1 MNYRDKIQKFSIR
14 KYTVGT
20 FSTVIATLVFLGFNT
35 SQAHAAE
42 TNQPASVV
50 KQKQQ
55 SNNEQNENRESQ
67 AQNSQNSQNG
77 QSLSA
82 THENEQPN
90 ISQANLVDQK
100 VAQSSTTNDE
110 QPASQNVNTKKDS
123 ATAATT
129 QPDKEES
136 KHKQNESQSANKNG
150 NDSRAAH
157 VENHEA
163 NVVTASD
170 SSDNGNV
177 QHDRNELQAFFD
189 ANYHDYRFID
199 RENADSGTFNYVK
212 GIFDKINTLLGSND
226 PINNKD
232 LQLAYKELEQ
242 AVALIRTMPQRQQ
255 TSRRSNRIQTRSVES
270 RAAEPRSVSSYQN
283 ADSSYYVENANDGS
297 GYPVG
302 TYINASNKGA
312 PYYLPTAPW
321 NTLKA
326 SAAKEI
332 VLMTAKQTGDG
343 YQWVIKFNKGHAPH
357 ENMIFWFALPSDQVP
372 VGRTDFVTVNADGTN
387 VQWSNGAGQGA
398 NKPLPQMWPYGV
410 NDSRSRDFKVRSRS
424 GQVIYDWSNVHVNT
438 LRDLARAG
446 DYFSEAGA
454 PAATKA
460 IGEQTFKYING
471 ERPTES
477 PGASTV
483 YTFIGAGD
491 ASYTISF
498 KTQGPTTNKLYYA
511 AGGRALEYNQLFMYS
526 QLYVES
532 TQDHQQRLDG
542 LRQTVNRTY
551 RIGTTKNVE
560 VGQNNYKMKKVL
572 ESTNLNIDDFID
584 DPLSY
589 VRTPSNKVLGFYPTN
604 ANTNAFRP
612 GGAQQLNEYQ
622 LSQLF
627 TDQKLQEAARTR
639 NPIRLMIGF
648 DYPDGHGNAE
658 TLVPVNLTVL
668 PEIQHNIKFFKNDD
682 TQNIAEKPFSKQAGH
697 PVFYVYAGNQGN
709 ASVNLGG
716 SVTSIQPLRI
726 NLTSNENF
734 TDKDW
739 QITGIP
745 RTLHIENS
753 TNRTNNARERNIEL
767 VGNLLPGDYFG
778 TIRFGRKEQLFEI
791 RVKPHTP
798 TITTTAEQLR
808 GTALQ
813 KVPVNISGI
822 PLDPSALVY
831 LVAPTNQTTNGGS
844 EADQIPSGYTILATG
859 TPDGV
864 HNTITIRPQDYV
876 VFIPPVGKQ
885 IRAVVY
891 YNKVVASNMSNAVTI
906 LPDDIP
912 PTINNPVGINAKY
925 YRGDEVNFTMGVSD
939 RHTGIKNTTITTLP
953 NGWTSNLTKADK
965 NNGSLSITGRVSM
978 NQTFNSDITFKVS
991 ATDNANNTTNDSQSK
1006 HVSIHVGKISEDAHP
1021 IVLGNTEKVVVVN
1034 PTAVSNDEKQ
1044 SIITAFMNKNQNIRG
1059 YLASTNPVT
1068 VDNNGNVTLH
1078 YRDGSSTTLDAT
1090 NVMTYEPI
1098 VKPEYQTTNAPKTAT
1113 VTIAKGQS
1121 FNIGDI
1127 KQYFTLSNGQGIPSG
1142 TFTNITSDRTI
1153 PTAQE
1158 VSQMNAGTQLYH
1170 IVASNAYHKDTEDFY
1185 ISLKIVDV
1193 KQPEGDQRVYRTST
1207 YDLTTDEISKVKQA
1221 FINANRDVIT
1231 LAEGDIS
1238 VTNTP
1243 NGANVSTITVNINK
1257 GRLTKSF
1264 ASNLANMNFL
1274 RWVNFPQ
1281 DYTVTWTNAK
1291 IANRPTDGGL
1301 SWSDDH
1307 KSLIYRYDA
1316 TLGTQITTNDI
1327 LTMLKATTTVPG
1339 LRNNITGNEK
1349 AQAEAGGRPNYRTTG
1364 YSQANASSD
1373 GQRQY
1378 TLNGQVIQI
1387 LDIINPSN
1395 GYGGQPVTN
1404 SNTRAN
1410 HSNATVVNVNEPAA
1424 NGAGAFTID
1433 HVVKSNSTHNA
1444 SDAVYKAQLYLTPY
1458 GPKQYVEHLNQN
1470 TGNTTDAI
1478 NIYFVPSDLV
1488 NPTISVGN
1496 YTNHQ
1501 VFSGETF
1508 TNTITANDN
1517 FGVQSVTVPTTSQ
1530 ITGTVDNN
1538 HQHVSATAPNV
1549 TSATTKTIN
1558 LLATDTSGNTATT
1571 SFNVTVKP
1579 LRDKYRVGTSS
1590 TAANPV
1596 RIANISNNATV
1607 SQADQT
1613 AIINSLTFTSNA
1625 PNRNYATAS
1634 ANEITSKT
1642 VSNVSRTGNN
1652 ANVTVTVTYQDGT
1665 TSTVTVPVKHV
1676 IPEIVAH
1683 SHYTVQG
1690 QDFPAGNGSS
1700 ASDYFKLSNGS
1711 AIPDATIT
1719 WVSGQAPNKDNT
1731 RIGQDINVTAH
1742 ILIDGETTPITKTAT
1757 YKVVSSVPKH
1767 VFETNRGAVFP
1778 GVSDVYDA
1786 KQYVKPVNDS
1796 WTQNAQRMNFQFT
1809 NSYGPSKDVVGISTR
1824 DIRVTYDNH
1833 QTQIIKILAKVKPD
1847 PPRIDGNSVT
1857 YKAGLTNQQI
1867 KINNVL
1873 SSSSIKLFKADNT
1886 PLTITNT
1893 TYGSGNT
1900 AVVTVSD
1907 ALPNGVIKARSSIT
1921 MNNVT
1926 YTTQDEHGRAIDV
1939 TRNESVD
1946 SNDSATVTVTPQL
1959 QATTE
1964 GAVFI
1969 KGGDGFDFGHV
1980 ERFIQNPPHGA
1991 TVAWHDNPDTWKN
2004 TVGNTHKTAVV
2015 TLPSGQGTRNVEV
2028 PVKVYPVANA
2038 KAPSRDVKGQNL
2050 TNGTD
2055 AMNYITFDPNTNT
2068 NGITAAW
2075 ANRQQP
2081 NNQQAGVQ
2089 HLNVDVTYPGI
2100 SAAKRVPVTVN
2111 VYQFE
2116 FPQTTYTTTV
2126 GGTLASGTQASG
2138 YAHMQNANGLPTD
2151 GFTYKWNNAATG
2163 TNDANWAAMN
2173 KPNAAKV
2180 VNAKYDVIYN
2190 GRTFATSLPAK
2201 FVVKDVQPAKPTVTE
2216 TAAGAI
2222 TIAPGANQTV
2232 NTHAGNVTTYADKLV
2247 IKRNGNVVTTF
2258 TRHNNTSPWV
2268 KEASAATVAGIAGT
2282 NNGITVAAGTFNPA
2296 DTIQVVATQ
2305 GSGETVSDE
2314 QRSDDFTVVAPQP
2327 NQATTKIWQNGHIDI
2342 TPNNPSGHLINPTQA
2357 MDIAYT
2363 EKVGNGAEHSKTI
2376 NVVRGQNNQ
2385 WTIANKPDYVTL
2397 DAQTGKVTFNA
2408 NTIKPNSAITI
2419 TPKAGTGH
2427 SASSNPSTLTAP
2439 ATHTVNTTEIVK
2451 DYGSNVTAAEINNAV
2466 QVANKRTATIKNGT
2480 AMPTNLAGGSTT
2492 TIPVTVTYNDGSTE
2506 EVQESIFTK
2515 ADKRELITAK
2525 NHLDD
2530 PVSTDGKKPGTIT
2543 QYNNA
2548 IHNAQQQINTAKTE
2562 AQQVINNERA
2572 TPQQVSDA
2580 LTKVRAAQTKIDQA
2594 KALLQN
2600 KEDNSQLVTSKN
2612 NLQSSVNQVPST
2624 AGMTQQSIDN
2634 YNAKKREAE
2643 SEITAAQR
2651 VIDNGDAT
2659 AQQISDEK
2667 HRVDNALTALNQA
2680 KQNLTADTHALEQ
2693 AVQQLNRTGTTTGK
2707 KPASITAYNNSIR
2720 ALQSD
2725 LTSAKN
2731 SANAIIQKPIRTVQ
2745 EVQSALTNVNR
2756 VNERLTQAI
2765 NQLVPLADNSALR
2778 TAKTKLDE
2786 EINKSVTTD
2795 GMTQS
2800 SIQAYENAKRAGQTE
2815 STNAQN
2821 VINNGDATDQQIA
2834 AEKAKVEEKYN
2845 SLKQAI
2851 AGLTPDLAPLQA
2863 AKTQLQNDIDQPTS
2877 TTGMTSASVA
2887 TFNEKLSAARTKIQE
2902 IDRVLASHPDVAT
2915 IRQNVTAANAA
2926 KSALDQAR
2934 NGLTVDKAPLE
2945 NAKNQLQHSI
2955 DTQTSTTGMTQ
2966 DSVNAYNA
2974 KLTAA
2979 RNKIQKINQV
2989 LAGSPTVDQINTNT
3003 SAANQA
3009 KSDLDHARQ
3018 ALTPDKAP
3026 LQTAKTQL
3034 EQSINQP
3041 TDTTGMTI
3049 ASLNAYNQK
3058 LQAARQKLTEI
3069 NQVLNGNPTVQNIND
3084 KVAEANQAKDQ
3095 LNTARQGLTLDRQPA
3110 LTTLHGASNLNQA
3123 QQNNFTQQINAAQN
3137 HAALETIKSNITAL
3151 NNAMT
3156 KLKESVADNN
3166 TIKSGQNY
3174 TDATPAN
3181 KQAYDNAV
3189 NAAKGVIGETNNPTM
3204 DVNTVNQKAAS
3215 VKSTKDALDGQQN
3228 LQRAK
3233 TEATNAITHASDLNQ
3248 AQKNALTQ
3256 QVNSAQNVQ
3265 AVNDIKQ
3272 TTQSLNTAM
3281 TGLKRGVANHN
3292 QVVQSDNYV
3301 NADTNKKNDYNNAY
3315 NHANDI
3321 INGNA
3326 QHPVITPSD
3335 VNNALSNVTSKE
3347 HALNGEAKL
3356 NTAKQEA
3363 NTALGQLNN
3372 LNNAQRQNLQS
3383 QINGAHQ
3390 IETVNTIKQNA
3401 TNLNSAMGNLRQVV
3415 ADKDQVKRTEDY
3427 ADADTAKQNA
3437 YNSAVS
3443 SAETIIN
3450 QSTNPTM
3457 SVNDVNSATS
3467 AVTTNKNA
3475 LNGDEK
3481 LAQSKTD
3488 AVRAIDALP
3497 HLNNAQK
3504 ADVKSKINA
3513 ASNIA
3518 GVNTVKQQG
3527 TDLNTAMG
3535 NLQGAINDEQT
3546 TLNSQNYQ
3554 DATPSKKTAYTNA
3567 VQAAKDILNKS
3578 NGQNK
3583 TKDQV
3588 AEAMNQVNSAKNNL
3602 DGTRLLDQAK
3612 QTAKQQLNNMT
3623 HLTTAQKTNLTNQ
3636 INSGTTV
3643 AGVHTVQSNANT
3655 LDQAMNT
3662 LRQSI
3667 ANKDATKASEDYV
3680 DANNDKQTAYN
3691 NAVAAAETIINA
3703 NSNPEMNP
3711 STITQKADQVNS
3723 SKTALNGDENLAA
3736 AKQNAKTY
3744 LNTLTSITDAQ
3755 KNNLISQITSA
3766 TRVSGVDTV
3775 KQNAQHLD
3783 QAMASLQSGINNESQ
3798 VKSSEK
3804 YRDADTNKQQEYDNA
3819 ITAAKAILNKQHGP
3833 NTAQNAVEAALQ
3845 RVNTAKDALNG
3856 DAKLIAAQNAAKQH
3870 LGTLTHITTAQRN
3883 DLTNQISQ
3891 ATNLAGV
3898 ESVKQSANSLDGAM
3912 GNLQTAI
3919 NDKSGTLASQNFLD
3933 ADEQK
3938 RNAYNQAVSAAE
3950 TILNKQTGPNTAKTA
3965 VEQALNNVNNAKHAL
3980 NGTQNLN
3987 NAKQAAITAINGA
4000 SDLNQHQK
4008 DALKAQAN
4016 GAQRV
4021 SNAQDVQRNA
4031 TELNTAMGT
4040 LKHAIADKTNT
4051 LASSK
4056 YVNADSTKQNA
4067 YTTKVTNAE
4076 HIISGT
4082 PTVVTT
4088 PSEVTAAAN
4097 QVNSAKQELNGDE
4110 RLRVAKQNANTAID
4124 ALTQLNT
4131 PQKAK
4136 LKEQVGQANRLED
4149 VQTVQTNGQS
4159 LNNAMKGLRDSIANE
4174 TTVKASQNYTDAS
4187 PNNQSTYNSAVSNA
4201 KGIINQTNNPTMDT
4215 SAITQATTQVNNAKT
4230 ALNGDARLNEAK
4242 NTAKQ
4247 QLATMSHLT
4256 DTQKANLTS
4265 QIESGTTVA
4274 GVQGIQANAGTL
4286 DQAMNQLRQSIASKD
4301 ATKASEDYQDAN
4313 ADLQNAY
4320 NRAVSDAEGIIS
4332 ATNNPEMN
4340 PDTINQKASQ
4350 VNSAKSALNGDEKL
4364 ATAKQS
4370 AKSDIGRLSDLNNA
4384 QRTAA
4389 NAEVDHAPNLAAVT
4403 AAKNKAT
4410 SLNTAM
4416 GNLKHALAEKD
4427 NTKRSV
4433 NYTDADQPKQQA
4445 YDTAVTQAEGITN
4458 ANGSNANETQV
4469 QAALN
4474 QLNQA
4479 KNDLNGDNK
4488 VAQAKEAAKRALA
4501 SYNNL
4506 NNAQS
4511 TAAISQIDNATTVAG
4526 VTAAQN
4532 TANELNT
4539 AMGQLQNGINDQN
4552 TVKQQV
4558 NFTDADQGKKDAYTN
4573 AVTNAQGI
4581 LDKAHG
4587 QNMTKAQVEAALN
4600 QVTTAKNALNGDA
4613 NVRQAKSDAKANL
4626 GTLTHLNNAQKQDLT
4641 SQIEGATTVNGVNG
4655 VKTKA
4660 QDLDGAMQRLESA
4673 IANKDQTKASE
4684 NYIDADPTKKTA
4696 FDNAITQAE
4705 SYLNKDHGANKDKQA
4720 VEQAIQSVTTAK
4732 NALNGDAN
4740 LQRAKTEA
4748 TQAIDNLTHLNTA
4761 QKTALKQQVNAAQ
4774 RVSGVTDLKNSATSL
4789 NNAMDQL
4796 KQAIADHDT
4805 IVAGGNYTN
4814 ASPDKQGAYTD
4825 AYNAAKNIVNGSPNV
4840 ITNAADVTAATQRV
4854 NNAETGLNGDTNLA
4868 TAKQQAKEALRQMTH
4883 LSDAQKQSITG
4894 QIDNATLVTGVQSVK
4909 DNATNLDNAMNQLR
4923 NSIAN
4928 KDEVKASQPYVDADT
4943 DKQNA
4948 YNTAVTSAENII
4960 NATSQPT
4967 LDPSA
4972 VTQAANQVNTNKT
4985 ALNGAQNLA
4994 NKKQETT
5001 ANINQLSHLNNAQ
5014 KQDLNTQVTNAPNI
5028 STVNQVK
5035 TKAEQLDQAM
5045 ERLINGIQDKD
5056 QVKQS
5061 VNFTDADP
5069 EKQTAYNNAVTAA
5082 ENIINQANGTNAN
5095 QSQVEAALSTV
5106 TTTKQALNGD
5116 RKVTDAKNNANQ
5128 TLSTL
5133 DNLNNVQ
5140 KGAVTGNIN
5149 QAHTVA
5155 EVTQAIQTAQELNTA
5170 MGNLKNSLND
5180 KDTTLGSQNF
5190 ADADPEKKNAYNEA
5204 VRNAENIL
5212 NKSTGTNVPKDQ
5224 VEAAMNQVNT
5234 TKAALNGTQNLE
5246 KAKQHANTV
5255 IDGLSHLTN
5264 AQKDALKQLVQQ
5276 STTVAEAQGNEQKAN
5291 NVDAA
5296 MDKLRQSIA
5305 DNATTKQN
5313 QNYTDASPNKKDAYN
5328 NAVTTAQGII
5338 DQTTSPTL
5346 DPTVINQAA
5355 GQVST
5360 TKNALNGNENLEA
5373 AKQQAT
5379 QSLGSL
5385 DNLNNAQKQ
5394 AVTNQING
5402 AHTVDE
5408 ANQIKQNA
5416 QNLNTAMGN
5425 LKQAIA
5431 DKDAT
5436 KATVN
5441 FTDADQAKQQAYNT
5455 AVTNAENIISKA
5467 NGGNATQSEVEQAI
5481 QQVNATKQA
5490 LNGNANVQ
5498 HAKDEA
5504 TALINSSNDL
5514 NQAQKDALKQQVQNA
5529 TTVAGVNNVKQTA
5542 QELNNAM
5549 TQLKQG
5555 IADKEQTKADG
5566 NFVNA
5571 DPDKQNAYNQAVAK
5585 AEALISGTPDVVVTP
5600 SEITAALNKVTQAK
5614 NDLNGNTNLAT
5625 AKQNVQ
5631 HAIDQLPNLNQA
5643 QRDEYSKQI
5652 TQATLVPNVN
5662 AIEQAAT
5669 TLNDAMTQLKQGI
5682 ANKAQIKGSE
5692 NYHDADTDKQTAY
5705 DNAVTK
5711 AEELLKQTTNPTM
5724 DPNTIQQALT
5734 KVNDTNQALNGNQ
5747 KLADAKQAAKT
5758 NLGTLDHL
5766 NDAQKQALTTQVEQ
5780 APDIA
5785 TVNNVKQNAQNLNN
5799 AMTNLNNALHDKTE
5813 TLNSINFTDADQA
5826 KKDAYT
5832 NAVAHAE
5839 GILSKA
5845 NGSNASQTEVEQA
5858 MQRVNEAKQALNG
5871 NDNVQRAKDAAKQVI
5886 TNENDLNQAQK
5897 DALKQQVDAAQ
5908 TVANVNTIKQT
5919 AQDLNQAM
5927 TQLKQG
5933 IADKDQTKANGNFVN
5948 ADTDKQNAYNNAVA
5962 HAEQIISGTPN
5973 ANVDPQQ
5980 VAQALQQVTQA
5991 KGDLNGNHNLQV
6003 AKDNAN
6009 TAIDQLPNL
6018 NQPQK
6023 TALKDQVS
6031 HAELVTG
6038 VNAIKQ
6044 NADALNNAMG
6054 TLKQQI
6060 QANSQVPQS
6069 VDFTQAD
6076 QDKQQAYNNAANQ
6089 AQQIAN
6095 GTPTPV
6101 LTPDTVT
6108 QAVTTMNQAK
6118 DALNGDEKLAQAKQ
6132 DAIANLDTLRDLN
6145 QPQRD
6150 ALRNQINQAQALA
6163 TVEQTKQNAQNVN
6176 TAMSNLKQGIAN
6188 KDTVKASENYHDA
6201 DADKQTAYTNAVSQ
6215 AEGIINQ
6222 MQNPTLNPDEIT
6234 RALTQV
6240 TDAKNSLNGEA
6251 KLATEKQNAK
6261 DAVNAMTH
6269 LNDAQ
6274 KQALKGQIDQSPEIA
6289 TVTQVKQTATSLDQ
6303 AMNQLSQAINDKT
6316 QTLTDGNYLNA
6327 DPDKQNAY
6335 KQAVAKAEALLN
6347 KQSGTNEVQ
6356 AQVESITNEVN
6367 AAKQALNG
6375 NDNLANAKQQAKQQL
6390 ANLTHL
6396 NDAQKQSF
6404 ESQITQAPLVTDVT
6418 TINQKAQA
6426 LDYAMELLR
6435 NSIADNQATLA
6446 SEDYHDATAQ
6456 RQNDYN
6462 QAVTAAK
6469 NIINQTTSPTM
6480 NPDEV
6485 NRATTQVNNTK
6496 VALDGDENLAATKQQ
6511 ANNRLNQLDHLN
6523 NAQKQQLQSQIT
6535 QSSDI
6540 ATVNGH
6546 KQTAESL
6553 NTAMGNLINA
6563 IADHQAVEQRGNFI
6577 NADTDKQTAH
6587 TTAVNEAE
6595 AMINKQTGQNANQ
6608 TEVEQAITKVQTTL
6622 QALNGDH
6629 NLQVAKTNAT
6639 QAIDALPN
6647 LNQPQKTALKDQV
6660 TAATLVTAVHQIEQT
6675 ANTLNQAMHGLRE
6688 SIQDNAA
6695 TKANSKYINED
6706 QPEQQNYDQAVQ
6718 AANNI
6723 INEQTA
6729 TLDNNAINQAATTVN
6744 TTKAALHGDVKLQND
6759 KDHAKQTVSQLAH
6772 LNNAQKHMEDT
6783 LIDSETTRTAV
6794 KQDLTEAQALDQ
6806 LMNTLQQSIADKDAT
6821 RASSAYVNAEPNKK
6835 QAYDEAVQNAESIIA
6850 GLNNPTINKGNVSS
6864 ATQAVTSSKNA
6875 LDGVERLAQD
6885 KQTAGNSLNHLD
6897 QLTPAQQQA
6906 LENQINNATT
6916 RDKVAE
6922 IIAQAQALNEA
6933 MKALKESIKDQPQ
6946 TEASSKFINE
6956 DQAQKDAYTQAVQHA
6971 KDLINKTTDPTLV
6984 KSVID
6989 QATQAVNDAKNN
7001 LHGDQKLAQ
7010 DKQRATETLNNLS
7023 NLNTPQRQALENQ
7036 INNAATRGEVAQ
7048 KLTEA
7053 QALNQAMEALRNSIQ
7068 DQQQTEAGSKFIN
7081 EDKPQKDAYQAAVQ
7095 HAKDLIN
7102 QTSNPTL
7109 DKAQVEQLTQGV
7121 NQAKDNLHG
7130 DQKLAD
7136 DKQHAVTDL
7145 NQLNSLN
7152 NPQRQALESQI
7163 NNAATRD
7170 EVAQKLAEAQALD
7183 QAMQALRNSIQD
7195 QQQTESGSKFINED
7209 KPQKD
7214 AYQAAVQHAKDLINQ
7229 TGNPTLDKSQVE
7241 QLTQAVTTAK
7251 DNLHGDQKL
7260 ARDQQQA
7267 VTTVN
7272 ALPNLNH
7279 AQQQALTD
7287 AINAAPTRTEVA
7299 QHVQTAT
7306 ELDHAMETLKNKVDQ
7321 VNTDKA
7327 QPNYTE
7333 ASTDKKEAVDQAL
7346 QAAESITDP
7355 TNGSNANKDAVEQA
7369 LTKLQ
7374 EKVNEL
7380 NGNERVAEAKAQAK
7394 QTIDQLAHL
7403 NADQIAT
7410 AKQNIDQATKLQP
7423 IAELVDQATQL
7434 NQSMDQLQQA
7444 VNEHA
7449 NVEQTVDYTQADS
7462 DKQNAYKQAIAE
7474 AENVLKQNSNK
7485 QQVDQALQNILNAKQ
7500 ALNGDERVA
7509 LAKTNGKHDID
7520 QLNALNNA
7528 QQDGFKGRID
7538 QSHDLNQIQQIVDE
7552 AKALNRA
7559 MDQLSQEITGNE
7571 GRTKGSTNYV
7581 NADTQVKQVYDE
7593 AVDKAKQALDKSTGQ
7608 NLTAEQVIKLNDAV
7622 TAAKKALNGEER
7634 LNNRKSE
7641 ALQRLDQLTHLNNAQ
7656 RQLAIQQINN
7666 AETLNKASRAI
7677 NRATK
7682 LDNAMGAVQQ
7692 YIDEQHLGVISST
7705 NYINADNNL
7714 KANYDNAIANAAHE
7728 LDKVQGNAIAKA
7740 EAEQLKQNII
7750 DAQNALNGD
7759 QNLAN
7764 TKDKANAFV
7773 NSLNGL
7779 NLQQQ
7784 DLAHKAINNADT
7796 VSDVT
7801 DIVNNQIDLNDAM
7814 ETLKHL
7820 VDNEIPNAEQTVNYQ
7835 NADDNAKTNFD
7846 DAKRLANTLLNSD
7859 NTNVND
7865 INGAIQAVNDA
7876 IQNLNGDQRLQDAKD
7891 KAIQSINQALTNKL
7905 KEIEASNAT
7914 EQDKLIAK
7922 NKAEELAN
7930 SIINNINKATSN
7942 QDVSQ
7947 VQTAGKQAIEQ
7958 VHANEIPKAKI
7969 DANKDA
7975 DKQVQALIDEID

>member
-1 MNYRDKIQKFSIR
+1 
-14 KYTVGT
+14 
-20 FSTVIATLVFLGFNT
+20 
-35 SQAHAAE
+35 
-42 TNQPASVV
+42 
-50 KQKQQ
+50 
-55 SNNEQNENRESQ
+55 
-67 AQNSQNSQNG
+67 
-77 QSLSA
+77 
-82 THENEQPN
+82 
-90 ISQANLVDQK
+90 
-100 VAQSSTTNDE
+100 
-110 QPASQNVNTKKDS
+110 
-123 ATAATT
+123 
-129 QPDKEES
+129 
-136 KHKQNESQSANKNG
+136 
-150 NDSRAAH
+150 
-157 VENHEA
+157 
-163 NVVTASD
+163 
-170 SSDNGNV
+170 
-177 QHDRNELQAFFD
+177 
-189 ANYHDYRFID
+189 
-199 RENADSGTFNYVK
+199 
-212 GIFDKINTLLGSND
+212 
-226 PINNKD
+226 
-232 LQLAYKELEQ
+232 
-242 AVALIRTMPQRQQ
+242 
-255 TSRRSNRIQTRSVES
+255 
-270 RAAEPRSVSSYQN
+270 
-283 ADSSYYVENANDGS
+283 
-297 GYPVG
+297 
-302 TYINASNKGA
+302 
-312 PYYLPTAPW
+312 
-321 NTLKA
+321 
-326 SAAKEI
+326 
-332 VLMTAKQTGDG
+332 
-343 YQWVIKFNKGHAPH
+343 
-357 ENMIFWFALPSDQVP
+357 
-372 VGRTDFVTVNADGTN
+372 
-387 VQWSNGAGQGA
+387 
-398 NKPLPQMWPYGV
+398 
-410 NDSRSRDFKVRSRS
+410 
-424 GQVIYDWSNVHVNT
+424 
-438 LRDLARAG
+438 
-446 DYFSEAGA
+446 
-454 PAATKA
+454 
-460 IGEQTFKYING
+460 
-471 ERPTES
+471 
-477 PGASTV
+477 
-483 YTFIGAGD
+483 
-491 ASYTISF
+491 
-498 KTQGPTTNKLYYA
+498 
-511 AGGRALEYNQLFMYS
+511 
-526 QLYVES
+526 
-532 TQDHQQRLDG
+532 
-542 LRQTVNRTY
+542 
-551 RIGTTKNVE
+551 
-560 VGQNNYKMKKVL
+560 
-572 ESTNLNIDDFID
+572 
-584 DPLSY
+584 
-589 VRTPSNKVLGFYPTN
+589 
-604 ANTNAFRP
+604 
-612 GGAQQLNEYQ
+612 
-622 LSQLF
+622 
-627 TDQKLQEAARTR
+627 
-639 NPIRLMIGF
+639 
-648 DYPDGHGNAE
+648 
-658 TLVPVNLTVL
+658 
-668 PEIQHNIKFFKNDD
+668 
-682 TQNIAEKPFSKQAGH
+682 
-697 PVFYVYAGNQGN
+697 
-709 ASVNLGG
+709 
-716 SVTSIQPLRI
+716 
-726 NLTSNENF
+726 
-734 TDKDW
+734 
-739 QITGIP
+739 
-745 RTLHIENS
+745 
-753 TNRTNNARERNIEL
+753 
-767 VGNLLPGDYFG
+767 
-778 TIRFGRKEQLFEI
+778 
-791 RVKPHTP
+791 
-798 TITTTAEQLR
+798 
-808 GTALQ
+808 
-813 KVPVNISGI
+813 
-822 PLDPSALVY
+822 
-831 LVAPTNQTTNGGS
+831 
-844 EADQIPSGYTILATG
+844 
-859 TPDGV
+859 
-864 HNTITIRPQDYV
+864 
-876 VFIPPVGKQ
+876 
-885 IRAVVY
+885 
-891 YNKVVASNMSNAVTI
+891 
-906 LPDDIP
+906 
-912 PTINNPVGINAKY
+912 
-925 YRGDEVNFTMGVSD
+925 
-939 RHTGIKNTTITTLP
+939 
-953 NGWTSNLTKADK
+953 
-965 NNGSLSITGRVSM
+965 
-978 NQTFNSDITFKVS
+978 
-991 ATDNANNTTNDSQSK
+991 
-1006 HVSIHVGKISEDAHP
+1006 
-1021 IVLGNTEKVVVVN
+1021 
-1034 PTAVSNDEKQ
+1034 
-1044 SIITAFMNKNQNIRG
+1044 
-1059 YLASTNPVT
+1059 
-1068 VDNNGNVTLH
+1068 
-1078 YRDGSSTTLDAT
+1078 
-1090 NVMTYEPI
+1090 
-1098 VKPEYQTTNAPKTAT
+1098 
-1113 VTIAKGQS
+1113 
-1121 FNIGDI
+1121 
-1127 KQYFTLSNGQGIPSG
+1127 
-1142 TFTNITSDRTI
+1142 
-1153 PTAQE
+1153 
-1158 VSQMNAGTQLYH
+1158 
-1170 IVASNAYHKDTEDFY
+1170 
-1185 ISLKIVDV
+1185 
-1193 KQPEGDQRVYRTST
+1193 
-1207 YDLTTDEISKVKQA
+1207 
-1221 FINANRDVIT
+1221 
-1231 LAEGDIS
+1231 
-1238 VTNTP
+1238 
-1243 NGANVSTITVNINK
+1243 
-1257 GRLTKSF
+1257 
-1264 ASNLANMNFL
+1264 
-1274 RWVNFPQ
+1274 
-1281 DYTVTWTNAK
+1281 
-1291 IANRPTDGGL
+1291 
-1301 SWSDDH
+1301 
-1307 KSLIYRYDA
+1307 
-1316 TLGTQITTNDI
+1316 
-1327 LTMLKATTTVPG
+1327 
-1339 LRNNITGNEK
+1339 
-1349 AQAEAGGRPNYRTTG
+1349 
-1364 YSQANASSD
+1364 
-1373 GQRQY
+1373 
-1378 TLNGQVIQI
+1378 
-1387 LDIINPSN
+1387 
-1395 GYGGQPVTN
+1395 
-1404 SNTRAN
+1404 
-1410 HSNATVVNVNEPAA
+1410 
-1424 NGAGAFTID
+1424 
-1433 HVVKSNSTHNA
+1433 
-1444 SDAVYKAQLYLTPY
+1444 
-1458 GPKQYVEHLNQN
+1458 
-1470 TGNTTDAI
+1470 
-1478 NIYFVPSDLV
+1478 
-1488 NPTISVGN
+1488 
-1496 YTNHQ
+1496 
-1501 VFSGETF
+1501 
-1508 TNTITANDN
+1508 
-1517 FGVQSVTVPTTSQ
+1517 
-1530 ITGTVDNN
+1530 
-1538 HQHVSATAPNV
+1538 
-1549 TSATTKTIN
+1549 
-1558 LLATDTSGNTATT
+1558 
-1571 SFNVTVKP
+1571 
-1579 LRDKYRVGTSS
+1579 
-1590 TAANPV
+1590 
-1596 RIANISNNATV
+1596 
-1607 SQADQT
+1607 
-1613 AIINSLTFTSNA
+1613 
-1625 PNRNYATAS
+1625 
-1634 ANEITSKT
+1634 
-1642 VSNVSRTGNN
+1642 
-1652 ANVTVTVTYQDGT
+1652 
-1665 TSTVTVPVKHV
+1665 
-1676 IPEIVAH
+1676 
-1683 SHYTVQG
+1683 
-1690 QDFPAGNGSS
+1690 
-1700 ASDYFKLSNGS
+1700 
-1711 AIPDATIT
+1711 
-1719 WVSGQAPNKDNT
+1719 
-1731 RIGQDINVTAH
+1731 
-1742 ILIDGETTPITKTAT
+1742 
-1757 YKVVSSVPKH
+1757 
-1767 VFETNRGAVFP
+1767 
-1778 GVSDVYDA
+1778 
-1786 KQYVKPVNDS
+1786 
-1796 WTQNAQRMNFQFT
+1796 
-1809 NSYGPSKDVVGISTR
+1809 
-1824 DIRVTYDNH
+1824 
-1833 QTQIIKILAKVKPD
+1833 
-1847 PPRIDGNSVT
+1847 
-1857 YKAGLTNQQI
+1857 
-1867 KINNVL
+1867 
-1873 SSSSIKLFKADNT
+1873 
-1886 PLTITNT
+1886 
-1893 TYGSGNT
+1893 
-1900 AVVTVSD
+1900 
-1907 ALPNGVIKARSSIT
+1907 
-1921 MNNVT
+1921 
-1926 YTTQDEHGRAIDV
+1926 
-1939 TRNESVD
+1939 
-1946 SNDSATVTVTPQL
+1946 
-1959 QATTE
+1959 
-1964 GAVFI
+1964 
-1969 KGGDGFDFGHV
+1969 
-1980 ERFIQNPPHGA
+1980 
-1991 TVAWHDNPDTWKN
+1991 
-2004 TVGNTHKTAVV
+2004 
-2015 TLPSGQGTRNVEV
+2015 
-2028 PVKVYPVANA
+2028 
-2038 KAPSRDVKGQNL
+2038 
-2050 TNGTD
+2050 
-2055 AMNYITFDPNTNT
+2055 
-2068 NGITAAW
+2068 
-2075 ANRQQP
+2075 
-2081 NNQQAGVQ
+2081 
-2089 HLNVDVTYPGI
+2089 
-2100 SAAKRVPVTVN
+2100 
-2111 VYQFE
+2111 
-2116 FPQTTYTTTV
+2116 
-2126 GGTLASGTQASG
+2126 
-2138 YAHMQNANGLPTD
+2138 
-2151 GFTYKWNNAATG
+2151 
-2163 TNDANWAAMN
+2163 
-2173 KPNAAKV
+2173 
-2180 VNAKYDVIYN
+2180 
-2190 GRTFATSLPAK
+2190 
-2201 FVVKDVQPAKPTVTE
+2201 
-2216 TAAGAI
+2216 
-2222 TIAPGANQTV
+2222 
-2232 NTHAGNVTTYADKLV
+2232 
-2247 IKRNGNVVTTF
+2247 
-2258 TRHNNTSPWV
+2258 
-2268 KEASAATVAGIAGT
+2268 
-2282 NNGITVAAGTFNPA
+2282 
-2296 DTIQVVATQ
+2296 
-2305 GSGETVSDE
+2305 
-2314 QRSDDFTVVAPQP
+2314 
-2327 NQATTKIWQNGHIDI
+2327 
-2342 TPNNPSGHLINPTQA
+2342 
-2357 MDIAYT
+2357 
-2363 EKVGNGAEHSKTI
+2363 
-2376 NVVRGQNNQ
+2376 
-2385 WTIANKPDYVTL
+2385 
-2397 DAQTGKVTFNA
+2397 
-2408 NTIKPNSAITI
+2408 
-2419 TPKAGTGH
+2419 
-2427 SASSNPSTLTAP
+2427 
-2439 ATHTVNTTEIVK
+2439 
-2451 DYGSNVTAAEINNAV
+2451 
-2466 QVANKRTATIKNGT
+2466 
-2480 AMPTNLAGGSTT
+2480 
-2492 TIPVTVTYNDGSTE
+2492 
-2506 EVQESIFTK
+2506 
-2515 ADKRELITAK
+2515 
-2525 NHLDD
+2525 
-2530 PVSTDGKKPGTIT
+2530 
-2543 QYNNA
+2543 
-2548 IHNAQQQINTAKTE
+2548 
-2562 AQQVINNERA
+2562 
-2572 TPQQVSDA
+2572 
-2580 LTKVRAAQTKIDQA
+2580 
-2594 KALLQN
+2594 
-2600 KEDNSQLVTSKN
+2600 
-2612 NLQSSVNQVPST
+2612 
-2624 AGMTQQSIDN
+2624 
-2634 YNAKKREAE
+2634 
-2643 SEITAAQR
+2643 
-2651 VIDNGDAT
+2651 
-2659 AQQISDEK
+2659 
-2667 HRVDNALTALNQA
+2667 
-2680 KQNLTADTHALEQ
+2680 
-2693 AVQQLNRTGTTTGK
+2693 
-2707 KPASITAYNNSIR
+2707 
-2720 ALQSD
+2720 
-2725 LTSAKN
+2725 
-2731 SANAIIQKPIRTVQ
+2731 
-2745 EVQSALTNVNR
+2745 
-2756 VNERLTQAI
+2756 
-2765 NQLVPLADNSALR
+2765 
-2778 TAKTKLDE
+2778 
-2786 EINKSVTTD
+2786 
-2795 GMTQS
+2795 
-2800 SIQAYENAKRAGQTE
+2800 
-2815 STNAQN
+2815 
-2821 VINNGDATDQQIA
+2821 
-2834 AEKAKVEEKYN
+2834 
-2845 SLKQAI
+2845 
-2851 AGLTPDLAPLQA
+2851 
-2863 AKTQLQNDIDQPTS
+2863 
-2877 TTGMTSASVA
+2877 
-2887 TFNEKLSAARTKIQE
+2887 
-2902 IDRVLASHPDVAT
+2902 
-2915 IRQNVTAANAA
+2915 
-2926 KSALDQAR
+2926 
-2934 NGLTVDKAPLE
+2934 
-2945 NAKNQLQHSI
+2945 
-2955 DTQTSTTGMTQ
+2955 
-2966 DSVNAYNA
+2966 
-2974 KLTAA
+2974 
-2979 RNKIQKINQV
+2979 
-2989 LAGSPTVDQINTNT
+2989 
-3003 SAANQA
+3003 
-3009 KSDLDHARQ
+3009 
-3018 ALTPDKAP
+3018 
-3026 LQTAKTQL
+3026 
-3034 EQSINQP
+3034 
-3041 TDTTGMTI
+3041 
-3049 ASLNAYNQK
+3049 
-3058 LQAARQKLTEI
+3058 
-3069 NQVLNGNPTVQNIND
+3069 
-3084 KVAEANQAKDQ
+3084 
-3095 LNTARQGLTLDRQPA
+3095 
-3110 LTTLHGASNLNQA
+3110 
-3123 QQNNFTQQINAAQN
+3123 
-3137 HAALETIKSNITAL
+3137 
-3151 NNAMT
+3151 
-3156 KLKESVADNN
+3156 
-3166 TIKSGQNY
+3166 
-3174 TDATPAN
+3174 
-3181 KQAYDNAV
+3181 
-3189 NAAKGVIGETNNPTM
+3189 
-3204 DVNTVNQKAAS
+3204 
-3215 VKSTKDALDGQQN
+3215 
-3228 LQRAK
+3228 
-3233 TEATNAITHASDLNQ
+3233 
-3248 AQKNALTQ
+3248 
-3256 QVNSAQNVQ
+3256 
-3265 AVNDIKQ
+3265 
-3272 TTQSLNTAM
+3272 
-3281 TGLKRGVANHN
+3281 
-3292 QVVQSDNYV
+3292 
-3301 NADTNKKNDYNNAY
+3301 
-3315 NHANDI
+3315 
-3321 INGNA
+3321 
-3326 QHPVITPSD
+3326 
-3335 VNNALSNVTSKE
+3335 
-3347 HALNGEAKL
+3347 
-3356 NTAKQEA
+3356 
-3363 NTALGQLNN
+3363 
-3372 LNNAQRQNLQS
+3372 
-3383 QINGAHQ
+3383 
-3390 IETVNTIKQNA
+3390 
-3401 TNLNSAMGNLRQVV
+3401 
-3415 ADKDQVKRTEDY
+3415 
-3427 ADADTAKQNA
+3427 
-3437 YNSAVS
+3437 
-3443 SAETIIN
+3443 
-3450 QSTNPTM
+3450 
-3457 SVNDVNSATS
+3457 
-3467 AVTTNKNA
+3467 
-3475 LNGDEK
+3475 
-3481 LAQSKTD
+3481 
-3488 AVRAIDALP
+3488 
-3497 HLNNAQK
+3497 
-3504 ADVKSKINA
+3504 
-3513 ASNIA
+3513 
-3518 GVNTVKQQG
+3518 
-3527 TDLNTAMG
+3527 
-3535 NLQGAINDEQT
+3535 
-3546 TLNSQNYQ
+3546 
-3554 DATPSKKTAYTNA
+3554 
-3567 VQAAKDILNKS
+3567 
-3578 NGQNK
+3578 
-3583 TKDQV
+3583 
-3588 AEAMNQVNSAKNNL
+3588 
-3602 DGTRLLDQAK
+3602 
-3612 QTAKQQLNNMT
+3612 
-3623 HLTTAQKTNLTNQ
+3623 
-3636 INSGTTV
+3636 
-3643 AGVHTVQSNANT
+3643 
-3655 LDQAMNT
+3655 
-3662 LRQSI
+3662 
-3667 ANKDATKASEDYV
+3667 
-3680 DANNDKQTAYN
+3680 
-3691 NAVAAAETIINA
+3691 
-3703 NSNPEMNP
+3703 SNPEMNP
-3711 STITQKADQVNS
+3711 STITQKAEQVNS

-3783 QAMASLQSGINNESQ
+3783 QAMASLQNGINNESQ

-3819 ITAAKAILNKQHGP
+3819 ITAAKAILNKSTGP

-3845 RVNTAKDALNG
+3845 RVNNAKDALNG

-3898 ESVKQSANSLDGAM
+3898 ESVKQNANSLDGAM

-4000 SDLNQHQK
+4000 SDLNQKQK

-4021 SNAQDVQRNA
+4021 SNAQDVQHNA

-4110 RLRVAKQNANTAID
+4110 RLREAKQNANTAID

-4149 VQTVQTNGQS
+4149 VQTVQTNGQA

-4174 TTVKASQNYTDAS
+4174 TTVKTSQNYTDAS

-4215 SAITQATTQVNNAKT
+4215 SAITQATTQVNNAKNGLNGAENLRNAQNTAKQNLNTLSHLTNNQKSAISSQIDRAGHVSEVTATKNAATELNTQMGNLEQAIHDQNTVKQSVKFTDADKAKRDAYTNAVSRAEAILNKTQGANTSKQDVEAAIQNVSSAKNALNGDQNVTNAKNAAKNALNNLTSINNAQKRDLTTKIDQATTVAGVEAVSNTSTQLNTAMANLQNGINDKTNTLASENYHDADSDKKTAYTQAVTNAENILNKNSGSNLDKTAVENALSQVANAKGALNGNHNLEQAKSNANTTINGLQHLTTAQKDKLKQQVQQAQNVAGVDTVKSSANTLNGAMGTLRNSIQDNTATKNGQNYLDATERNKTNYNNAVDSANGVINATSNPNMDANAINQIATQVTSTKNALDGTHNLTQAKQTATNAIDGATNLNKAQKDALKAQVTSAQRVANVTSIQQTANELNTAMGQLQHGIDDENATKQTQKYRDAEQSKKTAYDQAVAAAKAILNKQTGSNSDKAAVDRALQQVTSTKDALNGDAKLAEAKAAAKQNLGTLNHITNAQRTDLEGQINQATTVDGVNTVKTNANTLDGAMNSLQGSINDKDATLRNQNYLDADESKRNAYTQAVTAAEGILNKQTGGNTSKADVDNALNAVTRAKAALNGADNLRNAKTSATNTIDGLPNLTQLQKDNLKHQVEQAQNVAGVNGVKDKGNTLNTAMGALRTSIQNDNTTKTSQNYLDASDSNKNNYNTAVNNANGVINATNNPNMDANAINGMANQVNTTKAALNGAQNLAQAKTNATNTINNAHDLNQKQKDALKTQVNNAQRVSDANNVQHTATELNSAMTALKAAIADKERTKASGNYVNADQEKRQAYDSKVTNAENIISGTPNATLTVNDVNSAASQVNAAKTALNGDNNLRVAKEHANNTIDGLAQLNNAQKAKLKEQVQSATTLDGVQTVKNSSQTLNTAMKALRDSIANEATIKAGQNYTDASPNNRNEYDSAVTAAKAIINQTSNPTMEPNTITQVTSQVTTKEQALNGARNLAQAKTTAKNNLNNLTSINNAQKDALTRSIDGATTVAGVNQETAKATELNNAMHSLQNGINDETQTKQTQKYLDAEPSKKSAYDQAVNAAKAILTKASGQNVDKAAVEQALQNVNSTKT
-4230 ALNGDARLNEAK
+4230 ALNGDAKLNEAKAAAKQTLGTLTHINNAQRTALDNEITQATNVEGVNTVKAKAQQLDGAMGQLETSIRDKDTTLQSQNYQDADDAKRTAYSQAVNAAATILNKTAGGNTPKADVERAMQAVTQANTALNGIQNLDRAKQAANTAITNASDLNTKQKEALKAQVTSAGRVSAANGVEHTATELNTAMTALKRAIADKAETKASGNYVNADANKRQAYDEKVTAAENIVSGTPTPTLTPADVTNAATQVTNAKTQLNGNHNLEVAKQNANTAIDGLTSLNGPQKAKLKEQVGQATTLPNVQTVRDNAQTLNTAMKGLRDSIANEATIKAGQNYTDASQNKQTDYNSAVTAAKAIIGQTTSPSMNAQEINQAKDQVTAKQQALNGQENLRTAQTNAKQHLNGLSDLTDAQKDAVKRQIEGATHVNEVTQAQNNADALNTAMTNLKNGIQDQNTIKQGVNFTDADEAKRNAYTNAVTQAEQILNKAQGPNTSKDGVETALENVQRAKNELNGNQNVANAKTTAKNALNNLTSINNAQKEALKSQIEGATTVAGVNQVSTTASELNTAMSNLQNGINDEAATKAAQKYTDADREKQTAYNDAVTAAKTLLDKTAGSNDNKAAVEQALQRVNTAKTALNGDERLNEAK

-4247 QLATMSHLT
+4247 QVATMSHLT
-4256 DTQKANLTS
+4256 DAQKANLTS

-4301 ATKASEDYQDAN
+4301 ATKSSEDYQDAN

-4320 NRAVSDAEGIIS
+4320 NDAVTNAEGIIS

-4364 ATAKQS
+4364 AAAKQT
-4370 AKSDIGRLSDLNNA
+4370 AKSDIGRLTDLNNA

-4389 NAEVDHAPNLAAVT
+4389 NAEVDQAPNLAAVT

-4445 YDTAVTQAEGITN
+4445 YDTAVTQAEAITN

-4488 VAQAKEAAKRALA
+4488 VAQAKESAKRALA
-4501 SYNNL
+4501 SYSNL

-4660 QDLDGAMQRLESA
+4660 QDLDGAMQRLQSA

-4720 VEQAIQSVTTAK
+4720 VEQAIQSVTSTE

-4748 TQAIDNLTHLNTA
+4748 IQAIDNLTHLNTP

-4805 IVAGGNYTN
+4805 IVASGNYTN

-4868 TAKQQAKEALRQMTH
+4868 TAKQQAKDALRQMTH

-4894 QIDNATLVTGVQSVK
+4894 QIDSATQVTGVQSVK

-4928 KDEVKASQPYVDADT
+4928 KDDVKASQPYVDADR

-4948 YNTAVTSAENII
+4948 YNTAVTNAENII
-4960 NATSQPT
+4960 NATSQQT

-4972 VTQAANQVNTNKT
+4972 VTQAANQVSTNKT

-5133 DNLNNVQ
+5133 DNLNNAQ

-5204 VRNAENIL
+5204 VHNAENIL

-5224 VEAAMNQVNT
+5224 VEAAMNQVNA

-5246 KAKQHANTV
+5246 KAKQHANTA

-5264 AQKDALKQLVQQ
+5264 AQKEALKQLVQQ

-5313 QNYTDASPNKKDAYN
+5313 QNYTDASQNKKDAYN

-5338 DQTTSPTL
+5338 DQTKSPTL

-5373 AKQQAT
+5373 AKQQAS

-5394 AVTNQING
+5394 TVTDQING

-5467 NGGNATQSEVEQAI
+5467 NGGNATQAEVEQAI
-5481 QQVNATKQA
+5481 KQVNAAKQA

-5585 AEALISGTPDVVVTP
+5585 AEALISATPDVVVTP

-5662 AIEQAAT
+5662 AIQQAAT

-5747 KLADAKQAAKT
+5747 KLADAKQDAKT
-5758 NLGTLDHL
+5758 TLGTLDHL

-5799 AMTNLNNALHDKTE
+5799 AMTNLNNALQDKTE

-5832 NAVAHAE
+5832 NAVSHAE

-5886 TNENDLNQAQK
+5886 TNANDLNQAQK

-5980 VAQALQQVTQA
+5980 VAQALQQVNQA

-6095 GTPTPV
+6095 GIPTPV

-6132 DAIANLDTLRDLN
+6132 EALANLDTLRDLN

-6222 MQNPTLNPDEIT
+6222 TTNPTLNPDEIT

-6240 TDAKNSLNGEA
+6240 TDAKNGLNGEA

-6261 DAVNAMTH
+6261 DAVSGMTH

-6289 TVTQVKQTATSLDQ
+6289 TVNQVKQTATSLDQ
-6303 AMNQLSQAINDKT
+6303 AMDQLSQAINDKA
-6316 QTLTDGNYLNA
+6316 QTLADGNYLNA

-6418 TINQKAQA
+6418 TINQKAQT
-6426 LDYAMELLR
+6426 LDHAMELLR
-6435 NSIADNQATLA
+6435 NSVADNQTTLA

-6462 QAVTAAK
+6462 QAVTAAN

-6480 NPDEV
+6480 NPDDV
-6485 NRATTQVNNTK
+6485 NGATTQVNNTK
-6496 VALDGDENLAATKQQ
+6496 VALDGDENLAAAKQQ
-6511 ANNRLNQLDHLN
+6511 ANNRLDQLDHLN

-6540 ATVNGH
+6540 AAVNGH

-6577 NADTDKQTAH
+6577 NADTDKQTAYN
-6587 TTAVNEAE
+6587 TAVNEAA

-6639 QAIDALPN
+6639 QAIDALTS
-6647 LNQPQKTALKDQV
+6647 LNDPQKTALKDQV
-6660 TAATLVTAVHQIEQT
+6660 TAATLVTAVHQIEQN
-6675 ANTLNQAMHGLRE
+6675 ANTLNQAMHGLRQ

-6806 LMNTLQQSIADKDAT
+6806 LMDALQQSIADKDAT

-6835 QAYDEAVQNAESIIA
+6835 QSYDEAVQNAESIIA

-6864 ATQAVTSSKNA
+6864 ATQAVISSKNA

-6906 LENQINNATT
+6906 LENQINNAT
-6916 RDKVAE
+6916 
-6922 IIAQAQALNEA
+6922 
-6933 MKALKESIKDQPQ
+6933 
-6946 TEASSKFINE
+6946 
-6956 DQAQKDAYTQAVQHA
+6956 
-6971 KDLINKTTDPTLV
+6971 
-6984 KSVID
+6984 
-6989 QATQAVNDAKNN
+6989 
-7001 LHGDQKLAQ
+7001 
-7010 DKQRATETLNNLS
+7010 
-7023 NLNTPQRQALENQ
+7023 
-7036 INNAATRGEVAQ
+7036 TRGEVAQ

-7095 HAKDLIN
+7095 NAKDLIN
-7102 QTSNPTL
+7102 QTNNPTL
-7109 DKAQVEQLTQGV
+7109 DKAQVEQLTQAV

-7145 NQLNSLN
+7145 NQLNGLN

-7163 NNAATRD
+7163 NNAATRG
-7170 EVAQKLAEAQALD
+7170 EVAQKLAEAKALD

-7214 AYQAAVQHAKDLINQ
+7214 AYQAAVQNAKDLINQ

-7355 TNGSNANKDAVEQA
+7355 TNGSNANKDAVDQV

-7374 EKVNEL
+7374 EKENEL
-7380 NGNERVAEAKAQAK
+7380 NGNERVAEAKTQAK
-7394 QTIDQLAHL
+7394 QTIDQLTHL

-7462 DKQNAYKQAIAE
+7462 DKQNAYKQAIAD
-7474 AENVLKQNSNK
+7474 AENVLKQNANK

-7538 QSHDLNQIQQIVDE
+7538 QSNDLNQIQQIVDE

-7559 MDQLSQEITGNE
+7559 MDQLSQEITDNE

-7593 AVDKAKQALDKSTGQ
+7593 TVDKAKQALDKSTGQ
-7608 NLTAEQVIKLNDAV
+7608 NLTAKQVIKLNDAV

-7634 LNNRKSE
+7634 LNNRKAE

-7705 NYINADNNL
+7705 NYINADDNL

-7764 TKDKANAFV
+7764 AKDKANAFV

-7779 NLQQQ
+7779 NQQQQ

-7876 IQNLNGDQRLQDAKD
+7876 IHNLNGDQRLQDAKD
-7891 KAIQSINQALTNKL
+7891 KAIQSINQALANKL

-7914 EQDKLIAK
+7914 DQDKLIAK

-7942 QDVSQ
+7942 QAVSQ
-7947 VQTAGKQAIEQ
+7947 VQTAGNHAIEQ

-7969 DANKDA
+7969 DANKDV
-7975 DKQVQALIDEID
+7975 DKQVQALIDEIDRNPNLTDKEKQALKDRINQILQQGHNGINNAMTKEEIEQAKAQLAQALQDIKDLVKAKEDAKQDVDKQVQALIDEIDQNPNLTDKEKQALKDRINQILQQGHNDINNAMTKEAIEQAKERLAQALQDIKDLVKAKEDAKNDIDKRVQALIDEIDQNPNLTDKEKQALKYRINQILQQGHNDINNALTKEEIEQAKAQLAQALQDIKDLVKAKEDAKNAIKALANAKRDQINSNPDLTPEQKAKALKEIDEAEKRALQNVENAQTIDQLNRGLNLGLDDIRNTHVWEVDEQPAVNEIFEATPEQILVNGELIVHRDDIITEQDILAHINLIDQLSAEVIDTPSTATISDSLTAKVEVTLLDGSKVIVNVPVKVVEKELSVVKQQAIESIENAAQQKINEINNSVTLTLEQKEAAIAEVNKLKQQAIDHVNNAPDVHSVEEIQQQEQAHIEQFNPEQFTIEQAKSNAIKSIEDAIQHMIDEIKARTDLTDKEKQEAIAKLNQLKEQAIQAIQRAQSIDEISEQLEQFKAQMKAANPTAKELAKRKQEAISRIKDFSNEKINSIRNSEIGTADEKQAAMNQINEIVLETIRDINNAHTLQQVEAALNNGIARISAVQIVTSDRAKQSSSTGNESNSHLTIGYGTANHPFNSSTIGHKKKLDEDDDIDPLHMRHFSNNFGNVIKNAIGVVGISGLLASFWFFIAKRRRKEDEEEELEIRDNNKDSIKETLDDTKHLPLLFAKRRRKEDEEDVTVEEKDSLNNGESLDKVKHTPFFLPKRRRKEDEEDVEVTNENTDEKVLKDNEHSPLLFAKRRKDKEEDVETTTSIESKDEDVPLLLAKKKNQKDNQSKDKKSASKNTSKKVAAKKKKKKAKKNKK

>member
-20 FSTVIATLVFLGFNT
+20 FSTVIATLVFLGLNT
-35 SQAHAAE
+35 SHAQAAE
-42 TNQPASVV
+42 TNQLASVL

-55 SNNEQNENRESQ
+55 NGDAQTENRESQ
-67 AQNSQNSQNG
+67 TQNSQNSQNG

-82 THENEQPN
+82 PIENEQPN
-90 ISQANLVDQK
+90 NNQTNQVDASG
-100 VAQSSTTNDE
+100 AQPYTTKHD
-110 QPASQNVNTKKDS
+110 QPVSQNEQAKKDTADATQTQS
-123 ATAATT
+123 AKA
-129 QPDKEES
+129 ES
-136 KHKQNESQSANKNG
+136 KHEQNESRSANKKG
-150 NDSRAAH
+150 NDNNATH

-170 SSDNGNV
+170 SSDSGSV

-232 LQLAYKELEQ
+232 LQVAYKELEQ

-255 TSRRSNRIQTRSVES
+255 TSRRSSRIQTRSIES
-270 RAAEPRSVSSYQN
+270 RSAEPRSVSSYQN

-312 PYYLPTAPW
+312 PYNLPTTPW

-332 VLMTAKQTGDG
+332 ALITAKQTGDG

-357 ENMIFWFALPSDQVP
+357 ENMIYWFALPADQVP

-387 VQWSNGAGQGA
+387 VQWSNGAGAGA
-398 NKPLPQMWPYGV
+398 NKPLPQMWPNGV
-410 NDSRSRDFKVRSRS
+410 NDSRSWDFKIRNRS
-424 GQVIYDWSNVHVNT
+424 GQVIYDWPTVHINS
-438 LRDLARAG
+438 LKDLARAG

-454 PAATKA
+454 PASTKA
-460 IGEQTFKYING
+460 FGRQIFEYING

-477 PGASTV
+477 PGVPRV
-483 YTFIGAGD
+483 YTFIGKGD

-498 KTQGPTTNKLYYA
+498 KTQGPTIDKLYYA

-532 TQDHQQRLDG
+532 TQDQQQRLNG

-551 RIGTTKNVE
+551 RLGTTKRVEISHGNV
-560 VGQNNYKMKKVL
+560 QTKKVL
-572 ESTNLNIDDFID
+572 ESSNLNIDDFID

-589 VRTPSNKVLGFYPTN
+589 VKTPSNKVLGFYPTN
-604 ANTNAFRP
+604 ANPNVRRP
-612 GGAQQLNEYQ
+612 GGVQELNEYQ
-622 LSQLF
+622 ISQLF
-627 TDQKLQEAARTR
+627 TDDKLQQAARNRT
-639 NPIRLMIGF
+639 PIQLMIGF

-682 TQNIAEKPFSKQAGH
+682 GQNIADKPASKQAGH

-767 VGNLLPGDYFG
+767 VGNLLPGDYFV

-813 KVPVNISGI
+813 KVPVTVSGV

-831 LVAPTNQTTNGGS
+831 LVIPTSQTRDGGS
-844 EADQIPSGYTILATG
+844 EADQIPSGYTKIATG

-864 HNTITIRPQDYV
+864 HSTITIRPEDYV
-876 VFIPPVGKQ
+876 VFIPPVGHQ
-885 IRAVVY
+885 IRALIY
-891 YNKVVASNMSNAVTI
+891 YNNVVASNMSNAVTI

-912 PTINNPVGINAKY
+912 PTINNPVGLNAKY
-925 YRGDEVNFTMGVSD
+925 YRGDEVSFTMGVSD
-939 RHTGIKNTTITTLP
+939 RHSGIKSTTITTLP
-953 NGWTSNLTKADK
+953 SGWTSNLTKADK

-978 NQTFNSDITFKVS
+978 NQAFNSDITFKVS
-991 ATDNANNTTNDSQSK
+991 ATDNVNNTTNDSQSK
-1006 HVSIHVGKISEDAHP
+1006 HVTVHVGKISDDAHP
-1021 IVLGNTEKVVVVN
+1021 IVLGNSEKVVVVN
-1034 PTAVSNDEKQ
+1034 PTALTGDEKQ
-1044 SIITAFMNKNQNIRG
+1044 RIITAFMNKNQNIRG
-1059 YLASTNPVT
+1059 YLASSNPVA
-1068 VDNNGNVTLH
+1068 VDDHGNVTLH
-1078 YRDGSSTTLDAT
+1078 YRDGSSTALDAT
-1090 NVMTYEPI
+1090 NVMTYEPV
-1098 VKPEYQTTNAPKTAT
+1098 VKTEYQTANAPKTAT

-1121 FNIGDI
+1121 FSIGDI
-1127 KQYFTLSNGQGIPSG
+1127 KQYFTLSNGQPIPSG

-1185 ISLKIVDV
+1185 ISLKIIDV

-1221 FINANRDVIT
+1221 FINANRDIIT

-1264 ASNLANMNFL
+1264 TSNLTNMNFL
-1274 RWVNFPQ
+1274 RWISFPQ

-1327 LTMLKATTTVPG
+1327 LTMLKATTTVAG
-1339 LRNNITGNEK
+1339 LRNNIAGNEK
-1349 AQAEAGGRPNYRTTG
+1349 AQAEAGGRPNYKSSG
-1364 YSQANASSD
+1364 YSQSNPTTD
-1373 GQRQY
+1373 GQRQF
-1378 TLNGQVIQI
+1378 TLNGQVIQV

-1395 GYGGQPVTN
+1395 GFGGQPVTN
-1404 SNTRAN
+1404 SNVRAN
-1410 HSNATVVNVNEPAA
+1410 HSNSTVVSVNEPAA

-1444 SDAVYKAQLYLTPY
+1444 ADAVYKAQLYLSPY

-1470 TGNTTDAI
+1470 TGNTNEAI

-1496 YTNHQ
+1496 YANHQ

-1517 FGVQSVTVPTTSQ
+1517 FGVQSVTVPATSQ
-1530 ITGTVDNN
+1530 LTGTVDNN

-1549 TSATTKTIN
+1549 TSATNKTIN
-1558 LLATDTSGNTATT
+1558 LVANDTSGNTATT
-1571 SFNVTVKP
+1571 SFNVTIKP

-1613 AIINSLTFTSNA
+1613 AIINSLTFTETV
-1625 PNRNYATAS
+1625 PNRSYARAS
-1634 ANEITSKT
+1634 TNEITSKT
-1642 VSNVSRTGNN
+1642 VSNVSRNGNN

-1690 QDFPAGNGSS
+1690 QDFPTGNGAS

-1719 WVSGQAPNKDNT
+1719 WVSGQAPNKNNT
-1731 RIGQDINVTAH
+1731 TIGQDINVTAH

-1757 YKVVSSVPKH
+1757 YKVVRTVPKQ
-1767 VFETNRGAVFP
+1767 VFETTRGVLYP
-1778 GVSDVYDA
+1778 GVSDMYDA
-1786 KQYVKPVNDS
+1786 KQYVKPVNNS
-1796 WTQNAQRMNFQFT
+1796 WSTNAQHMNFQFVGT
-1809 NSYGPSKDVVGISTR
+1809 YGPNKDVVGISTR
-1824 DIRVTYDNH
+1824 LIRVTYDNR
-1833 QTQIIKILAKVKPD
+1833 QTEDLNIISKVKPD

-1857 YKAGLTNQQI
+1857 YKAGLTNQEI
-1867 KINNVL
+1867 KVNNVL
-1873 SSSSIKLFKADNT
+1873 NNSSVKLFKADNT
-1886 PLTITNT
+1886 PLNVTNITH
-1893 TYGSGNT
+1893 GSGFSS
-1900 AVVTVSD
+1900 VVTVSD
-1907 ALPNGVIKARSSIT
+1907 ALPNGEIKARSSIS

-1926 YTTQDEHGRAIDV
+1926 YTTQDEHGQVVTV

-1946 SNDSATVTVTPQL
+1946 SNDSASVLVTPQL

-1969 KGGDGFDFGHV
+1969 KGGDDFDFGHV

-1991 TVAWHDNPDTWKN
+1991 TVAWHDSPDTWKH
-2004 TVGNTHKTAVV
+2004 TVGNTHKTVVV
-2015 TLPSGQGTRNVEV
+2015 TLPNGQGTRNVEV

-2055 AMNYITFDPNTNT
+2055 AINYITFDPNTNT

-2089 HLNVDVTYPGI
+2089 NLNVDVTYPGI
-2100 SAAKRVPVTVN
+2100 SAAKQVPVTVN

-2116 FPQTTYTTTV
+2116 FPQNSYTTTV

-2138 YAHMQNANGLPTD
+2138 YAQMQNATGLPTD

-2173 KPNAAKV
+2173 KPNVAKV
-2180 VNAKYDVIYN
+2180 VNAKYDIIYN
-2190 GRTFATSLPAK
+2190 GHTFATSLPAK

-2258 TRHNNTSPWV
+2258 TRRNNTSPWV
-2268 KEASAATVAGIAGT
+2268 KEASAANVTGIVGT

-2305 GSGETVSDE
+2305 GSGETISDE

-2342 TPNNPSGHLINPTQA
+2342 TPNNPSGHLINPTQV

-2363 EKVGNGAEHSKTI
+2363 EKVGNGAEHSKTL

-2397 DAQTGKVTFNA
+2397 DAHTGKVTFNA
-2408 NTIKPNSAITI
+2408 NTIKPNSSINI
-2419 TPKAGTGH
+2419 TPKAGTGL

-2439 ATHTVNTTEIVK
+2439 AAHTVNTTEIVK

-2466 QVANKRTATIKNGT
+2466 HVAEKRNATIKNGT

-2562 AQQVINNERA
+2562 AQQVINNDRA
-2572 TPQQVSDA
+2572 TPQQVNAA
-2580 LTKVRAAQTKIDQA
+2580 LSKVQAAQTKINEA

-2624 AGMTQQSIDN
+2624 TGMTQQSIDN

-2680 KQNLTADTHALEQ
+2680 KQNLTADTHELEQ

-2707 KPASITAYNNSIR
+2707 KPASIAAYNNSIH

-2800 SIQAYENAKRAGQTE
+2800 SIQAYESAKRAGQTE

-2851 AGLTPDLAPLQA
+2851 AGLTPDLAPLQT

-2887 TFNEKLSAARTKIQE
+2887 SFNDKLSAARTKIQE

-2915 IRQNVTAANAA
+2915 IRQNVTAANAT

-2979 RNKIQKINQV
+2979 RNKIQQINQV

-3003 SAANQA
+3003 SVANQA

-3041 TDTTGMTI
+3041 TDTTGMTT

-3058 LQAARQKLTEI
+3058 LQAARQKLAEI

-3204 DVNTVNQKAAS
+3204 DVNTVNQKAES
-3215 VKSTKDALDGQQN
+3215 VKSTKGALDGQQN

-3401 TNLNSAMGNLRQVV
+3401 TNLNSAMGNLRQAV
-3415 ADKDQVKRTEDY
+3415 ADKEQVKRTEDY
-3427 ADADTAKQNA
+3427 ADADSAKQNA

-3450 QSTNPTM
+3450 QTANPTM

-3488 AVRAIDALP
+3488 AARAIDALP

-3588 AEAMNQVNSAKNNL
+3588 TEAMNQVNSAKNNL

-3612 QTAKQQLNNMT
+3612 QAAKQQLNNMT
-3623 HLTTAQKTNLTNQ
+3623 HLTPAQKTNLTNQ

-3680 DANNDKQTAYN
+3680 DANHDKQTAYN

-3711 STITQKADQVNS
+3711 STITQKAEQVNS
-3723 SKTALNGDENLAA
+3723 SKTALNGDENLAT

-3783 QAMASLQSGINNESQ
+3783 QAMANLQNGINNESQ

-3845 RVNTAKDALNG
+3845 RVNNAKDALNG

-3965 VEQALNNVNNAKHAL
+3965 VEQALNNVNSAKHAL

-4008 DALKAQAN
+4008 DTLKAQAN

-4021 SNAQDVQRNA
+4021 SNAQDVQRNT
-4031 TELNTAMGT
+4031 TELNTAMGQ
-4040 LKHAIADKTNT
+4040 LKHAIADKTTT

-4056 YVNADSTKQNA
+4056 YVNADSNKQNA

-4110 RLRVAKQNANTAID
+4110 RLREAKQNANTAID
-4124 ALTQLNT
+4124 GLTQLNT

-4149 VQTVQTNGQS
+4149 VQTVQTNGQA

-4215 SAITQATTQVNNAKT
+4215 SAITQATTQVNNAKNGLNGAENLRNAQNT
-4230 ALNGDARLNEAK
+4230 AKQNLNTLSHLTNNQKSAISTQIDRAGHVSEVTAAKNAATELNTQMGNLEQAIHDQNTVKQGVNFTDADKAKRDAYTNAVSRAETILNKTQGANTSKQDVEAAIQNVSSAKNALNGDQNVTNAKNAAKNALNNLTSINNAQKGDLTTKIDQATTVSGVEAVSNTGTQLNTAMANLQNGINDKTNTLASENYHDADSDKKTAYTQAVTNAENILNKNNGSNLDKAAVESALSQVTNAKGALNGNHNLEQAKSNANTTINGLQHLTTAQKDKLKQQVQQAQNVAGVDTVKSSANTLNGAMGTLRNSIQDNAATKNGQNYLDATESNKTNYNNAVDSTNGVINATSNPNMDAHAINQIATQVTSTKNALDGTHNLTQAKQTATNAIDGATNLNKAQKDALKAQVTSAQRVANVTSIQQTANELNTAMGQLQHGIDDENTTKQTQKYRDAEQSKKTAYDQAVAAAKAILNKQTGSNSDKAAVDRALQQVTSTKDALNGDAKLSEAKAAAKQNLGTLNHITNAQRTALEGQINQATTVDGVNTVKTNANTLDGAMNSLQGSINDKDATLRNQNYLDADESKRNAYTQAVTAAEGILNKQTGGNTSKADVDNALNAVTRAKAALNGAENLRNTKTSATNTINGLPNLTQLQKDNLKHQVEQAQNVAGVNGVKDKGNTLNTAMGALRTSIQNDNTTKTSQNYLDASDSNKNNYNTAVNNANGVINATNTPNMDANAINGMANQVNTTKAALNGAQNLAQAKTNATNTINNAHDLNQKQKDALKTQVNNAQRVSDANNVQHTATELNGAMTALKAGQNYTDASPNNRNEYDSAVTAAKAIINQTSNPTMEPNTITQATSQVTTKEHALNGAQNLAQAKTTAKNNLNNLTSINNAQKDALTHSIDGATTVAGVNQETAKATELNNAMRSLQNGINDETQTKQTQKYLDAEPSKKSAYDQAVNAAKAILTKASGQNVDKAAVEQALQNVNSTKTALNGDAKLNEAKAAAKQTLGTLTHINNAQRTALDNEITQATNVEGVNTVKAKAQQLDGAMGQLETSIRDKDTTLQSQNYQDADDAKRTAYSQAVNAAATILNKTAGGNTPKADVERAMQAVTQANTALNGIQNLERAKQAANTAITNASDLNTKQKEALKAQVTSAGRVSAANGVEHTATELNNAMTALKRAIADKAETKASGNYVNTDANKRQAYDEKVTAAENIISGTPTPTLTPSDVTNAATQVTNAKTQLNGNHNLEVAKQNANTAIDGLTSLNGPQKAKLKEQVGQATTLPNVQTVRDNAQTLNTAMKGLRDSIANEATIKAGQNYTDASQNKQTDYNNAVSAAKAIIGQTSSPTMDAQEINQAKDQVTAKQQALNGQENLRTAQTNAKQHLNGLSDLTDAQKEAAKRQIEGATHVNEVTQAQNNADALNTAMTNLKNGIQDQNTIKQGVNFTDADEVKRNAYTNAVTQAEQILNKAQGPNTAKDGVETALQNVQRAKNELNGNQNVANAKTNAKNALNNLTSINNAQKDALKSQIEGATTVAGVNQVSTSASELNTAMSNLQSGINDETATKAAQKYTDADREKQAAYNDAVSAAKTLLNKTAGANDNKAAVEQALQRVNTAKSALNGDARLNEAK

-4256 DTQKANLTS
+4256 DAQKSNLTS
-4265 QIESGTTVA
+4265 QIESGTTVS

-4286 DQAMNQLRQSIASKD
+4286 NEAMNQLRQSIASKD
-4301 ATKASEDYQDAN
+4301 ATKSSEDYQDAN

-4364 ATAKQS
+4364 AAAKQTAKTE
-4370 AKSDIGRLSDLNNA
+4370 IGRLSDLNNA
-4384 QRTAA
+4384 QQTSA
-4389 NAEVDHAPNLAAVT
+4389 NAEVDQAPNLAAVT

-4427 NTKRSV
+4427 TTKRSV
-4433 NYTDADQPKQQA
+4433 NYTDADHPKQQA

-4458 ANGSNANETQV
+4458 ANGSNADEAQV
-4469 QAALN
+4469 QTALN

-4479 KNDLNGDNK
+4479 KNNLNGDNK
-4488 VAQAKEAAKRALA
+4488 VAKAKEAAKRALA
-4501 SYNNL
+4501 SYSNL

-4511 TAAISQIDNATTVAG
+4511 TAATSQIDNATTVAG

-4600 QVTTAKNALNGDA
+4600 QVTNAKNALNGDA
-4613 NVRQAKSDAKANL
+4613 NVIQAKSDAKANL

-4641 SQIEGATTVNGVNG
+4641 SQIEDATTVNGVNG

-4660 QDLDGAMQRLESA
+4660 QDLDGAMQRLQSA
-4673 IANKDQTKASE
+4673 IANKDQTKANE

-4720 VEQAIQSVTTAK
+4720 VEQTIQSVTSTE

-4748 TQAIDNLTHLNTA
+4748 TQAIDNLTHLNTP

-4789 NNAMDQL
+4789 NSAMDQL

-4868 TAKQQAKEALRQMTH
+4868 TAKQQAKDALRQMTH

-4894 QIDNATLVTGVQSVK
+4894 QIDSATQVTGVQSVK

-4928 KDEVKASQPYVDADT
+4928 KDEVKASQPYVDADR

-4972 VTQAANQVNTNKT
+4972 VTQAANQVSTNKT
-4985 ALNGAQNLA
+4985 ALNGAQNLE

-5028 STVNQVK
+5028 NTVNQVK

-5133 DNLNNVQ
+5133 DNLNNAQ

-5170 MGNLKNSLND
+5170 MGNLKDSLND

-5204 VRNAENIL
+5204 IRNAEKIL

-5234 TKAALNGTQNLE
+5234 TKAALNGSQNLE
-5246 KAKQHANTV
+5246 KAKQHANTA

-5264 AQKDALKQLVQQ
+5264 AQKEALKQLVQQ

-5296 MDKLRQSIA
+5296 MDKLRQSIS

-5313 QNYTDASPNKKDAYN
+5313 QNYTDSSPNKKDAYN

-5394 AVTNQING
+5394 AVTDQING

-5431 DKDAT
+5431 DKNDT

-5467 NGGNATQSEVEQAI
+5467 NGGNATQTEVEQAI
-5481 QQVNATKQA
+5481 QQVNAAKQA

-5571 DPDKQNAYNQAVAK
+5571 DPDKQNAYKQAVAK

-5614 NDLNGNTNLAT
+5614 NDL
-5625 AKQNVQ
+5625 
-5631 HAIDQLPNLNQA
+5631 
-5643 QRDEYSKQI
+5643 
-5652 TQATLVPNVN
+5652 
-5662 AIEQAAT
+5662 
-5669 TLNDAMTQLKQGI
+5669 M
-5682 ANKAQIKGSE
+5682 
-5692 NYHDADTDKQTAY
+5692 
-5705 DNAVTK
+5705 
-5711 AEELLKQTTNPTM
+5711 
-5724 DPNTIQQALT
+5724 
-5734 KVNDTNQALNGNQ
+5734 
-5747 KLADAKQAAKT
+5747 
-5758 NLGTLDHL
+5758 
-5766 NDAQKQALTTQVEQ
+5766 
-5780 APDIA
+5780 
-5785 TVNNVKQNAQNLNN
+5785 
-5799 AMTNLNNALHDKTE
+5799 
-5813 TLNSINFTDADQA
+5813 
-5826 KKDAYT
+5826 
-5832 NAVAHAE
+5832 
-5839 GILSKA
+5839 
-5845 NGSNASQTEVEQA
+5845 
-5858 MQRVNEAKQALNG
+5858 
-5871 NDNVQRAKDAAKQVI
+5871 VI
-5886 TNENDLNQAQK
+5886 
-5897 DALKQQVDAAQ
+5897 
-5908 TVANVNTIKQT
+5908 
-5919 AQDLNQAM
+5919 
-5927 TQLKQG
+5927 
-5933 IADKDQTKANGNFVN
+5933 
-5948 ADTDKQNAYNNAVA
+5948 
-5962 HAEQIISGTPN
+5962 
-5973 ANVDPQQ
+5973 
-5980 VAQALQQVTQA
+5980 
-5991 KGDLNGNHNLQV
+5991 
-6003 AKDNAN
+6003 
-6009 TAIDQLPNL
+6009 
-6018 NQPQK
+6018 
-6023 TALKDQVS
+6023 
-6031 HAELVTG
+6031 
-6038 VNAIKQ
+6038 
-6044 NADALNNAMG
+6044 
-6054 TLKQQI
+6054 
-6060 QANSQVPQS
+6060 
-6069 VDFTQAD
+6069 
-6076 QDKQQAYNNAANQ
+6076 
-6089 AQQIAN
+6089 
-6095 GTPTPV
+6095 
-6101 LTPDTVT
+6101 
-6108 QAVTTMNQAK
+6108 
-6118 DALNGDEKLAQAKQ
+6118 
-6132 DAIANLDTLRDLN
+6132 
-6145 QPQRD
+6145 
-6150 ALRNQINQAQALA
+6150 
-6163 TVEQTKQNAQNVN
+6163 
-6176 TAMSNLKQGIAN
+6176 
-6188 KDTVKASENYHDA
+6188 
-6201 DADKQTAYTNAVSQ
+6201 
-6215 AEGIINQ
+6215 
-6222 MQNPTLNPDEIT
+6222 
-6234 RALTQV
+6234 
-6240 TDAKNSLNGEA
+6240 
-6251 KLATEKQNAK
+6251 
-6261 DAVNAMTH
+6261 
-6269 LNDAQ
+6269 
-6274 KQALKGQIDQSPEIA
+6274 
-6289 TVTQVKQTATSLDQ
+6289 
-6303 AMNQLSQAINDKT
+6303 
-6316 QTLTDGNYLNA
+6316 
-6327 DPDKQNAY
+6327 
-6335 KQAVAKAEALLN
+6335 
-6347 KQSGTNEVQ
+6347 
-6356 AQVESITNEVN
+6356 
-6367 AAKQALNG
+6367 
-6375 NDNLANAKQQAKQQL
+6375 
-6390 ANLTHL
+6390 
-6396 NDAQKQSF
+6396 
-6404 ESQITQAPLVTDVT
+6404 
-6418 TINQKAQA
+6418 
-6426 LDYAMELLR
+6426 
-6435 NSIADNQATLA
+6435 
-6446 SEDYHDATAQ
+6446 
-6456 RQNDYN
+6456 
-6462 QAVTAAK
+6462 
-6469 NIINQTTSPTM
+6469 
-6480 NPDEV
+6480 
-6485 NRATTQVNNTK
+6485 
-6496 VALDGDENLAATKQQ
+6496 
-6511 ANNRLNQLDHLN
+6511 
-6523 NAQKQQLQSQIT
+6523 
-6535 QSSDI
+6535 
-6540 ATVNGH
+6540 
-6546 KQTAESL
+6546 
-6553 NTAMGNLINA
+6553 
-6563 IADHQAVEQRGNFI
+6563 
-6577 NADTDKQTAH
+6577 
-6587 TTAVNEAE
+6587 
-6595 AMINKQTGQNANQ
+6595 
-6608 TEVEQAITKVQTTL
+6608 
-6622 QALNGDH
+6622 
-6629 NLQVAKTNAT
+6629 
-6639 QAIDALPN
+6639 
-6647 LNQPQKTALKDQV
+6647 
-6660 TAATLVTAVHQIEQT
+6660 
-6675 ANTLNQAMHGLRE
+6675 
-6688 SIQDNAA
+6688 
-6695 TKANSKYINED
+6695 
-6706 QPEQQNYDQAVQ
+6706 
-6718 AANNI
+6718 
-6723 INEQTA
+6723 
-6729 TLDNNAINQAATTVN
+6729 
-6744 TTKAALHGDVKLQND
+6744 
-6759 KDHAKQTVSQLAH
+6759 
-6772 LNNAQKHMEDT
+6772 
-6783 LIDSETTRTAV
+6783 RT
-6794 KQDLTEAQALDQ
+6794 
-6806 LMNTLQQSIADKDAT
+6806 
-6821 RASSAYVNAEPNKK
+6821 
-6835 QAYDEAVQNAESIIA
+6835 
-6850 GLNNPTINKGNVSS
+6850 
-6864 ATQAVTSSKNA
+6864 
-6875 LDGVERLAQD
+6875 
-6885 KQTAGNSLNHLD
+6885 
-6897 QLTPAQQQA
+6897 
-6906 LENQINNATT
+6906 
-6916 RDKVAE
+6916 
-6922 IIAQAQALNEA
+6922 
-6933 MKALKESIKDQPQ
+6933 
-6946 TEASSKFINE
+6946 
-6956 DQAQKDAYTQAVQHA
+6956 
-6971 KDLINKTTDPTLV
+6971 
-6984 KSVID
+6984 
-6989 QATQAVNDAKNN
+6989 
-7001 LHGDQKLAQ
+7001 
-7010 DKQRATETLNNLS
+7010 
-7023 NLNTPQRQALENQ
+7023 
-7036 INNAATRGEVAQ
+7036 
-7048 KLTEA
+7048 
-7053 QALNQAMEALRNSIQ
+7053 
-7068 DQQQTEAGSKFIN
+7068 
-7081 EDKPQKDAYQAAVQ
+7081 
-7095 HAKDLIN
+7095 
-7102 QTSNPTL
+7102 
-7109 DKAQVEQLTQGV
+7109 
-7121 NQAKDNLHG
+7121 
-7130 DQKLAD
+7130 
-7136 DKQHAVTDL
+7136 
-7145 NQLNSLN
+7145 
-7152 NPQRQALESQI
+7152 
-7163 NNAATRD
+7163 
-7170 EVAQKLAEAQALD
+7170 
-7183 QAMQALRNSIQD
+7183 
-7195 QQQTESGSKFINED
+7195 
-7209 KPQKD
+7209 
-7214 AYQAAVQHAKDLINQ
+7214 
-7229 TGNPTLDKSQVE
+7229 
-7241 QLTQAVTTAK
+7241 
-7251 DNLHGDQKL
+7251 
-7260 ARDQQQA
+7260 
-7267 VTTVN
+7267 
-7272 ALPNLNH
+7272 
-7279 AQQQALTD
+7279 
-7287 AINAAPTRTEVA
+7287 
-7299 QHVQTAT
+7299 
-7306 ELDHAMETLKNKVDQ
+7306 
-7321 VNTDKA
+7321 
-7327 QPNYTE
+7327 
-7333 ASTDKKEAVDQAL
+7333 
-7346 QAAESITDP
+7346 
-7355 TNGSNANKDAVEQA
+7355 
-7369 LTKLQ
+7369 
-7374 EKVNEL
+7374 
-7380 NGNERVAEAKAQAK
+7380 
-7394 QTIDQLAHL
+7394 
-7403 NADQIAT
+7403 
-7410 AKQNIDQATKLQP
+7410 
-7423 IAELVDQATQL
+7423 
-7434 NQSMDQLQQA
+7434 
-7444 VNEHA
+7444 
-7449 NVEQTVDYTQADS
+7449 
-7462 DKQNAYKQAIAE
+7462 
-7474 AENVLKQNSNK
+7474 
-7485 QQVDQALQNILNAKQ
+7485 
-7500 ALNGDERVA
+7500 
-7509 LAKTNGKHDID
+7509 
-7520 QLNALNNA
+7520 
-7528 QQDGFKGRID
+7528 
-7538 QSHDLNQIQQIVDE
+7538 
-7552 AKALNRA
+7552 
-7559 MDQLSQEITGNE
+7559 
-7571 GRTKGSTNYV
+7571 
-7581 NADTQVKQVYDE
+7581 
-7593 AVDKAKQALDKSTGQ
+7593 
-7608 NLTAEQVIKLNDAV
+7608 
-7622 TAAKKALNGEER
+7622 
-7634 LNNRKSE
+7634 
-7641 ALQRLDQLTHLNNAQ
+7641 
-7656 RQLAIQQINN
+7656 
-7666 AETLNKASRAI
+7666 
-7677 NRATK
+7677 
-7682 LDNAMGAVQQ
+7682 
-7692 YIDEQHLGVISST
+7692 
-7705 NYINADNNL
+7705 
-7714 KANYDNAIANAAHE
+7714 
-7728 LDKVQGNAIAKA
+7728 
-7740 EAEQLKQNII
+7740 
-7750 DAQNALNGD
+7750 
-7759 QNLAN
+7759 
-7764 TKDKANAFV
+7764 
-7773 NSLNGL
+7773 
-7779 NLQQQ
+7779 
-7784 DLAHKAINNADT
+7784 
-7796 VSDVT
+7796 
-7801 DIVNNQIDLNDAM
+7801 
-7814 ETLKHL
+7814 
-7820 VDNEIPNAEQTVNYQ
+7820 
-7835 NADDNAKTNFD
+7835 
-7846 DAKRLANTLLNSD
+7846 
-7859 NTNVND
+7859 
-7865 INGAIQAVNDA
+7865 
-7876 IQNLNGDQRLQDAKD
+7876 
-7891 KAIQSINQALTNKL
+7891 
-7905 KEIEASNAT
+7905 
-7914 EQDKLIAK
+7914 
-7922 NKAEELAN
+7922 
-7930 SIINNINKATSN
+7930 
-7942 QDVSQ
+7942 
-7947 VQTAGKQAIEQ
+7947 
-7958 VHANEIPKAKI
+7958 
-7969 DANKDA
+7969 
-7975 DKQVQALIDEID
+7975 

>member
-1 MNYRDKIQKFSIR
+1 
-14 KYTVGT
+14 
-20 FSTVIATLVFLGFNT
+20 
-35 SQAHAAE
+35 
-42 TNQPASVV
+42 
-50 KQKQQ
+50 
-55 SNNEQNENRESQ
+55 
-67 AQNSQNSQNG
+67 
-77 QSLSA
+77 
-82 THENEQPN
+82 
-90 ISQANLVDQK
+90 
-100 VAQSSTTNDE
+100 
-110 QPASQNVNTKKDS
+110 
-123 ATAATT
+123 
-129 QPDKEES
+129 
-136 KHKQNESQSANKNG
+136 
-150 NDSRAAH
+150 
-157 VENHEA
+157 
-163 NVVTASD
+163 
-170 SSDNGNV
+170 
-177 QHDRNELQAFFD
+177 
-189 ANYHDYRFID
+189 
-199 RENADSGTFNYVK
+199 
-212 GIFDKINTLLGSND
+212 
-226 PINNKD
+226 
-232 LQLAYKELEQ
+232 
-242 AVALIRTMPQRQQ
+242 
-255 TSRRSNRIQTRSVES
+255 
-270 RAAEPRSVSSYQN
+270 
-283 ADSSYYVENANDGS
+283 
-297 GYPVG
+297 
-302 TYINASNKGA
+302 
-312 PYYLPTAPW
+312 
-321 NTLKA
+321 
-326 SAAKEI
+326 
-332 VLMTAKQTGDG
+332 
-343 YQWVIKFNKGHAPH
+343 
-357 ENMIFWFALPSDQVP
+357 
-372 VGRTDFVTVNADGTN
+372 
-387 VQWSNGAGQGA
+387 
-398 NKPLPQMWPYGV
+398 
-410 NDSRSRDFKVRSRS
+410 
-424 GQVIYDWSNVHVNT
+424 
-438 LRDLARAG
+438 
-446 DYFSEAGA
+446 
-454 PAATKA
+454 
-460 IGEQTFKYING
+460 
-471 ERPTES
+471 
-477 PGASTV
+477 
-483 YTFIGAGD
+483 
-491 ASYTISF
+491 
-498 KTQGPTTNKLYYA
+498 
-511 AGGRALEYNQLFMYS
+511 
-526 QLYVES
+526 
-532 TQDHQQRLDG
+532 
-542 LRQTVNRTY
+542 
-551 RIGTTKNVE
+551 
-560 VGQNNYKMKKVL
+560 
-572 ESTNLNIDDFID
+572 
-584 DPLSY
+584 
-589 VRTPSNKVLGFYPTN
+589 
-604 ANTNAFRP
+604 
-612 GGAQQLNEYQ
+612 
-622 LSQLF
+622 
-627 TDQKLQEAARTR
+627 
-639 NPIRLMIGF
+639 
-648 DYPDGHGNAE
+648 
-658 TLVPVNLTVL
+658 
-668 PEIQHNIKFFKNDD
+668 
-682 TQNIAEKPFSKQAGH
+682 
-697 PVFYVYAGNQGN
+697 
-709 ASVNLGG
+709 
-716 SVTSIQPLRI
+716 
-726 NLTSNENF
+726 
-734 TDKDW
+734 
-739 QITGIP
+739 
-745 RTLHIENS
+745 
-753 TNRTNNARERNIEL
+753 
-767 VGNLLPGDYFG
+767 
-778 TIRFGRKEQLFEI
+778 
-791 RVKPHTP
+791 
-798 TITTTAEQLR
+798 
-808 GTALQ
+808 
-813 KVPVNISGI
+813 
-822 PLDPSALVY
+822 
-831 LVAPTNQTTNGGS
+831 
-844 EADQIPSGYTILATG
+844 
-859 TPDGV
+859 
-864 HNTITIRPQDYV
+864 
-876 VFIPPVGKQ
+876 
-885 IRAVVY
+885 
-891 YNKVVASNMSNAVTI
+891 
-906 LPDDIP
+906 
-912 PTINNPVGINAKY
+912 
-925 YRGDEVNFTMGVSD
+925 
-939 RHTGIKNTTITTLP
+939 
-953 NGWTSNLTKADK
+953 
-965 NNGSLSITGRVSM
+965 
-978 NQTFNSDITFKVS
+978 
-991 ATDNANNTTNDSQSK
+991 
-1006 HVSIHVGKISEDAHP
+1006 
-1021 IVLGNTEKVVVVN
+1021 
-1034 PTAVSNDEKQ
+1034 
-1044 SIITAFMNKNQNIRG
+1044 
-1059 YLASTNPVT
+1059 
-1068 VDNNGNVTLH
+1068 
-1078 YRDGSSTTLDAT
+1078 
-1090 NVMTYEPI
+1090 
-1098 VKPEYQTTNAPKTAT
+1098 
-1113 VTIAKGQS
+1113 
-1121 FNIGDI
+1121 
-1127 KQYFTLSNGQGIPSG
+1127 
-1142 TFTNITSDRTI
+1142 
-1153 PTAQE
+1153 
-1158 VSQMNAGTQLYH
+1158 
-1170 IVASNAYHKDTEDFY
+1170 
-1185 ISLKIVDV
+1185 
-1193 KQPEGDQRVYRTST
+1193 
-1207 YDLTTDEISKVKQA
+1207 
-1221 FINANRDVIT
+1221 
-1231 LAEGDIS
+1231 
-1238 VTNTP
+1238 
-1243 NGANVSTITVNINK
+1243 
-1257 GRLTKSF
+1257 
-1264 ASNLANMNFL
+1264 
-1274 RWVNFPQ
+1274 
-1281 DYTVTWTNAK
+1281 
-1291 IANRPTDGGL
+1291 
-1301 SWSDDH
+1301 
-1307 KSLIYRYDA
+1307 
-1316 TLGTQITTNDI
+1316 
-1327 LTMLKATTTVPG
+1327 
-1339 LRNNITGNEK
+1339 
-1349 AQAEAGGRPNYRTTG
+1349 
-1364 YSQANASSD
+1364 
-1373 GQRQY
+1373 
-1378 TLNGQVIQI
+1378 
-1387 LDIINPSN
+1387 
-1395 GYGGQPVTN
+1395 
-1404 SNTRAN
+1404 
-1410 HSNATVVNVNEPAA
+1410 
-1424 NGAGAFTID
+1424 
-1433 HVVKSNSTHNA
+1433 
-1444 SDAVYKAQLYLTPY
+1444 
-1458 GPKQYVEHLNQN
+1458 
-1470 TGNTTDAI
+1470 
-1478 NIYFVPSDLV
+1478 
-1488 NPTISVGN
+1488 
-1496 YTNHQ
+1496 
-1501 VFSGETF
+1501 
-1508 TNTITANDN
+1508 
-1517 FGVQSVTVPTTSQ
+1517 
-1530 ITGTVDNN
+1530 
-1538 HQHVSATAPNV
+1538 
-1549 TSATTKTIN
+1549 
-1558 LLATDTSGNTATT
+1558 
-1571 SFNVTVKP
+1571 
-1579 LRDKYRVGTSS
+1579 
-1590 TAANPV
+1590 
-1596 RIANISNNATV
+1596 
-1607 SQADQT
+1607 
-1613 AIINSLTFTSNA
+1613 
-1625 PNRNYATAS
+1625 
-1634 ANEITSKT
+1634 
-1642 VSNVSRTGNN
+1642 
-1652 ANVTVTVTYQDGT
+1652 
-1665 TSTVTVPVKHV
+1665 
-1676 IPEIVAH
+1676 
-1683 SHYTVQG
+1683 
-1690 QDFPAGNGSS
+1690 
-1700 ASDYFKLSNGS
+1700 
-1711 AIPDATIT
+1711 
-1719 WVSGQAPNKDNT
+1719 
-1731 RIGQDINVTAH
+1731 
-1742 ILIDGETTPITKTAT
+1742 
-1757 YKVVSSVPKH
+1757 
-1767 VFETNRGAVFP
+1767 
-1778 GVSDVYDA
+1778 
-1786 KQYVKPVNDS
+1786 
-1796 WTQNAQRMNFQFT
+1796 
-1809 NSYGPSKDVVGISTR
+1809 
-1824 DIRVTYDNH
+1824 
-1833 QTQIIKILAKVKPD
+1833 
-1847 PPRIDGNSVT
+1847 
-1857 YKAGLTNQQI
+1857 
-1867 KINNVL
+1867 
-1873 SSSSIKLFKADNT
+1873 
-1886 PLTITNT
+1886 
-1893 TYGSGNT
+1893 
-1900 AVVTVSD
+1900 
-1907 ALPNGVIKARSSIT
+1907 
-1921 MNNVT
+1921 
-1926 YTTQDEHGRAIDV
+1926 
-1939 TRNESVD
+1939 
-1946 SNDSATVTVTPQL
+1946 
-1959 QATTE
+1959 
-1964 GAVFI
+1964 
-1969 KGGDGFDFGHV
+1969 
-1980 ERFIQNPPHGA
+1980 
-1991 TVAWHDNPDTWKN
+1991 
-2004 TVGNTHKTAVV
+2004 
-2015 TLPSGQGTRNVEV
+2015 
-2028 PVKVYPVANA
+2028 
-2038 KAPSRDVKGQNL
+2038 
-2050 TNGTD
+2050 
-2055 AMNYITFDPNTNT
+2055 
-2068 NGITAAW
+2068 
-2075 ANRQQP
+2075 
-2081 NNQQAGVQ
+2081 
-2089 HLNVDVTYPGI
+2089 
-2100 SAAKRVPVTVN
+2100 
-2111 VYQFE
+2111 
-2116 FPQTTYTTTV
+2116 
-2126 GGTLASGTQASG
+2126 
-2138 YAHMQNANGLPTD
+2138 
-2151 GFTYKWNNAATG
+2151 
-2163 TNDANWAAMN
+2163 
-2173 KPNAAKV
+2173 
-2180 VNAKYDVIYN
+2180 NAKYDVIYN
-2190 GRTFATSLPAK
+2190 GHTFATSLPAK

-2216 TAAGAI
+2216 TAAGVI

-2268 KEASAATVAGIAGT
+2268 KEASAANVAGIAGT

-2296 DTIQVVATQ
+2296 DTIQAVATQ
-2305 GSGETVSDE
+2305 GSGETISDE

-2327 NQATTKIWQNGHIDI
+2327 NQATTKIWQNGHVDI

-2363 EKVGNGAEHSKTI
+2363 EKVGNGAEHSKTL
-2376 NVVRGQNNQ
+2376 NAVRGQNNQ

-2397 DAQTGKVTFNA
+2397 DAHTGKVTFNA

-2439 ATHTVNTTEIVK
+2439 AAHTVNTTEIVK

-2492 TIPVTVTYNDGSTE
+2492 TIPVTVTYNDSSTE

-2562 AQQVINNERA
+2562 AQQVINDERA
-2572 TPQQVSDA
+2572 TPQQVNAA
-2580 LTKVRAAQTKIDQA
+2580 LSKVQAAQTKINEA

-2624 AGMTQQSIDN
+2624 TGMTQQSIDN

-2680 KQNLTADTHALEQ
+2680 KQNLTADTHELEQ
-2693 AVQQLNRTGTTTGK
+2693 AVHQLNRTGTTTGK

-2731 SANAIIQKPIRTVQ
+2731 SANAIIQKPIRSVQ
-2745 EVQSALTNVNR
+2745 EVQTALTNVNR
-2756 VNERLTQAI
+2756 VNDRLTLAI

-2834 AEKAKVEEKYN
+2834 AKKTKVEEKYN
-2845 SLKQAI
+2845 GLKQAI

-2887 TFNEKLSAARTKIQE
+2887 AFNDKLSAARTKIQE

-2915 IRQNVTAANAA
+2915 IRQNVTAANAT
-2926 KSALDQAR
+2926 KTALDQAR

-2945 NAKNQLQHSI
+2945 NAKNQLQQSI

-2966 DSVNAYNA
+2966 DSINAYNA

-2979 RNKIQKINQV
+2979 RNKIQQINQV

-3041 TDTTGMTI
+3041 TDTTGMTT

-3110 LTTLHGASNLNQA
+3110 FTTLHGASNLNQA
-3123 QQNNFTQQINAAQN
+3123 QQNNFTQQINAAPN

-3156 KLKESVADNN
+3156 KLKDSVADNN
-3166 TIKSGQNY
+3166 SIKSGQNY
-3174 TDATPAN
+3174 TDATTAN

-3189 NAAKGVIGETNNPTM
+3189 NAAKGVIGETTNPTM
-3204 DVNTVNQKAAS
+3204 DVNTVNQKAET
-3215 VKSTKDALDGQQN
+3215 VKSTKGALDGQQN

-3248 AQKNALTQ
+3248 TQKNALTQ
-3256 QVNSAQNVQ
+3256 QVNNAQNVQ

-3347 HALNGEAKL
+3347 QALNGEAKL
-3356 NTAKQEA
+3356 NAAKQEA

-3401 TNLNSAMGNLRQVV
+3401 TNLNSAMGNLRQAV
-3415 ADKDQVKRTEDY
+3415 ADKEQVKRTEDY

-3450 QSTNPTM
+3450 QTTNPTM

-3488 AVRAIDALP
+3488 AASAIDALP

-3588 AEAMNQVNSAKNNL
+3588 TEAMNQVNSAKNNL

-3623 HLTTAQKTNLTNQ
+3623 HLTTAQKTHLTNQ

-3643 AGVHTVQSNANT
+3643 AGVHTAQSNANT

-3711 STITQKADQVNS
+3711 STITQKAEQVNS
-3723 SKTALNGDENLAA
+3723 SKTALNGDENLAT
-3736 AKQNAKTY
+3736 AKLNAKTY

-3755 KNNLISQITSA
+3755 KNNLISQISSA
-3766 TRVSGVDTV
+3766 TRVSSVDTV

-3783 QAMASLQSGINNESQ
+3783 QAMASLQNGINNESQ

-3845 RVNTAKDALNG
+3845 RVKTAKNALNG

-3938 RNAYNQAVSAAE
+3938 RNAYNQAVSNAE

-3965 VEQALNNVNNAKHAL
+3965 VEQALNNVNSAKHAL

-4031 TELNTAMGT
+4031 TELNTAMGQ
-4040 LKHAIADKTNT
+4040 LQHAIADKTTT

-4056 YVNADSTKQNA
+4056 FVNADSTKQNV

-4149 VQTVQTNGQS
+4149 VQSVQTNGQS

-4201 KGIINQTNNPTMDT
+4201 KGIINQTNNPTMDA
-4215 SAITQATTQVNNAKT
+4215 SAITQATTQVNNAKNG
-4230 ALNGDARLNEAK
+4230 LNGAENLRNAQ

-4247 QLATMSHLT
+4247 NLNTLSHLT
-4256 DTQKANLTS
+4256 NNQKSAISS
-4265 QIESGTTVA
+4265 QIDRA
-4274 GVQGIQANAGTL
+4274 GHV
-4286 DQAMNQLRQSIASKD
+4286 
-4301 ATKASEDYQDAN
+4301 SE
-4313 ADLQNAY
+4313 
-4320 NRAVSDAEGIIS
+4320 
-4332 ATNNPEMN
+4332 
-4340 PDTINQKASQ
+4340 
-4350 VNSAKSALNGDEKL
+4350 
-4364 ATAKQS
+4364 
-4370 AKSDIGRLSDLNNA
+4370 
-4384 QRTAA
+4384 
-4389 NAEVDHAPNLAAVT
+4389 VT
-4403 AAKNKAT
+4403 AAKNAATELNTQMGNLEQAIHDQNTVKQGVNFTDADKAKRDAYTNAVSRAETILNKTQGANTPKQDVEAAIQSVT
-4410 SLNTAM
+4410 SAKNALNGDQNVTNAKNAAKHALNNLTSINNAQKRDLTTKIDQATTVSGVEAVSNTGTQLNTAM
-4416 GNLKHALAEKD
+4416 ANLQNGINDKTNTLASE
-4427 NTKRSV
+4427 
-4433 NYTDADQPKQQA
+4433 NYHDADSDKKTA
-4445 YDTAVTQAEGITN
+4445 YTQAVTNAENILNKNSGSNLDKAAVENALSQVTN
-4458 ANGSNANETQV
+4458 AKGALNGNHNLEQAKSNANTTINGLQHLTTAQKDKLKQQV
-4469 QAALN
+4469 Q
-4474 QLNQA
+4474 QA
-4479 KNDLNGDNK
+4479 QN
-4488 VAQAKEAAKRALA
+4488 
-4501 SYNNL
+4501 
-4506 NNAQS
+4506 
-4511 TAAISQIDNATTVAG
+4511 VAG
-4526 VTAAQN
+4526 VDTVKSSANTLNGAMGTLRNSIQDNAATKNGQNYLDATESNKTNYNNAVDSANGVINATSNPNMDANAINQIATQVTSTKNALDGTHNLTQAKQTATNAIDGATNLNKAQKDALKAQVTSAQRVAN
-4532 TANELNT
+4532 VTSIQQTANELNT
-4539 AMGQLQNGINDQN
+4539 AMGQLQHGIDDENATKQTQKYRDAEQSKKTAYDQAVAAAKAILN
-4552 TVKQQV
+4552 KQTGSNSDKAAVDRALQQV
-4558 NFTDADQGKKDAYTN
+4558 TSTKD
-4573 AVTNAQGI
+4573 
-4581 LDKAHG
+4581 
-4587 QNMTKAQVEAALN
+4587 
-4600 QVTTAKNALNGDA
+4600 ALNGDA
-4613 NVRQAKSDAKANL
+4613 KLAEAKAAAKQNL
-4626 GTLTHLNNAQKQDLT
+4626 GTLNHITNAQRTDLEGQINQATTVDGVNTVKTNANTLDGAMNSLQGSINDKDATLRNQNYLDADESKRNAYTQAVTAAEGILNKQTGGNTSKADVDNALNAVTRAKAALNGADNLRNAKTSATNTINGLPHLTQLQKDNLKHQVEQAQNVAGVNGVKDKGNTLNTAMGALRTSIQNDNTTKTSQNYLDASDINKNNYNTAVNNANGVINATNNPNMDANAINGMANQVNTTKAALNGVQNLAQAKTNATNTINNAHDLNQKQKDALKTQVNNAQRVSDANNVQHTATELNGAMTVLKAAIADKERTKASGNYVNADQEKRQAYDSKVTNAENIINGTPNATLTVNDVNSATSQVNAAKTVLNGDNNLRVAKEHANNTIDGLAQLNNAQKAKLKEQVQ
-4641 SQIEGATTVNGVNG
+4641 SATT
-4655 VKTKA
+4655 
-4660 QDLDGAMQRLESA
+4660 LDGVQTVKNSSQTLNTAMKGLRDS
-4673 IANKDQTKASE
+4673 IANEATIKAGQNYTDASPNNRNEYDSAVTAAKAIINQTS
-4684 NYIDADPTKKTA
+4684 NPTMEPNT
-4696 FDNAITQAE
+4696 ITQAT
-4705 SYLNKDHGANKDKQA
+4705 SQ
-4720 VEQAIQSVTTAK
+4720 VTT
-4732 NALNGDAN
+4732 
-4740 LQRAKTEA
+4740 
-4748 TQAIDNLTHLNTA
+4748 
-4761 QKTALKQQVNAAQ
+4761 
-4774 RVSGVTDLKNSATSL
+4774 
-4789 NNAMDQL
+4789 
-4796 KQAIADHDT
+4796 
-4805 IVAGGNYTN
+4805 
-4814 ASPDKQGAYTD
+4814 
-4825 AYNAAKNIVNGSPNV
+4825 
-4840 ITNAADVTAATQRV
+4840 
-4854 NNAETGLNGDTNLA
+4854 
-4868 TAKQQAKEALRQMTH
+4868 KEQ
-4883 LSDAQKQSITG
+4883 
-4894 QIDNATLVTGVQSVK
+4894 
-4909 DNATNLDNAMNQLR
+4909 
-4923 NSIAN
+4923 
-4928 KDEVKASQPYVDADT
+4928 
-4943 DKQNA
+4943 
-4948 YNTAVTSAENII
+4948 
-4960 NATSQPT
+4960 
-4967 LDPSA
+4967 
-4972 VTQAANQVNTNKT
+4972 

-4994 NKKQETT
+4994 QAKTT
-5001 ANINQLSHLNNAQ
+5001 AKKNLNNLTSINNAQ
-5014 KQDLNTQVTNAPNI
+5014 KDALTRSIDGATTVAGVNQETVKATELNNAMHSLQNGINDETQTKQTQKYLDAEPSKKSAYDQAVNAAKAILTKASGQNVDKAAVEQALQNVNSTKTALNGDAKLNEAKAAAKQTLGTLTHINNAQRTALDNEITQATNVEGVNTVKAKAQQLDGAMGQLETSIRDKDTTLQSQNYQDADDAKRTAYSQAVNAAATILNKTSGGNTPKADVERAMQAVTQANTALNGIQNLERAKQAANTAITNASDLNTKQKEALKAQVTSAGRVSVANGVEHTATELNTAMTALKRAIADKADTKASGNYVNADANKRQAYDEKVTAAENIVSGTPTPTLTPSDVTNAATQVTNAKTQLNGNHNLEVAKQNANTAIDGLTSLNGPQKAKLKEQVGQATTLPNVQ
-5028 STVNQVK
+5028 TVRDNAQTLNTAMK
-5035 TKAEQLDQAM
+5035 GLRDSIANEATIKAEQNYTDASPNNRSEYDSAVTAAKAIIGQTSSPTMNAQEINQAKDQVTAKQQALNGQENLTNAQINAKQHLNGLSDLTNAQKDAAKRQIEGATHVSEVTQAQNNADALNTAM
-5045 ERLINGIQDKD
+5045 TNLKNGIQD
-5056 QVKQS
+5056 QNTIKQG
-5061 VNFTDADP
+5061 VNFTDAD
-5069 EKQTAYNNAVTAA
+5069 EAKRNAYTNAVTQA
-5082 ENIINQANGTNAN
+5082 EQILNKVQGPNTAKDNVESALQNVQRAKNDLNGNQNVANAK
-5095 QSQVEAALSTV
+5095 
-5106 TTTKQALNGD
+5106 TTAKNALNNL
-5116 RKVTDAKNNANQ
+5116 TSINNAQNEALKSQ
-5128 TLSTL
+5128 IDSAT
-5133 DNLNNVQ
+5133 
-5140 KGAVTGNIN
+5140 
-5149 QAHTVA
+5149 TVA
-5155 EVTQAIQTAQELNTA
+5155 GVNQVSATASELNTA
-5170 MGNLKNSLND
+5170 MSNLQNGIND
-5180 KDTTLGSQNF
+5180 
-5190 ADADPEKKNAYNEA
+5190 
-5204 VRNAENIL
+5204 
-5212 NKSTGTNVPKDQ
+5212 
-5224 VEAAMNQVNT
+5224 EAA

-5246 KAKQHANTV
+5246 KAKQHANTA

-5264 AQKDALKQLVQQ
+5264 AQKEALKQLVQQ

-5313 QNYTDASPNKKDAYN
+5313 QNYTDSSPNKKDAYN

-5394 AVTNQING
+5394 AVTDQING

-5467 NGGNATQSEVEQAI
+5467 NGGNATQTEVEQAI
-5481 QQVNATKQA
+5481 QQVNAAKQA

-5571 DPDKQNAYNQAVAK
+5571 DPDKQNAYKQAVAK

-5625 AKQNVQ
+5625 TKQNVQ

-5662 AIEQAAT
+5662 AIQQAAT

-5799 AMTNLNNALHDKTE
+5799 AMTNLSNALQDKTE

-5886 TNENDLNQAQK
+5886 TNAK
-5897 DALKQQVDAAQ
+5897 
-5908 TVANVNTIKQT
+5908 
-5919 AQDLNQAM
+5919 DLNQAM

-6018 NQPQK
+6018 NQTQK

-6101 LTPDTVT
+6101 LTPDAVT

-6222 MQNPTLNPDEIT
+6222 TTNPMLNPDDIT

-6240 TDAKNSLNGEA
+6240 TDAKNGLNGEA

-6289 TVTQVKQTATSLDQ
+6289 IVNQVKQTATSLDH
-6303 AMNQLSQAINDKT
+6303 AMDQLSQAINDKA
-6316 QTLTDGNYLNA
+6316 QTLADGNYLNA

-6426 LDYAMELLR
+6426 LDHAMELLR
-6435 NSIADNQATLA
+6435 NSVADNQATLA

-6462 QAVTAAK
+6462 QAVTATN

-6496 VALDGDENLAATKQQ
+6496 VALDGDENLVAAKQQ
-6511 ANNRLNQLDHLN
+6511 ANNRLDQLDHLN

-6540 ATVNGH
+6540 AAVNGH

-6563 IADHQAVEQRGNFI
+6563 IADHQTVEQLGNFV
-6577 NADTDKQTAH
+6577 NADTDKQTAY

-6629 NLQVAKTNAT
+6629 NLQVAKANAT
-6639 QAIDALPN
+6639 QAIDALTS
-6647 LNQPQKTALKDQV
+6647 LNDPQKTALKDQV
-6660 TAATLVTAVHQIEQT
+6660 TAATLVTEVHQIEQN

-6706 QPEQQNYDQAVQ
+6706 QSEQQNYDQAVQ

-6759 KDHAKQTVSQLAH
+6759 KDHAKQTVSQLTH

-6794 KQDLTEAQALDQ
+6794 NHDLTEAQALDQ
-6806 LMNTLQQSIADKDAT
+6806 LMDALQQSIADKDAT

-6835 QAYDEAVQNAESIIA
+6835 QSYDEAVQNAESIIA
-6850 GLNNPTINKGNVSS
+6850 GLNNPTINKGNVTS

-6971 KDLINKTTDPTLV
+6971 KDLINKTTDPTLA
-6984 KSVID
+6984 KSIID
-6989 QATQAVNDAKNN
+6989 QATQAVTDAKNN
-7001 LHGDQKLAQ
+7001 LHGDQKLDQ

-7053 QALNQAMEALRNSIQ
+7053 EALNQAMEALRNSIQ

-7095 HAKDLIN
+7095 N
-7102 QTSNPTL
+7102 
-7109 DKAQVEQLTQGV
+7109 
-7121 NQAKDNLHG
+7121 
-7130 DQKLAD
+7130 
-7136 DKQHAVTDL
+7136 
-7145 NQLNSLN
+7145 
-7152 NPQRQALESQI
+7152 
-7163 NNAATRD
+7163 
-7170 EVAQKLAEAQALD
+7170 
-7183 QAMQALRNSIQD
+7183 
-7195 QQQTESGSKFINED
+7195 
-7209 KPQKD
+7209 
-7214 AYQAAVQHAKDLINQ
+7214 AKDLINQ
-7229 TGNPTLDKSQVE
+7229 TGNPTL
-7241 QLTQAVTTAK
+7241 
-7251 DNLHGDQKL
+7251 
-7260 ARDQQQA
+7260 
-7267 VTTVN
+7267 
-7272 ALPNLNH
+7272 
-7279 AQQQALTD
+7279 
-7287 AINAAPTRTEVA
+7287 
-7299 QHVQTAT
+7299 
-7306 ELDHAMETLKNKVDQ
+7306 
-7321 VNTDKA
+7321 
-7327 QPNYTE
+7327 
-7333 ASTDKKEAVDQAL
+7333 
-7346 QAAESITDP
+7346 
-7355 TNGSNANKDAVEQA
+7355 
-7369 LTKLQ
+7369 
-7374 EKVNEL
+7374 
-7380 NGNERVAEAKAQAK
+7380 
-7394 QTIDQLAHL
+7394 
-7403 NADQIAT
+7403 
-7410 AKQNIDQATKLQP
+7410 
-7423 IAELVDQATQL
+7423 
-7434 NQSMDQLQQA
+7434 
-7444 VNEHA
+7444 
-7449 NVEQTVDYTQADS
+7449 
-7462 DKQNAYKQAIAE
+7462 
-7474 AENVLKQNSNK
+7474 
-7485 QQVDQALQNILNAKQ
+7485 
-7500 ALNGDERVA
+7500 
-7509 LAKTNGKHDID
+7509 
-7520 QLNALNNA
+7520 
-7528 QQDGFKGRID
+7528 
-7538 QSHDLNQIQQIVDE
+7538 
-7552 AKALNRA
+7552 
-7559 MDQLSQEITGNE
+7559 
-7571 GRTKGSTNYV
+7571 
-7581 NADTQVKQVYDE
+7581 
-7593 AVDKAKQALDKSTGQ
+7593 
-7608 NLTAEQVIKLNDAV
+7608 
-7622 TAAKKALNGEER
+7622 
-7634 LNNRKSE
+7634 
-7641 ALQRLDQLTHLNNAQ
+7641 
-7656 RQLAIQQINN
+7656 
-7666 AETLNKASRAI
+7666 
-7677 NRATK
+7677 
-7682 LDNAMGAVQQ
+7682 
-7692 YIDEQHLGVISST
+7692 
-7705 NYINADNNL
+7705 
-7714 KANYDNAIANAAHE
+7714 
-7728 LDKVQGNAIAKA
+7728 
-7740 EAEQLKQNII
+7740 
-7750 DAQNALNGD
+7750 
-7759 QNLAN
+7759 
-7764 TKDKANAFV
+7764 
-7773 NSLNGL
+7773 
-7779 NLQQQ
+7779 
-7784 DLAHKAINNADT
+7784 
-7796 VSDVT
+7796 
-7801 DIVNNQIDLNDAM
+7801 
-7814 ETLKHL
+7814 
-7820 VDNEIPNAEQTVNYQ
+7820 
-7835 NADDNAKTNFD
+7835 
-7846 DAKRLANTLLNSD
+7846 
-7859 NTNVND
+7859 
-7865 INGAIQAVNDA
+7865 
-7876 IQNLNGDQRLQDAKD
+7876 
-7891 KAIQSINQALTNKL
+7891 
-7905 KEIEASNAT
+7905 
-7914 EQDKLIAK
+7914 
-7922 NKAEELAN
+7922 
-7930 SIINNINKATSN
+7930 
-7942 QDVSQ
+7942 
-7947 VQTAGKQAIEQ
+7947 
-7958 VHANEIPKAKI
+7958 
-7969 DANKDA
+7969 
-7975 DKQVQALIDEID
+7975 

>member
-55 SNNEQNENRESQ
+55 SNNEQTENRESQ
-67 AQNSQNSQNG
+67 VQNSQNSQNG

-129 QPDKEES
+129 QPDKEQS

-150 NDSRAAH
+150 NDNRAAH

-270 RAAEPRSVSSYQN
+270 RAAEPRSVSDYQN
-283 ADSSYYVENANDGS
+283 ANSSYYVENANDGS

-302 TYINASNKGA
+302 TYINASSKGA
-312 PYYLPTAPW
+312 PYNLPTTPW

-326 SAAKEI
+326 SDSKEI
-332 VLMTAKQTGDG
+332 ALMTAKQTGDG

-357 ENMIFWFALPSDQVP
+357 QNMIFWFALPADQVP
-372 VGRTDFVTVNADGTN
+372 VGRTDFVTVNSDGTN
-387 VQWSNGAGQGA
+387 VQWSHGAGAGA
-398 NKPLPQMWPYGV
+398 NKPLQQMWEYGV
-410 NDSRSRDFKVRSRS
+410 NDPHRSHDFKIRNRS
-424 GQVIYDWSNVHVNT
+424 GQVIYDWPTVHIYS
-438 LRDLARAG
+438 LEDLSRAS

-454 PAATKA
+454 TPATKA
-460 IGEQTFKYING
+460 FGRQNFEYING
-471 ERPTES
+471 QKPAES
-477 PGASTV
+477 PGVPKV
-483 YTFIGAGD
+483 YTFIGQGD

-498 KTQGPTTNKLYYA
+498 KTQGPTVNKLYYA

-532 TQDHQQRLDG
+532 TQDHQQRLNG
-542 LRQTVNRTY
+542 LRQVVNRTY
-551 RIGTTKNVE
+551 RIGTTKRVE
-560 VGQNNYKMKKVL
+560 VSQGNVQTKKVL
-572 ESTNLNIDDFID
+572 ESTNLNIDDFVD

-589 VRTPSNKVLGFYPTN
+589 VKTPSNKVLGFYSNN

-648 DYPDGHGNAE
+648 DYPDAYGNSE

-753 TNRTNNARERNIEL
+753 TNRPNNARERNIEL

-939 RHTGIKNTTITTLP
+939 RHSGIKNTTITTLP

-978 NQTFNSDITFKVS
+978 NQAFNSDITFKVS
-991 ATDNANNTTNDSQSK
+991 ATDNVNNTTNDSQSK

-1059 YLASTNPVT
+1059 YLASTDPVT

-1090 NVMTYEPI
+1090 NVMTYEPV
-1098 VKPEYQTTNAPKTAT
+1098 VKPEYQTVNAAKTAT

-1121 FNIGDI
+1121 FSIGDI
-1127 KQYFTLSNGQGIPSG
+1127 KQYFTLSNGQPIPSG

-1170 IVASNAYHKDTEDFY
+1170 ITATNAYHKDSEDFY
-1185 ISLKIVDV
+1185 ISLKIIDV

-1349 AQAEAGGRPNYRTTG
+1349 SQAEAGGRPNFRTTG
-1364 YSQANASSD
+1364 YSQSNATTD
-1373 GQRQY
+1373 GQRQF
-1378 TLNGQVIQI
+1378 TLNGQVIQV

-1410 HSNATVVNVNEPAA
+1410 HSNSTVVNVNEPAA

-1517 FGVQSVTVPTTSQ
+1517 FGVQSVTVPNTSQ

-1549 TSATTKTIN
+1549 TSATNKTIN

-1613 AIINSLTFTSNA
+1613 TIINSLTFTETV
-1625 PNRNYATAS
+1625 PNRSYARAS

-1711 AIPDATIT
+1711 DIADATIT

-1731 RIGQDINVTAH
+1731 RIGEDITVTAH

-1757 YKVVSSVPKH
+1757 YKVVRTVPKH
-1767 VFETNRGAVFP
+1767 VFETARGVLYP
-1778 GVSDVYDA
+1778 GVSDMYDA
-1786 KQYVKPVNDS
+1786 KQYVKPVNNS
-1796 WTQNAQRMNFQFT
+1796 WSTNAQHMNFQFVGT
-1809 NSYGPSKDVVGISTR
+1809 YGPNKDVVGISTR
-1824 DIRVTYDNH
+1824 LIRVTYDNR
-1833 QTQIIKILAKVKPD
+1833 QTEDLTILSKVKPD
-1847 PPRIDGNSVT
+1847 PPRIDANSVT
-1857 YKAGLTNQQI
+1857 YKAGLTNQEI
-1867 KINNVL
+1867 KVNNVL
-1873 SSSSIKLFKADNT
+1873 NNSSVKLFKADNT
-1886 PLTITNT
+1886 PLNVTNITH
-1893 TYGSGNT
+1893 GSGFSS
-1900 AVVTVSD
+1900 VVTVSD
-1907 ALPNGVIKARSSIT
+1907 ALPNGGIKAKSSIS

-1926 YTTQDEHGRAIDV
+1926 YTTQDEHGQVVTV

-1991 TVAWHDNPDTWKN
+1991 TVAWHDSPDTWKN

-2015 TLPSGQGTRNVEV
+2015 TLPNGQGTRNVEV

-2138 YAHMQNANGLPTD
+2138 YAHMQNATGLPTD
-2151 GFTYKWNNAATG
+2151 GFTYKWNRDTTG
-2163 TNDANWAAMN
+2163 TNDANWSAMN
-2173 KPNAAKV
+2173 KPNVAKV

-2190 GRTFATSLPAK
+2190 GHTFATSLPAK

-2258 TRHNNTSPWV
+2258 TRRNNTSPWV

-2408 NTIKPNSAITI
+2408 NTIKPNSSITI

-2427 SASSNPSTLTAP
+2427 SVSSNPSTLTAP
-2439 ATHTVNTTEIVK
+2439 AAHTVNTTEIVK

-2530 PVSTDGKKPGTIT
+2530 PVSTEGKKPGTIT

-2548 IHNAQQQINTAKTE
+2548 MHNAQQQINTAKTE

-2643 SEITAAQR
+2643 TEITAAQR

-2680 KQNLTADTHALEQ
+2680 KHDLTADTHALEQ

-2765 NQLVPLADNSALR
+2765 NQLVPLADNSALK

-2834 AEKAKVEEKYN
+2834 AEKTKVEEKYN

-2851 AGLTPDLAPLQA
+2851 AGLTPDLAPLQT

-2877 TTGMTSASVA
+2877 TTGMTSASIA
-2887 TFNEKLSAARTKIQE
+2887 AFNEKLSAARTKIQE

-2966 DSVNAYNA
+2966 DSINAYNA

-2979 RNKIQKINQV
+2979 RNKIQQINQV
-2989 LAGSPTVDQINTNT
+2989 LAGSPTVEQINTNT
-3003 SAANQA
+3003 STANQA

-3041 TDTTGMTI
+3041 TDTTGMTT

-3084 KVAEANQAKDQ
+3084 KVTEANQAKDQ

-3151 NNAMT
+3151 NTAMT
-3156 KLKESVADNN
+3156 KLKDSVADNN
-3166 TIKSGQNY
+3166 TIKSDQNY

-3189 NAAKGVIGETNNPTM
+3189 NAAKGVIGETTNPTM

-3356 NTAKQEA
+3356 NAAKQEA
-3363 NTALGQLNN
+3363 NTALGHLNN

-3390 IETVNTIKQNA
+3390 IDAVNTIKQNA
-3401 TNLNSAMGNLRQVV
+3401 TNLNSAMGNLRQAV

-3450 QSTNPTM
+3450 QTTNPTM
-3457 SVNDVNSATS
+3457 SVDDVNRATS
-3467 AVTTNKNA
+3467 AVTSNKNA
-3475 LNGDEK
+3475 LNGYEK

-3488 AVRAIDALP
+3488 AARAIDALP

-3588 AEAMNQVNSAKNNL
+3588 TEAMNQVNSAKNNL

-3643 AGVHTVQSNANT
+3643 AGVQTVQSNANT

-3711 STITQKADQVNS
+3711 STITQKAEQVNS

-3783 QAMASLQSGINNESQ
+3783 QAMASLQNGINNESQ

-3819 ITAAKAILNKQHGP
+3819 ITAAKAILNKSTGP

-3845 RVNTAKDALNG
+3845 RVNNAKDALNG

-3898 ESVKQSANSLDGAM
+3898 ESVKQNANSLDGAM

-4000 SDLNQHQK
+4000 SDLNQKQK

-4021 SNAQDVQRNA
+4021 SNAQDVQHNA

-4110 RLRVAKQNANTAID
+4110 RLREAKQNANTAID

-4149 VQTVQTNGQS
+4149 VQTVQTNGQA

-4174 TTVKASQNYTDAS
+4174 TTVKTSQNYTDAS

-4215 SAITQATTQVNNAKT
+4215 SAITQATTQVNNAKNGLNGAENLRNAQNT
-4230 ALNGDARLNEAK
+4230 AKQNLNTLSHLTNNQKSAISSQIDRAGHVSEVTATKNAATELNTQMGNLEQAIHDQNTVKQSVKFTDADKAKRDAYTNAVSRAEAILNKTQGANTSKQDVEAAIQNVSSAKNALNGDQNVTNAK
-4242 NTAKQ
+4242 NAAKNA
-4247 QLATMSHLT
+4247 LN
-4256 DTQKANLTS
+4256 NLTS
-4265 QIESGTTVA
+4265 I
-4274 GVQGIQANAGTL
+4274 
-4286 DQAMNQLRQSIASKD
+4286 
-4301 ATKASEDYQDAN
+4301 
-4313 ADLQNAY
+4313 
-4320 NRAVSDAEGIIS
+4320 
-4332 ATNNPEMN
+4332 
-4340 PDTINQKASQ
+4340 
-4350 VNSAKSALNGDEKL
+4350 
-4364 ATAKQS
+4364 
-4370 AKSDIGRLSDLNNA
+4370 NNA
-4384 QRTAA
+4384 QKRDLT
-4389 NAEVDHAPNLAAVT
+4389 
-4403 AAKNKAT
+4403 
-4410 SLNTAM
+4410 
-4416 GNLKHALAEKD
+4416 
-4427 NTKRSV
+4427 TKI
-4433 NYTDADQPKQQA
+4433 DQ
-4445 YDTAVTQAEGITN
+4445 
-4458 ANGSNANETQV
+4458 
-4469 QAALN
+4469 
-4474 QLNQA
+4474 
-4479 KNDLNGDNK
+4479 
-4488 VAQAKEAAKRALA
+4488 
-4501 SYNNL
+4501 
-4506 NNAQS
+4506 
-4511 TAAISQIDNATTVAG
+4511 ATTVAG
-4526 VTAAQN
+4526 VEAVSNTSTQLNTAMANLQNGINDKTNTLASENYHDADSDKKTAYTQAVTNAENILNKNSGSNLDKTAVENALSQVANAKGALNGNHNLEQAKSNANTTINGLQHLTTAQKDKLKQQVQQAQN
-4532 TANELNT
+4532 VAGVDTVKSSANTLNGAMGTLRNSIQDNTATKNGQNYLDATERNKTNYNNAVDSANGVINATSNPNMDANAINQIATQVTSTKNALDGTHNLTQAKQTATNAIDGATNLNKVQKDALKAQVTSAQRVANVTSIQQTANELNT
-4539 AMGQLQNGINDQN
+4539 AMGQLQHGIDDENATKQTQKYRDAEQSKKTAYDQAVAAAKAILN
-4552 TVKQQV
+4552 KQTGSNSDKAAVDRALQQV
-4558 NFTDADQGKKDAYTN
+4558 TSTKD
-4573 AVTNAQGI
+4573 
-4581 LDKAHG
+4581 
-4587 QNMTKAQVEAALN
+4587 
-4600 QVTTAKNALNGDA
+4600 ALNGDA
-4613 NVRQAKSDAKANL
+4613 KLAEAKAAAKQNL
-4626 GTLTHLNNAQKQDLT
+4626 GTLNHITNAQRTDLEG
-4641 SQIEGATTVNGVNG
+4641 QINQATTVDGVNTVKTNANTLDGAMNSLQGSINDKDATLRNQNYLDADESKRNAYTQAVTAAEGILNKQTGGNTSKADVDNALNAVTRAKAALNGADNLRNAKTSATNTIDGLPNLTQLQKDNLKHQVEQAQNVAGVNG
-4655 VKTKA
+4655 VK
-4660 QDLDGAMQRLESA
+4660 
-4673 IANKDQTKASE
+4673 
-4684 NYIDADPTKKTA
+4684 
-4696 FDNAITQAE
+4696 
-4705 SYLNKDHGANKDKQA
+4705 DK
-4720 VEQAIQSVTTAK
+4720 
-4732 NALNGDAN
+4732 G
-4740 LQRAKTEA
+4740 
-4748 TQAIDNLTHLNTA
+4748 NT
-4761 QKTALKQQVNAAQ
+4761 
-4774 RVSGVTDLKNSATSL
+4774 
-4789 NNAMDQL
+4789 
-4796 KQAIADHDT
+4796 
-4805 IVAGGNYTN
+4805 
-4814 ASPDKQGAYTD
+4814 
-4825 AYNAAKNIVNGSPNV
+4825 
-4840 ITNAADVTAATQRV
+4840 
-4854 NNAETGLNGDTNLA
+4854 
-4868 TAKQQAKEALRQMTH
+4868 
-4883 LSDAQKQSITG
+4883 
-4894 QIDNATLVTGVQSVK
+4894 
-4909 DNATNLDNAMNQLR
+4909 
-4923 NSIAN
+4923 
-4928 KDEVKASQPYVDADT
+4928 
-4943 DKQNA
+4943 
-4948 YNTAVTSAENII
+4948 
-4960 NATSQPT
+4960 
-4967 LDPSA
+4967 
-4972 VTQAANQVNTNKT
+4972 
-4985 ALNGAQNLA
+4985 
-4994 NKKQETT
+4994 
-5001 ANINQLSHLNNAQ
+5001 
-5014 KQDLNTQVTNAPNI
+5014 
-5028 STVNQVK
+5028 
-5035 TKAEQLDQAM
+5035 
-5045 ERLINGIQDKD
+5045 
-5056 QVKQS
+5056 
-5061 VNFTDADP
+5061 
-5069 EKQTAYNNAVTAA
+5069 
-5082 ENIINQANGTNAN
+5082 
-5095 QSQVEAALSTV
+5095 
-5106 TTTKQALNGD
+5106 
-5116 RKVTDAKNNANQ
+5116 
-5128 TLSTL
+5128 
-5133 DNLNNVQ
+5133 
-5140 KGAVTGNIN
+5140 
-5149 QAHTVA
+5149 
-5155 EVTQAIQTAQELNTA
+5155 LNTA
-5170 MGNLKNSLND
+5170 MGALRTSIQND
-5180 KDTTLGSQNF
+5180 NTTKTSQNYL
-5190 ADADPEKKNAYNEA
+5190 DASDSNKNNYNTA
-5204 VRNAENIL
+5204 VNNANGVI
-5212 NKSTGTNVPKDQ
+5212 NATNNPNMD
-5224 VEAAMNQVNT
+5224 ANAINGMANQVNT

-5246 KAKQHANTV
+5246 KAKQHANTA

-5264 AQKDALKQLVQQ
+5264 AQKEALKQLVQQ

-5313 QNYTDASPNKKDAYN
+5313 QNYTDASQNKKDAYN

-5373 AKQQAT
+5373 AKQQAS

-5394 AVTNQING
+5394 TVTDQING

-5467 NGGNATQSEVEQAI
+5467 NGGNATQAEVEQAI
-5481 QQVNATKQA
+5481 KQVNAAKQA

-5498 HAKDEA
+5498 HEKDEA

-5585 AEALISGTPDVVVTP
+5585 AEALISATPDVVVTP

-5662 AIEQAAT
+5662 AIQQAAT

-5747 KLADAKQAAKT
+5747 KLADAKQDAKT
-5758 NLGTLDHL
+5758 TLGTLDHL

-5799 AMTNLNNALHDKTE
+5799 AMTNLNNALQDKTE

-5832 NAVAHAE
+5832 NAVSHAE

-5886 TNENDLNQAQK
+5886 TNANDLNQAQK

-5980 VAQALQQVTQA
+5980 VAQALQQVNQA

-6095 GTPTPV
+6095 GIPTPV

-6132 DAIANLDTLRDLN
+6132 EALANLDTLRDLN

-6222 MQNPTLNPDEIT
+6222 TTNPTLNPDEIT

-6240 TDAKNSLNGEA
+6240 TDAKNGLNGEA

-6261 DAVNAMTH
+6261 DAVSGMTH

-6289 TVTQVKQTATSLDQ
+6289 TVNQVKQTATSLDQ
-6303 AMNQLSQAINDKT
+6303 AMDQLSQAINDKA
-6316 QTLTDGNYLNA
+6316 QTLADGNYLNA

-6418 TINQKAQA
+6418 TINQKAQT
-6426 LDYAMELLR
+6426 LDHAMELLR
-6435 NSIADNQATLA
+6435 NSVADNQTTLA

-6456 RQNDYN
+6456 RQNGYN
-6462 QAVTAAK
+6462 QAVTAAN

-6480 NPDEV
+6480 NPDDV
-6485 NRATTQVNNTK
+6485 NGATTQVNNTK
-6496 VALDGDENLAATKQQ
+6496 VALDGDENLAAAKQQ
-6511 ANNRLNQLDHLN
+6511 ANNRLDQLDHLN

-6540 ATVNGH
+6540 AAVNGH

-6577 NADTDKQTAH
+6577 NADTDKQTAYN
-6587 TTAVNEAE
+6587 TAVNEAA

-6639 QAIDALPN
+6639 QAIDALTS
-6647 LNQPQKTALKDQV
+6647 LNDPQKTALKDQV
-6660 TAATLVTAVHQIEQT
+6660 TAATLVTAVHQIEQN
-6675 ANTLNQAMHGLRE
+6675 ANTLNQAMHGLRQ

-6806 LMNTLQQSIADKDAT
+6806 LMDALQQSIADKDAT

-6835 QAYDEAVQNAESIIA
+6835 QSYDEAVQNAESIIA

-6864 ATQAVTSSKNA
+6864 ATQAVISSKNA

-6956 DQAQKDAYTQAVQHA
+6956 DQAQKDAYTQAVQHV
-6971 KDLINKTTDPTLV
+6971 KDLINKTTDPTLA
-6984 KSVID
+6984 KSIID
-6989 QATQAVNDAKNN
+6989 QATQAVTDAKNN

-7036 INNAATRGEVAQ
+7036 IN
-7048 KLTEA
+7048 
-7053 QALNQAMEALRNSIQ
+7053 
-7068 DQQQTEAGSKFIN
+7068 
-7081 EDKPQKDAYQAAVQ
+7081 
-7095 HAKDLIN
+7095 
-7102 QTSNPTL
+7102 
-7109 DKAQVEQLTQGV
+7109 
-7121 NQAKDNLHG
+7121 
-7130 DQKLAD
+7130 
-7136 DKQHAVTDL
+7136 
-7145 NQLNSLN
+7145 
-7152 NPQRQALESQI
+7152 
-7163 NNAATRD
+7163 
-7170 EVAQKLAEAQALD
+7170 
-7183 QAMQALRNSIQD
+7183 
-7195 QQQTESGSKFINED
+7195 
-7209 KPQKD
+7209 
-7214 AYQAAVQHAKDLINQ
+7214 
-7229 TGNPTLDKSQVE
+7229 
-7241 QLTQAVTTAK
+7241 
-7251 DNLHGDQKL
+7251 
-7260 ARDQQQA
+7260 
-7267 VTTVN
+7267 
-7272 ALPNLNH
+7272 
-7279 AQQQALTD
+7279 
-7287 AINAAPTRTEVA
+7287 
-7299 QHVQTAT
+7299 
-7306 ELDHAMETLKNKVDQ
+7306 
-7321 VNTDKA
+7321 
-7327 QPNYTE
+7327 
-7333 ASTDKKEAVDQAL
+7333 
-7346 QAAESITDP
+7346 
-7355 TNGSNANKDAVEQA
+7355 
-7369 LTKLQ
+7369 
-7374 EKVNEL
+7374 
-7380 NGNERVAEAKAQAK
+7380 
-7394 QTIDQLAHL
+7394 
-7403 NADQIAT
+7403 
-7410 AKQNIDQATKLQP
+7410 
-7423 IAELVDQATQL
+7423 
-7434 NQSMDQLQQA
+7434 
-7444 VNEHA
+7444 
-7449 NVEQTVDYTQADS
+7449 
-7462 DKQNAYKQAIAE
+7462 
-7474 AENVLKQNSNK
+7474 
-7485 QQVDQALQNILNAKQ
+7485 
-7500 ALNGDERVA
+7500 
-7509 LAKTNGKHDID
+7509 
-7520 QLNALNNA
+7520 
-7528 QQDGFKGRID
+7528 
-7538 QSHDLNQIQQIVDE
+7538 
-7552 AKALNRA
+7552 
-7559 MDQLSQEITGNE
+7559 
-7571 GRTKGSTNYV
+7571 
-7581 NADTQVKQVYDE
+7581 
-7593 AVDKAKQALDKSTGQ
+7593 
-7608 NLTAEQVIKLNDAV
+7608 
-7622 TAAKKALNGEER
+7622 
-7634 LNNRKSE
+7634 
-7641 ALQRLDQLTHLNNAQ
+7641 
-7656 RQLAIQQINN
+7656 
-7666 AETLNKASRAI
+7666 
-7677 NRATK
+7677 
-7682 LDNAMGAVQQ
+7682 
-7692 YIDEQHLGVISST
+7692 
-7705 NYINADNNL
+7705 
-7714 KANYDNAIANAAHE
+7714 
-7728 LDKVQGNAIAKA
+7728 
-7740 EAEQLKQNII
+7740 
-7750 DAQNALNGD
+7750 
-7759 QNLAN
+7759 
-7764 TKDKANAFV
+7764 
-7773 NSLNGL
+7773 
-7779 NLQQQ
+7779 
-7784 DLAHKAINNADT
+7784 
-7796 VSDVT
+7796 
-7801 DIVNNQIDLNDAM
+7801 
-7814 ETLKHL
+7814 
-7820 VDNEIPNAEQTVNYQ
+7820 
-7835 NADDNAKTNFD
+7835 
-7846 DAKRLANTLLNSD
+7846 
-7859 NTNVND
+7859 
-7865 INGAIQAVNDA
+7865 
-7876 IQNLNGDQRLQDAKD
+7876 
-7891 KAIQSINQALTNKL
+7891 
-7905 KEIEASNAT
+7905 
-7914 EQDKLIAK
+7914 
-7922 NKAEELAN
+7922 
-7930 SIINNINKATSN
+7930 
-7942 QDVSQ
+7942 
-7947 VQTAGKQAIEQ
+7947 
-7958 VHANEIPKAKI
+7958 
-7969 DANKDA
+7969 
-7975 DKQVQALIDEID
+7975 

>member
-1 MNYRDKIQKFSIR
+1 
-14 KYTVGT
+14 
-20 FSTVIATLVFLGFNT
+20 
-35 SQAHAAE
+35 
-42 TNQPASVV
+42 
-50 KQKQQ
+50 
-55 SNNEQNENRESQ
+55 
-67 AQNSQNSQNG
+67 
-77 QSLSA
+77 
-82 THENEQPN
+82 
-90 ISQANLVDQK
+90 
-100 VAQSSTTNDE
+100 
-110 QPASQNVNTKKDS
+110 
-123 ATAATT
+123 
-129 QPDKEES
+129 
-136 KHKQNESQSANKNG
+136 
-150 NDSRAAH
+150 
-157 VENHEA
+157 
-163 NVVTASD
+163 
-170 SSDNGNV
+170 
-177 QHDRNELQAFFD
+177 
-189 ANYHDYRFID
+189 
-199 RENADSGTFNYVK
+199 
-212 GIFDKINTLLGSND
+212 
-226 PINNKD
+226 
-232 LQLAYKELEQ
+232 
-242 AVALIRTMPQRQQ
+242 
-255 TSRRSNRIQTRSVES
+255 
-270 RAAEPRSVSSYQN
+270 
-283 ADSSYYVENANDGS
+283 
-297 GYPVG
+297 
-302 TYINASNKGA
+302 
-312 PYYLPTAPW
+312 
-321 NTLKA
+321 
-326 SAAKEI
+326 
-332 VLMTAKQTGDG
+332 
-343 YQWVIKFNKGHAPH
+343 
-357 ENMIFWFALPSDQVP
+357 
-372 VGRTDFVTVNADGTN
+372 
-387 VQWSNGAGQGA
+387 
-398 NKPLPQMWPYGV
+398 
-410 NDSRSRDFKVRSRS
+410 
-424 GQVIYDWSNVHVNT
+424 
-438 LRDLARAG
+438 
-446 DYFSEAGA
+446 
-454 PAATKA
+454 
-460 IGEQTFKYING
+460 
-471 ERPTES
+471 
-477 PGASTV
+477 
-483 YTFIGAGD
+483 
-491 ASYTISF
+491 
-498 KTQGPTTNKLYYA
+498 
-511 AGGRALEYNQLFMYS
+511 
-526 QLYVES
+526 
-532 TQDHQQRLDG
+532 
-542 LRQTVNRTY
+542 
-551 RIGTTKNVE
+551 
-560 VGQNNYKMKKVL
+560 
-572 ESTNLNIDDFID
+572 
-584 DPLSY
+584 
-589 VRTPSNKVLGFYPTN
+589 
-604 ANTNAFRP
+604 
-612 GGAQQLNEYQ
+612 
-622 LSQLF
+622 
-627 TDQKLQEAARTR
+627 
-639 NPIRLMIGF
+639 
-648 DYPDGHGNAE
+648 
-658 TLVPVNLTVL
+658 
-668 PEIQHNIKFFKNDD
+668 
-682 TQNIAEKPFSKQAGH
+682 
-697 PVFYVYAGNQGN
+697 
-709 ASVNLGG
+709 
-716 SVTSIQPLRI
+716 
-726 NLTSNENF
+726 
-734 TDKDW
+734 
-739 QITGIP
+739 
-745 RTLHIENS
+745 
-753 TNRTNNARERNIEL
+753 
-767 VGNLLPGDYFG
+767 
-778 TIRFGRKEQLFEI
+778 
-791 RVKPHTP
+791 
-798 TITTTAEQLR
+798 
-808 GTALQ
+808 
-813 KVPVNISGI
+813 
-822 PLDPSALVY
+822 
-831 LVAPTNQTTNGGS
+831 
-844 EADQIPSGYTILATG
+844 
-859 TPDGV
+859 
-864 HNTITIRPQDYV
+864 
-876 VFIPPVGKQ
+876 
-885 IRAVVY
+885 
-891 YNKVVASNMSNAVTI
+891 
-906 LPDDIP
+906 
-912 PTINNPVGINAKY
+912 
-925 YRGDEVNFTMGVSD
+925 
-939 RHTGIKNTTITTLP
+939 
-953 NGWTSNLTKADK
+953 
-965 NNGSLSITGRVSM
+965 
-978 NQTFNSDITFKVS
+978 
-991 ATDNANNTTNDSQSK
+991 
-1006 HVSIHVGKISEDAHP
+1006 
-1021 IVLGNTEKVVVVN
+1021 
-1034 PTAVSNDEKQ
+1034 
-1044 SIITAFMNKNQNIRG
+1044 
-1059 YLASTNPVT
+1059 
-1068 VDNNGNVTLH
+1068 
-1078 YRDGSSTTLDAT
+1078 
-1090 NVMTYEPI
+1090 
-1098 VKPEYQTTNAPKTAT
+1098 
-1113 VTIAKGQS
+1113 
-1121 FNIGDI
+1121 
-1127 KQYFTLSNGQGIPSG
+1127 
-1142 TFTNITSDRTI
+1142 
-1153 PTAQE
+1153 
-1158 VSQMNAGTQLYH
+1158 
-1170 IVASNAYHKDTEDFY
+1170 
-1185 ISLKIVDV
+1185 
-1193 KQPEGDQRVYRTST
+1193 
-1207 YDLTTDEISKVKQA
+1207 
-1221 FINANRDVIT
+1221 
-1231 LAEGDIS
+1231 
-1238 VTNTP
+1238 
-1243 NGANVSTITVNINK
+1243 
-1257 GRLTKSF
+1257 
-1264 ASNLANMNFL
+1264 
-1274 RWVNFPQ
+1274 
-1281 DYTVTWTNAK
+1281 
-1291 IANRPTDGGL
+1291 
-1301 SWSDDH
+1301 
-1307 KSLIYRYDA
+1307 
-1316 TLGTQITTNDI
+1316 
-1327 LTMLKATTTVPG
+1327 
-1339 LRNNITGNEK
+1339 
-1349 AQAEAGGRPNYRTTG
+1349 
-1364 YSQANASSD
+1364 
-1373 GQRQY
+1373 
-1378 TLNGQVIQI
+1378 
-1387 LDIINPSN
+1387 
-1395 GYGGQPVTN
+1395 
-1404 SNTRAN
+1404 
-1410 HSNATVVNVNEPAA
+1410 
-1424 NGAGAFTID
+1424 
-1433 HVVKSNSTHNA
+1433 
-1444 SDAVYKAQLYLTPY
+1444 
-1458 GPKQYVEHLNQN
+1458 
-1470 TGNTTDAI
+1470 
-1478 NIYFVPSDLV
+1478 
-1488 NPTISVGN
+1488 
-1496 YTNHQ
+1496 
-1501 VFSGETF
+1501 
-1508 TNTITANDN
+1508 
-1517 FGVQSVTVPTTSQ
+1517 
-1530 ITGTVDNN
+1530 
-1538 HQHVSATAPNV
+1538 
-1549 TSATTKTIN
+1549 
-1558 LLATDTSGNTATT
+1558 
-1571 SFNVTVKP
+1571 
-1579 LRDKYRVGTSS
+1579 
-1590 TAANPV
+1590 
-1596 RIANISNNATV
+1596 
-1607 SQADQT
+1607 
-1613 AIINSLTFTSNA
+1613 
-1625 PNRNYATAS
+1625 
-1634 ANEITSKT
+1634 
-1642 VSNVSRTGNN
+1642 
-1652 ANVTVTVTYQDGT
+1652 
-1665 TSTVTVPVKHV
+1665 
-1676 IPEIVAH
+1676 
-1683 SHYTVQG
+1683 
-1690 QDFPAGNGSS
+1690 
-1700 ASDYFKLSNGS
+1700 
-1711 AIPDATIT
+1711 
-1719 WVSGQAPNKDNT
+1719 
-1731 RIGQDINVTAH
+1731 
-1742 ILIDGETTPITKTAT
+1742 
-1757 YKVVSSVPKH
+1757 
-1767 VFETNRGAVFP
+1767 
-1778 GVSDVYDA
+1778 
-1786 KQYVKPVNDS
+1786 
-1796 WTQNAQRMNFQFT
+1796 
-1809 NSYGPSKDVVGISTR
+1809 
-1824 DIRVTYDNH
+1824 
-1833 QTQIIKILAKVKPD
+1833 
-1847 PPRIDGNSVT
+1847 
-1857 YKAGLTNQQI
+1857 
-1867 KINNVL
+1867 
-1873 SSSSIKLFKADNT
+1873 
-1886 PLTITNT
+1886 
-1893 TYGSGNT
+1893 
-1900 AVVTVSD
+1900 
-1907 ALPNGVIKARSSIT
+1907 

-1991 TVAWHDNPDTWKN
+1991 TVAWHDSPDTWKN

-2138 YAHMQNANGLPTD
+2138 YAQMQNATGLPTD

-2173 KPNAAKV
+2173 KPNMAKV

-2190 GRTFATSLPAK
+2190 GHTFATSLPAK

-2258 TRHNNTSPWV
+2258 TRRNNTSPWV

-2305 GSGETVSDE
+2305 GSGETISDE

-2342 TPNNPSGHLINPTQA
+2342 TPNNPTGHLINPTQA

-2408 NTIKPNSAITI
+2408 NTVKPNSAITI

-2427 SASSNPSTLTAP
+2427 SASSNSSTLTAP

-2492 TIPVTVTYNDGSTE
+2492 TIPVTVTYNDGSSE

-2562 AQQVINNERA
+2562 AQQVINNDRA
-2572 TPQQVSDA
+2572 TPQQVNAA
-2580 LTKVRAAQTKIDQA
+2580 LSKVQAAQTKINEA

-2643 SEITAAQR
+2643 TEITAAQR

-2680 KQNLTADTHALEQ
+2680 KHDLTADTHALEQ

-2800 SIQAYENAKRAGQTE
+2800 SIQAYENAKRVGQTE

-2926 KSALDQAR
+2926 KTALDQAR

-2979 RNKIQKINQV
+2979 RNKIQQINQV

-3018 ALTPDKAP
+3018 ALTPDKTP

-3041 TDTTGMTI
+3041 TDTTGMTT

-3058 LQAARQKLTEI
+3058 LQAARQKLAEI

-3084 KVAEANQAKDQ
+3084 KVTEANQAKDQ

-3110 LTTLHGASNLNQA
+3110 LNTLHGASNLNQA

-3189 NAAKGVIGETNNPTM
+3189 NAAKGVIGETTNPTM

-3347 HALNGEAKL
+3347 QALNGNTKL
-3356 NTAKQEA
+3356 NAAKQEA
-3363 NTALGQLNN
+3363 NTALGHLNN

-3401 TNLNSAMGNLRQVV
+3401 TNLNSAMGNLRHAV
-3415 ADKDQVKRTEDY
+3415 ADKEQVKRTEDY
-3427 ADADTAKQNA
+3427 VDADTAKQNA

-3457 SVNDVNSATS
+3457 SVDDVNRATS
-3467 AVTTNKNA
+3467 AVTNNKNA

-3481 LAQSKTD
+3481 LAQAKTD
-3488 AVRAIDALP
+3488 VARAIDALS

-3588 AEAMNQVNSAKNNL
+3588 AEAMNQVNSAKTNL

-3691 NAVAAAETIINA
+3691 NAVVAAETIINA

-3711 STITQKADQVNS
+3711 STITQKAEQVNS
-3723 SKTALNGDENLAA
+3723 SKTALNGDENLAT

-3744 LNTLTSITDAQ
+3744 LNSLTSITDAQ
-3755 KNNLISQITSA
+3755 KNNLISQISSA

-3783 QAMASLQSGINNESQ
+3783 QAMANLQNGINNESQ

-3870 LGTLTHITTAQRN
+3870 LVTLTHITTAQRN

-3898 ESVKQSANSLDGAM
+3898 ETVKQSANSLDGAM

-3919 NDKSGTLASQNFLD
+3919 NDKAGTLASQNFLD

-3965 VEQALNNVNNAKHAL
+3965 VEQALNNVNSAKHAL

-4000 SDLNQHQK
+4000 SDLNQKQK

-4040 LKHAIADKTNT
+4040 LKHAIVDKTNT

-4149 VQTVQTNGQS
+4149 VQSVQTNGQA
-4159 LNNAMKGLRDSIANE
+4159 LNNAMKGLRDSISNE

-4201 KGIINQTNNPTMDT
+4201 KGIINQTNNPTMDAST
-4215 SAITQATTQVNNAKT
+4215 ITQATTQVNNAKNGLNGAENLRNAQNT
-4230 ALNGDARLNEAK
+4230 AKQNLNTLSHLTNNQKSAISSQIDRAGHVSEVTAAKNAATELNTQMGNLEQAIHDQNTVKQGVNFTDADKAKRDAYTNAVSRAETILNKTQGANTSKQDVEAAIQNVTSAKNALNGDQNVTNAK
-4242 NTAKQ
+4242 NTAKHA
-4247 QLATMSHLT
+4247 LN
-4256 DTQKANLTS
+4256 NLTS
-4265 QIESGTTVA
+4265 I
-4274 GVQGIQANAGTL
+4274 
-4286 DQAMNQLRQSIASKD
+4286 
-4301 ATKASEDYQDAN
+4301 
-4313 ADLQNAY
+4313 
-4320 NRAVSDAEGIIS
+4320 
-4332 ATNNPEMN
+4332 
-4340 PDTINQKASQ
+4340 
-4350 VNSAKSALNGDEKL
+4350 
-4364 ATAKQS
+4364 
-4370 AKSDIGRLSDLNNA
+4370 NNA
-4384 QRTAA
+4384 QKRDLT
-4389 NAEVDHAPNLAAVT
+4389 
-4403 AAKNKAT
+4403 
-4410 SLNTAM
+4410 
-4416 GNLKHALAEKD
+4416 
-4427 NTKRSV
+4427 TKI
-4433 NYTDADQPKQQA
+4433 DQ
-4445 YDTAVTQAEGITN
+4445 
-4458 ANGSNANETQV
+4458 
-4469 QAALN
+4469 
-4474 QLNQA
+4474 
-4479 KNDLNGDNK
+4479 
-4488 VAQAKEAAKRALA
+4488 
-4501 SYNNL
+4501 
-4506 NNAQS
+4506 
-4511 TAAISQIDNATTVAG
+4511 ATTVAG
-4526 VTAAQN
+4526 VEAVSNTGTQLNTAMANLQNGINDKANTLASENYHDADSDKKTAYTQAVTNAENILNKNSGSNLDKAAVENALSQVTNAKGTLNGNHNLEQAKSNANTTINGLQHLTTAQKDKLKQQVQQAQN
-4532 TANELNT
+4532 VAGVNTVKSSANTLNGAMGTLRNSIQDNTATKNGQNYLDATERNKTNYNNAVDSANGVINATSNPNMDANAINQIATQVTSTKNALDGTHNLTQAKQTATNAIDGATNLNKAQKDALKAQVTSAQRVANVTSIQQTANELNT
-4539 AMGQLQNGINDQN
+4539 AMGQLQHGIDDENATKQTQKYRDAEQSKKTAYDQAVAAAKAILNKQTGSNSDKAAVDRALQQVTSTKDALNGDAKLAEAKAAAKQNLGTLNHITNAQRTALEGQINQAATVDGVNTVKTNANTLDGAMNSLQGSINDKDATLRNQNYLDADESKRNAYTQAVTAAEGILNKQTGGNTSKADVDNALNAVTRAKAALNGAENLRNTKTSATNTINGLPNLTQLQKDNLKHQVEQAQNVAGVNGVKDKGNTLNTAMGALRTSIQNDNTTKTSQNYLDASDSNKNNYNTAVNNANGVINATSNPNMDANAINGMANQVNTTKAALNGAQNLAQAKTNATNTINNAHDLNQKQKDALKTQVNNAQRVSDANNVQHTATELNGAMTALKAAIADKERTKASSNYVNADQEKRQAYDSKVTNAENIINGTPNATLTVNDVNSATSQVNAAKTALNGDNNLRVAKENANNTIDGLAQLNNAQKAKLKEQVQSATTLDGVQTVKNSSQTLNTVMKGLRDSIANEATIKAGQNYTDASPTNRNEYDSAVTAAKAIINQTSNPTMEPNTITQATSQVTTKEHALNGAQNLAQAKTTAKNNLNNLTSINNAQKDALTHSIDVATTVAGVNQETAKATELNNAMHSLQNGINDETQTKQTQKYLDAEPSKKSAYDQAVNAAKAILTKASGQNVDKAAVEQALQNVNSTKTALNGDAKLNEAKAAAKQTLGTLTHINNAQRTALDNEITQATNVEGVN
-4552 TVKQQV
+4552 TVKAKAQQLDGAMGQLETSIRDKDTTLQSQNYQDADDAKRTAYSQAVNAAATILNKTAGGNTPKADVERAMQAVIQANTALNGIQNLERAKQAANTAITNASDLNTKQKEALKAQVTSAGRVSAANGVEHTATELNTAMTALKRAIADKADTKASGNYVNADANKRQAYDEKVTAAENIVSDTPTPTLTPSDVTNAETQVTNAKTQLNGNHNLEVAKQNANTAIDGLTSLNGPQKAKLKEQVGQATTLPNVQTVRDNAQTLNTAMKGLRDSIANEATIKAGQNYTDASQNKQTDYNSAVTAAKAIIGQTTSPTMNAQEINQAKDQVTAKQQALNGQENLRTAQTNAKQHLNGLSDLTDAQKDAVKRQIEGATHVNEVTQAQNNADALNTAMTNLKNGIQDQNTIKQGV
-4558 NFTDADQGKKDAYTN
+4558 NFTDADEAKRNAYTN
-4573 AVTNAQGI
+4573 AVTQAEQILNKAQGPNTAKDGVETA
-4581 LDKAHG
+4581 L
-4587 QNMTKAQVEAALN
+4587 QNVQRAKNELN
-4600 QVTTAKNALNGDA
+4600 GNQNVANAKTTAKNALN
-4613 NVRQAKSDAKANL
+4613 NL
-4626 GTLTHLNNAQKQDLT
+4626 TSINNAQKEALK
-4641 SQIEGATTVNGVNG
+4641 SQIEGATTV
-4655 VKTKA
+4655 
-4660 QDLDGAMQRLESA
+4660 
-4673 IANKDQTKASE
+4673 
-4684 NYIDADPTKKTA
+4684 
-4696 FDNAITQAE
+4696 
-4705 SYLNKDHGANKDKQA
+4705 
-4720 VEQAIQSVTTAK
+4720 
-4732 NALNGDAN
+4732 
-4740 LQRAKTEA
+4740 
-4748 TQAIDNLTHLNTA
+4748 
-4761 QKTALKQQVNAAQ
+4761 
-4774 RVSGVTDLKNSATSL
+4774 
-4789 NNAMDQL
+4789 
-4796 KQAIADHDT
+4796 
-4805 IVAGGNYTN
+4805 AG
-4814 ASPDKQGAYTD
+4814 
-4825 AYNAAKNIVNGSPNV
+4825 
-4840 ITNAADVTAATQRV
+4840 
-4854 NNAETGLNGDTNLA
+4854 
-4868 TAKQQAKEALRQMTH
+4868 
-4883 LSDAQKQSITG
+4883 
-4894 QIDNATLVTGVQSVK
+4894 
-4909 DNATNLDNAMNQLR
+4909 
-4923 NSIAN
+4923 
-4928 KDEVKASQPYVDADT
+4928 
-4943 DKQNA
+4943 
-4948 YNTAVTSAENII
+4948 
-4960 NATSQPT
+4960 
-4967 LDPSA
+4967 
-4972 VTQAANQVNTNKT
+4972 
-4985 ALNGAQNLA
+4985 
-4994 NKKQETT
+4994 
-5001 ANINQLSHLNNAQ
+5001 
-5014 KQDLNTQVTNAPNI
+5014 
-5028 STVNQVK
+5028 VNQVS
-5035 TKAEQLDQAM
+5035 T
-5045 ERLINGIQDKD
+5045 
-5056 QVKQS
+5056 
-5061 VNFTDADP
+5061 
-5069 EKQTAYNNAVTAA
+5069 TA
-5082 ENIINQANGTNAN
+5082 
-5095 QSQVEAALSTV
+5095 S
-5106 TTTKQALNGD
+5106 
-5116 RKVTDAKNNANQ
+5116 
-5128 TLSTL
+5128 
-5133 DNLNNVQ
+5133 
-5140 KGAVTGNIN
+5140 
-5149 QAHTVA
+5149 
-5155 EVTQAIQTAQELNTA
+5155 ELNTA
-5170 MGNLKNSLND
+5170 MSNLQNGIND
-5180 KDTTLGSQNF
+5180 
-5190 ADADPEKKNAYNEA
+5190 
-5204 VRNAENIL
+5204 
-5212 NKSTGTNVPKDQ
+5212 
-5224 VEAAMNQVNT
+5224 EAA

-5246 KAKQHANTV
+5246 KAKQHANTA

-5338 DQTTSPTL
+5338 NQTTSPTL
-5346 DPTVINQAA
+5346 DPNVINQAA

-5529 TTVAGVNNVKQTA
+5529 TTVAGVNDVKQTT

-5555 IADKEQTKADG
+5555 IADKEKTKADG

-5614 NDLNGNTNLAT
+5614 NDLNGNTILAT

-5631 HAIDQLPNLNQA
+5631 QAIDQLPNLNQA
-5643 QRDEYSKQI
+5643 QRDEYNKQI

-5662 AIEQAAT
+5662 AIQQAAT

-5705 DNAVTK
+5705 DNAVAK

-5832 NAVAHAE
+5832 NAVSHAE

-5858 MQRVNEAKQALNG
+5858 MQRVSEAKQALNG

-5886 TNENDLNQAQK
+5886 TNAK
-5897 DALKQQVDAAQ
+5897 
-5908 TVANVNTIKQT
+5908 
-5919 AQDLNQAM
+5919 DLNQAM

-5933 IADKDQTKANGNFVN
+5933 IADKDQTKANSNFVN

-6132 DAIANLDTLRDLN
+6132 DALANLDTLRDLN

-6176 TAMSNLKQGIAN
+6176 TAMGNLKQGIAN

-6201 DADKQTAYTNAVSQ
+6201 DADKQSAYTNAVSQ

-6222 MQNPTLNPDEIT
+6222 TTNPTLNPDEIT

-6240 TDAKNSLNGEA
+6240 TDAKNGLNGEA

-6289 TVTQVKQTATSLDQ
+6289 TVNQVKQTATSLDQ

-6316 QTLTDGNYLNA
+6316 QTLADGNYLNA

-6347 KQSGTNEVQ
+6347 KQNGTNEVQ

-6367 AAKQALNG
+6367 TAKQALNG

-6418 TINQKAQA
+6418 TINQKAQT
-6426 LDYAMELLR
+6426 LDHAMELLR

-6462 QAVTAAK
+6462 QAVTAAN

-6480 NPDEV
+6480 NPDDV
-6485 NRATTQVNNTK
+6485 NNATNQVNNTK
-6496 VALDGDENLAATKQQ
+6496 VALDGDENLVAAKQQ
-6511 ANNRLNQLDHLN
+6511 ANNRLDQLDHLN
-6523 NAQKQQLQSQIT
+6523 NVQKQQLQSQIT

-6540 ATVNGH
+6540 AAVNGH

-6577 NADTDKQTAH
+6577 NADTDKQTAY

-6639 QAIDALPN
+6639 QAIDALTS
-6647 LNQPQKTALKDQV
+6647 LNDPQKTALKDQV
-6660 TAATLVTAVHQIEQT
+6660 TAATLVTAVHQIEQN

-6718 AANNI
+6718 AANSI

-6864 ATQAVTSSKNA
+6864 ATQAVTTSKNG

-6916 RDKVAE
+6916 RDKVTE

-7121 NQAKDNLHG
+7121 N
-7130 DQKLAD
+7130 
-7136 DKQHAVTDL
+7136 
-7145 NQLNSLN
+7145 
-7152 NPQRQALESQI
+7152 
-7163 NNAATRD
+7163 
-7170 EVAQKLAEAQALD
+7170 
-7183 QAMQALRNSIQD
+7183 
-7195 QQQTESGSKFINED
+7195 
-7209 KPQKD
+7209 
-7214 AYQAAVQHAKDLINQ
+7214 
-7229 TGNPTLDKSQVE
+7229 
-7241 QLTQAVTTAK
+7241 
-7251 DNLHGDQKL
+7251 
-7260 ARDQQQA
+7260 
-7267 VTTVN
+7267 
-7272 ALPNLNH
+7272 
-7279 AQQQALTD
+7279 
-7287 AINAAPTRTEVA
+7287 
-7299 QHVQTAT
+7299 
-7306 ELDHAMETLKNKVDQ
+7306 
-7321 VNTDKA
+7321 
-7327 QPNYTE
+7327 
-7333 ASTDKKEAVDQAL
+7333 
-7346 QAAESITDP
+7346 
-7355 TNGSNANKDAVEQA
+7355 
-7369 LTKLQ
+7369 
-7374 EKVNEL
+7374 
-7380 NGNERVAEAKAQAK
+7380 
-7394 QTIDQLAHL
+7394 
-7403 NADQIAT
+7403 
-7410 AKQNIDQATKLQP
+7410 
-7423 IAELVDQATQL
+7423 
-7434 NQSMDQLQQA
+7434 
-7444 VNEHA
+7444 
-7449 NVEQTVDYTQADS
+7449 
-7462 DKQNAYKQAIAE
+7462 
-7474 AENVLKQNSNK
+7474 
-7485 QQVDQALQNILNAKQ
+7485 
-7500 ALNGDERVA
+7500 
-7509 LAKTNGKHDID
+7509 
-7520 QLNALNNA
+7520 
-7528 QQDGFKGRID
+7528 
-7538 QSHDLNQIQQIVDE
+7538 
-7552 AKALNRA
+7552 
-7559 MDQLSQEITGNE
+7559 
-7571 GRTKGSTNYV
+7571 
-7581 NADTQVKQVYDE
+7581 
-7593 AVDKAKQALDKSTGQ
+7593 
-7608 NLTAEQVIKLNDAV
+7608 
-7622 TAAKKALNGEER
+7622 
-7634 LNNRKSE
+7634 
-7641 ALQRLDQLTHLNNAQ
+7641 
-7656 RQLAIQQINN
+7656 
-7666 AETLNKASRAI
+7666 
-7677 NRATK
+7677 
-7682 LDNAMGAVQQ
+7682 
-7692 YIDEQHLGVISST
+7692 
-7705 NYINADNNL
+7705 
-7714 KANYDNAIANAAHE
+7714 
-7728 LDKVQGNAIAKA
+7728 
-7740 EAEQLKQNII
+7740 
-7750 DAQNALNGD
+7750 
-7759 QNLAN
+7759 
-7764 TKDKANAFV
+7764 
-7773 NSLNGL
+7773 
-7779 NLQQQ
+7779 
-7784 DLAHKAINNADT
+7784 
-7796 VSDVT
+7796 
-7801 DIVNNQIDLNDAM
+7801 
-7814 ETLKHL
+7814 
-7820 VDNEIPNAEQTVNYQ
+7820 
-7835 NADDNAKTNFD
+7835 
-7846 DAKRLANTLLNSD
+7846 
-7859 NTNVND
+7859 
-7865 INGAIQAVNDA
+7865 
-7876 IQNLNGDQRLQDAKD
+7876 
-7891 KAIQSINQALTNKL
+7891 
-7905 KEIEASNAT
+7905 
-7914 EQDKLIAK
+7914 
-7922 NKAEELAN
+7922 
-7930 SIINNINKATSN
+7930 
-7942 QDVSQ
+7942 
-7947 VQTAGKQAIEQ
+7947 
-7958 VHANEIPKAKI
+7958 
-7969 DANKDA
+7969 
-7975 DKQVQALIDEID
+7975 

>member
-20 FSTVIATLVFLGFNT
+20 FSTVIATLVFLGLNT
-35 SQAHAAE
+35 SQAQAAE
-42 TNQPASVV
+42 TNQPASAL

-55 SNNEQNENRESQ
+55 NGDTQTENREVEV
-67 AQNSQNSQNG
+67 QNSQNG

-82 THENEQPN
+82 PIENEQPN
-90 ISQANLVDQK
+90 NNQTNHVDASA
-100 VAQSSTTNDE
+100 VQSSTTEHD
-110 QPASQNVNTKKDS
+110 QPVSQNEQAKKD
-123 ATAATT
+123 TAAATPT
-129 QPDKEES
+129 QSAKAAS
-136 KHKQNESQSANKNG
+136 KHEQSE
-150 NDSRAAH
+150 SRAANKKENDNKATH
-157 VENHEA
+157 VESHEA

-170 SSDNGNV
+170 SSDSGNV

-255 TSRRSNRIQTRSVES
+255 TSRRSSRIQTRSIES
-270 RAAEPRSVSSYQN
+270 RAAEPRSVSDYQN
-283 ADSSYYVENANDGS
+283 ANSSYYVENANDGS

-302 TYINASNKGA
+302 TYINASSKGA
-312 PYYLPTAPW
+312 PYNLPTTPW

-326 SAAKEI
+326 SDAKEI
-332 VLMTAKQTGDG
+332 ALITAKQTGDG

-357 ENMIFWFALPSDQVP
+357 ENMIYWFALPAGQTP
-372 VGRTDFVTVNADGTN
+372 VGRTEFVTVNADGTN
-387 VQWSNGAGQGA
+387 VQWSNGAGAGA
-398 NKPLPQMWPYGV
+398 NKPLPEMWPYGV
-410 NDSRSRDFKVRSRS
+410 NDSRSWDYKIRNRS
-424 GQVIYDWSNVHVNT
+424 GQVIYDWPTVHINS
-438 LRDLARAG
+438 LKDLARAS

-454 PAATKA
+454 TPATKA
-460 IGEQTFKYING
+460 FGRQTFEYING

-477 PGASTV
+477 PGVPKV
-483 YTFIGAGD
+483 YTFIGKGD

-498 KTQGPTTNKLYYA
+498 KTQGPTIDKLYYA
-511 AGGRALEYNQLFMYS
+511 ADGRALEYNQLFMYS

-532 TQDHQQRLDG
+532 TQDYQQRLNG
-542 LRQTVNRTY
+542 LRQVVNRTY
-551 RIGTTKNVE
+551 RIGTTKRVE
-560 VGQNNYKMKKVL
+560 VSQGNVQTKKVL
-572 ESTNLNIDDFID
+572 ESTNLNIDDFMD

-589 VRTPSNKVLGFYPTN
+589 VKTPSNKVLGFYPTS

-612 GGAQQLNEYQ
+612 GGVNPLNEYQ

-627 TDQKLQEAARTR
+627 TDDKLQQAARTGS
-639 NPIRLMIGF
+639 PIRLMIGF
-648 DYPDGHGNAE
+648 DYPDAFGNGE

-682 TQNIAEKPFSKQAGH
+682 GQNIADKPASKQAGH

-798 TITTTAEQLR
+798 RITTTAEELR

-813 KVPVNISGI
+813 KVPVTVTDI

-831 LVAPTNQTTNGGS
+831 LVIPTSQTRDGGS
-844 EADQIPSGYTILATG
+844 EADQIPSGYTKIATG

-864 HNTITIRPQDYV
+864 HSTITIRPEDYV
-876 VFIPPVGKQ
+876 VFIPPVGNQ
-885 IRAVVY
+885 IRALIF
-891 YNKVVASNMSNAVTI
+891 YNNVVASNMSNAVTI

-912 PTINNPVGINAKY
+912 PTINNPVGLNAKY
-925 YRGDEVNFTMGVSD
+925 YRGDEVSFTMGVSD
-939 RHTGIKNTTITTLP
+939 RHSGLKSTTITTLP
-953 NGWTSNLTKADK
+953 SGWTSNLTKSDK
-965 NNGSLSITGRVSM
+965 KNGSLAISGRVSM
-978 NQTFNSDITFKVS
+978 NQAYNSDITFKVS
-991 ATDNANNTTNDSQSK
+991 ATDNVNNTTNDSQSK
-1006 HVSIHVGKISEDAHP
+1006 HVTVHVGKISDDAHP
-1021 IVLGNTEKVVVVN
+1021 IVLGNSEKVVVVN
-1034 PTAVSNDEKQ
+1034 PTALTGDEKQ
-1044 SIITAFMNKNQNIRG
+1044 RITTAFMNKNQNIRG
-1059 YLASTNPVT
+1059 YLASSNPVT
-1068 VDNNGNVTLH
+1068 VDNHGNVTLQ

-1090 NVMTYEPI
+1090 NVMTYEPV
-1098 VKPEYQTTNAPKTAT
+1098 VKPEYQTANAAKTAT

-1127 KQYFTLSNGQGIPSG
+1127 KQYFTLSNGQAIPSSS
-1142 TFTNITSDRTI
+1142 FTNITSDRTI

-1170 IVASNAYHKDTEDFY
+1170 IVATNAYHKDTEDFY
-1185 ISLKIVDV
+1185 ITLKIIDV
-1193 KQPEGDQRVYRTST
+1193 KQPEGDQRVYRMST
-1207 YDLTTDEISKVKQA
+1207 YDITTDEISKVKQA
-1221 FINANRDVIT
+1221 FINANRDAISF
-1231 LAEGDIS
+1231 AEGDIS

-1243 NGANVSTITVNINK
+1243 NGSNVSTITVNINK

-1264 ASNLANMNFL
+1264 TSNLNNMNFL

-1327 LTMLKATTTVPG
+1327 LTLLKATTTVPG
-1339 LRNNITGNEK
+1339 LRNNIAGNEK
-1349 AQAEAGGRPNYRTTG
+1349 AQAEAGGRPNYKTTG
-1364 YSQANASSD
+1364 YSQSNPTSD
-1373 GQRQY
+1373 GQRQF

-1387 LDIINPSN
+1387 MDIINPSN
-1395 GYGGQPVTN
+1395 GFGGQPVTN
-1404 SNTRAN
+1404 SNVRAN
-1410 HSNATVVNVNEPAA
+1410 HSNSTVVSVNESAA

-1433 HVVKSNSTHNA
+1433 HVVKNNSTHNA
-1444 SDAVYKAQLYLTPY
+1444 ADAVYKAQLYLSPY

-1470 TGNTTDAI
+1470 TDNTNEAI

-1501 VFSGETF
+1501 VFTGETF

-1530 ITGTVDNN
+1530 LTGTVDNN

-1549 TSATTKTIN
+1549 TSTTNKTIN
-1558 LLATDTSGNTATT
+1558 LVATDTSGNTATT
-1571 SFNVTVKP
+1571 SFNVTIKP

-1652 ANVTVTVTYQDGT
+1652 EQVTVTVTYQDGT

-1690 QDFPAGNGSS
+1690 QDFPTGNGAS

-1719 WVSGQAPNKDNT
+1719 WVSGQAPNKNNT
-1731 RIGQDINVTAH
+1731 TIGQDINVTAH

-1757 YKVVSSVPKH
+1757 YKVVRTVPKQ
-1767 VFETNRGAVFP
+1767 VFETARGVLYP
-1778 GVSDVYDA
+1778 GVSDMYDA
-1786 KQYVKPVNDS
+1786 KQYVKPVNNS
-1796 WTQNAQRMNFQFT
+1796 WSTNAQHMNFQFT

-1833 QTQIIKILAKVKPD
+1833 QTQIIKILSKVKPD

-1907 ALPNGVIKARSSIT
+1907 ALPNGEIKARSSIS

-1946 SNDSATVTVTPQL
+1946 SNDSASVHVTPQL

-2015 TLPSGQGTRNVEV
+2015 TLPNGQGTRNVEV

-2055 AMNYITFDPNTNT
+2055 AINYITFDPNTNT

-2116 FPQTTYTTTV
+2116 FPQTSYTTTV

-2138 YAHMQNANGLPTD
+2138 YAHIQNATGLPTD

-2163 TNDANWAAMN
+2163 TNDTNWAAMN
-2173 KPNAAKV
+2173 KPNTAQV
-2180 VNAKYDVIYN
+2180 INAKYDVIYN
-2190 GRTFATSLPAK
+2190 GHTFATSLPAK

-2216 TAAGAI
+2216 TAAGVI

-2268 KEASAATVAGIAGT
+2268 KEASAANVAGIAGT

-2296 DTIQVVATQ
+2296 DTIQAVATQ
-2305 GSGETVSDE
+2305 GSGETISDE

-2327 NQATTKIWQNGHIDI
+2327 NQATTKIWQNGHVDI

-2363 EKVGNGAEHSKTI
+2363 EKVGNGAEHSKTL
-2376 NVVRGQNNQ
+2376 NAVRGQNNQ

-2397 DAQTGKVTFNA
+2397 DAHTGKVTFNA

-2439 ATHTVNTTEIVK
+2439 AAHTVNTTEIVK

-2492 TIPVTVTYNDGSTE
+2492 TIPVTVTYNDSSTE

-2562 AQQVINNERA
+2562 AQQVINDERA
-2572 TPQQVSDA
+2572 TPQQVNAA
-2580 LTKVRAAQTKIDQA
+2580 LSKVQAAQTKINEA

-2624 AGMTQQSIDN
+2624 TGMTQQSIDN

-2680 KQNLTADTHALEQ
+2680 KQNLTADTHELEQ
-2693 AVQQLNRTGTTTGK
+2693 AVHQLNRTGTTTGK

-2731 SANAIIQKPIRTVQ
+2731 SANAIIQKPIRSVQ
-2745 EVQSALTNVNR
+2745 EVQTALTNVNR
-2756 VNERLTQAI
+2756 VNDRLTQAI

-2834 AEKAKVEEKYN
+2834 AEKTKVEEKYN
-2845 SLKQAI
+2845 GLKQAI

-2887 TFNEKLSAARTKIQE
+2887 AFNDKLSAARTKIQE

-2915 IRQNVTAANAA
+2915 IRQNVTAANAT
-2926 KSALDQAR
+2926 KTALDQAR

-2945 NAKNQLQHSI
+2945 NAKNQLQQSI

-2966 DSVNAYNA
+2966 DSINAYNA

-2979 RNKIQKINQV
+2979 RNKIQQINQV

-3041 TDTTGMTI
+3041 TDTTGMTT

-3110 LTTLHGASNLNQA
+3110 FTTLHGASNLNQA
-3123 QQNNFTQQINAAQN
+3123 QQNNFTQQINAAPN

-3156 KLKESVADNN
+3156 KLKDSVADNN
-3166 TIKSGQNY
+3166 SIKSGQNY
-3174 TDATPAN
+3174 TDATTAN

-3189 NAAKGVIGETNNPTM
+3189 NAAKGVIGETTNPTM
-3204 DVNTVNQKAAS
+3204 DVNTVNQKAET
-3215 VKSTKDALDGQQN
+3215 VKSTKGALDGQQN

-3248 AQKNALTQ
+3248 TQKNALTQ
-3256 QVNSAQNVQ
+3256 QVNNAQNVQ

-3347 HALNGEAKL
+3347 QALNGEAKL
-3356 NTAKQEA
+3356 NAAKQEA

-3401 TNLNSAMGNLRQVV
+3401 TNLNSAMGNLRQAV
-3415 ADKDQVKRTEDY
+3415 ADKEQVKRTEDY

-3450 QSTNPTM
+3450 QTTNPTM

-3488 AVRAIDALP
+3488 AASAIDALP

-3588 AEAMNQVNSAKNNL
+3588 TEAMNQVNSAKNNL

-3623 HLTTAQKTNLTNQ
+3623 HLTTAQKTHLTNQ

-3643 AGVHTVQSNANT
+3643 AGVHTAQSNANT

-3711 STITQKADQVNS
+3711 STITQKAEQVNS
-3723 SKTALNGDENLAA
+3723 SKTALNGDENLAT
-3736 AKQNAKTY
+3736 AKLNAKTY

-3755 KNNLISQITSA
+3755 KNNLISQISSA
-3766 TRVSGVDTV
+3766 TRVSSVDTV

-3783 QAMASLQSGINNESQ
+3783 QAMASLQNGINNESQ

-3845 RVNTAKDALNG
+3845 RVKTAKNALNG

-3938 RNAYNQAVSAAE
+3938 RNAYNQAVSNAE

-3965 VEQALNNVNNAKHAL
+3965 VEQALNNVNSAKHAL

-4031 TELNTAMGT
+4031 TELNTAMGQ
-4040 LKHAIADKTNT
+4040 LQHAIADKTTT

-4056 YVNADSTKQNA
+4056 FVNADSTKQNV

-4149 VQTVQTNGQS
+4149 VQSVQTNGQS

-4201 KGIINQTNNPTMDT
+4201 KGIINQTNNPTMDA
-4215 SAITQATTQVNNAKT
+4215 SAITQATTQVNNAKNGLNGAENLRNAQNTAKQNLNTLSHLTNNQKSAISSQIDRAGHVSEVTAAKNAATELNTQMGNLEQAIHDQNTVKQGVNFTDADKAKRDAYTNAVSRAETILNKTQGANTPKQDVEAAIQSVTSAKNALNGDQNVTNAKNAAKHALNNLTSINNAQKRDLTTKIDQATTVSGVEAVSNTGTQLNTAMANLQNGINDKTNTLASENYHDADSDKKTAYTQAVTNAENILNKNSGSNLDKAAVENALSQVTNAKGALNGNHNLEQAKSNANTTINGLQHLTTAQKDKLKQQVQQAQNVAGVDTVKSSANTLNGAMGTLRNSIQDNAAKKNGQNYLDATESNKTNYNNAVDSANGVINATSNPNMDANAINQIATQVTSTKNALDGTHNLTQAKQTATNAIDGDTNLNKAQKDALKAQVTSAQRVANVTSIQQTANELNTAMGQLQHGIDDENATKQTQKYRDAEQSKKTAYDQAVAAAKAILNKQTGGNTSKADVDNALNAVTRAKAALNGADNLRNAKTSATNTINGLPHLTQLQKDNLKHQVEQAQNVAGVNGVKDKGNTLNTAMGALRTSIQNDNTTKTSQNYLDASDINKNNYNTAVNNANGVINATNNPNMDANAINGMANQVNTTKAALNGVQNLAQAKTNATNTINNAHDLNQKQKDALKTQVNNAQRVSDANNVQHTATELNGAMTVLKAAIADKERTKASGNYVNADQEKRQAYDSKVTNAENIINGTPNATLTVNDVNSATSQVNAAKTALNGDNNLRVAKEHANNTIDGLAQLNNAQKAKLKEQVQSATTLDGVQTVKNSSQTLNTAMKGLRDSIANEATIKAGQNYTDASPNNRNEYDSAVTAAKAIINQTSNPTMEPNTITQATSQVTTKEQALNGAQNLAQAKTTAKNNLNNLTSINNAQKDALTRSIDGATTVAGVNQETVKATELNNAMHSLQNGINDETQTKQTQKYLDAEPSKKSAYDQAVNAAKAILTKASGQNVDKAAVEQALQNVNSTKTALNGDAKLNEAKAAAKQTLGTLTHINNAQRTALDNEITQATNVEGVNTVKAKAQQLDGAMGQLETSIRDKDTTLQSQNYQDADDAKRTAYSQAVNAAATILNKTSGGNTPKADVERAMQAVTQANTALNGIQNLERAKQAANTAITNASDLNTKQKEALKAQVTSAGRVSVANGVEHTATELNTAMTALKRAIADKADTKASGNYVNADANKRQAYDEKVTAAENIVSGTPTPTLTPSDVTNAATQVTNAKTQLNGNHNLEVAKQNANTAIDGLTSLNGPQKAKLKEQVGQATTLPNVQTVRDNAQTLNTAMKGLRDSIANEATIKAEQNYTDASPNNRSEYDSAVTAAKAIIGQTSSPTMNAQEINQAKDQVTAKQQALNGQENLTNAQTNAKQHLNGLSDLTNAQKDAAKRQIEGATHVSEVTQAQNNADALNTAMTNLKNGIQDQNTIKQGVNFTDADEAKRNAYTNAVTQAEQILNKVQGPNTAKDNVESALQNVQRAKNDLNGNQNVANAKTTAKNALNNLTSINNAQKEALKSQIDSATTVAGVNQVSATASELNTAMSNLQNGINDEAATKAAQKYTDADSDKQTAYNDAVTAAKTLLDKTAGTNDNKAAVEQALQRVNTAKT
-4230 ALNGDARLNEAK
+4230 ALNGDARLNQAK

-4256 DTQKANLTS
+4256 DAQKANLTS
-4265 QIESGTTVA
+4265 QIERGTTVA

-4286 DQAMNQLRQSIASKD
+4286 NEAMNQLRQSIASKD
-4301 ATKASEDYQDAN
+4301 ATKASEDYHDAN
-4313 ADLQNAY
+4313 TDLQNAY
-4320 NRAVSDAEGIIS
+4320 NDAVTNAEGIIS

-4364 ATAKQS
+4364 AAAKQT
-4370 AKSDIGRLSDLNNA
+4370 AKSDIGRLTDLNNA

-4389 NAEVDHAPNLAAVT
+4389 NAEVDQAPNLAAVT

-4445 YDTAVTQAEGITN
+4445 YDTAVTQAEAITN

-4488 VAQAKEAAKRALA
+4488 VAQAKETAKRALA
-4501 SYNNL
+4501 SYSNL

-4511 TAAISQIDNATTVAG
+4511 TAATSQIDNATTVAG

-4660 QDLDGAMQRLESA
+4660 QDLDGAMQRLQSA

-4684 NYIDADPTKKTA
+4684 NYIDADPTNKTA

-4720 VEQAIQSVTTAK
+4720 VEQAIQSVTSTE

-4748 TQAIDNLTHLNTA
+4748 TQAIDNLTHLNTP

-4868 TAKQQAKEALRQMTH
+4868 TAKQQAKDALRQMTH
-4883 LSDAQKQSITG
+4883 LSDAQKQSITV
-4894 QIDNATLVTGVQSVK
+4894 QIDNATQVTGVQSVK

-4928 KDEVKASQPYVDADT
+4928 KDEVKASQPYVDADR

-5028 STVNQVK
+5028 STVSQVK

-5133 DNLNNVQ
+5133 DNLNNAQ

-5212 NKSTGTNVPKDQ
+5212 NKSTGTNVSKDQ

-5246 KAKQHANTV
+5246 KAKQHANTA

-5264 AQKDALKQLVQQ
+5264 AQKEALKQLVQQ

-5305 DNATTKQN
+5305 DNATTK
-5313 QNYTDASPNKKDAYN
+5313 P
-5328 NAVTTAQGII
+5328 
-5338 DQTTSPTL
+5338 
-5346 DPTVINQAA
+5346 
-5355 GQVST
+5355 
-5360 TKNALNGNENLEA
+5360 
-5373 AKQQAT
+5373 
-5379 QSLGSL
+5379 
-5385 DNLNNAQKQ
+5385 
-5394 AVTNQING
+5394 
-5402 AHTVDE
+5402 
-5408 ANQIKQNA
+5408 
-5416 QNLNTAMGN
+5416 
-5425 LKQAIA
+5425 
-5431 DKDAT
+5431 
-5436 KATVN
+5436 
-5441 FTDADQAKQQAYNT
+5441 
-5455 AVTNAENIISKA
+5455 
-5467 NGGNATQSEVEQAI
+5467 
-5481 QQVNATKQA
+5481 
-5490 LNGNANVQ
+5490 
-5498 HAKDEA
+5498 
-5504 TALINSSNDL
+5504 
-5514 NQAQKDALKQQVQNA
+5514 
-5529 TTVAGVNNVKQTA
+5529 
-5542 QELNNAM
+5542 
-5549 TQLKQG
+5549 
-5555 IADKEQTKADG
+5555 
-5566 NFVNA
+5566 
-5571 DPDKQNAYNQAVAK
+5571 
-5585 AEALISGTPDVVVTP
+5585 
-5600 SEITAALNKVTQAK
+5600 
-5614 NDLNGNTNLAT
+5614 
-5625 AKQNVQ
+5625 
-5631 HAIDQLPNLNQA
+5631 
-5643 QRDEYSKQI
+5643 
-5652 TQATLVPNVN
+5652 
-5662 AIEQAAT
+5662 
-5669 TLNDAMTQLKQGI
+5669 
-5682 ANKAQIKGSE
+5682 
-5692 NYHDADTDKQTAY
+5692 
-5705 DNAVTK
+5705 
-5711 AEELLKQTTNPTM
+5711 
-5724 DPNTIQQALT
+5724 
-5734 KVNDTNQALNGNQ
+5734 
-5747 KLADAKQAAKT
+5747 KL
-5758 NLGTLDHL
+5758 
-5766 NDAQKQALTTQVEQ
+5766 
-5780 APDIA
+5780 
-5785 TVNNVKQNAQNLNN
+5785 
-5799 AMTNLNNALHDKTE
+5799 
-5813 TLNSINFTDADQA
+5813 
-5826 KKDAYT
+5826 Y
-5832 NAVAHAE
+5832 
-5839 GILSKA
+5839 
-5845 NGSNASQTEVEQA
+5845 
-5858 MQRVNEAKQALNG
+5858 
-5871 NDNVQRAKDAAKQVI
+5871 
-5886 TNENDLNQAQK
+5886 
-5897 DALKQQVDAAQ
+5897 
-5908 TVANVNTIKQT
+5908 
-5919 AQDLNQAM
+5919 
-5927 TQLKQG
+5927 
-5933 IADKDQTKANGNFVN
+5933 
-5948 ADTDKQNAYNNAVA
+5948 
-5962 HAEQIISGTPN
+5962 
-5973 ANVDPQQ
+5973 
-5980 VAQALQQVTQA
+5980 
-5991 KGDLNGNHNLQV
+5991 
-6003 AKDNAN
+6003 
-6009 TAIDQLPNL
+6009 
-6018 NQPQK
+6018 
-6023 TALKDQVS
+6023 
-6031 HAELVTG
+6031 
-6038 VNAIKQ
+6038 
-6044 NADALNNAMG
+6044 
-6054 TLKQQI
+6054 
-6060 QANSQVPQS
+6060 
-6069 VDFTQAD
+6069 
-6076 QDKQQAYNNAANQ
+6076 
-6089 AQQIAN
+6089 
-6095 GTPTPV
+6095 
-6101 LTPDTVT
+6101 
-6108 QAVTTMNQAK
+6108 
-6118 DALNGDEKLAQAKQ
+6118 
-6132 DAIANLDTLRDLN
+6132 
-6145 QPQRD
+6145 
-6150 ALRNQINQAQALA
+6150 
-6163 TVEQTKQNAQNVN
+6163 
-6176 TAMSNLKQGIAN
+6176 
-6188 KDTVKASENYHDA
+6188 
-6201 DADKQTAYTNAVSQ
+6201 
-6215 AEGIINQ
+6215 
-6222 MQNPTLNPDEIT
+6222 
-6234 RALTQV
+6234 
-6240 TDAKNSLNGEA
+6240 
-6251 KLATEKQNAK
+6251 
-6261 DAVNAMTH
+6261 
-6269 LNDAQ
+6269 
-6274 KQALKGQIDQSPEIA
+6274 
-6289 TVTQVKQTATSLDQ
+6289 
-6303 AMNQLSQAINDKT
+6303 
-6316 QTLTDGNYLNA
+6316 
-6327 DPDKQNAY
+6327 
-6335 KQAVAKAEALLN
+6335 
-6347 KQSGTNEVQ
+6347 
-6356 AQVESITNEVN
+6356 
-6367 AAKQALNG
+6367 
-6375 NDNLANAKQQAKQQL
+6375 
-6390 ANLTHL
+6390 
-6396 NDAQKQSF
+6396 
-6404 ESQITQAPLVTDVT
+6404 
-6418 TINQKAQA
+6418 
-6426 LDYAMELLR
+6426 
-6435 NSIADNQATLA
+6435 
-6446 SEDYHDATAQ
+6446 
-6456 RQNDYN
+6456 
-6462 QAVTAAK
+6462 
-6469 NIINQTTSPTM
+6469 
-6480 NPDEV
+6480 
-6485 NRATTQVNNTK
+6485 
-6496 VALDGDENLAATKQQ
+6496 
-6511 ANNRLNQLDHLN
+6511 
-6523 NAQKQQLQSQIT
+6523 
-6535 QSSDI
+6535 
-6540 ATVNGH
+6540 
-6546 KQTAESL
+6546 
-6553 NTAMGNLINA
+6553 
-6563 IADHQAVEQRGNFI
+6563 
-6577 NADTDKQTAH
+6577 
-6587 TTAVNEAE
+6587 
-6595 AMINKQTGQNANQ
+6595 
-6608 TEVEQAITKVQTTL
+6608 
-6622 QALNGDH
+6622 
-6629 NLQVAKTNAT
+6629 
-6639 QAIDALPN
+6639 
-6647 LNQPQKTALKDQV
+6647 
-6660 TAATLVTAVHQIEQT
+6660 
-6675 ANTLNQAMHGLRE
+6675 
-6688 SIQDNAA
+6688 
-6695 TKANSKYINED
+6695 
-6706 QPEQQNYDQAVQ
+6706 
-6718 AANNI
+6718 
-6723 INEQTA
+6723 
-6729 TLDNNAINQAATTVN
+6729 
-6744 TTKAALHGDVKLQND
+6744 
-6759 KDHAKQTVSQLAH
+6759 
-6772 LNNAQKHMEDT
+6772 
-6783 LIDSETTRTAV
+6783 
-6794 KQDLTEAQALDQ
+6794 
-6806 LMNTLQQSIADKDAT
+6806 
-6821 RASSAYVNAEPNKK
+6821 
-6835 QAYDEAVQNAESIIA
+6835 
-6850 GLNNPTINKGNVSS
+6850 
-6864 ATQAVTSSKNA
+6864 
-6875 LDGVERLAQD
+6875 
-6885 KQTAGNSLNHLD
+6885 
-6897 QLTPAQQQA
+6897 
-6906 LENQINNATT
+6906 
-6916 RDKVAE
+6916 
-6922 IIAQAQALNEA
+6922 
-6933 MKALKESIKDQPQ
+6933 
-6946 TEASSKFINE
+6946 
-6956 DQAQKDAYTQAVQHA
+6956 
-6971 KDLINKTTDPTLV
+6971 
-6984 KSVID
+6984 
-6989 QATQAVNDAKNN
+6989 
-7001 LHGDQKLAQ
+7001 
-7010 DKQRATETLNNLS
+7010 
-7023 NLNTPQRQALENQ
+7023 
-7036 INNAATRGEVAQ
+7036 
-7048 KLTEA
+7048 
-7053 QALNQAMEALRNSIQ
+7053 
-7068 DQQQTEAGSKFIN
+7068 
-7081 EDKPQKDAYQAAVQ
+7081 
-7095 HAKDLIN
+7095 
-7102 QTSNPTL
+7102 
-7109 DKAQVEQLTQGV
+7109 
-7121 NQAKDNLHG
+7121 
-7130 DQKLAD
+7130 
-7136 DKQHAVTDL
+7136 
-7145 NQLNSLN
+7145 
-7152 NPQRQALESQI
+7152 
-7163 NNAATRD
+7163 
-7170 EVAQKLAEAQALD
+7170 
-7183 QAMQALRNSIQD
+7183 
-7195 QQQTESGSKFINED
+7195 
-7209 KPQKD
+7209 
-7214 AYQAAVQHAKDLINQ
+7214 
-7229 TGNPTLDKSQVE
+7229 
-7241 QLTQAVTTAK
+7241 
-7251 DNLHGDQKL
+7251 
-7260 ARDQQQA
+7260 
-7267 VTTVN
+7267 
-7272 ALPNLNH
+7272 
-7279 AQQQALTD
+7279 
-7287 AINAAPTRTEVA
+7287 
-7299 QHVQTAT
+7299 
-7306 ELDHAMETLKNKVDQ
+7306 
-7321 VNTDKA
+7321 
-7327 QPNYTE
+7327 
-7333 ASTDKKEAVDQAL
+7333 
-7346 QAAESITDP
+7346 
-7355 TNGSNANKDAVEQA
+7355 
-7369 LTKLQ
+7369 
-7374 EKVNEL
+7374 
-7380 NGNERVAEAKAQAK
+7380 
-7394 QTIDQLAHL
+7394 
-7403 NADQIAT
+7403 
-7410 AKQNIDQATKLQP
+7410 
-7423 IAELVDQATQL
+7423 
-7434 NQSMDQLQQA
+7434 
-7444 VNEHA
+7444 
-7449 NVEQTVDYTQADS
+7449 
-7462 DKQNAYKQAIAE
+7462 
-7474 AENVLKQNSNK
+7474 
-7485 QQVDQALQNILNAKQ
+7485 
-7500 ALNGDERVA
+7500 
-7509 LAKTNGKHDID
+7509 
-7520 QLNALNNA
+7520 
-7528 QQDGFKGRID
+7528 
-7538 QSHDLNQIQQIVDE
+7538 
-7552 AKALNRA
+7552 
-7559 MDQLSQEITGNE
+7559 
-7571 GRTKGSTNYV
+7571 
-7581 NADTQVKQVYDE
+7581 
-7593 AVDKAKQALDKSTGQ
+7593 
-7608 NLTAEQVIKLNDAV
+7608 
-7622 TAAKKALNGEER
+7622 
-7634 LNNRKSE
+7634 
-7641 ALQRLDQLTHLNNAQ
+7641 
-7656 RQLAIQQINN
+7656 
-7666 AETLNKASRAI
+7666 
-7677 NRATK
+7677 
-7682 LDNAMGAVQQ
+7682 
-7692 YIDEQHLGVISST
+7692 
-7705 NYINADNNL
+7705 
-7714 KANYDNAIANAAHE
+7714 
-7728 LDKVQGNAIAKA
+7728 
-7740 EAEQLKQNII
+7740 
-7750 DAQNALNGD
+7750 
-7759 QNLAN
+7759 
-7764 TKDKANAFV
+7764 
-7773 NSLNGL
+7773 
-7779 NLQQQ
+7779 
-7784 DLAHKAINNADT
+7784 
-7796 VSDVT
+7796 
-7801 DIVNNQIDLNDAM
+7801 
-7814 ETLKHL
+7814 
-7820 VDNEIPNAEQTVNYQ
+7820 
-7835 NADDNAKTNFD
+7835 
-7846 DAKRLANTLLNSD
+7846 
-7859 NTNVND
+7859 
-7865 INGAIQAVNDA
+7865 
-7876 IQNLNGDQRLQDAKD
+7876 
-7891 KAIQSINQALTNKL
+7891 
-7905 KEIEASNAT
+7905 
-7914 EQDKLIAK
+7914 
-7922 NKAEELAN
+7922 
-7930 SIINNINKATSN
+7930 
-7942 QDVSQ
+7942 
-7947 VQTAGKQAIEQ
+7947 
-7958 VHANEIPKAKI
+7958 
-7969 DANKDA
+7969 
-7975 DKQVQALIDEID
+7975 

>member
-1 MNYRDKIQKFSIR
+1 NY
-14 KYTVGT
+14 
-20 FSTVIATLVFLGFNT
+20 
-35 SQAHAAE
+35 
-42 TNQPASVV
+42 
-50 KQKQQ
+50 
-55 SNNEQNENRESQ
+55 
-67 AQNSQNSQNG
+67 
-77 QSLSA
+77 
-82 THENEQPN
+82 
-90 ISQANLVDQK
+90 
-100 VAQSSTTNDE
+100 
-110 QPASQNVNTKKDS
+110 
-123 ATAATT
+123 
-129 QPDKEES
+129 
-136 KHKQNESQSANKNG
+136 
-150 NDSRAAH
+150 
-157 VENHEA
+157 
-163 NVVTASD
+163 
-170 SSDNGNV
+170 
-177 QHDRNELQAFFD
+177 
-189 ANYHDYRFID
+189 
-199 RENADSGTFNYVK
+199 
-212 GIFDKINTLLGSND
+212 
-226 PINNKD
+226 
-232 LQLAYKELEQ
+232 
-242 AVALIRTMPQRQQ
+242 
-255 TSRRSNRIQTRSVES
+255 
-270 RAAEPRSVSSYQN
+270 
-283 ADSSYYVENANDGS
+283 
-297 GYPVG
+297 
-302 TYINASNKGA
+302 
-312 PYYLPTAPW
+312 
-321 NTLKA
+321 
-326 SAAKEI
+326 
-332 VLMTAKQTGDG
+332 
-343 YQWVIKFNKGHAPH
+343 
-357 ENMIFWFALPSDQVP
+357 
-372 VGRTDFVTVNADGTN
+372 
-387 VQWSNGAGQGA
+387 
-398 NKPLPQMWPYGV
+398 
-410 NDSRSRDFKVRSRS
+410 
-424 GQVIYDWSNVHVNT
+424 
-438 LRDLARAG
+438 
-446 DYFSEAGA
+446 
-454 PAATKA
+454 
-460 IGEQTFKYING
+460 
-471 ERPTES
+471 
-477 PGASTV
+477 
-483 YTFIGAGD
+483 
-491 ASYTISF
+491 
-498 KTQGPTTNKLYYA
+498 
-511 AGGRALEYNQLFMYS
+511 
-526 QLYVES
+526 
-532 TQDHQQRLDG
+532 
-542 LRQTVNRTY
+542 
-551 RIGTTKNVE
+551 
-560 VGQNNYKMKKVL
+560 
-572 ESTNLNIDDFID
+572 
-584 DPLSY
+584 
-589 VRTPSNKVLGFYPTN
+589 
-604 ANTNAFRP
+604 
-612 GGAQQLNEYQ
+612 
-622 LSQLF
+622 
-627 TDQKLQEAARTR
+627 
-639 NPIRLMIGF
+639 
-648 DYPDGHGNAE
+648 
-658 TLVPVNLTVL
+658 
-668 PEIQHNIKFFKNDD
+668 
-682 TQNIAEKPFSKQAGH
+682 
-697 PVFYVYAGNQGN
+697 
-709 ASVNLGG
+709 
-716 SVTSIQPLRI
+716 
-726 NLTSNENF
+726 
-734 TDKDW
+734 
-739 QITGIP
+739 
-745 RTLHIENS
+745 
-753 TNRTNNARERNIEL
+753 
-767 VGNLLPGDYFG
+767 
-778 TIRFGRKEQLFEI
+778 
-791 RVKPHTP
+791 
-798 TITTTAEQLR
+798 
-808 GTALQ
+808 
-813 KVPVNISGI
+813 
-822 PLDPSALVY
+822 
-831 LVAPTNQTTNGGS
+831 
-844 EADQIPSGYTILATG
+844 
-859 TPDGV
+859 
-864 HNTITIRPQDYV
+864 
-876 VFIPPVGKQ
+876 
-885 IRAVVY
+885 
-891 YNKVVASNMSNAVTI
+891 
-906 LPDDIP
+906 
-912 PTINNPVGINAKY
+912 
-925 YRGDEVNFTMGVSD
+925 
-939 RHTGIKNTTITTLP
+939 
-953 NGWTSNLTKADK
+953 
-965 NNGSLSITGRVSM
+965 
-978 NQTFNSDITFKVS
+978 
-991 ATDNANNTTNDSQSK
+991 
-1006 HVSIHVGKISEDAHP
+1006 
-1021 IVLGNTEKVVVVN
+1021 
-1034 PTAVSNDEKQ
+1034 
-1044 SIITAFMNKNQNIRG
+1044 
-1059 YLASTNPVT
+1059 
-1068 VDNNGNVTLH
+1068 
-1078 YRDGSSTTLDAT
+1078 
-1090 NVMTYEPI
+1090 
-1098 VKPEYQTTNAPKTAT
+1098 
-1113 VTIAKGQS
+1113 
-1121 FNIGDI
+1121 
-1127 KQYFTLSNGQGIPSG
+1127 
-1142 TFTNITSDRTI
+1142 
-1153 PTAQE
+1153 
-1158 VSQMNAGTQLYH
+1158 
-1170 IVASNAYHKDTEDFY
+1170 
-1185 ISLKIVDV
+1185 
-1193 KQPEGDQRVYRTST
+1193 
-1207 YDLTTDEISKVKQA
+1207 
-1221 FINANRDVIT
+1221 
-1231 LAEGDIS
+1231 
-1238 VTNTP
+1238 
-1243 NGANVSTITVNINK
+1243 
-1257 GRLTKSF
+1257 
-1264 ASNLANMNFL
+1264 
-1274 RWVNFPQ
+1274 
-1281 DYTVTWTNAK
+1281 
-1291 IANRPTDGGL
+1291 
-1301 SWSDDH
+1301 
-1307 KSLIYRYDA
+1307 
-1316 TLGTQITTNDI
+1316 
-1327 LTMLKATTTVPG
+1327 
-1339 LRNNITGNEK
+1339 
-1349 AQAEAGGRPNYRTTG
+1349 
-1364 YSQANASSD
+1364 
-1373 GQRQY
+1373 
-1378 TLNGQVIQI
+1378 
-1387 LDIINPSN
+1387 
-1395 GYGGQPVTN
+1395 
-1404 SNTRAN
+1404 
-1410 HSNATVVNVNEPAA
+1410 
-1424 NGAGAFTID
+1424 
-1433 HVVKSNSTHNA
+1433 
-1444 SDAVYKAQLYLTPY
+1444 
-1458 GPKQYVEHLNQN
+1458 
-1470 TGNTTDAI
+1470 
-1478 NIYFVPSDLV
+1478 
-1488 NPTISVGN
+1488 
-1496 YTNHQ
+1496 
-1501 VFSGETF
+1501 
-1508 TNTITANDN
+1508 
-1517 FGVQSVTVPTTSQ
+1517 
-1530 ITGTVDNN
+1530 
-1538 HQHVSATAPNV
+1538 
-1549 TSATTKTIN
+1549 
-1558 LLATDTSGNTATT
+1558 
-1571 SFNVTVKP
+1571 
-1579 LRDKYRVGTSS
+1579 
-1590 TAANPV
+1590 
-1596 RIANISNNATV
+1596 
-1607 SQADQT
+1607 
-1613 AIINSLTFTSNA
+1613 
-1625 PNRNYATAS
+1625 
-1634 ANEITSKT
+1634 
-1642 VSNVSRTGNN
+1642 
-1652 ANVTVTVTYQDGT
+1652 
-1665 TSTVTVPVKHV
+1665 
-1676 IPEIVAH
+1676 
-1683 SHYTVQG
+1683 
-1690 QDFPAGNGSS
+1690 
-1700 ASDYFKLSNGS
+1700 
-1711 AIPDATIT
+1711 
-1719 WVSGQAPNKDNT
+1719 
-1731 RIGQDINVTAH
+1731 
-1742 ILIDGETTPITKTAT
+1742 
-1757 YKVVSSVPKH
+1757 
-1767 VFETNRGAVFP
+1767 
-1778 GVSDVYDA
+1778 
-1786 KQYVKPVNDS
+1786 
-1796 WTQNAQRMNFQFT
+1796 
-1809 NSYGPSKDVVGISTR
+1809 
-1824 DIRVTYDNH
+1824 
-1833 QTQIIKILAKVKPD
+1833 
-1847 PPRIDGNSVT
+1847 
-1857 YKAGLTNQQI
+1857 
-1867 KINNVL
+1867 
-1873 SSSSIKLFKADNT
+1873 
-1886 PLTITNT
+1886 
-1893 TYGSGNT
+1893 
-1900 AVVTVSD
+1900 
-1907 ALPNGVIKARSSIT
+1907 
-1921 MNNVT
+1921 NVT

-1946 SNDSATVTVTPQL
+1946 SNDSASVHVTPQL

-2015 TLPSGQGTRNVEV
+2015 TLPNGQGTRNVEV

-2055 AMNYITFDPNTNT
+2055 AINYVTFDPNTNT
-2068 NGITAAW
+2068 NGITAVW

-2116 FPQTTYTTTV
+2116 FPQTSYTTTV

-2138 YAHMQNANGLPTD
+2138 YAHIQNATGLPTD

-2173 KPNAAKV
+2173 KPNTAQV
-2180 VNAKYDVIYN
+2180 INAKYDVIYN
-2190 GRTFATSLPAK
+2190 GHTFATSLPAK

-2216 TAAGAI
+2216 TAAGVI

-2268 KEASAATVAGIAGT
+2268 KEASAANVAGIAGT

-2296 DTIQVVATQ
+2296 DTIQAVATQ
-2305 GSGETVSDE
+2305 GSGETISDE

-2327 NQATTKIWQNGHIDI
+2327 NQATTKIWQNGHVDI

-2363 EKVGNGAEHSKTI
+2363 EKVGNGAEHSKTL
-2376 NVVRGQNNQ
+2376 NAVRGQNNQ

-2397 DAQTGKVTFNA
+2397 DAHTGKVTFNA

-2439 ATHTVNTTEIVK
+2439 AAHTVNTTEIVK

-2492 TIPVTVTYNDGSTE
+2492 TIPVTVTYNDSSTE

-2562 AQQVINNERA
+2562 AQQVINDERA
-2572 TPQQVSDA
+2572 TPQQVNAA
-2580 LTKVRAAQTKIDQA
+2580 LSKVQAAQTKINEA

-2624 AGMTQQSIDN
+2624 TGMTQQSIDN

-2680 KQNLTADTHALEQ
+2680 KQNLTADTHELEQ
-2693 AVQQLNRTGTTTGK
+2693 AVHQLNRTGTTTGK

-2731 SANAIIQKPIRTVQ
+2731 SANAIIQKPIRSVQ
-2745 EVQSALTNVNR
+2745 EVQTALTNVNR
-2756 VNERLTQAI
+2756 VNDRLTLAI

-2834 AEKAKVEEKYN
+2834 AKKTKVEEKYN
-2845 SLKQAI
+2845 GLKQAI

-2887 TFNEKLSAARTKIQE
+2887 AFNDKLSAARTKIQE

-2915 IRQNVTAANAA
+2915 IRQNVTAANAT
-2926 KSALDQAR
+2926 KTALDQAR

-2945 NAKNQLQHSI
+2945 NAKNQLQQSI

-2966 DSVNAYNA
+2966 DSINAYNA

-2979 RNKIQKINQV
+2979 RNKIQQINQV

-3041 TDTTGMTI
+3041 TDTTGMTT

-3110 LTTLHGASNLNQA
+3110 FTTLHGASNLNQA
-3123 QQNNFTQQINAAQN
+3123 QQNNFTQQINAAPN

-3156 KLKESVADNN
+3156 KLKDSVADNN
-3166 TIKSGQNY
+3166 SIKSGQNY
-3174 TDATPAN
+3174 TDATTAN

-3189 NAAKGVIGETNNPTM
+3189 NAAKGVIGETTNPTM
-3204 DVNTVNQKAAS
+3204 DVNTVNQKAET
-3215 VKSTKDALDGQQN
+3215 VKSTKGALDGQQN

-3248 AQKNALTQ
+3248 TQKNALTQ
-3256 QVNSAQNVQ
+3256 QVNNAQNVQ

-3347 HALNGEAKL
+3347 QALNGEAKL
-3356 NTAKQEA
+3356 NAAKQEA

-3401 TNLNSAMGNLRQVV
+3401 TNLNSAMGNLRQAV
-3415 ADKDQVKRTEDY
+3415 ADKEQVKRTEDY

-3450 QSTNPTM
+3450 QTTNPTM

-3488 AVRAIDALP
+3488 AASAIDALP

-3588 AEAMNQVNSAKNNL
+3588 TEAMNQVNSAKNNL

-3623 HLTTAQKTNLTNQ
+3623 HLTTAQKTHLTNQ

-3643 AGVHTVQSNANT
+3643 AGVHTAQSNANT

-3711 STITQKADQVNS
+3711 STITQKAEQVNS
-3723 SKTALNGDENLAA
+3723 SKTALNGDENLAT
-3736 AKQNAKTY
+3736 AKLNAKTY

-3755 KNNLISQITSA
+3755 KNNLISQISSA
-3766 TRVSGVDTV
+3766 TRVSSVDTV

-3783 QAMASLQSGINNESQ
+3783 QAMASLQNGINNESQ

-3845 RVNTAKDALNG
+3845 RVKTAKNALNG

-3938 RNAYNQAVSAAE
+3938 RNAYNQAVSNAE

-3965 VEQALNNVNNAKHAL
+3965 VEQALNNVNSAKHAL

-4031 TELNTAMGT
+4031 TELNTAMGQ
-4040 LKHAIADKTNT
+4040 LQHAIADKTTT

-4056 YVNADSTKQNA
+4056 FVNADSTKQNV

-4149 VQTVQTNGQS
+4149 VQSVQTNGQS

-4201 KGIINQTNNPTMDT
+4201 KGIINQTNNPTMDA
-4215 SAITQATTQVNNAKT
+4215 SAITQATTQVNNAKNG
-4230 ALNGDARLNEAK
+4230 LNGAENLRNAQ

-4247 QLATMSHLT
+4247 NLNTLSHLT
-4256 DTQKANLTS
+4256 NNQKSAISS
-4265 QIESGTTVA
+4265 QIDRA
-4274 GVQGIQANAGTL
+4274 GHV
-4286 DQAMNQLRQSIASKD
+4286 
-4301 ATKASEDYQDAN
+4301 SE
-4313 ADLQNAY
+4313 
-4320 NRAVSDAEGIIS
+4320 
-4332 ATNNPEMN
+4332 
-4340 PDTINQKASQ
+4340 
-4350 VNSAKSALNGDEKL
+4350 
-4364 ATAKQS
+4364 
-4370 AKSDIGRLSDLNNA
+4370 
-4384 QRTAA
+4384 
-4389 NAEVDHAPNLAAVT
+4389 VT
-4403 AAKNKAT
+4403 AAKNAATELNTQMGNLEQAIHDQNTVKQGVNFTDADKAKRDAYTNAVSRAETILNKTQGANTPKQDVEAAIQSVT
-4410 SLNTAM
+4410 SAKNALNGDQNVTNAKNAAKHALNNLTSINNAQKRDLTTKIDQATTVSGVEAVSNTGTQLNTAM
-4416 GNLKHALAEKD
+4416 ANLQNGINDKTNTLASE
-4427 NTKRSV
+4427 
-4433 NYTDADQPKQQA
+4433 NYHDADSDKKTA
-4445 YDTAVTQAEGITN
+4445 YTQAVTNAENILNKNSGSNLDKAAVENALSQVTN
-4458 ANGSNANETQV
+4458 AKGALNGNHNLEQAKSNANTTINGLQHLTTAQKDKLKQQV
-4469 QAALN
+4469 Q
-4474 QLNQA
+4474 QA
-4479 KNDLNGDNK
+4479 QN
-4488 VAQAKEAAKRALA
+4488 
-4501 SYNNL
+4501 
-4506 NNAQS
+4506 
-4511 TAAISQIDNATTVAG
+4511 VAG
-4526 VTAAQN
+4526 VDTVKSSANTLNGAMGTLRNSIQDNAATKNGQNYLDATESNKTNYNNAVDSANGVINATSNPNMDANAINQIATQVTSTKNALDGTHNLTQAKQTATNAIDGATNLNKAQKDALKAQVTSAQRVAN
-4532 TANELNT
+4532 VTSIQQTANELNT
-4539 AMGQLQNGINDQN
+4539 AMGQLQHGIDDENATKQTQKYRDAEQSKKTAYDQAVAAAKAILN
-4552 TVKQQV
+4552 KQTGSNSDKAAVDRALQQV
-4558 NFTDADQGKKDAYTN
+4558 TSTKD
-4573 AVTNAQGI
+4573 
-4581 LDKAHG
+4581 
-4587 QNMTKAQVEAALN
+4587 
-4600 QVTTAKNALNGDA
+4600 ALNGDA
-4613 NVRQAKSDAKANL
+4613 KLAEAKAAAKQNL
-4626 GTLTHLNNAQKQDLT
+4626 GTLNHITNAQRTDLEGQINQATTVDGVNTVKTNANTLDGAMNSLQGSINDKDATLRNQNYLDADESKRNAYTQAVTAAEGILNKQTGGNTSKADVDNALNAVTRAKAALNGADNLRNAKTSATNTINGLPHLTQLQKDNLKHQVEQAQNVAGVNGVKDKGNTLNTAMGALRTSIQNDNTTKTSQNYLDASDINKNNYNTAVNNANGVINATNNPNMDANAINGMANQVNTTKAALNGVQNLAQAKTNATNTINNAHDLNQKQKDALKTQVNNAQRVSDANNVQHTATELNGAMTVLKAAIADKERTKASGNYVNADQEKRQAYDSKVTNAENIINGTPNATLTVNDVNSATSQVNAAKTVLNGDNNLRVAKEHANNTIDGLAQLNNAQKAKLKEQVQ
-4641 SQIEGATTVNGVNG
+4641 SATT
-4655 VKTKA
+4655 
-4660 QDLDGAMQRLESA
+4660 LDGVQTVKNSSQTLNTAMKGLRDS
-4673 IANKDQTKASE
+4673 IANEATIKAGQNYTDASPNNRNEYDSAVTAAKAIINQTS
-4684 NYIDADPTKKTA
+4684 NPTMEPNT
-4696 FDNAITQAE
+4696 ITQAT
-4705 SYLNKDHGANKDKQA
+4705 SQ
-4720 VEQAIQSVTTAK
+4720 VTT
-4732 NALNGDAN
+4732 
-4740 LQRAKTEA
+4740 
-4748 TQAIDNLTHLNTA
+4748 
-4761 QKTALKQQVNAAQ
+4761 
-4774 RVSGVTDLKNSATSL
+4774 
-4789 NNAMDQL
+4789 
-4796 KQAIADHDT
+4796 
-4805 IVAGGNYTN
+4805 
-4814 ASPDKQGAYTD
+4814 
-4825 AYNAAKNIVNGSPNV
+4825 
-4840 ITNAADVTAATQRV
+4840 
-4854 NNAETGLNGDTNLA
+4854 
-4868 TAKQQAKEALRQMTH
+4868 KEQ
-4883 LSDAQKQSITG
+4883 
-4894 QIDNATLVTGVQSVK
+4894 
-4909 DNATNLDNAMNQLR
+4909 
-4923 NSIAN
+4923 
-4928 KDEVKASQPYVDADT
+4928 
-4943 DKQNA
+4943 
-4948 YNTAVTSAENII
+4948 
-4960 NATSQPT
+4960 
-4967 LDPSA
+4967 
-4972 VTQAANQVNTNKT
+4972 

-4994 NKKQETT
+4994 QAKTT
-5001 ANINQLSHLNNAQ
+5001 AKNNLNNLTSINNAQ
-5014 KQDLNTQVTNAPNI
+5014 KDALTRSIDGATTVAGVNQETVKATELNNAMHSLQNGINDETQTKQTQKYLDAEPSKKSAYDQAVNAAKAILTKASGQNVDKAAVEQALQNVNSTKTALNGDAKLNEAKAAAKQTLGTLTHINNAQRTALDNEITQATNVEGVNTVKAKAQQLDGAMGQLETSIRDKDTTLQSQNYQDADDAKRTAYSQAVNAAATILNKTSGGNTPKADVERAMQAVTQANTALNGIQNLERAKQAANTAITNASDLNTKQKEALKAQVTSAGRVSVANGVEHTATELNTAMTALKRAIADKADTKASGNYVNADANKRQAYDEKVTAAENIVSGTPTPTLTPSDVTNAATQVTNAKTQLNGNHNLEVAKQNANTAIDGLTSLNGPQKAKLKEQVGQATTLPNVQ
-5028 STVNQVK
+5028 TVRDNAQTLNTAMK
-5035 TKAEQLDQAM
+5035 GLRDSIANEATIKAEQNYTDASPNNRSEYDSAVTAAKAIIGQTSSPTMNAQEINQAKDQVTAKQQALNGQENLTNAQINAKQHLNGLSDLTNAQKDAAKRQIEGATHVSEVTQAQNNADALNTAM
-5045 ERLINGIQDKD
+5045 TNLKNGIQD
-5056 QVKQS
+5056 QNTIKQG
-5061 VNFTDADP
+5061 VNFTDAD
-5069 EKQTAYNNAVTAA
+5069 EAKRNAYTNAVTQA
-5082 ENIINQANGTNAN
+5082 EQILNKVQGPNTAKDNVESALQNVQRAKNDLNGNQNVANAK
-5095 QSQVEAALSTV
+5095 
-5106 TTTKQALNGD
+5106 TTAKNALNNL
-5116 RKVTDAKNNANQ
+5116 TSINNAQNEALKSQ
-5128 TLSTL
+5128 IDSAT
-5133 DNLNNVQ
+5133 
-5140 KGAVTGNIN
+5140 
-5149 QAHTVA
+5149 TVA
-5155 EVTQAIQTAQELNTA
+5155 GVNQVSATASELNTA
-5170 MGNLKNSLND
+5170 MSNLQNGIND
-5180 KDTTLGSQNF
+5180 
-5190 ADADPEKKNAYNEA
+5190 
-5204 VRNAENIL
+5204 
-5212 NKSTGTNVPKDQ
+5212 
-5224 VEAAMNQVNT
+5224 EAA

-5246 KAKQHANTV
+5246 KAKQHANTA

-5264 AQKDALKQLVQQ
+5264 AQKEALKQLVQQ

-5313 QNYTDASPNKKDAYN
+5313 QNYTDSSPNKKDAYN

-5394 AVTNQING
+5394 AVTDQING

-5416 QNLNTAMGN
+5416 QNLNTVMGN

-5467 NGGNATQSEVEQAI
+5467 NGGNATQTEVEQAI
-5481 QQVNATKQA
+5481 QQVNAAKQA

-5571 DPDKQNAYNQAVAK
+5571 DPDKQNAYKQAVAK

-5625 AKQNVQ
+5625 TKQNVQ

-5662 AIEQAAT
+5662 AIQQAAT

-5799 AMTNLNNALHDKTE
+5799 AMTNLSNALQDKTE

-5886 TNENDLNQAQK
+5886 TN
-5897 DALKQQVDAAQ
+5897 
-5908 TVANVNTIKQT
+5908 AN
-5919 AQDLNQAM
+5919 DLNQAM

-6018 NQPQK
+6018 NQTQK

-6101 LTPDTVT
+6101 LTPDAVT

-6222 MQNPTLNPDEIT
+6222 TTNPMLNPDDIT

-6240 TDAKNSLNGEA
+6240 TDAKNGLNGEA

-6289 TVTQVKQTATSLDQ
+6289 IVNQVKQTATSLDH
-6303 AMNQLSQAINDKT
+6303 AMDQLSQAINDKA
-6316 QTLTDGNYLNA
+6316 QTLADGNYLNA

-6426 LDYAMELLR
+6426 LDHAMELLR
-6435 NSIADNQATLA
+6435 NSVADNQATLA

-6462 QAVTAAK
+6462 QAVTATN

-6496 VALDGDENLAATKQQ
+6496 VALDGDENLVAAKQQ
-6511 ANNRLNQLDHLN
+6511 ANNRLDQLDHLN

-6540 ATVNGH
+6540 AAVNGH

-6563 IADHQAVEQRGNFI
+6563 IADHQTVEQLGNFV
-6577 NADTDKQTAH
+6577 NADTDKQTAY

-6629 NLQVAKTNAT
+6629 NLQVAKANAT
-6639 QAIDALPN
+6639 QAIDALTS
-6647 LNQPQKTALKDQV
+6647 LNDPQKTALKDQV
-6660 TAATLVTAVHQIEQT
+6660 TAATLVTAVHQIEQN

-6706 QPEQQNYDQAVQ
+6706 QSEQQNYDQAVQ

-6759 KDHAKQTVSQLAH
+6759 KDHAKQTVSQLTH

-6794 KQDLTEAQALDQ
+6794 NHDLTEAQALDQ
-6806 LMNTLQQSIADKDAT
+6806 LMDALQQSIADKDAT

-6835 QAYDEAVQNAESIIA
+6835 QSYDEAVQNAESIIA
-6850 GLNNPTINKGNVSS
+6850 GLNNPTINKGNVTS

-6971 KDLINKTTDPTLV
+6971 KDLINKTTDPTLA
-6984 KSVID
+6984 KSIID
-6989 QATQAVNDAKNN
+6989 QATQAVTDAKNN
-7001 LHGDQKLAQ
+7001 LHGDQKLDQ

-7053 QALNQAMEALRNSIQ
+7053 EALNQAMEALRNSIQ

-7095 HAKDLIN
+7095 NAKDLIN
-7102 QTSNPTL
+7102 QTNNPTL
-7109 DKAQVEQLTQGV
+7109 DKAQVEQLTQAV

-7145 NQLNSLN
+7145 NQLNGLN

-7170 EVAQKLAEAQALD
+7170 EVAQKLAEAKALD

-7214 AYQAAVQHAKDLINQ
+7214 AYQAAVQNAKDLINQ

-7260 ARDQQQA
+7260 ARDQLQA

-7355 TNGSNANKDAVEQA
+7355 TNGSNANKDAVDQA

-7380 NGNERVAEAKAQAK
+7380 NGNERVAEAKTQAK
-7394 QTIDQLAHL
+7394 QTIDQLTHL

-7449 NVEQTVDYTQADS
+7449 NVEQTVDYTQADL
-7462 DKQNAYKQAIAE
+7462 DKQNAYKQAIAD
-7474 AENVLKQNSNK
+7474 AENVLKQNANK

-7509 LAKTNGKHDID
+7509 LAKTNGKHDIE

-7538 QSHDLNQIQQIVDE
+7538 QSNDLNQIQQIVDE
-7552 AKALNRA
+7552 AKALNRV
-7559 MDQLSQEITGNE
+7559 MDQLSQGITGNE

-7622 TAAKKALNGEER
+7622 TAAKKALNGEEK

-7705 NYINADNNL
+7705 NYINADDNL

-7764 TKDKANAFV
+7764 AKDKANAFV

-7779 NLQQQ
+7779 NQQQ
-7784 DLAHKAINNADT
+7784 QHLAHNAINNADT

-7835 NADDNAKTNFD
+7835 NAEDNAKTNFD

-7865 INGAIQAVNDA
+7865 INGAIQTVNDA

-7891 KAIQSINQALTNKL
+7891 KAIQSINQALANKL

-7914 EQDKLIAK
+7914 DQDKLIAK

-7947 VQTAGKQAIEQ
+7947 VQTAGNHAIEQ

-7969 DANKDA
+7969 DANKDV
-7975 DKQVQALIDEID
+7975 DKQVQALIDEIDRNPILTDKEKQALKDRINQILQQGHNDINNAMTKEEIEQAKAQLGQALQDIKDLVKAKESAKQDIDKQVQALIDEIDRNPILTDKEKQALKDRINQILQQGHNGIN

>member
-1 MNYRDKIQKFSIR
+1 
-14 KYTVGT
+14 
-20 FSTVIATLVFLGFNT
+20 
-35 SQAHAAE
+35 
-42 TNQPASVV
+42 
-50 KQKQQ
+50 
-55 SNNEQNENRESQ
+55 
-67 AQNSQNSQNG
+67 
-77 QSLSA
+77 
-82 THENEQPN
+82 
-90 ISQANLVDQK
+90 
-100 VAQSSTTNDE
+100 
-110 QPASQNVNTKKDS
+110 
-123 ATAATT
+123 
-129 QPDKEES
+129 
-136 KHKQNESQSANKNG
+136 
-150 NDSRAAH
+150 
-157 VENHEA
+157 
-163 NVVTASD
+163 
-170 SSDNGNV
+170 
-177 QHDRNELQAFFD
+177 
-189 ANYHDYRFID
+189 
-199 RENADSGTFNYVK
+199 
-212 GIFDKINTLLGSND
+212 
-226 PINNKD
+226 
-232 LQLAYKELEQ
+232 
-242 AVALIRTMPQRQQ
+242 
-255 TSRRSNRIQTRSVES
+255 
-270 RAAEPRSVSSYQN
+270 
-283 ADSSYYVENANDGS
+283 
-297 GYPVG
+297 
-302 TYINASNKGA
+302 
-312 PYYLPTAPW
+312 
-321 NTLKA
+321 
-326 SAAKEI
+326 
-332 VLMTAKQTGDG
+332 
-343 YQWVIKFNKGHAPH
+343 
-357 ENMIFWFALPSDQVP
+357 
-372 VGRTDFVTVNADGTN
+372 
-387 VQWSNGAGQGA
+387 
-398 NKPLPQMWPYGV
+398 
-410 NDSRSRDFKVRSRS
+410 
-424 GQVIYDWSNVHVNT
+424 
-438 LRDLARAG
+438 
-446 DYFSEAGA
+446 
-454 PAATKA
+454 
-460 IGEQTFKYING
+460 
-471 ERPTES
+471 
-477 PGASTV
+477 
-483 YTFIGAGD
+483 
-491 ASYTISF
+491 
-498 KTQGPTTNKLYYA
+498 
-511 AGGRALEYNQLFMYS
+511 
-526 QLYVES
+526 
-532 TQDHQQRLDG
+532 
-542 LRQTVNRTY
+542 
-551 RIGTTKNVE
+551 
-560 VGQNNYKMKKVL
+560 
-572 ESTNLNIDDFID
+572 
-584 DPLSY
+584 
-589 VRTPSNKVLGFYPTN
+589 
-604 ANTNAFRP
+604 
-612 GGAQQLNEYQ
+612 
-622 LSQLF
+622 
-627 TDQKLQEAARTR
+627 
-639 NPIRLMIGF
+639 MIGF
-648 DYPDGHGNAE
+648 DYPDGYGNSE

-745 RTLHIENS
+745 RTLHIKNS

-939 RHTGIKNTTITTLP
+939 RHSGIKNTTITTLP
-953 NGWTSNLTKADK
+953 SGWTSNLTKSDNK
-965 NNGSLSITGRVSM
+965 NGSLAITGRVSM
-978 NQTFNSDITFKVS
+978 NQAFNSDITFKVS
-991 ATDNANNTTNDSQSK
+991 ATDNVNNTTNDSQSK

-1059 YLASTNPVT
+1059 YLASTDPVT

-1090 NVMTYEPI
+1090 NVMTYEPV
-1098 VKPEYQTTNAPKTAT
+1098 VKSEYQTANAAKTAT

-1127 KQYFTLSNGQGIPSG
+1127 KQYFTLSNGQAIPNG

-1364 YSQANASSD
+1364 YSQSNATTD
-1373 GQRQY
+1373 GQRQF

-1410 HSNATVVNVNEPAA
+1410 HSNSTVVNVNEPAA

-1517 FGVQSVTVPTTSQ
+1517 FGVQSVTVPNTSQ

-1549 TSATTKTIN
+1549 TSATSKTIN

-1613 AIINSLTFTSNA
+1613 TIINSLTFTSNA

-1652 ANVTVTVTYQDGT
+1652 ANVTVTVTHQDGT

-1700 ASDYFKLSNGS
+1700 AADYFKLSNGS

-1731 RIGQDINVTAH
+1731 RIGEDITVTAH

-1757 YKVVSSVPKH
+1757 YKVVRTVPKH
-1767 VFETNRGAVFP
+1767 VFETARGVLYP
-1778 GVSDVYDA
+1778 GVSDMYDA
-1786 KQYVKPVNDS
+1786 KQYVKPVNNS
-1796 WTQNAQRMNFQFT
+1796 WSTNAQHMNFQFVGT
-1809 NSYGPSKDVVGISTR
+1809 YGPNKDVVGISTR
-1824 DIRVTYDNH
+1824 LIRVTYDNR
-1833 QTQIIKILAKVKPD
+1833 QTEDLTILSKVKPD
-1847 PPRIDGNSVT
+1847 PPRIDANSVT
-1857 YKAGLTNQQI
+1857 YKAGLTNQEI
-1867 KINNVL
+1867 KVNNVL
-1873 SSSSIKLFKADNT
+1873 NNSSVKLFKADNT
-1886 PLTITNT
+1886 PLNVTNITH
-1893 TYGSGNT
+1893 GSGFSS
-1900 AVVTVSD
+1900 VVTVSD
-1907 ALPNGVIKARSSIT
+1907 ALPNGGIKAKSSIS

-1926 YTTQDEHGRAIDV
+1926 YTTQDEHGQVVTV

-1946 SNDSATVTVTPQL
+1946 SNDSASVTVTPQL

-1991 TVAWHDNPDTWKN
+1991 TVAWHDSPDTWKN

-2050 TNGTD
+2050 THGTNAID
-2055 AMNYITFDPNTNT
+2055 YITFDPNTNT

-2138 YAHMQNANGLPTD
+2138 YAHMQNASGLPTD
-2151 GFTYKWNNAATG
+2151 GFTYKWNRDTTG

-2173 KPNAAKV
+2173 KPNTAQV

-2190 GRTFATSLPAK
+2190 GHTFATSLPAK

-2258 TRHNNTSPWV
+2258 TRRNNTSPWV
-2268 KEASAATVAGIAGT
+2268 KEASADNVTGIVGT

-2305 GSGETVSDE
+2305 GSGETISDE

-2408 NTIKPNSAITI
+2408 NTIKPNSSITI

-2427 SASSNPSTLTAP
+2427 SVSSNPSTLTAP
-2439 ATHTVNTTEIVK
+2439 AAHTVNTTEIVK

-2530 PVSTDGKKPGTIT
+2530 PVSTEGKKPGTIT

-2548 IHNAQQQINTAKTE
+2548 MHNAQQQINTAKTE

-2643 SEITAAQR
+2643 TEITAAQR

-2680 KQNLTADTHALEQ
+2680 KHDLTADTHALEQ

-2815 STNAQN
+2815 TTNAQN

-2834 AEKAKVEEKYN
+2834 AEKTKVEEKYN

-2851 AGLTPDLAPLQA
+2851 AGLTPDLAPLQT

-2887 TFNEKLSAARTKIQE
+2887 AFNDKLSAARTKIQE

-2926 KSALDQAR
+2926 KTALDQAR

-2966 DSVNAYNA
+2966 DSINAYNA

-2979 RNKIQKINQV
+2979 RNKVQQINQV

-3026 LQTAKTQL
+3026 LQNAKTQL

-3041 TDTTGMTI
+3041 TDTTGMTT

-3151 NNAMT
+3151 NTAMT
-3156 KLKESVADNN
+3156 KLKDSVADNN

-3189 NAAKGVIGETNNPTM
+3189 NAAKGVIGETTNPTM

-3356 NTAKQEA
+3356 NAAKQEA
-3363 NTALGQLNN
+3363 NTALGHLNN
-3372 LNNAQRQNLQS
+3372 LNNVQRQNLQS

-3390 IETVNTIKQNA
+3390 IDAVNTIKQNA
-3401 TNLNSAMGNLRQVV
+3401 TNLNSAMGNLRQAV

-3450 QSTNPTM
+3450 QTANPTM
-3457 SVNDVNSATS
+3457 SVDDVNRATS

-3481 LAQSKTD
+3481 LVQSKTD
-3488 AVRAIDALP
+3488 AARAIDALP

-3588 AEAMNQVNSAKNNL
+3588 TEAMNQVNSAKNNL

-3667 ANKDATKASEDYV
+3667 ANNDATKASEDYV

-3711 STITQKADQVNS
+3711 STITQKAEQVNS
-3723 SKTALNGDENLAA
+3723 SKTALNGDENLAT

-3755 KNNLISQITSA
+3755 KNNLISQISSA

-3783 QAMASLQSGINNESQ
+3783 QAMANLQNGINNESQ

-3819 ITAAKAILNKQHGP
+3819 ITAAKAILNKSTGP

-3938 RNAYNQAVSAAE
+3938 RNAYNQAISAAE

-3965 VEQALNNVNNAKHAL
+3965 VEQALNNVNSAKHAL

-4000 SDLNQHQK
+4000 SDLNQKQK

-4021 SNAQDVQRNA
+4021 SNANDVQRNA
-4031 TELNTAMGT
+4031 TELNTAMGQ
-4040 LKHAIADKTNT
+4040 LQHAIADKTNT

-4131 PQKAK
+4131 PKKAK

-4149 VQTVQTNGQS
+4149 VQSVQTNGQS

-4215 SAITQATTQVNNAKT
+4215 SAITQATTQVNNAKNG
-4230 ALNGDARLNEAK
+4230 LNGAENLRNAQ

-4247 QLATMSHLT
+4247 NLNTLSHLT
-4256 DTQKANLTS
+4256 NNQKSAISS
-4265 QIESGTTVA
+4265 QIDRA
-4274 GVQGIQANAGTL
+4274 GHV
-4286 DQAMNQLRQSIASKD
+4286 
-4301 ATKASEDYQDAN
+4301 SE
-4313 ADLQNAY
+4313 
-4320 NRAVSDAEGIIS
+4320 
-4332 ATNNPEMN
+4332 
-4340 PDTINQKASQ
+4340 
-4350 VNSAKSALNGDEKL
+4350 
-4364 ATAKQS
+4364 
-4370 AKSDIGRLSDLNNA
+4370 
-4384 QRTAA
+4384 
-4389 NAEVDHAPNLAAVT
+4389 VT
-4403 AAKNKAT
+4403 AAKNAAT
-4410 SLNTAM
+4410 ELNAQM
-4416 GNLKHALAEKD
+4416 GNLE
-4427 NTKRSV
+4427 
-4433 NYTDADQPKQQA
+4433 QA
-4445 YDTAVTQAEGITN
+4445 IH
-4458 ANGSNANETQV
+4458 
-4469 QAALN
+4469 
-4474 QLNQA
+4474 
-4479 KNDLNGDNK
+4479 
-4488 VAQAKEAAKRALA
+4488 
-4501 SYNNL
+4501 
-4506 NNAQS
+4506 
-4511 TAAISQIDNATTVAG
+4511 
-4526 VTAAQN
+4526 
-4532 TANELNT
+4532 
-4539 AMGQLQNGINDQN
+4539 DQN
-4552 TVKQQV
+4552 TVKQGV
-4558 NFTDADQGKKDAYTN
+4558 NFTDADKAKRDAYTN
-4573 AVTNAQGI
+4573 AVSRAETILNKTQGANTSKQ
-4581 LDKAHG
+4581 D
-4587 QNMTKAQVEAALN
+4587 VEAAIQN
-4600 QVTTAKNALNGDA
+4600 VTSAKNALNGDQ
-4613 NVRQAKSDAKANL
+4613 NVTNAK
-4626 GTLTHLNNAQKQDLT
+4626 NA
-4641 SQIEGATTVNGVNG
+4641 
-4655 VKTKA
+4655 
-4660 QDLDGAMQRLESA
+4660 
-4673 IANKDQTKASE
+4673 
-4684 NYIDADPTKKTA
+4684 
-4696 FDNAITQAE
+4696 
-4705 SYLNKDHGANKDKQA
+4705 
-4720 VEQAIQSVTTAK
+4720 AK
-4732 NALNGDAN
+4732 NALN
-4740 LQRAKTEA
+4740 
-4748 TQAIDNLTHLNTA
+4748 NLT
-4761 QKTALKQQVNAAQ
+4761 
-4774 RVSGVTDLKNSATSL
+4774 
-4789 NNAMDQL
+4789 
-4796 KQAIADHDT
+4796 
-4805 IVAGGNYTN
+4805 
-4814 ASPDKQGAYTD
+4814 
-4825 AYNAAKNIVNGSPNV
+4825 
-4840 ITNAADVTAATQRV
+4840 
-4854 NNAETGLNGDTNLA
+4854 
-4868 TAKQQAKEALRQMTH
+4868 
-4883 LSDAQKQSITG
+4883 SI
-4894 QIDNATLVTGVQSVK
+4894 
-4909 DNATNLDNAMNQLR
+4909 
-4923 NSIAN
+4923 
-4928 KDEVKASQPYVDADT
+4928 
-4943 DKQNA
+4943 
-4948 YNTAVTSAENII
+4948 
-4960 NATSQPT
+4960 
-4967 LDPSA
+4967 
-4972 VTQAANQVNTNKT
+4972 
-4985 ALNGAQNLA
+4985 
-4994 NKKQETT
+4994 
-5001 ANINQLSHLNNAQ
+5001 NNAQ
-5014 KQDLNTQVTNAPNI
+5014 KRDLT
-5028 STVNQVK
+5028 
-5035 TKAEQLDQAM
+5035 TKIDQATTVA
-5045 ERLINGIQDKD
+5045 G
-5056 QVKQS
+5056 
-5061 VNFTDADP
+5061 
-5069 EKQTAYNNAVTAA
+5069 
-5082 ENIINQANGTNAN
+5082 
-5095 QSQVEAALSTV
+5095 VEAVS
-5106 TTTKQALNGD
+5106 N
-5116 RKVTDAKNNANQ
+5116 
-5128 TLSTL
+5128 
-5133 DNLNNVQ
+5133 
-5140 KGAVTGNIN
+5140 TG
-5149 QAHTVA
+5149 
-5155 EVTQAIQTAQELNTA
+5155 TQLNTA
-5170 MGNLKNSLND
+5170 MANLQNGIND
-5180 KDTTLGSQNF
+5180 KANTLASENYH
-5190 ADADPEKKNAYNEA
+5190 DADSDKKTAYTQA
-5204 VRNAENIL
+5204 VTNAENIL
-5212 NKSTGTNVPKDQ
+5212 NKNSGSNLD
-5224 VEAAMNQVNT
+5224 
-5234 TKAALNGTQNLE
+5234 KAAVEN
-5246 KAKQHANTV
+5246 A
-5255 IDGLSHLTN
+5255 LSQVTN
-5264 AQKDALKQLVQQ
+5264 AK
-5276 STTVAEAQGNEQKAN
+5276 G
-5291 NVDAA
+5291 
-5296 MDKLRQSIA
+5296 
-5305 DNATTKQN
+5305 
-5313 QNYTDASPNKKDAYN
+5313 
-5328 NAVTTAQGII
+5328 
-5338 DQTTSPTL
+5338 
-5346 DPTVINQAA
+5346 
-5355 GQVST
+5355 
-5360 TKNALNGNENLEA
+5360 ALNGNHNLEQ
-5373 AKQQAT
+5373 AK
-5379 QSLGSL
+5379 S
-5385 DNLNNAQKQ
+5385 NAN
-5394 AVTNQING
+5394 TTING
-5402 AHTVDE
+5402 
-5408 ANQIKQNA
+5408 
-5416 QNLNTAMGN
+5416 L
-5425 LKQAIA
+5425 
-5431 DKDAT
+5431 
-5436 KATVN
+5436 
-5441 FTDADQAKQQAYNT
+5441 
-5455 AVTNAENIISKA
+5455 
-5467 NGGNATQSEVEQAI
+5467 
-5481 QQVNATKQA
+5481 
-5490 LNGNANVQ
+5490 Q
-5498 HAKDEA
+5498 HL
-5504 TALINSSNDL
+5504 TT
-5514 NQAQKDALKQQVQNA
+5514 AQKDKLKQQVQQAQN
-5529 TTVAGVNNVKQTA
+5529 VAGVDTVKSSANTLNGAMGTLRNSIQDNTATKNGQNYLDATERNKTNYNNAVDSANGVINATSNPNMDANAINQIATQVTSTKNALDGTHNLTQAKQTA
-5542 QELNNAM
+5542 
-5549 TQLKQG
+5549 
-5555 IADKEQTKADG
+5555 
-5566 NFVNA
+5566 
-5571 DPDKQNAYNQAVAK
+5571 
-5585 AEALISGTPDVVVTP
+5585 
-5600 SEITAALNKVTQAK
+5600 
-5614 NDLNGNTNLAT
+5614 TN
-5625 AKQNVQ
+5625 
-5631 HAIDQLPNLNQA
+5631 AIDGA
-5643 QRDEYSKQI
+5643 
-5652 TQATLVPNVN
+5652 
-5662 AIEQAAT
+5662 
-5669 TLNDAMTQLKQGI
+5669 
-5682 ANKAQIKGSE
+5682 
-5692 NYHDADTDKQTAY
+5692 
-5705 DNAVTK
+5705 
-5711 AEELLKQTTNPTM
+5711 
-5724 DPNTIQQALT
+5724 
-5734 KVNDTNQALNGNQ
+5734 
-5747 KLADAKQAAKT
+5747 
-5758 NLGTLDHL
+5758 
-5766 NDAQKQALTTQVEQ
+5766 
-5780 APDIA
+5780 
-5785 TVNNVKQNAQNLNN
+5785 
-5799 AMTNLNNALHDKTE
+5799 TNLNK
-5813 TLNSINFTDADQA
+5813 
-5826 KKDAYT
+5826 
-5832 NAVAHAE
+5832 
-5839 GILSKA
+5839 
-5845 NGSNASQTEVEQA
+5845 
-5858 MQRVNEAKQALNG
+5858 
-5871 NDNVQRAKDAAKQVI
+5871 
-5886 TNENDLNQAQK
+5886 AQK

-5980 VAQALQQVTQA
+5980 VAQALQQVNQA

-6101 LTPDTVT
+6101 LAPDTVT
-6108 QAVTTMNQAK
+6108 KAVTTMNQAK

-6132 DAIANLDTLRDLN
+6132 DALANLDTLRDLN

-6176 TAMSNLKQGIAN
+6176 TAMGNLKQGIAN

-6201 DADKQTAYTNAVSQ
+6201 DVDKQTAYTNAVSQ

-6222 MQNPTLNPDEIT
+6222 TTNPTLNPDDIT

-6261 DAVNAMTH
+6261 DAVSGMTH

-6289 TVTQVKQTATSLDQ
+6289 TVNQVKQTATSLDQ
-6303 AMNQLSQAINDKT
+6303 AMDQLSQAINDKD
-6316 QTLTDGNYLNA
+6316 QILADGNYLNA

-6418 TINQKAQA
+6418 TINQKAQT
-6426 LDYAMELLR
+6426 LDHAMELLR
-6435 NSIADNQATLA
+6435 NSVADNQTTLA

-6462 QAVTAAK
+6462 KAVTAAN

-6480 NPDEV
+6480 NPDDV
-6485 NRATTQVNNTK
+6485 NGATTQVNNTK
-6496 VALDGDENLAATKQQ
+6496 VALDGDENLAAAKQQ
-6511 ANNRLNQLDHLN
+6511 ANNRLDQLDHLN

-6540 ATVNGH
+6540 AAVNGH
-6546 KQTAESL
+6546 KQTAEFL

-6577 NADTDKQTAH
+6577 NADIDKQTAYN
-6587 TTAVNEAE
+6587 TAVNEAA

-6639 QAIDALPN
+6639 QAIDALTS
-6647 LNQPQKTALKDQV
+6647 LNDPQKTALKDQV
-6660 TAATLVTAVHQIEQT
+6660 TAATLVTAVHQIEQN
-6675 ANTLNQAMHGLRE
+6675 ANTLNQAMHGLRQ

-6729 TLDNNAINQAATTVN
+6729 TLDNNAINQVAATVN

-6794 KQDLTEAQALDQ
+6794 KQDLTEVQALDQ
-6806 LMNTLQQSIADKDAT
+6806 LMDALQQSIADKDAT

-6864 ATQAVTSSKNA
+6864 ATQAVISSKNA

-6971 KDLINKTTDPTLV
+6971 KDLINKTTDPTLA
-6984 KSVID
+6984 KSIID
-6989 QATQAVNDAKNN
+6989 QATQAVTDAKNN

-7068 DQQQTEAGSKFIN
+7068 DQQQTESGSKFIN

-7095 HAKDLIN
+7095 NAKDLIN
-7102 QTSNPTL
+7102 QTGNPTL
-7109 DKAQVEQLTQGV
+7109 DKAQVEQLTHAFK
-7121 NQAKDNLHG
+7121 QAKDNLHG

-7145 NQLNSLN
+7145 NQLNGLN

-7163 NNAATRD
+7163 NNAATRG
-7170 EVAQKLAEAQALD
+7170 EVAQKLAEAKALD

-7195 QQQTESGSKFINED
+7195 QQQTEAGSKFINED

-7214 AYQAAVQHAKDLINQ
+7214 AYQAAVQNAKDLINQ

-7279 AQQQALTD
+7279 AQQQTLTD

-7346 QAAESITDP
+7346 QAAQSITDP

-7380 NGNERVAEAKAQAK
+7380 NGNERVAEAKTQAK
-7394 QTIDQLAHL
+7394 QTIDQLTHL

-7449 NVEQTVDYTQADS
+7449 NVEQTIDYTQADS
-7462 DKQNAYKQAIAE
+7462 DKQKAYKQAIAD
-7474 AENVLKQNSNK
+7474 AENVLKQNANK

-7509 LAKTNGKHDID
+7509 LAKTNGEHDID

-7538 QSHDLNQIQQIVDE
+7538 QSNDLNQIQQIVDE

-7593 AVDKAKQALDKSTGQ
+7593 AVDKAKQALDKSSGQ

-7634 LNNRKSE
+7634 LNNRKAE

-7705 NYINADNNL
+7705 NYINADDNL

-7764 TKDKANAFV
+7764 AKDKANAFV

-7779 NLQQQ
+7779 NQQQQ

-7876 IQNLNGDQRLQDAKD
+7876 IHNLNGDQRLQDAKD
-7891 KAIQSINQALTNKL
+7891 KAIQSINQALANKL

-7914 EQDKLIAK
+7914 DQDKLIAK

-7942 QDVSQ
+7942 QAVSQ
-7947 VQTAGKQAIEQ
+7947 VQTAGNHAIEQ

-7969 DANKDA
+7969 DANKDV
-7975 DKQVQALIDEID
+7975 DKQVQALIDEIDRNPNLTDKEKQALKDRINQILQQGHNDINNALTKEEIEQAKAQLAQALQDIKDLVKAKEDAKQDVDKQVQALIDEIDQNPNLTDKEKQALKDRINQILQQGHNGINNAMTKEEIEQAKAQLAQALKEIKDLVKAKENAKQDVDKQVQALIDEIDQNPNLTDKEKQALKDRINQILQQGHNDINNAMTKEEIEQAKAQLAQALQDIKDLVKAKEDAKNAIKALANAKRDQINSNPDLTPEQKAKALKEIDEAEKRALQNVENAQTIDQLNRGLNLGLDDIRNTHVWEVDEQPAVNEIFEATPEQILVNGELIVHRDDIITEQDILAHINLIDQLSAEVIDTPSTATISDSLTAKVEVTLLDGSKVIVNVPVKVVEKELSVVKQQAIESIENAAQQKIDEINNSVTLTLEQKEAAIAEVNKLKQQAIDHVNNAPDVHSVEEIQQQEQAYIEQFNPEQFTIEQAKSNAIKSIEDAIQHMIDEIKARTDLTDKEKQEAIAKLNQLKEQAIQAIQRAQSISEITEQLEQFKAQMKAANPTAKELAKRKQEAISRIKDFSNEKINSIRNSEIGTADEKQAAMNQINEIVLETIRDINNAHTLQQVEAALNNGIARISAVQIVISDRAKQSSSTGNESNSHLTIGYGTANHPFNSSTIGHKKKLDEDDDIDPLHMRHFSNNFGNVIKNAIGVVGISGLLASFWFFIAKRRRKEDEEEELEIRDNNKDSIKETLDDTKHLPLLFAKRRRKEDEEDVTVEEKDSLNNGESLDKVKHTPFFLPKRRRKEDEEDVEVTNENTDEKVLKDNEHSPLLFAKRRKDKEEDVETTTSIESKDEDVPLLLAKKKNQKDNQSKDKKSASKNTSKKVAAKKKKKKSKKNKK

>member
-1 MNYRDKIQKFSIR
+1 M
-14 KYTVGT
+14 
-20 FSTVIATLVFLGFNT
+20 
-35 SQAHAAE
+35 
-42 TNQPASVV
+42 
-50 KQKQQ
+50 
-55 SNNEQNENRESQ
+55 
-67 AQNSQNSQNG
+67 
-77 QSLSA
+77 
-82 THENEQPN
+82 
-90 ISQANLVDQK
+90 
-100 VAQSSTTNDE
+100 
-110 QPASQNVNTKKDS
+110 
-123 ATAATT
+123 
-129 QPDKEES
+129 
-136 KHKQNESQSANKNG
+136 G
-150 NDSRAAH
+150 N
-157 VENHEA
+157 
-163 NVVTASD
+163 
-170 SSDNGNV
+170 
-177 QHDRNELQAFFD
+177 
-189 ANYHDYRFID
+189 
-199 RENADSGTFNYVK
+199 
-212 GIFDKINTLLGSND
+212 
-226 PINNKD
+226 
-232 LQLAYKELEQ
+232 LEQ
-242 AVALIRTMPQRQQ
+242 AIHDQNTVKQGVNFTDADKAKRDAYT
-255 TSRRSNRIQTRSVES
+255 NAVS
-270 RAAEPRSVSSYQN
+270 RAE
-283 ADSSYYVENANDGS
+283 
-297 GYPVG
+297 
-302 TYINASNKGA
+302 TILNK
-312 PYYLPTAPW
+312 T
-321 NTLKA
+321 
-326 SAAKEI
+326 
-332 VLMTAKQTGDG
+332 
-343 YQWVIKFNKGHAPH
+343 
-357 ENMIFWFALPSDQVP
+357 
-372 VGRTDFVTVNADGTN
+372 
-387 VQWSNGAGQGA
+387 QGA
-398 NKPLPQMWPYGV
+398 NTSK
-410 NDSRSRDFKVRSRS
+410 
-424 GQVIYDWSNVHVNT
+424 
-438 LRDLARAG
+438 
-446 DYFSEAGA
+446 
-454 PAATKA
+454 
-460 IGEQTFKYING
+460 
-471 ERPTES
+471 
-477 PGASTV
+477 
-483 YTFIGAGD
+483 
-491 ASYTISF
+491 
-498 KTQGPTTNKLYYA
+498 
-511 AGGRALEYNQLFMYS
+511 
-526 QLYVES
+526 
-532 TQDHQQRLDG
+532 QD
-542 LRQTVNRTY
+542 V
-551 RIGTTKNVE
+551 
-560 VGQNNYKMKKVL
+560 
-572 ESTNLNIDDFID
+572 
-584 DPLSY
+584 
-589 VRTPSNKVLGFYPTN
+589 
-604 ANTNAFRP
+604 
-612 GGAQQLNEYQ
+612 
-622 LSQLF
+622 
-627 TDQKLQEAARTR
+627 EAA
-639 NPIRLMIGF
+639 
-648 DYPDGHGNAE
+648 
-658 TLVPVNLTVL
+658 
-668 PEIQHNIKFFKNDD
+668 IQ
-682 TQNIAEKPFSKQAGH
+682 
-697 PVFYVYAGNQGN
+697 
-709 ASVNLGG
+709 
-716 SVTSIQPLRI
+716 
-726 NLTSNENF
+726 
-734 TDKDW
+734 
-739 QITGIP
+739 
-745 RTLHIENS
+745 
-753 TNRTNNARERNIEL
+753 
-767 VGNLLPGDYFG
+767 
-778 TIRFGRKEQLFEI
+778 
-791 RVKPHTP
+791 
-798 TITTTAEQLR
+798 
-808 GTALQ
+808 
-813 KVPVNISGI
+813 
-822 PLDPSALVY
+822 
-831 LVAPTNQTTNGGS
+831 
-844 EADQIPSGYTILATG
+844 
-859 TPDGV
+859 
-864 HNTITIRPQDYV
+864 
-876 VFIPPVGKQ
+876 
-885 IRAVVY
+885 
-891 YNKVVASNMSNAVTI
+891 
-906 LPDDIP
+906 
-912 PTINNPVGINAKY
+912 
-925 YRGDEVNFTMGVSD
+925 
-939 RHTGIKNTTITTLP
+939 
-953 NGWTSNLTKADK
+953 
-965 NNGSLSITGRVSM
+965 
-978 NQTFNSDITFKVS
+978 
-991 ATDNANNTTNDSQSK
+991 
-1006 HVSIHVGKISEDAHP
+1006 
-1021 IVLGNTEKVVVVN
+1021 
-1034 PTAVSNDEKQ
+1034 
-1044 SIITAFMNKNQNIRG
+1044 
-1059 YLASTNPVT
+1059 
-1068 VDNNGNVTLH
+1068 
-1078 YRDGSSTTLDAT
+1078 
-1090 NVMTYEPI
+1090 
-1098 VKPEYQTTNAPKTAT
+1098 
-1113 VTIAKGQS
+1113 
-1121 FNIGDI
+1121 
-1127 KQYFTLSNGQGIPSG
+1127 
-1142 TFTNITSDRTI
+1142 
-1153 PTAQE
+1153 
-1158 VSQMNAGTQLYH
+1158 
-1170 IVASNAYHKDTEDFY
+1170 
-1185 ISLKIVDV
+1185 
-1193 KQPEGDQRVYRTST
+1193 
-1207 YDLTTDEISKVKQA
+1207 
-1221 FINANRDVIT
+1221 
-1231 LAEGDIS
+1231 
-1238 VTNTP
+1238 
-1243 NGANVSTITVNINK
+1243 
-1257 GRLTKSF
+1257 
-1264 ASNLANMNFL
+1264 
-1274 RWVNFPQ
+1274 
-1281 DYTVTWTNAK
+1281 
-1291 IANRPTDGGL
+1291 
-1301 SWSDDH
+1301 
-1307 KSLIYRYDA
+1307 
-1316 TLGTQITTNDI
+1316 
-1327 LTMLKATTTVPG
+1327 
-1339 LRNNITGNEK
+1339 
-1349 AQAEAGGRPNYRTTG
+1349 
-1364 YSQANASSD
+1364 
-1373 GQRQY
+1373 
-1378 TLNGQVIQI
+1378 
-1387 LDIINPSN
+1387 
-1395 GYGGQPVTN
+1395 
-1404 SNTRAN
+1404 
-1410 HSNATVVNVNEPAA
+1410 
-1424 NGAGAFTID
+1424 
-1433 HVVKSNSTHNA
+1433 
-1444 SDAVYKAQLYLTPY
+1444 
-1458 GPKQYVEHLNQN
+1458 
-1470 TGNTTDAI
+1470 
-1478 NIYFVPSDLV
+1478 
-1488 NPTISVGN
+1488 
-1496 YTNHQ
+1496 
-1501 VFSGETF
+1501 
-1508 TNTITANDN
+1508 
-1517 FGVQSVTVPTTSQ
+1517 
-1530 ITGTVDNN
+1530 
-1538 HQHVSATAPNV
+1538 NV
-1549 TSATTKTIN
+1549 TSA
-1558 LLATDTSGNTATT
+1558 
-1571 SFNVTVKP
+1571 
-1579 LRDKYRVGTSS
+1579 
-1590 TAANPV
+1590 
-1596 RIANISNNATV
+1596 
-1607 SQADQT
+1607 
-1613 AIINSLTFTSNA
+1613 
-1625 PNRNYATAS
+1625 
-1634 ANEITSKT
+1634 
-1642 VSNVSRTGNN
+1642 
-1652 ANVTVTVTYQDGT
+1652 
-1665 TSTVTVPVKHV
+1665 
-1676 IPEIVAH
+1676 
-1683 SHYTVQG
+1683 
-1690 QDFPAGNGSS
+1690 
-1700 ASDYFKLSNGS
+1700 
-1711 AIPDATIT
+1711 
-1719 WVSGQAPNKDNT
+1719 
-1731 RIGQDINVTAH
+1731 
-1742 ILIDGETTPITKTAT
+1742 
-1757 YKVVSSVPKH
+1757 
-1767 VFETNRGAVFP
+1767 
-1778 GVSDVYDA
+1778 
-1786 KQYVKPVNDS
+1786 
-1796 WTQNAQRMNFQFT
+1796 
-1809 NSYGPSKDVVGISTR
+1809 
-1824 DIRVTYDNH
+1824 
-1833 QTQIIKILAKVKPD
+1833 
-1847 PPRIDGNSVT
+1847 
-1857 YKAGLTNQQI
+1857 
-1867 KINNVL
+1867 
-1873 SSSSIKLFKADNT
+1873 
-1886 PLTITNT
+1886 
-1893 TYGSGNT
+1893 
-1900 AVVTVSD
+1900 
-1907 ALPNGVIKARSSIT
+1907 
-1921 MNNVT
+1921 
-1926 YTTQDEHGRAIDV
+1926 
-1939 TRNESVD
+1939 
-1946 SNDSATVTVTPQL
+1946 
-1959 QATTE
+1959 
-1964 GAVFI
+1964 
-1969 KGGDGFDFGHV
+1969 
-1980 ERFIQNPPHGA
+1980 
-1991 TVAWHDNPDTWKN
+1991 
-2004 TVGNTHKTAVV
+2004 
-2015 TLPSGQGTRNVEV
+2015 
-2028 PVKVYPVANA
+2028 
-2038 KAPSRDVKGQNL
+2038 
-2050 TNGTD
+2050 
-2055 AMNYITFDPNTNT
+2055 
-2068 NGITAAW
+2068 
-2075 ANRQQP
+2075 
-2081 NNQQAGVQ
+2081 
-2089 HLNVDVTYPGI
+2089 
-2100 SAAKRVPVTVN
+2100 
-2111 VYQFE
+2111 
-2116 FPQTTYTTTV
+2116 
-2126 GGTLASGTQASG
+2126 
-2138 YAHMQNANGLPTD
+2138 
-2151 GFTYKWNNAATG
+2151 
-2163 TNDANWAAMN
+2163 
-2173 KPNAAKV
+2173 
-2180 VNAKYDVIYN
+2180 
-2190 GRTFATSLPAK
+2190 
-2201 FVVKDVQPAKPTVTE
+2201 
-2216 TAAGAI
+2216 
-2222 TIAPGANQTV
+2222 
-2232 NTHAGNVTTYADKLV
+2232 
-2247 IKRNGNVVTTF
+2247 
-2258 TRHNNTSPWV
+2258 
-2268 KEASAATVAGIAGT
+2268 
-2282 NNGITVAAGTFNPA
+2282 
-2296 DTIQVVATQ
+2296 
-2305 GSGETVSDE
+2305 
-2314 QRSDDFTVVAPQP
+2314 
-2327 NQATTKIWQNGHIDI
+2327 
-2342 TPNNPSGHLINPTQA
+2342 
-2357 MDIAYT
+2357 
-2363 EKVGNGAEHSKTI
+2363 
-2376 NVVRGQNNQ
+2376 
-2385 WTIANKPDYVTL
+2385 
-2397 DAQTGKVTFNA
+2397 
-2408 NTIKPNSAITI
+2408 
-2419 TPKAGTGH
+2419 
-2427 SASSNPSTLTAP
+2427 
-2439 ATHTVNTTEIVK
+2439 
-2451 DYGSNVTAAEINNAV
+2451 
-2466 QVANKRTATIKNGT
+2466 
-2480 AMPTNLAGGSTT
+2480 
-2492 TIPVTVTYNDGSTE
+2492 
-2506 EVQESIFTK
+2506 
-2515 ADKRELITAK
+2515 
-2525 NHLDD
+2525 
-2530 PVSTDGKKPGTIT
+2530 
-2543 QYNNA
+2543 
-2548 IHNAQQQINTAKTE
+2548 
-2562 AQQVINNERA
+2562 
-2572 TPQQVSDA
+2572 
-2580 LTKVRAAQTKIDQA
+2580 
-2594 KALLQN
+2594 
-2600 KEDNSQLVTSKN
+2600 
-2612 NLQSSVNQVPST
+2612 
-2624 AGMTQQSIDN
+2624 
-2634 YNAKKREAE
+2634 
-2643 SEITAAQR
+2643 
-2651 VIDNGDAT
+2651 
-2659 AQQISDEK
+2659 
-2667 HRVDNALTALNQA
+2667 
-2680 KQNLTADTHALEQ
+2680 
-2693 AVQQLNRTGTTTGK
+2693 
-2707 KPASITAYNNSIR
+2707 
-2720 ALQSD
+2720 
-2725 LTSAKN
+2725 
-2731 SANAIIQKPIRTVQ
+2731 
-2745 EVQSALTNVNR
+2745 
-2756 VNERLTQAI
+2756 
-2765 NQLVPLADNSALR
+2765 
-2778 TAKTKLDE
+2778 
-2786 EINKSVTTD
+2786 
-2795 GMTQS
+2795 
-2800 SIQAYENAKRAGQTE
+2800 
-2815 STNAQN
+2815 
-2821 VINNGDATDQQIA
+2821 
-2834 AEKAKVEEKYN
+2834 
-2845 SLKQAI
+2845 
-2851 AGLTPDLAPLQA
+2851 
-2863 AKTQLQNDIDQPTS
+2863 
-2877 TTGMTSASVA
+2877 
-2887 TFNEKLSAARTKIQE
+2887 
-2902 IDRVLASHPDVAT
+2902 
-2915 IRQNVTAANAA
+2915 
-2926 KSALDQAR
+2926 
-2934 NGLTVDKAPLE
+2934 
-2945 NAKNQLQHSI
+2945 
-2955 DTQTSTTGMTQ
+2955 
-2966 DSVNAYNA
+2966 
-2974 KLTAA
+2974 
-2979 RNKIQKINQV
+2979 
-2989 LAGSPTVDQINTNT
+2989 
-3003 SAANQA
+3003 
-3009 KSDLDHARQ
+3009 
-3018 ALTPDKAP
+3018 
-3026 LQTAKTQL
+3026 
-3034 EQSINQP
+3034 
-3041 TDTTGMTI
+3041 
-3049 ASLNAYNQK
+3049 
-3058 LQAARQKLTEI
+3058 
-3069 NQVLNGNPTVQNIND
+3069 
-3084 KVAEANQAKDQ
+3084 
-3095 LNTARQGLTLDRQPA
+3095 
-3110 LTTLHGASNLNQA
+3110 
-3123 QQNNFTQQINAAQN
+3123 
-3137 HAALETIKSNITAL
+3137 
-3151 NNAMT
+3151 
-3156 KLKESVADNN
+3156 
-3166 TIKSGQNY
+3166 
-3174 TDATPAN
+3174 
-3181 KQAYDNAV
+3181 
-3189 NAAKGVIGETNNPTM
+3189 
-3204 DVNTVNQKAAS
+3204 
-3215 VKSTKDALDGQQN
+3215 
-3228 LQRAK
+3228 
-3233 TEATNAITHASDLNQ
+3233 
-3248 AQKNALTQ
+3248 
-3256 QVNSAQNVQ
+3256 
-3265 AVNDIKQ
+3265 
-3272 TTQSLNTAM
+3272 
-3281 TGLKRGVANHN
+3281 
-3292 QVVQSDNYV
+3292 
-3301 NADTNKKNDYNNAY
+3301 
-3315 NHANDI
+3315 
-3321 INGNA
+3321 
-3326 QHPVITPSD
+3326 
-3335 VNNALSNVTSKE
+3335 
-3347 HALNGEAKL
+3347 
-3356 NTAKQEA
+3356 
-3363 NTALGQLNN
+3363 
-3372 LNNAQRQNLQS
+3372 
-3383 QINGAHQ
+3383 
-3390 IETVNTIKQNA
+3390 
-3401 TNLNSAMGNLRQVV
+3401 
-3415 ADKDQVKRTEDY
+3415 
-3427 ADADTAKQNA
+3427 
-3437 YNSAVS
+3437 
-3443 SAETIIN
+3443 
-3450 QSTNPTM
+3450 
-3457 SVNDVNSATS
+3457 
-3467 AVTTNKNA
+3467 KNA
-3475 LNGDEK
+3475 LNGDQNVTNAK
-3481 LAQSKTD
+3481 NAAKN
-3488 AVRAIDALP
+3488 ALNN
-3497 HLNNAQK
+3497 LTSINNAQK
-3504 ADVKSKINA
+3504 RDLTTKIDQA
-3513 ASNIA
+3513 TTVA
-3518 GVNTVKQQG
+3518 GVEAVSNTG
-3527 TDLNTAMG
+3527 TQLNTAMA
-3535 NLQGAINDEQT
+3535 NLQNGINDKAN
-3546 TLNSQNYQ
+3546 TLASENYH
-3554 DATPSKKTAYTNA
+3554 DADSDKKTAYTQAVTNA
-3567 VQAAKDILNKS
+3567 ENILNK
-3578 NGQNK
+3578 
-3583 TKDQV
+3583 
-3588 AEAMNQVNSAKNNL
+3588 NSGSNL
-3602 DGTRLLDQAK
+3602 DKAAVENALSQVTNAKGALNGNHNLEQAK
-3612 QTAKQQLNNMT
+3612 SNANTTINGLQ
-3623 HLTTAQKTNLTNQ
+3623 HLTTAQKDKLKQQVQQAQN
-3636 INSGTTV
+3636 V
-3643 AGVHTVQSNANT
+3643 A
-3655 LDQAMNT
+3655 
-3662 LRQSI
+3662 
-3667 ANKDATKASEDYV
+3667 
-3680 DANNDKQTAYN
+3680 
-3691 NAVAAAETIINA
+3691 
-3703 NSNPEMNP
+3703 
-3711 STITQKADQVNS
+3711 
-3723 SKTALNGDENLAA
+3723 
-3736 AKQNAKTY
+3736 
-3744 LNTLTSITDAQ
+3744 
-3755 KNNLISQITSA
+3755 
-3766 TRVSGVDTV
+3766 GVDTV
-3775 KQNAQHLD
+3775 KSSANTLNGAMGTLRNSIQDNTATKNGQNYLDATERNKTNYNNAVDSANGVINATSNPNMDANAINQIATQVTSTKNALDGTHNLTQAKQTATNAIDGATNLNKAQKDALKA
-3783 QAMASLQSGINNESQ
+3783 QVTSAQRVANVTSIQQTANELNTAMGQLQHGIDDENATKQ
-3798 VKSSEK
+3798 TQK
-3804 YRDADTNKQQEYDNA
+3804 YRDAEQSKKTAYDQA
-3819 ITAAKAILNKQHGP
+3819 VAAAKAILNKQTGS
-3833 NTAQNAVEAALQ
+3833 NSDKAAVDRALQ
-3845 RVNTAKDALNG
+3845 QVTSTKDALNG
-3856 DAKLIAAQNAAKQH
+3856 DAKLAEAKAAARQNLGTLNHITNAQRTALEGQINQATTVDGVNTVKTNANTLDGAMNSLQGAINDKDATLRNQNYLDADESKRNAYTQAVTAAEGILNKQTGGNTSKADVDNALNAVTRAKAALNGAENLRNAKTSATNTINGLPNLTQLQKDNLKHQVEQAQNVVGVNGVKDKGNTLNTAMGALRTSIQNDNTTKTSQNYLDASDSNKNNYNTAVNNANGVINATNNPNMDANAINDMANQVNTTKAALNGAQNLAQAKTNATNTINNAQDLNQKQKDALKTQVNNAQRVSDANNVQHTATELNGAMTALKAAIADKERTKASGNYVNADQEKRQAYDSKVTNAENIINGTPNATLTVNDVNSAASQVNAAKTALNGDNNLRVAKEHANNTIDGLAQLNNVQKAKLKEQVQSATTLDGVQTVKNSSQTLNTAMKGLRDSIANEATIKAGQNYTDASPNNRNEYDSAVTAAKAIINQTSNPTMEPNTITQATSQVTTKEH
-3870 LGTLTHITTAQRN
+3870 ALNGAQNLAQAKTTAKNNLNNLTSINNAQKDALTRNIDGATTVAGVNQETAKATELNNAMHSLQNGINDETQTKQTQKYLDAEPSKKSAYDQAVNAAKAILTKASGQNVDKAAVEQALQNVNSTKTALNGDAKLNEAKAAAKQTLGTLTHINNAQRN
-3883 DLTNQISQ
+3883 ALDNEITQ
-3891 ATNLAGV
+3891 ATNVEGV
-3898 ESVKQSANSLDGAM
+3898 NTVKAKAQQLDGAM
-3912 GNLQTAI
+3912 GQLETSIRDKDTTLQ
-3919 NDKSGTLASQNFLD
+3919 SQNYQD
-3933 ADEQK
+3933 ADDAK
-3938 RNAYNQAVSAAE
+3938 RTAYSQAVNAAA
-3950 TILNKQTGPNTAKTA
+3950 TILNKTAGGNTPKADVERAMQA
-3965 VEQALNNVNNAKHAL
+3965 VTQANTAL
-3980 NGTQNLN
+3980 NGIQNLER
-3987 NAKQAAITAINGA
+3987 AKQAANTAITNA
-4000 SDLNQHQK
+4000 SDLNTKQK
-4008 DALKAQAN
+4008 EALKAQVTSAGRVSAAN
-4016 GAQRV
+4016 GV
-4021 SNAQDVQRNA
+4021 EHTA
-4031 TELNTAMGT
+4031 TELNTAMT
-4040 LKHAIADKTNT
+4040 ALKRAIADKADTK
-4051 LASSK
+4051 ASGN
-4056 YVNADSTKQNA
+4056 YVNADANKRQA
-4067 YTTKVTNAE
+4067 YDEKVTAAE
-4076 HIISGT
+4076 HIVSGT
-4082 PTVVTT
+4082 PTPTLT
-4088 PSEVTAAAN
+4088 PSDVTNAAT
-4097 QVNSAKQELNGDE
+4097 QVTNAKTQLNGNHNLE
-4110 RLRVAKQNANTAID
+4110 VAKQNANTAID
-4124 ALTQLNT
+4124 GLTSLNG

-4136 LKEQVGQANRLED
+4136 LKEQVGQATTLPN
-4149 VQTVQTNGQS
+4149 VQTVRDNAQT
-4159 LNNAMKGLRDSIANE
+4159 LNTAMKGLRDSIANE
-4174 TTVKASQNYTDAS
+4174 ATIKAGQNYTDAS
-4187 PNNQSTYNSAVSNA
+4187 QNKQNDYNNAVTAAKAIIGQTTSPSMIAQEINQAKDQVTAKQQALNGQENLRTAQTNA
-4201 KGIINQTNNPTMDT
+4201 KQHLNGLSDLTNAQKDAAKRQIEGATHVNEV
-4215 SAITQATTQVNNAKT
+4215 TQAQNNADALNTAMTNLKNGIQDQNTIKQGVNFTDADEAKRNAYTNAVTQAEQILNKAQGPNTAKDGVETALQNVQRAKNELNGNQNVANAKTTAKNALNNLTSINNAQKAALKSQIEGATTVAGVNQVSTMASELNTAMSNLQRGINDEAATKAAQKYTEADRDKQTAYNDAVTAAKTLLDKTAGSNDNKVAVEQALQRVNTAKT

-4256 DTQKANLTS
+4256 NAQKANLTE
-4265 QIESGTTVA
+4265 QIERGTTVA

-4286 DQAMNQLRQSIASKD
+4286 NQAMNQLRQSIASKD
-4301 ATKASEDYQDAN
+4301 ATKSSEDYQDAN

-4320 NRAVSDAEGIIS
+4320 NDAVTNAEGIIS

-4364 ATAKQS
+4364 AAAKQT
-4370 AKSDIGRLSDLNNA
+4370 AKSDIGRLTDLNNA

-4389 NAEVDHAPNLAAVT
+4389 NAEVDQAPNLAAVT

-4445 YDTAVTQAEGITN
+4445 YDTAVTQAEAITN

-4488 VAQAKEAAKRALA
+4488 VAQAKETAKRALA
-4501 SYNNL
+4501 SYSNL

-4511 TAAISQIDNATTVAG
+4511 TAATSQIDNATTVAD

-4581 LDKAHG
+4581 LDKANG

-4641 SQIEGATTVNGVNG
+4641 SQIEGATTVNGVNS

-4705 SYLNKDHGANKDKQA
+4705 SYLNKDHGTNKDKQA
-4720 VEQAIQSVTTAK
+4720 VEQAIQSVTSTE

-4740 LQRAKTEA
+4740 LQCAKTEA
-4748 TQAIDNLTHLNTA
+4748 TQAIDNLTQLNTP

-4796 KQAIADHDT
+4796 KQAIGDHDT

-4854 NNAETGLNGDTNLA
+4854 NNAETSLNGDTNLA
-4868 TAKQQAKEALRQMTH
+4868 TAKQQAKDALRQMTH

-4894 QIDNATLVTGVQSVK
+4894 QIDSATQVTGVQSVK

-5001 ANINQLSHLNNAQ
+5001 ANINRLSHLNNAQ

-5133 DNLNNVQ
+5133 DNLNNAQ

-5246 KAKQHANTV
+5246 KAKQHANTA

-5264 AQKDALKQLVQQ
+5264 AQKEALKQLVQQ

-5338 DQTTSPTL
+5338 DQTTNPSL

-5360 TKNALNGNENLEA
+5360 SKNALNGNENLEA

-5394 AVTNQING
+5394 AVT
-5402 AHTVDE
+5402 
-5408 ANQIKQNA
+5408 NQIKQNA

-5467 NGGNATQSEVEQAI
+5467 NGGNATQTEVEQAI
-5481 QQVNATKQA
+5481 QQVNAAKQA

-5504 TALINSSNDL
+5504 TALINNSNDL

-5571 DPDKQNAYNQAVAK
+5571 DSDKQNAYNQAVAK

-5662 AIEQAAT
+5662 AIQQAAT

-5747 KLADAKQAAKT
+5747 KLADAKQDAKT
-5758 NLGTLDHL
+5758 TLGTLDHL

-5799 AMTNLNNALHDKTE
+5799 AMTNLNNALQDKTE

-5826 KKDAYT
+5826 KKDDYT
-5832 NAVAHAE
+5832 NAVSHAE

-5886 TNENDLNQAQK
+5886 TNANDLNQAQK

-5980 VAQALQQVTQA
+5980 VAQALQQVNQA

-6101 LTPDTVT
+6101 LAPDTVT
-6108 QAVTTMNQAK
+6108 KAVTTMNQAK

-6132 DAIANLDTLRDLN
+6132 DALANLDTLRDLN

-6176 TAMSNLKQGIAN
+6176 TAMGNLKQGIAN

-6201 DADKQTAYTNAVSQ
+6201 DVDKQTAYTNAVSQ

-6222 MQNPTLNPDEIT
+6222 TTNPTLNPDDIT

-6261 DAVNAMTH
+6261 DAVSGMTH

-6289 TVTQVKQTATSLDQ
+6289 TVNQVKQTATSLDQ
-6303 AMNQLSQAINDKT
+6303 AMDQLSQAINDKD
-6316 QTLTDGNYLNA
+6316 QILADGNYLNA

-6418 TINQKAQA
+6418 TINQKAQT
-6426 LDYAMELLR
+6426 LDHAMELLR
-6435 NSIADNQATLA
+6435 NSVADNQTTLA

-6462 QAVTAAK
+6462 KAVTAAN

-6480 NPDEV
+6480 NPDDV
-6485 NRATTQVNNTK
+6485 NGATTQVNNTK
-6496 VALDGDENLAATKQQ
+6496 VALDGDENLAAAKQQ
-6511 ANNRLNQLDHLN
+6511 ANNRLDQLDHLN

-6540 ATVNGH
+6540 AAVNGH

-6577 NADTDKQTAH
+6577 NADTDKQTAYN
-6587 TTAVNEAE
+6587 TAVNEAA

-6639 QAIDALPN
+6639 QAIDALTS
-6647 LNQPQKTALKDQV
+6647 LNDPQKTALKDQV
-6660 TAATLVTAVHQIEQT
+6660 TAATLVTAVHQIEQN
-6675 ANTLNQAMHGLRE
+6675 ANTLNQAMHGLRQ

-6729 TLDNNAINQAATTVN
+6729 TLDNNAINQVAATVN

-6794 KQDLTEAQALDQ
+6794 KQDLTEVQALDQ
-6806 LMNTLQQSIADKDAT
+6806 LMDALQQSIADKDAT

-6864 ATQAVTSSKNA
+6864 ATQAVISSKNA

-6922 IIAQAQALNEA
+6922 IISQAQALNEA

-6971 KDLINKTTDPTLV
+6971 KDLINKTTDPTLA
-6984 KSVID
+6984 KSIID
-6989 QATQAVNDAKNN
+6989 QATQAVTDAKNN

-7053 QALNQAMEALRNSIQ
+7053 QALNQAMEALRNS
-7068 DQQQTEAGSKFIN
+7068 T
-7081 EDKPQKDAYQAAVQ
+7081 
-7095 HAKDLIN
+7095 
-7102 QTSNPTL
+7102 
-7109 DKAQVEQLTQGV
+7109 
-7121 NQAKDNLHG
+7121 
-7130 DQKLAD
+7130 
-7136 DKQHAVTDL
+7136 
-7145 NQLNSLN
+7145 
-7152 NPQRQALESQI
+7152 
-7163 NNAATRD
+7163 
-7170 EVAQKLAEAQALD
+7170 
-7183 QAMQALRNSIQD
+7183 QD

-7214 AYQAAVQHAKDLINQ
+7214 AYQAAVQNAKDLINQ

-7279 AQQQALTD
+7279 AQQQTLTD

-7346 QAAESITDP
+7346 QAAQSITDP

-7380 NGNERVAEAKAQAK
+7380 NGNERVAEAKTQAK
-7394 QTIDQLAHL
+7394 QTIDQLTHL

-7449 NVEQTVDYTQADS
+7449 NVEQTIDYTQADS
-7462 DKQNAYKQAIAE
+7462 DKQKAYKQAIAD
-7474 AENVLKQNSNK
+7474 AENVLKQNANK

-7538 QSHDLNQIQQIVDE
+7538 QSNDLNQIQQIVDE

-7593 AVDKAKQALDKSTGQ
+7593 AVDKAKQALDKSSGQ

-7634 LNNRKSE
+7634 LNNRKAE

-7705 NYINADNNL
+7705 NYINADDNL

-7764 TKDKANAFV
+7764 AKDKANAFV

-7779 NLQQQ
+7779 NQQQQ

-7876 IQNLNGDQRLQDAKD
+7876 IHNLNGDQRLQDAKD
-7891 KAIQSINQALTNKL
+7891 KAIQSINQALANKL

-7914 EQDKLIAK
+7914 DQDKLIAK

-7942 QDVSQ
+7942 QAVSQ
-7947 VQTAGKQAIEQ
+7947 VQTAGNHAIEQ

-7969 DANKDA
+7969 DANKDV
-7975 DKQVQALIDEID
+7975 DKQVQALIDEIDRNPNLTDKEKQALKDRINQILQQGHNGINNAMTKEEIEQAKAQLAQALKEIKDLVKAKENAKQDVDKQVQALIDEIDQNPNLTDKEKQALKDRINQILQQGHNDINNAMTKEEIEQAKAQLAQALQDIKDLVKAKEDAKNAIKALANAKRDQINSNPDLTPEQKAKALKEIDEAEKRALQNVENAQTIDQLNRGLNLGLDDIRNTHVWEVDEQPAVNEIFEATPEQILVNGELIVHRDDIITEQDILAHINLIDQLSAEVIDTPSTATISDSLTAKVEVTLLDGSKVIVNVPVKVVEKELSVVKQQAIESIENAAQQKIDEINNSVTLTLEQKEAAIAEVNKLKQQAIDHVNNAPDVHSVEEIQQQEQAYIEQFNPEQFTIEQAKSNAIKSIEDAIQHMIDEIKARTDLTDKEKQEAIAKLNQLKEQAIQAIQRAQSISEITEQLEQFKAQMKAANPTAKELAKRKQEAISRIKDFSNEKINSIRNSEIGTADEKQAAMNQINEIVLETIRDINNAHTLQQVEAALNNGIARISAVQIVISDRAKQSSSTGNESNSHLTIGYGTANHPFNSSTIGHKKKLDEDDDIDPLHMRHFSNNFGNVIKNAIGVVGISGLLASFWFFIAKRRRKEDEEEELEIRDNNKDSIKETLDDTKHLPLLFAKRRRKEDEEDVTVEEKDSLNNGESLDKVKHTPFFLPKRRRKEDEEDVEVTNENTDEKVLKDNEHSPLLFAKRRKDKEEDVETTTSIESKDEDVPLLLAKKKNQKDNQSKDKKSASKNTSKKVAAKKKKKKSKKNKK

>member
-55 SNNEQNENRESQ
+55 SNNEQTENRESQ
-67 AQNSQNSQNG
+67 VQNSQNSQNG

-129 QPDKEES
+129 QPDKEQS

-150 NDSRAAH
+150 NDNRAAH

-270 RAAEPRSVSSYQN
+270 RAAEPRSVSDYQN
-283 ADSSYYVENANDGS
+283 ANSSYYVENANDGS

-302 TYINASNKGA
+302 TYINASSKGA
-312 PYYLPTAPW
+312 PYNLPTTPW

-326 SAAKEI
+326 SDSKEI
-332 VLMTAKQTGDG
+332 ALMTAKQTGDG

-357 ENMIFWFALPSDQVP
+357 QNMIFWFALPADQVP
-372 VGRTDFVTVNADGTN
+372 VGRTDFVTVNSDGTN
-387 VQWSNGAGQGA
+387 VQWSHGAGAGA
-398 NKPLPQMWPYGV
+398 NKPLQQMWEYGV
-410 NDSRSRDFKVRSRS
+410 NDPHRSHDFKIRNRS
-424 GQVIYDWSNVHVNT
+424 GQVIYDWPTVHIYS
-438 LRDLARAG
+438 LEDLSRAS

-454 PAATKA
+454 TPATKA
-460 IGEQTFKYING
+460 FGRQNFEYING
-471 ERPTES
+471 QKPAES
-477 PGASTV
+477 PGVPKV
-483 YTFIGAGD
+483 YTFIGQGD

-498 KTQGPTTNKLYYA
+498 KTQGPTVNKLYYA

-532 TQDHQQRLDG
+532 TQDHQQRLNG
-542 LRQTVNRTY
+542 LRQVVNRTY
-551 RIGTTKNVE
+551 RIGTTKRVE
-560 VGQNNYKMKKVL
+560 VSQGNVQTKKVL
-572 ESTNLNIDDFID
+572 ESTNLNIDDFVD

-589 VRTPSNKVLGFYPTN
+589 VKTPSNKVLGFYSNN

-648 DYPDGHGNAE
+648 DYPDAYGNSE

-753 TNRTNNARERNIEL
+753 TNRPNNARERNIEL

-939 RHTGIKNTTITTLP
+939 RHSGIKNTTITTLP

-978 NQTFNSDITFKVS
+978 NQAFNSDITFKVS
-991 ATDNANNTTNDSQSK
+991 ATDNVNNTTNDSQSK

-1059 YLASTNPVT
+1059 YLASTDPVT

-1090 NVMTYEPI
+1090 NVMTYEPV
-1098 VKPEYQTTNAPKTAT
+1098 VKPEYQTVNAAKTAT

-1121 FNIGDI
+1121 FSIGDI
-1127 KQYFTLSNGQGIPSG
+1127 KQYFTLSNGQPIPSG

-1170 IVASNAYHKDTEDFY
+1170 ITATNAYHKDSEDFY
-1185 ISLKIVDV
+1185 ISLKIIDV

-1349 AQAEAGGRPNYRTTG
+1349 SQAEAGGRPNFRTTG
-1364 YSQANASSD
+1364 YSQSNATTD
-1373 GQRQY
+1373 GQRQF
-1378 TLNGQVIQI
+1378 TLNGQVIQV

-1410 HSNATVVNVNEPAA
+1410 HSNSTVVNVNEPAA

-1517 FGVQSVTVPTTSQ
+1517 FGVQSVTVPNTSQ

-1549 TSATTKTIN
+1549 TSATNKTIN

-1613 AIINSLTFTSNA
+1613 TIINSLTFTETV
-1625 PNRNYATAS
+1625 PNRSYARAS

-1711 AIPDATIT
+1711 DIADATIT

-1731 RIGQDINVTAH
+1731 RIGEDITVTAH

-1757 YKVVSSVPKH
+1757 YKVVRTVPKH
-1767 VFETNRGAVFP
+1767 VFETARGVLYP
-1778 GVSDVYDA
+1778 GVSDMYDA
-1786 KQYVKPVNDS
+1786 KQYVKPVNNS
-1796 WTQNAQRMNFQFT
+1796 WSTNAQHMNFQFVGT
-1809 NSYGPSKDVVGISTR
+1809 YGPNKDVVGISTR
-1824 DIRVTYDNH
+1824 LIRVTYDNR
-1833 QTQIIKILAKVKPD
+1833 QTEDLTILSKVKPD
-1847 PPRIDGNSVT
+1847 PPRIDANSVT
-1857 YKAGLTNQQI
+1857 YKAGLTNQEI
-1867 KINNVL
+1867 KVNNVL
-1873 SSSSIKLFKADNT
+1873 NNSSVKLFKADNT
-1886 PLTITNT
+1886 PLNVTNITH
-1893 TYGSGNT
+1893 GSGFSS
-1900 AVVTVSD
+1900 VVTVSD
-1907 ALPNGVIKARSSIT
+1907 ALPNGGIKAKSSIS

-1926 YTTQDEHGRAIDV
+1926 YTTQDEHGQVVTV

-1991 TVAWHDNPDTWKN
+1991 TVAWHDSPDTWKN

-2015 TLPSGQGTRNVEV
+2015 TLPNGQGTRNVEV

-2138 YAHMQNANGLPTD
+2138 YAHMQNATGLPTD
-2151 GFTYKWNNAATG
+2151 GFTYKWNRDTTG
-2163 TNDANWAAMN
+2163 TNDANWSAMN
-2173 KPNAAKV
+2173 KPNVAKV

-2190 GRTFATSLPAK
+2190 GHTFATSLPAK

-2258 TRHNNTSPWV
+2258 TRRNNTSPWV

-2408 NTIKPNSAITI
+2408 NTIKPNSSITI

-2427 SASSNPSTLTAP
+2427 SVSSNPSTLTAP
-2439 ATHTVNTTEIVK
+2439 AAHTVNTTEIVK

-2530 PVSTDGKKPGTIT
+2530 PVSTEGKKPGTIT

-2548 IHNAQQQINTAKTE
+2548 MHNAQQQINTAKTE

-2643 SEITAAQR
+2643 TEITAAQR

-2680 KQNLTADTHALEQ
+2680 KHDLTADTHALEQ

-2765 NQLVPLADNSALR
+2765 NQLVPLADNSALK

-2834 AEKAKVEEKYN
+2834 AEKTKVEEKYN

-2851 AGLTPDLAPLQA
+2851 AGLTPDLAPLQT

-2877 TTGMTSASVA
+2877 TTGMTSASIA
-2887 TFNEKLSAARTKIQE
+2887 AFNEKLSAARTKIQE

-2966 DSVNAYNA
+2966 DSINAYNA

-2979 RNKIQKINQV
+2979 RNKIQQINQV
-2989 LAGSPTVDQINTNT
+2989 LAGSPTVEQINTNT
-3003 SAANQA
+3003 STANQA

-3041 TDTTGMTI
+3041 TDTTGMTT

-3084 KVAEANQAKDQ
+3084 KVTEANQAKDQ

-3151 NNAMT
+3151 NTAMT
-3156 KLKESVADNN
+3156 KLKDSVADNN
-3166 TIKSGQNY
+3166 TIKSDQNY

-3189 NAAKGVIGETNNPTM
+3189 NAAKGVIGETTNPTM

-3356 NTAKQEA
+3356 NAAKQEA
-3363 NTALGQLNN
+3363 NTALGHLNN

-3390 IETVNTIKQNA
+3390 IDAVNTIKQNA
-3401 TNLNSAMGNLRQVV
+3401 TNLNSAMGNLRQAV

-3450 QSTNPTM
+3450 QTTNPTM
-3457 SVNDVNSATS
+3457 SVDDVNRATS
-3467 AVTTNKNA
+3467 AVTSNKNA
-3475 LNGDEK
+3475 LNGYEK

-3488 AVRAIDALP
+3488 AARAIDALP

-3588 AEAMNQVNSAKNNL
+3588 TEAMNQVNSAKNNL

-3643 AGVHTVQSNANT
+3643 AGVQTVQSNANT

-3711 STITQKADQVNS
+3711 STITQKAEQVNS

-3783 QAMASLQSGINNESQ
+3783 QAMASLQNGINNESQ

-3819 ITAAKAILNKQHGP
+3819 ITAAKAILNKSTGP

-3845 RVNTAKDALNG
+3845 RVNNAKDALNG

-3898 ESVKQSANSLDGAM
+3898 ESVKQNANSLDGAM

-4000 SDLNQHQK
+4000 SDLNQKQK

-4021 SNAQDVQRNA
+4021 SNAQDVQHNA

-4110 RLRVAKQNANTAID
+4110 RLREAKQNANTAID

-4149 VQTVQTNGQS
+4149 VQTVQTNGQA

-4174 TTVKASQNYTDAS
+4174 TTVKTSQNYTDAS

-4215 SAITQATTQVNNAKT
+4215 SAITQATTQVNNAKNGLNGAENLRNAQNT
-4230 ALNGDARLNEAK
+4230 AKQNLNTLSHLTNNQKSAISSQIDRAGHVSEVTATKNAATELNTQMGNLEQAIHDQNTVKQSVKFTDADKAKRDAYTNAVSRAEAILNKTQGANTSKQDVEAAIQNVSSAKNALNGDQNVTNAK
-4242 NTAKQ
+4242 NAAKNA
-4247 QLATMSHLT
+4247 LN
-4256 DTQKANLTS
+4256 NLTS
-4265 QIESGTTVA
+4265 I
-4274 GVQGIQANAGTL
+4274 
-4286 DQAMNQLRQSIASKD
+4286 
-4301 ATKASEDYQDAN
+4301 
-4313 ADLQNAY
+4313 
-4320 NRAVSDAEGIIS
+4320 
-4332 ATNNPEMN
+4332 
-4340 PDTINQKASQ
+4340 
-4350 VNSAKSALNGDEKL
+4350 
-4364 ATAKQS
+4364 
-4370 AKSDIGRLSDLNNA
+4370 NNA
-4384 QRTAA
+4384 QKRDLT
-4389 NAEVDHAPNLAAVT
+4389 
-4403 AAKNKAT
+4403 
-4410 SLNTAM
+4410 
-4416 GNLKHALAEKD
+4416 
-4427 NTKRSV
+4427 TKI
-4433 NYTDADQPKQQA
+4433 DQ
-4445 YDTAVTQAEGITN
+4445 
-4458 ANGSNANETQV
+4458 
-4469 QAALN
+4469 
-4474 QLNQA
+4474 
-4479 KNDLNGDNK
+4479 
-4488 VAQAKEAAKRALA
+4488 
-4501 SYNNL
+4501 
-4506 NNAQS
+4506 
-4511 TAAISQIDNATTVAG
+4511 ATTVAG
-4526 VTAAQN
+4526 VEAVSNTSTQLNTAMANLQNGINDKTNTLASENYHDADSDKKTAYTQAVTNAENILNKNSGSNLDKTAVENALSQVANAKGALNGNHNLEQAKSNANTTINGLQHLTTAQKDKLKQQVQQAQN
-4532 TANELNT
+4532 VAGVDTVKSSANTLNGAMGTLRNSIQDNTATKNGQNYLDATERNKTNYNNAVDSANGVINATSNPNMDANAINQIATQVTSTKNALDGTHNLTQAKQTATNAIDGATNLNKAQKDALKAQVTSAQRVANVTSIQQTANELNT
-4539 AMGQLQNGINDQN
+4539 AMGQLQHGIDDENATKQTQKYRDAEQSKKTAYDQAVAAAKAILNKQTGSNSDKAAVDRALQQVTSTKDALNGDAKLAEAKAAAKQNLGTLNHITNAQRTDLEGQINQATTVDGVNTVKTNANTLDGAMNSLQGSINDKDATLRNQNYLDADESKRNAYTQAVTAAEGILNKQTGGNTSKADVDNALNAVTRAKAALNGADNLRNAKTSATNTIDGLPNLTQLQKDNLKHQVEQAQNVAGVNGVKDKGNTLNTAMGALRTSIQNDNTTKTSQNYLDASDSNKNNYNTAVNNANGVINATNNPNMDANAINGMANQVNTTKAALNGAQNLAQAKTNATNTINNAHDLNQKQKDALKTQVNNAQRVSDANNVQHTATELNSAMTALKAAIADKERTKASGNYVNADQEKRQAYDSKVTNAENIISGTPNATLTVNDVNSAASQVNAAKTALNGDNNLRVAKEHANNTIDGLAQLNNAQKAKLKEQVQSATTLDGVQTVKNSSQTLNTAMKGLRDSIANEATIKAGQNYTDASPNNRNEYDSAVTAAKAIINQTSNPTMEPNTITQVTSQVTTKEQALNGARNLAQAKTTAKNNLNNLTSINNAQKDALTRSIDGATTVAGVNQETAKATELNNAMHSLQNGINDETQTKQTQKYLDAEPSKKSAYDQAVNAAKAILTKASGQNVDKAAVEQALQNVNSTKTALNGDAKLNEAKAAAKQTLGTLTHINNAQRTALDNEITQATNVEGVN
-4552 TVKQQV
+4552 TVKAKAQQLDGAMGQLETSIRDKDTTLQSQNYQDADDAKRTAYSQAVNAAATILNKTAGGNTPKADVERAMQAVTQANTALNGIQNLDRAKQAANTAITNASDLNTKQKEALKAQVTSAGRVSAANGVEHTATELNTAMTALKRAIADKDETKASGNYVNADANKRQAYDEKVTAAENIVSGTPTPTLTPADVTNAATQVTNAKTQLNGNHNLEVAKQNANTAIDGLTSLNGPQKAKLKEQVGQATTLPNVQTVRDNAQTLNTAMKGLRDSIANEATIKAGQNYTDASQNKQTDYNSAVTAAKAIIGQTTSPSMNAQEINQAKDQVTAKQQALNGQENLRTAQTNAKQHLNGLSDLTDAQKDAVKRQIEGATHVNEVTQAQNNADALNTAMTNLKNGIQDQNTIKQGV
-4558 NFTDADQGKKDAYTN
+4558 NFTDADEAKRNAYTN
-4573 AVTNAQGI
+4573 AVTQAEQILNKAQGPNTSKDGVETA
-4581 LDKAHG
+4581 LENVQRAKNELNG
-4587 QNMTKAQVEAALN
+4587 NQNVANAK
-4600 QVTTAKNALNGDA
+4600 TTAKNALN
-4613 NVRQAKSDAKANL
+4613 NL
-4626 GTLTHLNNAQKQDLT
+4626 TSINNAQKEALK
-4641 SQIEGATTVNGVNG
+4641 SQIEGATTV
-4655 VKTKA
+4655 
-4660 QDLDGAMQRLESA
+4660 
-4673 IANKDQTKASE
+4673 
-4684 NYIDADPTKKTA
+4684 
-4696 FDNAITQAE
+4696 
-4705 SYLNKDHGANKDKQA
+4705 
-4720 VEQAIQSVTTAK
+4720 
-4732 NALNGDAN
+4732 
-4740 LQRAKTEA
+4740 
-4748 TQAIDNLTHLNTA
+4748 
-4761 QKTALKQQVNAAQ
+4761 
-4774 RVSGVTDLKNSATSL
+4774 
-4789 NNAMDQL
+4789 
-4796 KQAIADHDT
+4796 
-4805 IVAGGNYTN
+4805 AG
-4814 ASPDKQGAYTD
+4814 
-4825 AYNAAKNIVNGSPNV
+4825 
-4840 ITNAADVTAATQRV
+4840 
-4854 NNAETGLNGDTNLA
+4854 
-4868 TAKQQAKEALRQMTH
+4868 
-4883 LSDAQKQSITG
+4883 
-4894 QIDNATLVTGVQSVK
+4894 
-4909 DNATNLDNAMNQLR
+4909 
-4923 NSIAN
+4923 
-4928 KDEVKASQPYVDADT
+4928 
-4943 DKQNA
+4943 
-4948 YNTAVTSAENII
+4948 
-4960 NATSQPT
+4960 
-4967 LDPSA
+4967 
-4972 VTQAANQVNTNKT
+4972 
-4985 ALNGAQNLA
+4985 
-4994 NKKQETT
+4994 
-5001 ANINQLSHLNNAQ
+5001 
-5014 KQDLNTQVTNAPNI
+5014 
-5028 STVNQVK
+5028 VNQVS
-5035 TKAEQLDQAM
+5035 T
-5045 ERLINGIQDKD
+5045 
-5056 QVKQS
+5056 
-5061 VNFTDADP
+5061 
-5069 EKQTAYNNAVTAA
+5069 TA
-5082 ENIINQANGTNAN
+5082 
-5095 QSQVEAALSTV
+5095 S
-5106 TTTKQALNGD
+5106 
-5116 RKVTDAKNNANQ
+5116 
-5128 TLSTL
+5128 
-5133 DNLNNVQ
+5133 
-5140 KGAVTGNIN
+5140 
-5149 QAHTVA
+5149 
-5155 EVTQAIQTAQELNTA
+5155 ELNTA
-5170 MGNLKNSLND
+5170 MSNLQNGIND
-5180 KDTTLGSQNF
+5180 
-5190 ADADPEKKNAYNEA
+5190 
-5204 VRNAENIL
+5204 
-5212 NKSTGTNVPKDQ
+5212 
-5224 VEAAMNQVNT
+5224 EAA

-5246 KAKQHANTV
+5246 KAKQHANTA

-5264 AQKDALKQLVQQ
+5264 AQKEALKQLVQQ

-5313 QNYTDASPNKKDAYN
+5313 QNYTDASQNKKDAYN

-5373 AKQQAT
+5373 AKQQAS

-5394 AVTNQING
+5394 TVTDQING

-5467 NGGNATQSEVEQAI
+5467 NGGNATQAEVEQAI
-5481 QQVNATKQA
+5481 KQVNAAKQA

-5585 AEALISGTPDVVVTP
+5585 AEALISATPDVVVTP

-5662 AIEQAAT
+5662 AIQQAAT

-5747 KLADAKQAAKT
+5747 KLADAKQDAKT
-5758 NLGTLDHL
+5758 TLGTLDHL

-5799 AMTNLNNALHDKTE
+5799 AMTNLNNALQDKTE

-5832 NAVAHAE
+5832 NAVSHAE

-5886 TNENDLNQAQK
+5886 TN
-5897 DALKQQVDAAQ
+5897 
-5908 TVANVNTIKQT
+5908 AN
-5919 AQDLNQAM
+5919 DLNQAM

-5980 VAQALQQVTQA
+5980 VAQALQQVNQA

-6095 GTPTPV
+6095 GIPTPV

-6132 DAIANLDTLRDLN
+6132 EALANLDTLRDLN

-6222 MQNPTLNPDEIT
+6222 TTNPTLNPDEIT

-6240 TDAKNSLNGEA
+6240 TDAKNGLNGEA

-6261 DAVNAMTH
+6261 DAVSGMTH

-6289 TVTQVKQTATSLDQ
+6289 TVNQVKQTATSLDQ
-6303 AMNQLSQAINDKT
+6303 AMDQLSQAINDKA
-6316 QTLTDGNYLNA
+6316 QTLADGNYLNA

-6418 TINQKAQA
+6418 TINQKAQT
-6426 LDYAMELLR
+6426 LDHAMELLR
-6435 NSIADNQATLA
+6435 NSVADNQTTLA

-6462 QAVTAAK
+6462 QAVTAAN

-6480 NPDEV
+6480 NPDDV
-6485 NRATTQVNNTK
+6485 NGATTQVNNTK
-6496 VALDGDENLAATKQQ
+6496 VALDGDENLAAAKQQ
-6511 ANNRLNQLDHLN
+6511 ANNRLDQLDHLN

-6540 ATVNGH
+6540 AAVNGH

-6577 NADTDKQTAH
+6577 NADTDKQTAYN
-6587 TTAVNEAE
+6587 TAVNEAA

-6639 QAIDALPN
+6639 QAIDALTS
-6647 LNQPQKTALKDQV
+6647 LNDPQKTALKDQV
-6660 TAATLVTAVHQIEQT
+6660 TAATLVTAVHQIEQN
-6675 ANTLNQAMHGLRE
+6675 ANTLNQAMHGLRQ

-6806 LMNTLQQSIADKDAT
+6806 LMDALQQSIADKDAT

-6835 QAYDEAVQNAESIIA
+6835 QSYDEAVQNAESIIA

-6864 ATQAVTSSKNA
+6864 ATQAVISSKNA

-6916 RDKVAE
+6916 R
-6922 IIAQAQALNEA
+6922 
-6933 MKALKESIKDQPQ
+6933 
-6946 TEASSKFINE
+6946 
-6956 DQAQKDAYTQAVQHA
+6956 
-6971 KDLINKTTDPTLV
+6971 
-6984 KSVID
+6984 
-6989 QATQAVNDAKNN
+6989 
-7001 LHGDQKLAQ
+7001 
-7010 DKQRATETLNNLS
+7010 
-7023 NLNTPQRQALENQ
+7023 
-7036 INNAATRGEVAQ
+7036 GEVAQ

-7053 QALNQAMEALRNSIQ
+7053 LNQALN
-7068 DQQQTEAGSKFIN
+7068 
-7081 EDKPQKDAYQAAVQ
+7081 
-7095 HAKDLIN
+7095 
-7102 QTSNPTL
+7102 
-7109 DKAQVEQLTQGV
+7109 
-7121 NQAKDNLHG
+7121 
-7130 DQKLAD
+7130 
-7136 DKQHAVTDL
+7136 
-7145 NQLNSLN
+7145 
-7152 NPQRQALESQI
+7152 
-7163 NNAATRD
+7163 
-7170 EVAQKLAEAQALD
+7170 
-7183 QAMQALRNSIQD
+7183 
-7195 QQQTESGSKFINED
+7195 
-7209 KPQKD
+7209 
-7214 AYQAAVQHAKDLINQ
+7214 
-7229 TGNPTLDKSQVE
+7229 
-7241 QLTQAVTTAK
+7241 
-7251 DNLHGDQKL
+7251 
-7260 ARDQQQA
+7260 
-7267 VTTVN
+7267 
-7272 ALPNLNH
+7272 
-7279 AQQQALTD
+7279 
-7287 AINAAPTRTEVA
+7287 
-7299 QHVQTAT
+7299 
-7306 ELDHAMETLKNKVDQ
+7306 
-7321 VNTDKA
+7321 
-7327 QPNYTE
+7327 
-7333 ASTDKKEAVDQAL
+7333 
-7346 QAAESITDP
+7346 
-7355 TNGSNANKDAVEQA
+7355 
-7369 LTKLQ
+7369 
-7374 EKVNEL
+7374 
-7380 NGNERVAEAKAQAK
+7380 
-7394 QTIDQLAHL
+7394 
-7403 NADQIAT
+7403 
-7410 AKQNIDQATKLQP
+7410 
-7423 IAELVDQATQL
+7423 
-7434 NQSMDQLQQA
+7434 
-7444 VNEHA
+7444 
-7449 NVEQTVDYTQADS
+7449 
-7462 DKQNAYKQAIAE
+7462 
-7474 AENVLKQNSNK
+7474 
-7485 QQVDQALQNILNAKQ
+7485 
-7500 ALNGDERVA
+7500 
-7509 LAKTNGKHDID
+7509 
-7520 QLNALNNA
+7520 
-7528 QQDGFKGRID
+7528 
-7538 QSHDLNQIQQIVDE
+7538 
-7552 AKALNRA
+7552 
-7559 MDQLSQEITGNE
+7559 
-7571 GRTKGSTNYV
+7571 
-7581 NADTQVKQVYDE
+7581 
-7593 AVDKAKQALDKSTGQ
+7593 
-7608 NLTAEQVIKLNDAV
+7608 
-7622 TAAKKALNGEER
+7622 
-7634 LNNRKSE
+7634 
-7641 ALQRLDQLTHLNNAQ
+7641 
-7656 RQLAIQQINN
+7656 
-7666 AETLNKASRAI
+7666 
-7677 NRATK
+7677 
-7682 LDNAMGAVQQ
+7682 
-7692 YIDEQHLGVISST
+7692 
-7705 NYINADNNL
+7705 
-7714 KANYDNAIANAAHE
+7714 
-7728 LDKVQGNAIAKA
+7728 
-7740 EAEQLKQNII
+7740 
-7750 DAQNALNGD
+7750 
-7759 QNLAN
+7759 
-7764 TKDKANAFV
+7764 
-7773 NSLNGL
+7773 
-7779 NLQQQ
+7779 
-7784 DLAHKAINNADT
+7784 
-7796 VSDVT
+7796 
-7801 DIVNNQIDLNDAM
+7801 
-7814 ETLKHL
+7814 
-7820 VDNEIPNAEQTVNYQ
+7820 
-7835 NADDNAKTNFD
+7835 
-7846 DAKRLANTLLNSD
+7846 
-7859 NTNVND
+7859 
-7865 INGAIQAVNDA
+7865 
-7876 IQNLNGDQRLQDAKD
+7876 
-7891 KAIQSINQALTNKL
+7891 
-7905 KEIEASNAT
+7905 
-7914 EQDKLIAK
+7914 
-7922 NKAEELAN
+7922 
-7930 SIINNINKATSN
+7930 
-7942 QDVSQ
+7942 
-7947 VQTAGKQAIEQ
+7947 
-7958 VHANEIPKAKI
+7958 
-7969 DANKDA
+7969 
-7975 DKQVQALIDEID
+7975 

>member
-1 MNYRDKIQKFSIR
+1 
-14 KYTVGT
+14 
-20 FSTVIATLVFLGFNT
+20 
-35 SQAHAAE
+35 
-42 TNQPASVV
+42 
-50 KQKQQ
+50 
-55 SNNEQNENRESQ
+55 
-67 AQNSQNSQNG
+67 
-77 QSLSA
+77 
-82 THENEQPN
+82 
-90 ISQANLVDQK
+90 
-100 VAQSSTTNDE
+100 
-110 QPASQNVNTKKDS
+110 
-123 ATAATT
+123 
-129 QPDKEES
+129 
-136 KHKQNESQSANKNG
+136 
-150 NDSRAAH
+150 
-157 VENHEA
+157 
-163 NVVTASD
+163 
-170 SSDNGNV
+170 
-177 QHDRNELQAFFD
+177 
-189 ANYHDYRFID
+189 
-199 RENADSGTFNYVK
+199 
-212 GIFDKINTLLGSND
+212 
-226 PINNKD
+226 
-232 LQLAYKELEQ
+232 
-242 AVALIRTMPQRQQ
+242 
-255 TSRRSNRIQTRSVES
+255 
-270 RAAEPRSVSSYQN
+270 
-283 ADSSYYVENANDGS
+283 
-297 GYPVG
+297 
-302 TYINASNKGA
+302 
-312 PYYLPTAPW
+312 
-321 NTLKA
+321 
-326 SAAKEI
+326 
-332 VLMTAKQTGDG
+332 
-343 YQWVIKFNKGHAPH
+343 
-357 ENMIFWFALPSDQVP
+357 
-372 VGRTDFVTVNADGTN
+372 
-387 VQWSNGAGQGA
+387 
-398 NKPLPQMWPYGV
+398 
-410 NDSRSRDFKVRSRS
+410 
-424 GQVIYDWSNVHVNT
+424 
-438 LRDLARAG
+438 
-446 DYFSEAGA
+446 
-454 PAATKA
+454 
-460 IGEQTFKYING
+460 
-471 ERPTES
+471 
-477 PGASTV
+477 
-483 YTFIGAGD
+483 
-491 ASYTISF
+491 
-498 KTQGPTTNKLYYA
+498 
-511 AGGRALEYNQLFMYS
+511 
-526 QLYVES
+526 
-532 TQDHQQRLDG
+532 
-542 LRQTVNRTY
+542 
-551 RIGTTKNVE
+551 
-560 VGQNNYKMKKVL
+560 
-572 ESTNLNIDDFID
+572 
-584 DPLSY
+584 
-589 VRTPSNKVLGFYPTN
+589 
-604 ANTNAFRP
+604 
-612 GGAQQLNEYQ
+612 
-622 LSQLF
+622 
-627 TDQKLQEAARTR
+627 
-639 NPIRLMIGF
+639 
-648 DYPDGHGNAE
+648 
-658 TLVPVNLTVL
+658 
-668 PEIQHNIKFFKNDD
+668 
-682 TQNIAEKPFSKQAGH
+682 
-697 PVFYVYAGNQGN
+697 
-709 ASVNLGG
+709 
-716 SVTSIQPLRI
+716 
-726 NLTSNENF
+726 
-734 TDKDW
+734 
-739 QITGIP
+739 
-745 RTLHIENS
+745 
-753 TNRTNNARERNIEL
+753 
-767 VGNLLPGDYFG
+767 
-778 TIRFGRKEQLFEI
+778 
-791 RVKPHTP
+791 
-798 TITTTAEQLR
+798 
-808 GTALQ
+808 
-813 KVPVNISGI
+813 
-822 PLDPSALVY
+822 
-831 LVAPTNQTTNGGS
+831 
-844 EADQIPSGYTILATG
+844 
-859 TPDGV
+859 
-864 HNTITIRPQDYV
+864 
-876 VFIPPVGKQ
+876 
-885 IRAVVY
+885 
-891 YNKVVASNMSNAVTI
+891 
-906 LPDDIP
+906 
-912 PTINNPVGINAKY
+912 
-925 YRGDEVNFTMGVSD
+925 
-939 RHTGIKNTTITTLP
+939 
-953 NGWTSNLTKADK
+953 
-965 NNGSLSITGRVSM
+965 
-978 NQTFNSDITFKVS
+978 
-991 ATDNANNTTNDSQSK
+991 
-1006 HVSIHVGKISEDAHP
+1006 
-1021 IVLGNTEKVVVVN
+1021 
-1034 PTAVSNDEKQ
+1034 
-1044 SIITAFMNKNQNIRG
+1044 
-1059 YLASTNPVT
+1059 
-1068 VDNNGNVTLH
+1068 
-1078 YRDGSSTTLDAT
+1078 
-1090 NVMTYEPI
+1090 
-1098 VKPEYQTTNAPKTAT
+1098 
-1113 VTIAKGQS
+1113 
-1121 FNIGDI
+1121 
-1127 KQYFTLSNGQGIPSG
+1127 
-1142 TFTNITSDRTI
+1142 
-1153 PTAQE
+1153 
-1158 VSQMNAGTQLYH
+1158 
-1170 IVASNAYHKDTEDFY
+1170 
-1185 ISLKIVDV
+1185 
-1193 KQPEGDQRVYRTST
+1193 
-1207 YDLTTDEISKVKQA
+1207 
-1221 FINANRDVIT
+1221 
-1231 LAEGDIS
+1231 
-1238 VTNTP
+1238 
-1243 NGANVSTITVNINK
+1243 
-1257 GRLTKSF
+1257 
-1264 ASNLANMNFL
+1264 
-1274 RWVNFPQ
+1274 
-1281 DYTVTWTNAK
+1281 
-1291 IANRPTDGGL
+1291 
-1301 SWSDDH
+1301 
-1307 KSLIYRYDA
+1307 
-1316 TLGTQITTNDI
+1316 
-1327 LTMLKATTTVPG
+1327 
-1339 LRNNITGNEK
+1339 
-1349 AQAEAGGRPNYRTTG
+1349 
-1364 YSQANASSD
+1364 
-1373 GQRQY
+1373 
-1378 TLNGQVIQI
+1378 
-1387 LDIINPSN
+1387 
-1395 GYGGQPVTN
+1395 
-1404 SNTRAN
+1404 
-1410 HSNATVVNVNEPAA
+1410 
-1424 NGAGAFTID
+1424 
-1433 HVVKSNSTHNA
+1433 
-1444 SDAVYKAQLYLTPY
+1444 
-1458 GPKQYVEHLNQN
+1458 
-1470 TGNTTDAI
+1470 
-1478 NIYFVPSDLV
+1478 
-1488 NPTISVGN
+1488 
-1496 YTNHQ
+1496 
-1501 VFSGETF
+1501 
-1508 TNTITANDN
+1508 
-1517 FGVQSVTVPTTSQ
+1517 
-1530 ITGTVDNN
+1530 
-1538 HQHVSATAPNV
+1538 
-1549 TSATTKTIN
+1549 
-1558 LLATDTSGNTATT
+1558 
-1571 SFNVTVKP
+1571 
-1579 LRDKYRVGTSS
+1579 
-1590 TAANPV
+1590 
-1596 RIANISNNATV
+1596 
-1607 SQADQT
+1607 
-1613 AIINSLTFTSNA
+1613 
-1625 PNRNYATAS
+1625 
-1634 ANEITSKT
+1634 
-1642 VSNVSRTGNN
+1642 
-1652 ANVTVTVTYQDGT
+1652 
-1665 TSTVTVPVKHV
+1665 
-1676 IPEIVAH
+1676 
-1683 SHYTVQG
+1683 
-1690 QDFPAGNGSS
+1690 
-1700 ASDYFKLSNGS
+1700 
-1711 AIPDATIT
+1711 
-1719 WVSGQAPNKDNT
+1719 
-1731 RIGQDINVTAH
+1731 
-1742 ILIDGETTPITKTAT
+1742 
-1757 YKVVSSVPKH
+1757 
-1767 VFETNRGAVFP
+1767 
-1778 GVSDVYDA
+1778 
-1786 KQYVKPVNDS
+1786 
-1796 WTQNAQRMNFQFT
+1796 MNFQFT

-2055 AMNYITFDPNTNT
+2055 AINYITFDPNTNT

-2116 FPQTTYTTTV
+2116 FTQTSYTTTV

-2190 GRTFATSLPAK
+2190 GHTFATSLPAK

-2216 TAAGAI
+2216 SAVGAI
-2222 TIAPGANQTV
+2222 TITPGAIQTV

-2258 TRHNNTSPWV
+2258 TRRNNTSPWV

-2305 GSGETVSDE
+2305 GSGETISDE

-2327 NQATTKIWQNGHIDI
+2327 NHANTKIWQNGHIDI

-2363 EKVGNGAEHSKTI
+2363 EKMGNGAENSKTI

-2397 DAQTGKVTFNA
+2397 DAHTGKVTFNA
-2408 NTIKPNSAITI
+2408 KTVKPNSAITI

-2492 TIPVTVTYNDGSTE
+2492 TIPVTVTYNDDSTE

-2562 AQQVINNERA
+2562 AQQVINNDRA
-2572 TPQQVSDA
+2572 TPQQVNAA
-2580 LTKVRAAQTKIDQA
+2580 LSKVQAAQTKINEA

-2624 AGMTQQSIDN
+2624 TGMTQESIDN

-2643 SEITAAQR
+2643 TEITAAQR

-2731 SANAIIQKPIRTVQ
+2731 SANAIIQKPIRSVQ
-2745 EVQSALTNVNR
+2745 EVQTALTNVNR

-2979 RNKIQKINQV
+2979 RNKIQQINQV

-3026 LQTAKTQL
+3026 LQNAKTQL

-3041 TDTTGMTI
+3041 TDTTGMTT

-3123 QQNNFTQQINAAQN
+3123 QQNNFTQQINAAPN

-3174 TDATPAN
+3174 TDATTAN

-3204 DVNTVNQKAAS
+3204 DVNTVNQKAET
-3215 VKSTKDALDGQQN
+3215 VKSTKGALDGQQN

-3356 NTAKQEA
+3356 NAAKQEA
-3363 NTALGQLNN
+3363 NTALGHLNN

-3390 IETVNTIKQNA
+3390 IEAVNTIKQNA
-3401 TNLNSAMGNLRQVV
+3401 TNLNSAMGNLRQAV
-3415 ADKDQVKRTEDY
+3415 ADKEQVKRTEDY

-3588 AEAMNQVNSAKNNL
+3588 TEAMNQVNSAKTNL

-3643 AGVHTVQSNANT
+3643 AGVHTVQSKANT

-3711 STITQKADQVNS
+3711 STITQKAEQVNS
-3723 SKTALNGDENLAA
+3723 SKTALNGDENLAT

-3744 LNTLTSITDAQ
+3744 LNSLTSITDAQ
-3755 KNNLISQITSA
+3755 KNNLISQISSA

-3819 ITAAKAILNKQHGP
+3819 ITAAKAILNKSTGP

-3845 RVNTAKDALNG
+3845 RVNTAKNALNG

-3938 RNAYNQAVSAAE
+3938 RNAYNQAVSNAE

-3965 VEQALNNVNNAKHAL
+3965 VEQALNNVNSAKHAL

-4000 SDLNQHQK
+4000 SDLNQKQK

-4149 VQTVQTNGQS
+4149 VQSVQTNGQA

-4201 KGIINQTNNPTMDT
+4201 KGIINQTNNPTMDA
-4215 SAITQATTQVNNAKT
+4215 SAITQATTQVNNAKNGLNGAENLRNAQNTAKQNINTLSHLTNNQKSAISSQIDRAGHVSEVTAAKNAATELNTQMVNLEQAIHDQNTVKQGVNFTDADKAKRDAYTNAVNRSETILNKTQGANTSKQYFEAAIQNVSSAKNALNGDQNVTNAKNAAKHALNNLTSINNAQKRDLTTKIDQATTVAGVEAVSNTGTQLNTAMANLQNGINDKVHTLASENYHDADSDKKTDYTQAVTNAENILNKNSGSNLDKAAVENALSQVTNAKGALNGNHNLEQAKSNANTTINGLQHLTTAQKDKLKQQVQQAQNVAGVDTVKSSANTLNGAMCTLRNSIQDNTATKNGQNYLDATERNKTNYNNAVDSANVVINATSNPNMDANAINQIATQVTSTKNALNGDAKLAEAKAAVKQNLGTLNHITNAQRTALEGQINQATTVEGVNTVKTNANTLDGAMNRLQGSINDKDATLRNQNYLDADESKRNAYTQAVTAAEGILNKQTGGNTSKADVDNALNTVTRAKAALNGAENLRNTKTSATNTINGLPNLTQLQKDNLKHQVEQAQNVAGVNGVKDKGNTLNTAMGALRTSIQNDNTTKTSQNYLDASDSNKNNYNTAVNNANGVINATNNPNMDANAINGMANQVNTTKAALNGAQNLAQAKTNATNTINNAHDLNQKQKDALKTQVNNAQRVSDANNVQHTATELNGAMTALKAAIADKERTKASGNYVNADQEKRQAYDSKVTNAENIINGIPNATLTVNDVNSATSQVNAAKTALNGDNNLRVAKENANNTIDGLAQLNNAQKAKLKEQVQSATTLDGVQTVKNSSQTLNTAMKGLRDSIANEATIKAGQNYTDASPNNRNEYDSAVTAAKAIINQTSNPTMEPNTITQATSQVTTKEHALNGAQNLAQAKTTAKNNLNNLTSINNAQKDALTRSIDGATTVAGVNQETAKATELNNAMHSLQNGINDETQTKQTQKYLDAEPSKKSAYDQAVNAAKAILTKASGQNVDKAAVEQALQRVNTAKT

-4256 DTQKANLTS
+4256 DAQKANLTE
-4265 QIESGTTVA
+4265 QIERGTTVA

-4301 ATKASEDYQDAN
+4301 ATKSSEDYQDAN
-4313 ADLQNAY
+4313 ADLQTAY

-4364 ATAKQS
+4364 VAAKQT
-4370 AKSDIGRLSDLNNA
+4370 AKSDIGRLTDLNNA

-4389 NAEVDHAPNLAAVT
+4389 TAEVDQAPNLAAVT

-4458 ANGSNANETQV
+4458 ANGSNANETKV
-4469 QAALN
+4469 QAAFN

-4488 VAQAKEAAKRALA
+4488 VAQAKESAKRALA
-4501 SYNNL
+4501 SYSNL

-4511 TAAISQIDNATTVAG
+4511 TAATSQIDNATTVAG

-4660 QDLDGAMQRLESA
+4660 QDLDGAMQRLQSA
-4673 IANKDQTKASE
+4673 IENKDQTKASE
-4684 NYIDADPTKKTA
+4684 NYIDADPPKKTA

-4748 TQAIDNLTHLNTA
+4748 TQAIDNLTHLNSA

-4883 LSDAQKQSITG
+4883 LSDAQKQSVTG

-4972 VTQAANQVNTNKT
+4972 VTQAANQVNTNK
-4985 ALNGAQNLA
+4985 
-4994 NKKQETT
+4994 
-5001 ANINQLSHLNNAQ
+5001 
-5014 KQDLNTQVTNAPNI
+5014 
-5028 STVNQVK
+5028 
-5035 TKAEQLDQAM
+5035 
-5045 ERLINGIQDKD
+5045 
-5056 QVKQS
+5056 
-5061 VNFTDADP
+5061 
-5069 EKQTAYNNAVTAA
+5069 
-5082 ENIINQANGTNAN
+5082 
-5095 QSQVEAALSTV
+5095 
-5106 TTTKQALNGD
+5106 
-5116 RKVTDAKNNANQ
+5116 
-5128 TLSTL
+5128 
-5133 DNLNNVQ
+5133 
-5140 KGAVTGNIN
+5140 
-5149 QAHTVA
+5149 
-5155 EVTQAIQTAQELNTA
+5155 
-5170 MGNLKNSLND
+5170 
-5180 KDTTLGSQNF
+5180 
-5190 ADADPEKKNAYNEA
+5190 
-5204 VRNAENIL
+5204 
-5212 NKSTGTNVPKDQ
+5212 
-5224 VEAAMNQVNT
+5224 
-5234 TKAALNGTQNLE
+5234 
-5246 KAKQHANTV
+5246 
-5255 IDGLSHLTN
+5255 
-5264 AQKDALKQLVQQ
+5264 
-5276 STTVAEAQGNEQKAN
+5276 
-5291 NVDAA
+5291 
-5296 MDKLRQSIA
+5296 
-5305 DNATTKQN
+5305 
-5313 QNYTDASPNKKDAYN
+5313 
-5328 NAVTTAQGII
+5328 
-5338 DQTTSPTL
+5338 
-5346 DPTVINQAA
+5346 
-5355 GQVST
+5355 
-5360 TKNALNGNENLEA
+5360 
-5373 AKQQAT
+5373 
-5379 QSLGSL
+5379 
-5385 DNLNNAQKQ
+5385 
-5394 AVTNQING
+5394 
-5402 AHTVDE
+5402 
-5408 ANQIKQNA
+5408 
-5416 QNLNTAMGN
+5416 
-5425 LKQAIA
+5425 
-5431 DKDAT
+5431 
-5436 KATVN
+5436 
-5441 FTDADQAKQQAYNT
+5441 
-5455 AVTNAENIISKA
+5455 
-5467 NGGNATQSEVEQAI
+5467 
-5481 QQVNATKQA
+5481 
-5490 LNGNANVQ
+5490 
-5498 HAKDEA
+5498 
-5504 TALINSSNDL
+5504 
-5514 NQAQKDALKQQVQNA
+5514 
-5529 TTVAGVNNVKQTA
+5529 
-5542 QELNNAM
+5542 
-5549 TQLKQG
+5549 
-5555 IADKEQTKADG
+5555 
-5566 NFVNA
+5566 
-5571 DPDKQNAYNQAVAK
+5571 
-5585 AEALISGTPDVVVTP
+5585 
-5600 SEITAALNKVTQAK
+5600 
-5614 NDLNGNTNLAT
+5614 
-5625 AKQNVQ
+5625 
-5631 HAIDQLPNLNQA
+5631 
-5643 QRDEYSKQI
+5643 
-5652 TQATLVPNVN
+5652 
-5662 AIEQAAT
+5662 
-5669 TLNDAMTQLKQGI
+5669 
-5682 ANKAQIKGSE
+5682 
-5692 NYHDADTDKQTAY
+5692 
-5705 DNAVTK
+5705 
-5711 AEELLKQTTNPTM
+5711 
-5724 DPNTIQQALT
+5724 
-5734 KVNDTNQALNGNQ
+5734 
-5747 KLADAKQAAKT
+5747 
-5758 NLGTLDHL
+5758 
-5766 NDAQKQALTTQVEQ
+5766 
-5780 APDIA
+5780 
-5785 TVNNVKQNAQNLNN
+5785 
-5799 AMTNLNNALHDKTE
+5799 
-5813 TLNSINFTDADQA
+5813 
-5826 KKDAYT
+5826 
-5832 NAVAHAE
+5832 
-5839 GILSKA
+5839 
-5845 NGSNASQTEVEQA
+5845 
-5858 MQRVNEAKQALNG
+5858 
-5871 NDNVQRAKDAAKQVI
+5871 
-5886 TNENDLNQAQK
+5886 
-5897 DALKQQVDAAQ
+5897 
-5908 TVANVNTIKQT
+5908 
-5919 AQDLNQAM
+5919 
-5927 TQLKQG
+5927 
-5933 IADKDQTKANGNFVN
+5933 
-5948 ADTDKQNAYNNAVA
+5948 
-5962 HAEQIISGTPN
+5962 
-5973 ANVDPQQ
+5973 
-5980 VAQALQQVTQA
+5980 
-5991 KGDLNGNHNLQV
+5991 
-6003 AKDNAN
+6003 
-6009 TAIDQLPNL
+6009 
-6018 NQPQK
+6018 
-6023 TALKDQVS
+6023 
-6031 HAELVTG
+6031 
-6038 VNAIKQ
+6038 
-6044 NADALNNAMG
+6044 
-6054 TLKQQI
+6054 
-6060 QANSQVPQS
+6060 
-6069 VDFTQAD
+6069 
-6076 QDKQQAYNNAANQ
+6076 
-6089 AQQIAN
+6089 
-6095 GTPTPV
+6095 
-6101 LTPDTVT
+6101 
-6108 QAVTTMNQAK
+6108 
-6118 DALNGDEKLAQAKQ
+6118 
-6132 DAIANLDTLRDLN
+6132 
-6145 QPQRD
+6145 
-6150 ALRNQINQAQALA
+6150 
-6163 TVEQTKQNAQNVN
+6163 
-6176 TAMSNLKQGIAN
+6176 
-6188 KDTVKASENYHDA
+6188 
-6201 DADKQTAYTNAVSQ
+6201 
-6215 AEGIINQ
+6215 
-6222 MQNPTLNPDEIT
+6222 
-6234 RALTQV
+6234 
-6240 TDAKNSLNGEA
+6240 
-6251 KLATEKQNAK
+6251 
-6261 DAVNAMTH
+6261 
-6269 LNDAQ
+6269 
-6274 KQALKGQIDQSPEIA
+6274 
-6289 TVTQVKQTATSLDQ
+6289 
-6303 AMNQLSQAINDKT
+6303 
-6316 QTLTDGNYLNA
+6316 
-6327 DPDKQNAY
+6327 
-6335 KQAVAKAEALLN
+6335 
-6347 KQSGTNEVQ
+6347 
-6356 AQVESITNEVN
+6356 
-6367 AAKQALNG
+6367 
-6375 NDNLANAKQQAKQQL
+6375 
-6390 ANLTHL
+6390 
-6396 NDAQKQSF
+6396 
-6404 ESQITQAPLVTDVT
+6404 
-6418 TINQKAQA
+6418 
-6426 LDYAMELLR
+6426 
-6435 NSIADNQATLA
+6435 
-6446 SEDYHDATAQ
+6446 
-6456 RQNDYN
+6456 
-6462 QAVTAAK
+6462 
-6469 NIINQTTSPTM
+6469 
-6480 NPDEV
+6480 
-6485 NRATTQVNNTK
+6485 
-6496 VALDGDENLAATKQQ
+6496 
-6511 ANNRLNQLDHLN
+6511 
-6523 NAQKQQLQSQIT
+6523 
-6535 QSSDI
+6535 
-6540 ATVNGH
+6540 
-6546 KQTAESL
+6546 
-6553 NTAMGNLINA
+6553 
-6563 IADHQAVEQRGNFI
+6563 
-6577 NADTDKQTAH
+6577 
-6587 TTAVNEAE
+6587 
-6595 AMINKQTGQNANQ
+6595 
-6608 TEVEQAITKVQTTL
+6608 
-6622 QALNGDH
+6622 
-6629 NLQVAKTNAT
+6629 
-6639 QAIDALPN
+6639 
-6647 LNQPQKTALKDQV
+6647 
-6660 TAATLVTAVHQIEQT
+6660 
-6675 ANTLNQAMHGLRE
+6675 
-6688 SIQDNAA
+6688 
-6695 TKANSKYINED
+6695 
-6706 QPEQQNYDQAVQ
+6706 
-6718 AANNI
+6718 
-6723 INEQTA
+6723 
-6729 TLDNNAINQAATTVN
+6729 
-6744 TTKAALHGDVKLQND
+6744 
-6759 KDHAKQTVSQLAH
+6759 
-6772 LNNAQKHMEDT
+6772 
-6783 LIDSETTRTAV
+6783 
-6794 KQDLTEAQALDQ
+6794 
-6806 LMNTLQQSIADKDAT
+6806 
-6821 RASSAYVNAEPNKK
+6821 SSA
-6835 QAYDEAVQNAESIIA
+6835 
-6850 GLNNPTINKGNVSS
+6850 
-6864 ATQAVTSSKNA
+6864 
-6875 LDGVERLAQD
+6875 
-6885 KQTAGNSLNHLD
+6885 
-6897 QLTPAQQQA
+6897 
-6906 LENQINNATT
+6906 
-6916 RDKVAE
+6916 
-6922 IIAQAQALNEA
+6922 
-6933 MKALKESIKDQPQ
+6933 
-6946 TEASSKFINE
+6946 
-6956 DQAQKDAYTQAVQHA
+6956 
-6971 KDLINKTTDPTLV
+6971 
-6984 KSVID
+6984 
-6989 QATQAVNDAKNN
+6989 
-7001 LHGDQKLAQ
+7001 
-7010 DKQRATETLNNLS
+7010 
-7023 NLNTPQRQALENQ
+7023 
-7036 INNAATRGEVAQ
+7036 
-7048 KLTEA
+7048 
-7053 QALNQAMEALRNSIQ
+7053 
-7068 DQQQTEAGSKFIN
+7068 
-7081 EDKPQKDAYQAAVQ
+7081 
-7095 HAKDLIN
+7095 
-7102 QTSNPTL
+7102 
-7109 DKAQVEQLTQGV
+7109 
-7121 NQAKDNLHG
+7121 
-7130 DQKLAD
+7130 
-7136 DKQHAVTDL
+7136 
-7145 NQLNSLN
+7145 
-7152 NPQRQALESQI
+7152 
-7163 NNAATRD
+7163 
-7170 EVAQKLAEAQALD
+7170 
-7183 QAMQALRNSIQD
+7183 
-7195 QQQTESGSKFINED
+7195 
-7209 KPQKD
+7209 
-7214 AYQAAVQHAKDLINQ
+7214 
-7229 TGNPTLDKSQVE
+7229 
-7241 QLTQAVTTAK
+7241 
-7251 DNLHGDQKL
+7251 
-7260 ARDQQQA
+7260 
-7267 VTTVN
+7267 
-7272 ALPNLNH
+7272 
-7279 AQQQALTD
+7279 
-7287 AINAAPTRTEVA
+7287 
-7299 QHVQTAT
+7299 
-7306 ELDHAMETLKNKVDQ
+7306 
-7321 VNTDKA
+7321 
-7327 QPNYTE
+7327 
-7333 ASTDKKEAVDQAL
+7333 
-7346 QAAESITDP
+7346 
-7355 TNGSNANKDAVEQA
+7355 
-7369 LTKLQ
+7369 
-7374 EKVNEL
+7374 
-7380 NGNERVAEAKAQAK
+7380 
-7394 QTIDQLAHL
+7394 
-7403 NADQIAT
+7403 
-7410 AKQNIDQATKLQP
+7410 
-7423 IAELVDQATQL
+7423 
-7434 NQSMDQLQQA
+7434 
-7444 VNEHA
+7444 
-7449 NVEQTVDYTQADS
+7449 
-7462 DKQNAYKQAIAE
+7462 
-7474 AENVLKQNSNK
+7474 
-7485 QQVDQALQNILNAKQ
+7485 
-7500 ALNGDERVA
+7500 
-7509 LAKTNGKHDID
+7509 
-7520 QLNALNNA
+7520 
-7528 QQDGFKGRID
+7528 
-7538 QSHDLNQIQQIVDE
+7538 
-7552 AKALNRA
+7552 
-7559 MDQLSQEITGNE
+7559 
-7571 GRTKGSTNYV
+7571 
-7581 NADTQVKQVYDE
+7581 
-7593 AVDKAKQALDKSTGQ
+7593 
-7608 NLTAEQVIKLNDAV
+7608 
-7622 TAAKKALNGEER
+7622 
-7634 LNNRKSE
+7634 
-7641 ALQRLDQLTHLNNAQ
+7641 
-7656 RQLAIQQINN
+7656 
-7666 AETLNKASRAI
+7666 
-7677 NRATK
+7677 
-7682 LDNAMGAVQQ
+7682 
-7692 YIDEQHLGVISST
+7692 
-7705 NYINADNNL
+7705 
-7714 KANYDNAIANAAHE
+7714 
-7728 LDKVQGNAIAKA
+7728 
-7740 EAEQLKQNII
+7740 
-7750 DAQNALNGD
+7750 
-7759 QNLAN
+7759 
-7764 TKDKANAFV
+7764 
-7773 NSLNGL
+7773 
-7779 NLQQQ
+7779 
-7784 DLAHKAINNADT
+7784 
-7796 VSDVT
+7796 
-7801 DIVNNQIDLNDAM
+7801 
-7814 ETLKHL
+7814 
-7820 VDNEIPNAEQTVNYQ
+7820 
-7835 NADDNAKTNFD
+7835 
-7846 DAKRLANTLLNSD
+7846 
-7859 NTNVND
+7859 
-7865 INGAIQAVNDA
+7865 
-7876 IQNLNGDQRLQDAKD
+7876 
-7891 KAIQSINQALTNKL
+7891 
-7905 KEIEASNAT
+7905 
-7914 EQDKLIAK
+7914 
-7922 NKAEELAN
+7922 
-7930 SIINNINKATSN
+7930 
-7942 QDVSQ
+7942 
-7947 VQTAGKQAIEQ
+7947 
-7958 VHANEIPKAKI
+7958 
-7969 DANKDA
+7969 
-7975 DKQVQALIDEID
+7975 

>member
-55 SNNEQNENRESQ
+55 SNNEQTENRESQ
-67 AQNSQNSQNG
+67 VQNSQNSQNG

-129 QPDKEES
+129 QPDKEQS

-150 NDSRAAH
+150 NDNRAAH

-270 RAAEPRSVSSYQN
+270 RAAEPRSVSDYQN
-283 ADSSYYVENANDGS
+283 ANSSYYVENANDGS

-302 TYINASNKGA
+302 TYINASSKGA
-312 PYYLPTAPW
+312 PYNLPTTPW

-326 SAAKEI
+326 SDSKEI
-332 VLMTAKQTGDG
+332 ALMTAKQTGDG

-357 ENMIFWFALPSDQVP
+357 QNMIFWFALPADQVP
-372 VGRTDFVTVNADGTN
+372 VGRTDFVTVNSDGTN
-387 VQWSNGAGQGA
+387 VQWSHGAGAGA
-398 NKPLPQMWPYGV
+398 NKPLQQMWEYGV
-410 NDSRSRDFKVRSRS
+410 NDPHRSHDFKIRNRS
-424 GQVIYDWSNVHVNT
+424 GQVIYDWPTVHIYS
-438 LRDLARAG
+438 LEDLSRAS

-454 PAATKA
+454 TPATKA
-460 IGEQTFKYING
+460 FGRQNFEYING
-471 ERPTES
+471 QKPAES
-477 PGASTV
+477 PGVPKV
-483 YTFIGAGD
+483 YTFIGQGD

-498 KTQGPTTNKLYYA
+498 KTQGPTVNKLYYA

-532 TQDHQQRLDG
+532 TQDHQQRLNG
-542 LRQTVNRTY
+542 LRQVVNRTY
-551 RIGTTKNVE
+551 RIGTTKRVE
-560 VGQNNYKMKKVL
+560 VSQGNVQTKKVL
-572 ESTNLNIDDFID
+572 ESTNLNIDDFVD

-589 VRTPSNKVLGFYPTN
+589 VKTPSNKVLGFYSNN

-648 DYPDGHGNAE
+648 DYPDAYGNSE

-753 TNRTNNARERNIEL
+753 TNRPNNARERNIEL

-939 RHTGIKNTTITTLP
+939 RHSGIKNTTITTLP

-978 NQTFNSDITFKVS
+978 NQAFNSDITFKVS
-991 ATDNANNTTNDSQSK
+991 ATDNVNNTTNDSQSK

-1059 YLASTNPVT
+1059 YLASTDPVT

-1090 NVMTYEPI
+1090 NVMTYEPV
-1098 VKPEYQTTNAPKTAT
+1098 VKPEYQTVNAAKTAT

-1121 FNIGDI
+1121 FSIGDI
-1127 KQYFTLSNGQGIPSG
+1127 KQYFTLSNGQPIPSG

-1170 IVASNAYHKDTEDFY
+1170 ITATNAYHKDSEDFY
-1185 ISLKIVDV
+1185 ISLKIIDV

-1349 AQAEAGGRPNYRTTG
+1349 SQAEAGGRPNFRTTG
-1364 YSQANASSD
+1364 YSQSNATTD
-1373 GQRQY
+1373 GQRQF
-1378 TLNGQVIQI
+1378 TLNGQVIQV

-1410 HSNATVVNVNEPAA
+1410 HSNSTVVNVNEPAA

-1517 FGVQSVTVPTTSQ
+1517 FGVQSVTVPNTSQ

-1549 TSATTKTIN
+1549 TSATNKTIN

-1613 AIINSLTFTSNA
+1613 TIINSLTFTETV
-1625 PNRNYATAS
+1625 PNRSYARAS

-1711 AIPDATIT
+1711 DIADATIT

-1731 RIGQDINVTAH
+1731 RIGEDITVTAH

-1757 YKVVSSVPKH
+1757 YKVVRTVPKH
-1767 VFETNRGAVFP
+1767 VFETARGVLYP
-1778 GVSDVYDA
+1778 GVSDMYDA
-1786 KQYVKPVNDS
+1786 KQYVKPVNNS
-1796 WTQNAQRMNFQFT
+1796 WSTNAQHMNFQFVGT
-1809 NSYGPSKDVVGISTR
+1809 YGPNKDVVGISTR
-1824 DIRVTYDNH
+1824 LIRVTYDNR
-1833 QTQIIKILAKVKPD
+1833 QTEDLTILSKVKPD
-1847 PPRIDGNSVT
+1847 PPRIDANSVT
-1857 YKAGLTNQQI
+1857 YKAGLTNQEI
-1867 KINNVL
+1867 KVNNVL
-1873 SSSSIKLFKADNT
+1873 NNSSVKLFKADNT
-1886 PLTITNT
+1886 PLNVTNITH
-1893 TYGSGNT
+1893 GSGFSS
-1900 AVVTVSD
+1900 VVTVSD
-1907 ALPNGVIKARSSIT
+1907 ALPNGGIKAKSSIS

-1926 YTTQDEHGRAIDV
+1926 YTTQDEHGQVVTV

-1946 SNDSATVTVTPQL
+1946 SNGSATVTVTPQL

-1991 TVAWHDNPDTWKN
+1991 TVAWHDSPDTWKN

-2015 TLPSGQGTRNVEV
+2015 TLPNGQGTRNVEV

-2138 YAHMQNANGLPTD
+2138 YAHMQNATGLPTD
-2151 GFTYKWNNAATG
+2151 GFTYKWNRDTTG
-2163 TNDANWAAMN
+2163 TNDANWSAMN
-2173 KPNAAKV
+2173 KPNVAKV

-2190 GRTFATSLPAK
+2190 GHTFATSLPAK

-2258 TRHNNTSPWV
+2258 TRRNNTSPWV

-2408 NTIKPNSAITI
+2408 NTIKPNSSITI

-2427 SASSNPSTLTAP
+2427 SVSSNPSTLTAP
-2439 ATHTVNTTEIVK
+2439 AAHTVNTTEIVK

-2530 PVSTDGKKPGTIT
+2530 PVSTEGKKPGTIT

-2548 IHNAQQQINTAKTE
+2548 MHNAQQQINTAKTE

-2643 SEITAAQR
+2643 TEITAAQR

-2680 KQNLTADTHALEQ
+2680 KHDLTADTHALEQ

-2765 NQLVPLADNSALR
+2765 NQLVPLADNSALK

-2834 AEKAKVEEKYN
+2834 AEKTKVEEKYN

-2851 AGLTPDLAPLQA
+2851 AGLTPDLAPLQT

-2877 TTGMTSASVA
+2877 TTGMTSASIA
-2887 TFNEKLSAARTKIQE
+2887 AFNEKLSAARTKIQE

-2966 DSVNAYNA
+2966 DSINAYNA

-2979 RNKIQKINQV
+2979 RNKIQQINQV
-2989 LAGSPTVDQINTNT
+2989 LAGSPTVEQINTNT
-3003 SAANQA
+3003 STANQA

-3041 TDTTGMTI
+3041 TDTTGMTT

-3084 KVAEANQAKDQ
+3084 KVTEANQAKDQ

-3151 NNAMT
+3151 NTAMT
-3156 KLKESVADNN
+3156 KLKDSVADNN
-3166 TIKSGQNY
+3166 TIKSDQNY

-3189 NAAKGVIGETNNPTM
+3189 NAAKGVIGETTNPTM

-3356 NTAKQEA
+3356 NAAKQEA
-3363 NTALGQLNN
+3363 NTALGHLNN

-3390 IETVNTIKQNA
+3390 IDAVNTIKQNA
-3401 TNLNSAMGNLRQVV
+3401 TNLNSAMGNLRQAV

-3450 QSTNPTM
+3450 QTTNPTM
-3457 SVNDVNSATS
+3457 SVDDVNRATS
-3467 AVTTNKNA
+3467 AVTSNKNA
-3475 LNGDEK
+3475 LNGYEK

-3488 AVRAIDALP
+3488 AARAIDALP

-3588 AEAMNQVNSAKNNL
+3588 TEAMNQVNSAKNNL

-3643 AGVHTVQSNANT
+3643 AGVQTVQSNANT

-3711 STITQKADQVNS
+3711 STITQKAEQVNS

-3783 QAMASLQSGINNESQ
+3783 QAMASLQNGINNESQ

-3819 ITAAKAILNKQHGP
+3819 ITAAKAILNKSTGP

-3845 RVNTAKDALNG
+3845 RVNNAKDALNG

-3898 ESVKQSANSLDGAM
+3898 ESVKQNANSLDGAM

-4000 SDLNQHQK
+4000 SDLNQKQK

-4021 SNAQDVQRNA
+4021 SNAQDVQHNA

-4110 RLRVAKQNANTAID
+4110 RLREAKQNANTAID

-4149 VQTVQTNGQS
+4149 VQTVQTNGQA

-4174 TTVKASQNYTDAS
+4174 TTVKTSQNYTDAS

-4215 SAITQATTQVNNAKT
+4215 SAITQATTQVNNAKNGLNGAENLRNAQNT
-4230 ALNGDARLNEAK
+4230 AKQNLNTLSHLTNNQKSAISSQIDRAGHVSEVTATKNAATELNTQMGNLEQAIHDQNTVKQSVKFTDADKAKRDAYTNAVSRAEAILNKTQGANTSKQDVEAAIQNVSSAKNALNGDQNVTNAK
-4242 NTAKQ
+4242 NAAKNA
-4247 QLATMSHLT
+4247 LN
-4256 DTQKANLTS
+4256 NLTS
-4265 QIESGTTVA
+4265 I
-4274 GVQGIQANAGTL
+4274 
-4286 DQAMNQLRQSIASKD
+4286 
-4301 ATKASEDYQDAN
+4301 
-4313 ADLQNAY
+4313 
-4320 NRAVSDAEGIIS
+4320 
-4332 ATNNPEMN
+4332 
-4340 PDTINQKASQ
+4340 
-4350 VNSAKSALNGDEKL
+4350 
-4364 ATAKQS
+4364 
-4370 AKSDIGRLSDLNNA
+4370 NNA
-4384 QRTAA
+4384 QKRDLT
-4389 NAEVDHAPNLAAVT
+4389 
-4403 AAKNKAT
+4403 
-4410 SLNTAM
+4410 
-4416 GNLKHALAEKD
+4416 
-4427 NTKRSV
+4427 TKI
-4433 NYTDADQPKQQA
+4433 DQ
-4445 YDTAVTQAEGITN
+4445 
-4458 ANGSNANETQV
+4458 
-4469 QAALN
+4469 
-4474 QLNQA
+4474 
-4479 KNDLNGDNK
+4479 
-4488 VAQAKEAAKRALA
+4488 
-4501 SYNNL
+4501 
-4506 NNAQS
+4506 
-4511 TAAISQIDNATTVAG
+4511 ATTVAG
-4526 VTAAQN
+4526 VEAVSNTSTQLNTAMANLQNGINDKTNTLASENYHDADSDKKTAYTQAVTNAENILNKNSGSNLDKTAVENALSQVANAKGALNGNHNLEQAKSNANTTINGLQHLTTAQKDKLKQQVQQAQN
-4532 TANELNT
+4532 VAGVDTVKSSANTLNGAMGTLRNSIQDNTATKNGQNYLDATERNKTNYNNAVDSANGVINATSNPNMDANAINQIATQVTSTKNALDGTHNLTQAKQTATNAIDGATNLNKAQKDALKAQVTSAQRVANVTSIQQTANELNT
-4539 AMGQLQNGINDQN
+4539 AMGQLQHGIDDENATKQTQKYRDAEQSKKTAYDQAVAAAKAILNKQTGSNSDKAAVDRALQQVTSTKDALNGDAKLAEAKAAAKQNLGTLNHITNAQRTDLEGQINQATTVDGVNTVKTNANTLDGAMNSLQGSINDKDATLRNQNYLDADESKRNAYTQAVTAAEGILNKQTGGNTSKADVDNALNAVTRAKAALNGADNLRNAKTSATNTIDGLPNLTQLQKDNLKHQVEQAQNVAGVNGVKDKGNTLNTAMGALRTSIQNDNTTKTSQNYLDASDSNKNNYNTAVNNANGVINATNNPNMDANAINGMANQVNTTKAALNGAQNLAQAKTNATNTINNAHDLNQKQKDALKTQVNNAQRVSDANNVQHTATELNSAMPALKAAIADKERTKASGNYVNADQEKRQAYDSKVTNAENIISGTPNATLTVNDVNSAASQVNAAKTALNGDNNLRVAKEHANNTIDGLAQLNNAQKAKLKEQVQSATTLDGVQTVKNSSQTLNTAMKGLRDSIANEATIKAGQNYTDASPNNRNEYDSAVTAAKAIINQTSNPTMEPNTITQVTSQVTTKEQALNGARNLAQAKTTAKNNLNNLTSINNAQKDALTRSIDGATTVAGVNQETAKATELNNAMHSLQNGINDETQTKQTQKYLDAEPSKKSAYDQAVNAAKAILTKASGQNVDKAAVEQALQNVNSTKTALNGDAKLNEAKAAAKQTLGTLTHINNAQRTALDNEITQATNVEGVN
-4552 TVKQQV
+4552 TVKAKAQQLDGAMGQLETSIRDKDTTLQSQNYQDADDAKRTAYSQAVNAAATILNKTAGGNTPKADVERAMQAVTQANTALNGIQNLDRAKQAANTAITNASDLNTKQKEALKAQVTSAGRVSAANGVEHTATELNTAMTALKRAIADKAETKASGNYVNADANKRQAYDEKVTAAENIVSGTPTPTLTPADVTNAATQVTNAKTQLNGNHNLEVAKQNANTAIDGLTSLNGPQKAKLKEQVGQATTLPNVQTVRDNAQTLNTAMKGLRDSIANEATIKAGQNYTDASQNKQTDYNSAVTAAKAIIGQTTSPSMNAQEINQAKDQVTAKQQALNGQENLRTAQTNAKQHLNGLSDLTDAQKDAVKRQIEGATHVNEVTQAQNNADALNTAMTNLKNGIQDQNTIKQGV
-4558 NFTDADQGKKDAYTN
+4558 NFTDADEAKRNAYTN
-4573 AVTNAQGI
+4573 AVTQAEQILNKAQGPNTSKDGVETA
-4581 LDKAHG
+4581 LENVQRAKNELNG
-4587 QNMTKAQVEAALN
+4587 NQNVANAK
-4600 QVTTAKNALNGDA
+4600 TTAKNALN
-4613 NVRQAKSDAKANL
+4613 NL
-4626 GTLTHLNNAQKQDLT
+4626 TSINNAQKEALK
-4641 SQIEGATTVNGVNG
+4641 SQIEGATTV
-4655 VKTKA
+4655 
-4660 QDLDGAMQRLESA
+4660 
-4673 IANKDQTKASE
+4673 
-4684 NYIDADPTKKTA
+4684 
-4696 FDNAITQAE
+4696 
-4705 SYLNKDHGANKDKQA
+4705 
-4720 VEQAIQSVTTAK
+4720 
-4732 NALNGDAN
+4732 
-4740 LQRAKTEA
+4740 
-4748 TQAIDNLTHLNTA
+4748 
-4761 QKTALKQQVNAAQ
+4761 
-4774 RVSGVTDLKNSATSL
+4774 
-4789 NNAMDQL
+4789 
-4796 KQAIADHDT
+4796 
-4805 IVAGGNYTN
+4805 AG
-4814 ASPDKQGAYTD
+4814 
-4825 AYNAAKNIVNGSPNV
+4825 
-4840 ITNAADVTAATQRV
+4840 
-4854 NNAETGLNGDTNLA
+4854 
-4868 TAKQQAKEALRQMTH
+4868 
-4883 LSDAQKQSITG
+4883 
-4894 QIDNATLVTGVQSVK
+4894 
-4909 DNATNLDNAMNQLR
+4909 
-4923 NSIAN
+4923 
-4928 KDEVKASQPYVDADT
+4928 
-4943 DKQNA
+4943 
-4948 YNTAVTSAENII
+4948 
-4960 NATSQPT
+4960 
-4967 LDPSA
+4967 
-4972 VTQAANQVNTNKT
+4972 
-4985 ALNGAQNLA
+4985 
-4994 NKKQETT
+4994 
-5001 ANINQLSHLNNAQ
+5001 
-5014 KQDLNTQVTNAPNI
+5014 
-5028 STVNQVK
+5028 VNQVS
-5035 TKAEQLDQAM
+5035 T
-5045 ERLINGIQDKD
+5045 
-5056 QVKQS
+5056 
-5061 VNFTDADP
+5061 
-5069 EKQTAYNNAVTAA
+5069 TA
-5082 ENIINQANGTNAN
+5082 
-5095 QSQVEAALSTV
+5095 S
-5106 TTTKQALNGD
+5106 
-5116 RKVTDAKNNANQ
+5116 
-5128 TLSTL
+5128 
-5133 DNLNNVQ
+5133 
-5140 KGAVTGNIN
+5140 
-5149 QAHTVA
+5149 
-5155 EVTQAIQTAQELNTA
+5155 ELNTA
-5170 MGNLKNSLND
+5170 MSNLQNGIND
-5180 KDTTLGSQNF
+5180 
-5190 ADADPEKKNAYNEA
+5190 
-5204 VRNAENIL
+5204 
-5212 NKSTGTNVPKDQ
+5212 
-5224 VEAAMNQVNT
+5224 EAA

-5246 KAKQHANTV
+5246 KAKQHANTA

-5264 AQKDALKQLVQQ
+5264 AQKEALKQLVQQ

-5313 QNYTDASPNKKDAYN
+5313 QNYTDASQNKKDAYN

-5373 AKQQAT
+5373 AKQQAS

-5394 AVTNQING
+5394 TVTDQING

-5467 NGGNATQSEVEQAI
+5467 NGGNATQAEVEQAI
-5481 QQVNATKQA
+5481 KQVNAAKQA

-5585 AEALISGTPDVVVTP
+5585 AEALISATPDVVVTP

-5662 AIEQAAT
+5662 AIQQAAT

-5747 KLADAKQAAKT
+5747 KLADAKQDAKT
-5758 NLGTLDHL
+5758 TLGTLDHL

-5799 AMTNLNNALHDKTE
+5799 AMTNLNNALQDKTE

-5832 NAVAHAE
+5832 NAVSHAE

-5886 TNENDLNQAQK
+5886 TNAK
-5897 DALKQQVDAAQ
+5897 
-5908 TVANVNTIKQT
+5908 
-5919 AQDLNQAM
+5919 DLNQAM

-5980 VAQALQQVTQA
+5980 VAQALQQVNQA

-6095 GTPTPV
+6095 GIPTPV

-6132 DAIANLDTLRDLN
+6132 EALANLDTLRDLN

-6222 MQNPTLNPDEIT
+6222 TTNPTLNPDEIT

-6240 TDAKNSLNGEA
+6240 TDAKNGLNGEA

-6261 DAVNAMTH
+6261 DAVSGMTH

-6289 TVTQVKQTATSLDQ
+6289 TVNQVKQTATSLDQ
-6303 AMNQLSQAINDKT
+6303 AMDQLSQAINDKA
-6316 QTLTDGNYLNA
+6316 QTLADGNYLNA

-6418 TINQKAQA
+6418 TINQKAQT
-6426 LDYAMELLR
+6426 LDHAMELLR
-6435 NSIADNQATLA
+6435 NSVADNQTTLA

-6462 QAVTAAK
+6462 QAVTAAN

-6480 NPDEV
+6480 NPDDV
-6485 NRATTQVNNTK
+6485 NGATTQVNNTK
-6496 VALDGDENLAATKQQ
+6496 VALDGDENLAAAKQQ
-6511 ANNRLNQLDHLN
+6511 ANNRLDQLDHLN

-6540 ATVNGH
+6540 AAVNGH

-6577 NADTDKQTAH
+6577 NADTDKQTAYN
-6587 TTAVNEAE
+6587 TAVNEAA

-6639 QAIDALPN
+6639 QAIDALTS
-6647 LNQPQKTALKDQV
+6647 LNDPQKTALKDQV
-6660 TAATLVTAVHQIEQT
+6660 TAATLVTAVHQIEQN
-6675 ANTLNQAMHGLRE
+6675 ANTLNQAMHGLRQ

-6806 LMNTLQQSIADKDAT
+6806 LMDALQQSIADKDAT

-6835 QAYDEAVQNAESIIA
+6835 QSYDEAVQNAESIIA

-6864 ATQAVTSSKNA
+6864 ATQAVISSKNA

-6916 RDKVAE
+6916 R
-6922 IIAQAQALNEA
+6922 
-6933 MKALKESIKDQPQ
+6933 
-6946 TEASSKFINE
+6946 
-6956 DQAQKDAYTQAVQHA
+6956 
-6971 KDLINKTTDPTLV
+6971 
-6984 KSVID
+6984 
-6989 QATQAVNDAKNN
+6989 
-7001 LHGDQKLAQ
+7001 
-7010 DKQRATETLNNLS
+7010 
-7023 NLNTPQRQALENQ
+7023 
-7036 INNAATRGEVAQ
+7036 GEVAQ

-7053 QALNQAMEALRNSIQ
+7053 QALNQA
-7068 DQQQTEAGSKFIN
+7068 
-7081 EDKPQKDAYQAAVQ
+7081 
-7095 HAKDLIN
+7095 
-7102 QTSNPTL
+7102 
-7109 DKAQVEQLTQGV
+7109 
-7121 NQAKDNLHG
+7121 
-7130 DQKLAD
+7130 
-7136 DKQHAVTDL
+7136 
-7145 NQLNSLN
+7145 
-7152 NPQRQALESQI
+7152 
-7163 NNAATRD
+7163 
-7170 EVAQKLAEAQALD
+7170 
-7183 QAMQALRNSIQD
+7183 
-7195 QQQTESGSKFINED
+7195 
-7209 KPQKD
+7209 
-7214 AYQAAVQHAKDLINQ
+7214 
-7229 TGNPTLDKSQVE
+7229 
-7241 QLTQAVTTAK
+7241 
-7251 DNLHGDQKL
+7251 
-7260 ARDQQQA
+7260 
-7267 VTTVN
+7267 
-7272 ALPNLNH
+7272 
-7279 AQQQALTD
+7279 
-7287 AINAAPTRTEVA
+7287 
-7299 QHVQTAT
+7299 
-7306 ELDHAMETLKNKVDQ
+7306 
-7321 VNTDKA
+7321 
-7327 QPNYTE
+7327 
-7333 ASTDKKEAVDQAL
+7333 
-7346 QAAESITDP
+7346 
-7355 TNGSNANKDAVEQA
+7355 
-7369 LTKLQ
+7369 
-7374 EKVNEL
+7374 
-7380 NGNERVAEAKAQAK
+7380 
-7394 QTIDQLAHL
+7394 
-7403 NADQIAT
+7403 
-7410 AKQNIDQATKLQP
+7410 
-7423 IAELVDQATQL
+7423 
-7434 NQSMDQLQQA
+7434 
-7444 VNEHA
+7444 
-7449 NVEQTVDYTQADS
+7449 
-7462 DKQNAYKQAIAE
+7462 
-7474 AENVLKQNSNK
+7474 
-7485 QQVDQALQNILNAKQ
+7485 
-7500 ALNGDERVA
+7500 
-7509 LAKTNGKHDID
+7509 
-7520 QLNALNNA
+7520 
-7528 QQDGFKGRID
+7528 
-7538 QSHDLNQIQQIVDE
+7538 
-7552 AKALNRA
+7552 
-7559 MDQLSQEITGNE
+7559 
-7571 GRTKGSTNYV
+7571 
-7581 NADTQVKQVYDE
+7581 
-7593 AVDKAKQALDKSTGQ
+7593 
-7608 NLTAEQVIKLNDAV
+7608 
-7622 TAAKKALNGEER
+7622 
-7634 LNNRKSE
+7634 
-7641 ALQRLDQLTHLNNAQ
+7641 
-7656 RQLAIQQINN
+7656 
-7666 AETLNKASRAI
+7666 
-7677 NRATK
+7677 
-7682 LDNAMGAVQQ
+7682 
-7692 YIDEQHLGVISST
+7692 
-7705 NYINADNNL
+7705 
-7714 KANYDNAIANAAHE
+7714 
-7728 LDKVQGNAIAKA
+7728 
-7740 EAEQLKQNII
+7740 
-7750 DAQNALNGD
+7750 
-7759 QNLAN
+7759 
-7764 TKDKANAFV
+7764 
-7773 NSLNGL
+7773 
-7779 NLQQQ
+7779 
-7784 DLAHKAINNADT
+7784 
-7796 VSDVT
+7796 
-7801 DIVNNQIDLNDAM
+7801 
-7814 ETLKHL
+7814 
-7820 VDNEIPNAEQTVNYQ
+7820 
-7835 NADDNAKTNFD
+7835 
-7846 DAKRLANTLLNSD
+7846 
-7859 NTNVND
+7859 
-7865 INGAIQAVNDA
+7865 
-7876 IQNLNGDQRLQDAKD
+7876 
-7891 KAIQSINQALTNKL
+7891 
-7905 KEIEASNAT
+7905 
-7914 EQDKLIAK
+7914 
-7922 NKAEELAN
+7922 
-7930 SIINNINKATSN
+7930 
-7942 QDVSQ
+7942 
-7947 VQTAGKQAIEQ
+7947 
-7958 VHANEIPKAKI
+7958 
-7969 DANKDA
+7969 
-7975 DKQVQALIDEID
+7975 

>member
-55 SNNEQNENRESQ
+55 SNNEQTENRESQ
-67 AQNSQNSQNG
+67 VQNSQNSQNS
-77 QSLSA
+77 QSLTA

-150 NDSRAAH
+150 NDNRAAH

-270 RAAEPRSVSSYQN
+270 RAAEPRSVSDYQN
-283 ADSSYYVENANDGS
+283 ANSSYYVENANDGS

-302 TYINASNKGA
+302 TYINASSKGA
-312 PYYLPTAPW
+312 PYNLPTTPW

-326 SAAKEI
+326 SDSKEI
-332 VLMTAKQTGDG
+332 ALMTAKQTGDG

-357 ENMIFWFALPSDQVP
+357 QNMIFWFALPADQVP
-372 VGRTDFVTVNADGTN
+372 VGRTDFVTVNSDGTN
-387 VQWSNGAGQGA
+387 VQWSHGAGAGA
-398 NKPLPQMWPYGV
+398 NKPLQQMWEYGV
-410 NDSRSRDFKVRSRS
+410 NDPHRSHDFKIRNRS
-424 GQVIYDWSNVHVNT
+424 GQVIYDWPTVHIYS
-438 LRDLARAG
+438 LEDLSRAS

-454 PAATKA
+454 TPATKA
-460 IGEQTFKYING
+460 FGRQNFEYING
-471 ERPTES
+471 QKPAES
-477 PGASTV
+477 PGVPKV
-483 YTFIGAGD
+483 YTFIGQGD

-498 KTQGPTTNKLYYA
+498 KTQGPTVNKLYYA

-532 TQDHQQRLDG
+532 TQDHQQRLNG
-542 LRQTVNRTY
+542 LRQVVNRTY
-551 RIGTTKNVE
+551 RIGTTKRVE
-560 VGQNNYKMKKVL
+560 VSQGNVQTKKVL
-572 ESTNLNIDDFID
+572 ESTNLNIDDFVD

-589 VRTPSNKVLGFYPTN
+589 VKTPSNKVLGFYSNN

-648 DYPDGHGNAE
+648 DYPDAYGNSE

-753 TNRTNNARERNIEL
+753 TNRPNNARERNIEL

-864 HNTITIRPQDYV
+864 HNTITIQPKDYV

-925 YRGDEVNFTMGVSD
+925 YRGDEVSFTMGVSD
-939 RHTGIKNTTITTLP
+939 RHSGLKSTTITTLP
-953 NGWTSNLTKADK
+953 SGWTSNLTKSDNK
-965 NNGSLSITGRVSM
+965 NGSLAITGRVSM
-978 NQTFNSDITFKVS
+978 NQAFNSDITFKVS
-991 ATDNANNTTNDSQSK
+991 ATDNVNNTTNDSQSK

-1059 YLASTNPVT
+1059 YLASTDPVT

-1090 NVMTYEPI
+1090 NVMTYEPV
-1098 VKPEYQTTNAPKTAT
+1098 VKSEYQTANAAKTAT

-1127 KQYFTLSNGQGIPSG
+1127 KQYFTLSNGQAIPSG

-1170 IVASNAYHKDTEDFY
+1170 ITATNAYHKDSEDFY
-1185 ISLKIVDV
+1185 ISLKIIDV

-1281 DYTVTWTNAK
+1281 DYTVSWTNAK

-1349 AQAEAGGRPNYRTTG
+1349 SQAEAGGRPNFRTTG
-1364 YSQANASSD
+1364 YSQSNATTD
-1373 GQRQY
+1373 GQRQF
-1378 TLNGQVIQI
+1378 TLNGQVIQV

-1410 HSNATVVNVNEPAA
+1410 HSNSTVVNVNEPAA

-1517 FGVQSVTVPTTSQ
+1517 FGVQSVTVPNTSQ

-1549 TSATTKTIN
+1549 TSATNKTIN

-1613 AIINSLTFTSNA
+1613 TIINSLTFTETV
-1625 PNRNYATAS
+1625 PNRSYARAS

-1642 VSNVSRTGNN
+1642 VSNVSCTGNN

-1711 AIPDATIT
+1711 DIPDATIT

-1731 RIGQDINVTAH
+1731 RIGEDITVTAH

-1757 YKVVSSVPKH
+1757 YKVVRTVPKH
-1767 VFETNRGAVFP
+1767 VFETARGVLYP
-1778 GVSDVYDA
+1778 GVSDMYDA
-1786 KQYVKPVNDS
+1786 KQYVKPVNNS
-1796 WTQNAQRMNFQFT
+1796 WSTNAQHMNFQFVGT
-1809 NSYGPSKDVVGISTR
+1809 YGPNKDVVGISTR
-1824 DIRVTYDNH
+1824 LIRVTYDNR
-1833 QTQIIKILAKVKPD
+1833 QTEDLTILSKVKPD
-1847 PPRIDGNSVT
+1847 PPRIDANSVT
-1857 YKAGLTNQQI
+1857 YKAGLTNQEI
-1867 KINNVL
+1867 KVNNVL
-1873 SSSSIKLFKADNT
+1873 NNSSVKLFKADNT
-1886 PLTITNT
+1886 PLNVTNITH
-1893 TYGSGNT
+1893 GSGFSS
-1900 AVVTVSD
+1900 VVTVSD
-1907 ALPNGVIKARSSIT
+1907 ALPNGGIKAKSSIS

-1926 YTTQDEHGRAIDV
+1926 YTTQDEHGQVVTV

-1991 TVAWHDNPDTWKN
+1991 TVAWHDSPDTWKN

-2015 TLPSGQGTRNVEV
+2015 TLPNGQGTRNVEV

-2055 AMNYITFDPNTNT
+2055 AINYITFDPNTNT

-2100 SAAKRVPVTVN
+2100 SAAKRVPVTLN

-2138 YAHMQNANGLPTD
+2138 YAQMQNATGLPTD
-2151 GFTYKWNNAATG
+2151 GFTYKWNRDTTG
-2163 TNDANWAAMN
+2163 TNDANWSAMN
-2173 KPNAAKV
+2173 KPNVAKV

-2190 GRTFATSLPAK
+2190 GHTFATSLPAK

-2258 TRHNNTSPWV
+2258 TRRNNTSPWV

-2408 NTIKPNSAITI
+2408 NTIKPNSSITI

-2427 SASSNPSTLTAP
+2427 SVSSNPSTLTAP
-2439 ATHTVNTTEIVK
+2439 AAHTVNTTEIVK

-2548 IHNAQQQINTAKTE
+2548 MHNAQQQINTAKTE

-2580 LTKVRAAQTKIDQA
+2580 LTKVQAAQTKINEA

-2643 SEITAAQR
+2643 TEITAAQR

-2680 KQNLTADTHALEQ
+2680 KHDLTADTHALEQ

-2800 SIQAYENAKRAGQTE
+2800 SIQAYEDAKRAGQTE

-2834 AEKAKVEEKYN
+2834 AEKTKVEEKYN

-2851 AGLTPDLAPLQA
+2851 AGLTPDLAPLQT

-2877 TTGMTSASVA
+2877 TTGMTSASIA
-2887 TFNEKLSAARTKIQE
+2887 AFNEKLSAARTKIQE

-2966 DSVNAYNA
+2966 DSINAYNA

-2979 RNKIQKINQV
+2979 RNKIQQINQV
-2989 LAGSPTVDQINTNT
+2989 LAGSPTVEQINTNT

-3041 TDTTGMTI
+3041 TDTTGMTT

-3084 KVAEANQAKDQ
+3084 KVTEANQAKDQ

-3151 NNAMT
+3151 NTAMT
-3156 KLKESVADNN
+3156 KLKDSVADNN

-3189 NAAKGVIGETNNPTM
+3189 NAAKGVIGETTNPTM

-3335 VNNALSNVTSKE
+3335 VTNALSNVTSKE

-3356 NTAKQEA
+3356 NAAKQEA
-3363 NTALGQLNN
+3363 NTALGHLNN

-3390 IETVNTIKQNA
+3390 IDAVNTIKQNA
-3401 TNLNSAMGNLRQVV
+3401 TNLNSAMGNLRQAV

-3450 QSTNPTM
+3450 QTTNPTM
-3457 SVNDVNSATS
+3457 SVDDVNRATS
-3467 AVTTNKNA
+3467 AVTSNKNA

-3488 AVRAIDALP
+3488 AARAIDALP

-3578 NGQNK
+3578 YGQNK

-3588 AEAMNQVNSAKNNL
+3588 TEAMNQVNSAKNNL

-3636 INSGTTV
+3636 INNGTTV
-3643 AGVHTVQSNANT
+3643 AGVQTVQSNANT

-3711 STITQKADQVNS
+3711 STITQKAEQVNS

-3783 QAMASLQSGINNESQ
+3783 QAMASLQNGINNESQ

-3833 NTAQNAVEAALQ
+3833 NTAQNDVEAALR

-3898 ESVKQSANSLDGAM
+3898 ESVKESANSLDGAM

-4000 SDLNQHQK
+4000 SDLNQKQK

-4021 SNAQDVQRNA
+4021 SNAQDVQHNA

-4076 HIISGT
+4076 NIISGT

-4149 VQTVQTNGQS
+4149 VQTVQTNGQA

-4187 PNNQSTYNSAVSNA
+4187 SNNQSTYNSAVSNA

-4215 SAITQATTQVNNAKT
+4215 SAITQATTQVNNAKNG
-4230 ALNGDARLNEAK
+4230 LNGAENLRNAQ

-4247 QLATMSHLT
+4247 NLNTLSHLT
-4256 DTQKANLTS
+4256 N
-4265 QIESGTTVA
+4265 
-4274 GVQGIQANAGTL
+4274 
-4286 DQAMNQLRQSIASKD
+4286 
-4301 ATKASEDYQDAN
+4301 
-4313 ADLQNAY
+4313 
-4320 NRAVSDAEGIIS
+4320 
-4332 ATNNPEMN
+4332 
-4340 PDTINQKASQ
+4340 NQK
-4350 VNSAKSALNGDEKL
+4350 SAISTQIDRAGHVSE
-4364 ATAKQS
+4364 
-4370 AKSDIGRLSDLNNA
+4370 
-4384 QRTAA
+4384 
-4389 NAEVDHAPNLAAVT
+4389 VT
-4403 AAKNKAT
+4403 AAKNAAT
-4410 SLNTAM
+4410 ELNTQM
-4416 GNLKHALAEKD
+4416 GNLE
-4427 NTKRSV
+4427 
-4433 NYTDADQPKQQA
+4433 QA
-4445 YDTAVTQAEGITN
+4445 IH
-4458 ANGSNANETQV
+4458 
-4469 QAALN
+4469 
-4474 QLNQA
+4474 
-4479 KNDLNGDNK
+4479 
-4488 VAQAKEAAKRALA
+4488 
-4501 SYNNL
+4501 
-4506 NNAQS
+4506 
-4511 TAAISQIDNATTVAG
+4511 
-4526 VTAAQN
+4526 
-4532 TANELNT
+4532 
-4539 AMGQLQNGINDQN
+4539 DQN
-4552 TVKQQV
+4552 TVKQSV
-4558 NFTDADQGKKDAYTN
+4558 KFTDADKAKRDAYTN
-4573 AVTNAQGI
+4573 AVSRAEAILNKTQGANTSKQ
-4581 LDKAHG
+4581 D
-4587 QNMTKAQVEAALN
+4587 VEAAIQN
-4600 QVTTAKNALNGDA
+4600 VSSAKNALNGDQNVTNAKNAAKNALNNLTSINNAQKRDLTTKIDQATTVAGVEAVSNTGTQLNTAMA
-4613 NVRQAKSDAKANL
+4613 NLQNGINDKTNTLASENYHDADSDKKTAYTQAVTNAENILNKNSGSNLDKTAVENALSQVANAKGALNGNHNLEQAKSNANTTINGL
-4626 GTLTHLNNAQKQDLT
+4626 QHLTTAQKDKLKQQVQQAQNVAGVDTVKSSANTLNGAMGTLRNSIQDNTATKNGQNYLDATGSNKTNYNNAVDSANGVINATSNPNMDANAINQIATQVTSTKNALDGTHNLTQAKQTATNAIDGATNLNKAQKDALKAQVTSAQRVSDANNVQHTATELNGAMTALKAAIADKERTKASGNYVNADQEKRQAYDSKVTNAENIINGTPNATLTVNDVNSATSQVNAAKTALNGDNNLRVAKENANNTIDGLAQLNNAQKAKLKEQVQ
-4641 SQIEGATTVNGVNG
+4641 SATTLEGVQT
-4655 VKTKA
+4655 VKNSSQT
-4660 QDLDGAMQRLESA
+4660 LNTAMKGLRDS
-4673 IANKDQTKASE
+4673 IANEATIKAGQNYTDASPTNRNEYDSAVTAAKAIINQTS
-4684 NYIDADPTKKTA
+4684 NPTMEPNT
-4696 FDNAITQAE
+4696 ITQAT
-4705 SYLNKDHGANKDKQA
+4705 SQ
-4720 VEQAIQSVTTAK
+4720 VTT
-4732 NALNGDAN
+4732 
-4740 LQRAKTEA
+4740 
-4748 TQAIDNLTHLNTA
+4748 
-4761 QKTALKQQVNAAQ
+4761 
-4774 RVSGVTDLKNSATSL
+4774 
-4789 NNAMDQL
+4789 
-4796 KQAIADHDT
+4796 
-4805 IVAGGNYTN
+4805 
-4814 ASPDKQGAYTD
+4814 
-4825 AYNAAKNIVNGSPNV
+4825 
-4840 ITNAADVTAATQRV
+4840 
-4854 NNAETGLNGDTNLA
+4854 
-4868 TAKQQAKEALRQMTH
+4868 KEH
-4883 LSDAQKQSITG
+4883 
-4894 QIDNATLVTGVQSVK
+4894 
-4909 DNATNLDNAMNQLR
+4909 
-4923 NSIAN
+4923 
-4928 KDEVKASQPYVDADT
+4928 
-4943 DKQNA
+4943 
-4948 YNTAVTSAENII
+4948 
-4960 NATSQPT
+4960 
-4967 LDPSA
+4967 
-4972 VTQAANQVNTNKT
+4972 

-4994 NKKQETT
+4994 QAKTT
-5001 ANINQLSHLNNAQ
+5001 AKNNLNNLTSINNAQ
-5014 KQDLNTQVTNAPNI
+5014 KDALTRSIDGATTVAGVNQETAKATELNNAMHSLQNGINDEAQTKQTQKYLDAEPNKKSAYDQAVNAAKAILTKASGQNVDKSAVEQALQNVNSTKTALNGDAKLNEAKAAAKQTLGTLTHINNAQRTALDNEITQATNVEGVNTVKAKAQQLDGAMGQLETSIRDKDTTLQSQNYQDADDAKRTAYSQAVNAAATILNKTAGGNTPKADVERAMQAVTQANTALNGIQNLERAKQAANTAITNASDLNTKQKEALKAQVTSAGRVSAANGVEHTATELNTAMTALKRAI
-5028 STVNQVK
+5028 ADK
-5035 TKAEQLDQAM
+5035 AETKASGNYVNADANKRQAY
-5045 ERLINGIQDKD
+5045 D
-5056 QVKQS
+5056 
-5061 VNFTDADP
+5061 
-5069 EKQTAYNNAVTAA
+5069 EKVTAA
-5082 ENIINQANGTNAN
+5082 ENIVSGTPTPTLTPSDVTNAAT
-5095 QSQVEAALSTV
+5095 QVTNAKT
-5106 TTTKQALNGD
+5106 QLNGNHNLE
-5116 RKVTDAKNNANQ
+5116 VAKQNANTAIDGLTSLNGPQ
-5128 TLSTL
+5128 KAKLKEQVGQATTLP
-5133 DNLNNVQ
+5133 NVQ
-5140 KGAVTGNIN
+5140 
-5149 QAHTVA
+5149 TVRDNA
-5155 EVTQAIQTAQELNTA
+5155 QTLNTA
-5170 MGNLKNSLND
+5170 MKGLRDSI
-5180 KDTTLGSQNF
+5180 
-5190 ADADPEKKNAYNEA
+5190 ANEA
-5204 VRNAENIL
+5204 TI
-5212 NKSTGTNVPKDQ
+5212 
-5224 VEAAMNQVNT
+5224 
-5234 TKAALNGTQNLE
+5234 KA
-5246 KAKQHANTV
+5246 
-5255 IDGLSHLTN
+5255 D
-5264 AQKDALKQLVQQ
+5264 
-5276 STTVAEAQGNEQKAN
+5276 
-5291 NVDAA
+5291 
-5296 MDKLRQSIA
+5296 
-5305 DNATTKQN
+5305 
-5313 QNYTDASPNKKDAYN
+5313 QNYTDASPNN
-5328 NAVTTAQGII
+5328 R
-5338 DQTTSPTL
+5338 
-5346 DPTVINQAA
+5346 
-5355 GQVST
+5355 
-5360 TKNALNGNENLEA
+5360 
-5373 AKQQAT
+5373 
-5379 QSLGSL
+5379 
-5385 DNLNNAQKQ
+5385 
-5394 AVTNQING
+5394 
-5402 AHTVDE
+5402 
-5408 ANQIKQNA
+5408 
-5416 QNLNTAMGN
+5416 
-5425 LKQAIA
+5425 
-5431 DKDAT
+5431 
-5436 KATVN
+5436 
-5441 FTDADQAKQQAYNT
+5441 
-5455 AVTNAENIISKA
+5455 
-5467 NGGNATQSEVEQAI
+5467 SE
-5481 QQVNATKQA
+5481 
-5490 LNGNANVQ
+5490 
-5498 HAKDEA
+5498 
-5504 TALINSSNDL
+5504 
-5514 NQAQKDALKQQVQNA
+5514 
-5529 TTVAGVNNVKQTA
+5529 
-5542 QELNNAM
+5542 
-5549 TQLKQG
+5549 
-5555 IADKEQTKADG
+5555 
-5566 NFVNA
+5566 
-5571 DPDKQNAYNQAVAK
+5571 
-5585 AEALISGTPDVVVTP
+5585 
-5600 SEITAALNKVTQAK
+5600 
-5614 NDLNGNTNLAT
+5614 
-5625 AKQNVQ
+5625 
-5631 HAIDQLPNLNQA
+5631 
-5643 QRDEYSKQI
+5643 
-5652 TQATLVPNVN
+5652 
-5662 AIEQAAT
+5662 
-5669 TLNDAMTQLKQGI
+5669 
-5682 ANKAQIKGSE
+5682 
-5692 NYHDADTDKQTAY
+5692 Y
-5705 DNAVTK
+5705 D
-5711 AEELLKQTTNPTM
+5711 
-5724 DPNTIQQALT
+5724 
-5734 KVNDTNQALNGNQ
+5734 
-5747 KLADAKQAAKT
+5747 
-5758 NLGTLDHL
+5758 
-5766 NDAQKQALTTQVEQ
+5766 
-5780 APDIA
+5780 
-5785 TVNNVKQNAQNLNN
+5785 
-5799 AMTNLNNALHDKTE
+5799 
-5813 TLNSINFTDADQA
+5813 S
-5826 KKDAYT
+5826 
-5832 NAVAHAE
+5832 
-5839 GILSKA
+5839 
-5845 NGSNASQTEVEQA
+5845 
-5858 MQRVNEAKQALNG
+5858 
-5871 NDNVQRAKDAAKQVI
+5871 
-5886 TNENDLNQAQK
+5886 
-5897 DALKQQVDAAQ
+5897 
-5908 TVANVNTIKQT
+5908 
-5919 AQDLNQAM
+5919 
-5927 TQLKQG
+5927 
-5933 IADKDQTKANGNFVN
+5933 
-5948 ADTDKQNAYNNAVA
+5948 
-5962 HAEQIISGTPN
+5962 
-5973 ANVDPQQ
+5973 
-5980 VAQALQQVTQA
+5980 
-5991 KGDLNGNHNLQV
+5991 
-6003 AKDNAN
+6003 
-6009 TAIDQLPNL
+6009 
-6018 NQPQK
+6018 
-6023 TALKDQVS
+6023 
-6031 HAELVTG
+6031 
-6038 VNAIKQ
+6038 
-6044 NADALNNAMG
+6044 
-6054 TLKQQI
+6054 
-6060 QANSQVPQS
+6060 
-6069 VDFTQAD
+6069 
-6076 QDKQQAYNNAANQ
+6076 
-6089 AQQIAN
+6089 
-6095 GTPTPV
+6095 
-6101 LTPDTVT
+6101 
-6108 QAVTTMNQAK
+6108 
-6118 DALNGDEKLAQAKQ
+6118 
-6132 DAIANLDTLRDLN
+6132 
-6145 QPQRD
+6145 
-6150 ALRNQINQAQALA
+6150 
-6163 TVEQTKQNAQNVN
+6163 
-6176 TAMSNLKQGIAN
+6176 
-6188 KDTVKASENYHDA
+6188 
-6201 DADKQTAYTNAVSQ
+6201 
-6215 AEGIINQ
+6215 
-6222 MQNPTLNPDEIT
+6222 
-6234 RALTQV
+6234 
-6240 TDAKNSLNGEA
+6240 
-6251 KLATEKQNAK
+6251 
-6261 DAVNAMTH
+6261 
-6269 LNDAQ
+6269 
-6274 KQALKGQIDQSPEIA
+6274 
-6289 TVTQVKQTATSLDQ
+6289 
-6303 AMNQLSQAINDKT
+6303 
-6316 QTLTDGNYLNA
+6316 
-6327 DPDKQNAY
+6327 
-6335 KQAVAKAEALLN
+6335 
-6347 KQSGTNEVQ
+6347 
-6356 AQVESITNEVN
+6356 
-6367 AAKQALNG
+6367 
-6375 NDNLANAKQQAKQQL
+6375 
-6390 ANLTHL
+6390 
-6396 NDAQKQSF
+6396 
-6404 ESQITQAPLVTDVT
+6404 
-6418 TINQKAQA
+6418 
-6426 LDYAMELLR
+6426 
-6435 NSIADNQATLA
+6435 
-6446 SEDYHDATAQ
+6446 
-6456 RQNDYN
+6456 
-6462 QAVTAAK
+6462 AVTAAK
-6469 NIINQTTSPTM
+6469 SNHWS
-6480 NPDEV
+6480 
-6485 NRATTQVNNTK
+6485 NN
-6496 VALDGDENLAATKQQ
+6496 
-6511 ANNRLNQLDHLN
+6511 
-6523 NAQKQQLQSQIT
+6523 
-6535 QSSDI
+6535 
-6540 ATVNGH
+6540 
-6546 KQTAESL
+6546 
-6553 NTAMGNLINA
+6553 
-6563 IADHQAVEQRGNFI
+6563 
-6577 NADTDKQTAH
+6577 
-6587 TTAVNEAE
+6587 
-6595 AMINKQTGQNANQ
+6595 
-6608 TEVEQAITKVQTTL
+6608 
-6622 QALNGDH
+6622 
-6629 NLQVAKTNAT
+6629 
-6639 QAIDALPN
+6639 
-6647 LNQPQKTALKDQV
+6647 
-6660 TAATLVTAVHQIEQT
+6660 
-6675 ANTLNQAMHGLRE
+6675 
-6688 SIQDNAA
+6688 
-6695 TKANSKYINED
+6695 
-6706 QPEQQNYDQAVQ
+6706 
-6718 AANNI
+6718 
-6723 INEQTA
+6723 
-6729 TLDNNAINQAATTVN
+6729 
-6744 TTKAALHGDVKLQND
+6744 
-6759 KDHAKQTVSQLAH
+6759 
-6772 LNNAQKHMEDT
+6772 
-6783 LIDSETTRTAV
+6783 
-6794 KQDLTEAQALDQ
+6794 
-6806 LMNTLQQSIADKDAT
+6806 
-6821 RASSAYVNAEPNKK
+6821 
-6835 QAYDEAVQNAESIIA
+6835 
-6850 GLNNPTINKGNVSS
+6850 
-6864 ATQAVTSSKNA
+6864 
-6875 LDGVERLAQD
+6875 
-6885 KQTAGNSLNHLD
+6885 
-6897 QLTPAQQQA
+6897 
-6906 LENQINNATT
+6906 
-6916 RDKVAE
+6916 
-6922 IIAQAQALNEA
+6922 
-6933 MKALKESIKDQPQ
+6933 
-6946 TEASSKFINE
+6946 
-6956 DQAQKDAYTQAVQHA
+6956 
-6971 KDLINKTTDPTLV
+6971 
-6984 KSVID
+6984 
-6989 QATQAVNDAKNN
+6989 
-7001 LHGDQKLAQ
+7001 
-7010 DKQRATETLNNLS
+7010 
-7023 NLNTPQRQALENQ
+7023 
-7036 INNAATRGEVAQ
+7036 
-7048 KLTEA
+7048 
-7053 QALNQAMEALRNSIQ
+7053 
-7068 DQQQTEAGSKFIN
+7068 
-7081 EDKPQKDAYQAAVQ
+7081 
-7095 HAKDLIN
+7095 
-7102 QTSNPTL
+7102 
-7109 DKAQVEQLTQGV
+7109 
-7121 NQAKDNLHG
+7121 
-7130 DQKLAD
+7130 
-7136 DKQHAVTDL
+7136 
-7145 NQLNSLN
+7145 
-7152 NPQRQALESQI
+7152 
-7163 NNAATRD
+7163 
-7170 EVAQKLAEAQALD
+7170 
-7183 QAMQALRNSIQD
+7183 
-7195 QQQTESGSKFINED
+7195 
-7209 KPQKD
+7209 
-7214 AYQAAVQHAKDLINQ
+7214 
-7229 TGNPTLDKSQVE
+7229 
-7241 QLTQAVTTAK
+7241 
-7251 DNLHGDQKL
+7251 
-7260 ARDQQQA
+7260 
-7267 VTTVN
+7267 
-7272 ALPNLNH
+7272 
-7279 AQQQALTD
+7279 
-7287 AINAAPTRTEVA
+7287 
-7299 QHVQTAT
+7299 
-7306 ELDHAMETLKNKVDQ
+7306 
-7321 VNTDKA
+7321 
-7327 QPNYTE
+7327 
-7333 ASTDKKEAVDQAL
+7333 
-7346 QAAESITDP
+7346 
-7355 TNGSNANKDAVEQA
+7355 
-7369 LTKLQ
+7369 
-7374 EKVNEL
+7374 
-7380 NGNERVAEAKAQAK
+7380 
-7394 QTIDQLAHL
+7394 
-7403 NADQIAT
+7403 
-7410 AKQNIDQATKLQP
+7410 
-7423 IAELVDQATQL
+7423 
-7434 NQSMDQLQQA
+7434 
-7444 VNEHA
+7444 
-7449 NVEQTVDYTQADS
+7449 
-7462 DKQNAYKQAIAE
+7462 
-7474 AENVLKQNSNK
+7474 
-7485 QQVDQALQNILNAKQ
+7485 
-7500 ALNGDERVA
+7500 
-7509 LAKTNGKHDID
+7509 
-7520 QLNALNNA
+7520 
-7528 QQDGFKGRID
+7528 
-7538 QSHDLNQIQQIVDE
+7538 
-7552 AKALNRA
+7552 
-7559 MDQLSQEITGNE
+7559 
-7571 GRTKGSTNYV
+7571 
-7581 NADTQVKQVYDE
+7581 
-7593 AVDKAKQALDKSTGQ
+7593 
-7608 NLTAEQVIKLNDAV
+7608 
-7622 TAAKKALNGEER
+7622 
-7634 LNNRKSE
+7634 
-7641 ALQRLDQLTHLNNAQ
+7641 
-7656 RQLAIQQINN
+7656 
-7666 AETLNKASRAI
+7666 
-7677 NRATK
+7677 
-7682 LDNAMGAVQQ
+7682 
-7692 YIDEQHLGVISST
+7692 
-7705 NYINADNNL
+7705 
-7714 KANYDNAIANAAHE
+7714 
-7728 LDKVQGNAIAKA
+7728 
-7740 EAEQLKQNII
+7740 
-7750 DAQNALNGD
+7750 
-7759 QNLAN
+7759 
-7764 TKDKANAFV
+7764 
-7773 NSLNGL
+7773 
-7779 NLQQQ
+7779 
-7784 DLAHKAINNADT
+7784 
-7796 VSDVT
+7796 
-7801 DIVNNQIDLNDAM
+7801 
-7814 ETLKHL
+7814 
-7820 VDNEIPNAEQTVNYQ
+7820 
-7835 NADDNAKTNFD
+7835 
-7846 DAKRLANTLLNSD
+7846 
-7859 NTNVND
+7859 
-7865 INGAIQAVNDA
+7865 
-7876 IQNLNGDQRLQDAKD
+7876 
-7891 KAIQSINQALTNKL
+7891 
-7905 KEIEASNAT
+7905 
-7914 EQDKLIAK
+7914 
-7922 NKAEELAN
+7922 
-7930 SIINNINKATSN
+7930 
-7942 QDVSQ
+7942 
-7947 VQTAGKQAIEQ
+7947 
-7958 VHANEIPKAKI
+7958 
-7969 DANKDA
+7969 
-7975 DKQVQALIDEID
+7975 

>member
-1 MNYRDKIQKFSIR
+1 
-14 KYTVGT
+14 
-20 FSTVIATLVFLGFNT
+20 
-35 SQAHAAE
+35 
-42 TNQPASVV
+42 
-50 KQKQQ
+50 
-55 SNNEQNENRESQ
+55 
-67 AQNSQNSQNG
+67 
-77 QSLSA
+77 
-82 THENEQPN
+82 
-90 ISQANLVDQK
+90 
-100 VAQSSTTNDE
+100 
-110 QPASQNVNTKKDS
+110 
-123 ATAATT
+123 
-129 QPDKEES
+129 
-136 KHKQNESQSANKNG
+136 
-150 NDSRAAH
+150 
-157 VENHEA
+157 
-163 NVVTASD
+163 
-170 SSDNGNV
+170 
-177 QHDRNELQAFFD
+177 
-189 ANYHDYRFID
+189 
-199 RENADSGTFNYVK
+199 
-212 GIFDKINTLLGSND
+212 
-226 PINNKD
+226 
-232 LQLAYKELEQ
+232 
-242 AVALIRTMPQRQQ
+242 
-255 TSRRSNRIQTRSVES
+255 
-270 RAAEPRSVSSYQN
+270 
-283 ADSSYYVENANDGS
+283 
-297 GYPVG
+297 
-302 TYINASNKGA
+302 
-312 PYYLPTAPW
+312 
-321 NTLKA
+321 
-326 SAAKEI
+326 
-332 VLMTAKQTGDG
+332 
-343 YQWVIKFNKGHAPH
+343 
-357 ENMIFWFALPSDQVP
+357 
-372 VGRTDFVTVNADGTN
+372 
-387 VQWSNGAGQGA
+387 
-398 NKPLPQMWPYGV
+398 
-410 NDSRSRDFKVRSRS
+410 
-424 GQVIYDWSNVHVNT
+424 
-438 LRDLARAG
+438 
-446 DYFSEAGA
+446 
-454 PAATKA
+454 
-460 IGEQTFKYING
+460 
-471 ERPTES
+471 
-477 PGASTV
+477 
-483 YTFIGAGD
+483 
-491 ASYTISF
+491 
-498 KTQGPTTNKLYYA
+498 
-511 AGGRALEYNQLFMYS
+511 
-526 QLYVES
+526 
-532 TQDHQQRLDG
+532 
-542 LRQTVNRTY
+542 
-551 RIGTTKNVE
+551 
-560 VGQNNYKMKKVL
+560 
-572 ESTNLNIDDFID
+572 
-584 DPLSY
+584 
-589 VRTPSNKVLGFYPTN
+589 
-604 ANTNAFRP
+604 
-612 GGAQQLNEYQ
+612 
-622 LSQLF
+622 
-627 TDQKLQEAARTR
+627 
-639 NPIRLMIGF
+639 
-648 DYPDGHGNAE
+648 
-658 TLVPVNLTVL
+658 
-668 PEIQHNIKFFKNDD
+668 
-682 TQNIAEKPFSKQAGH
+682 
-697 PVFYVYAGNQGN
+697 
-709 ASVNLGG
+709 
-716 SVTSIQPLRI
+716 
-726 NLTSNENF
+726 
-734 TDKDW
+734 
-739 QITGIP
+739 
-745 RTLHIENS
+745 
-753 TNRTNNARERNIEL
+753 
-767 VGNLLPGDYFG
+767 
-778 TIRFGRKEQLFEI
+778 
-791 RVKPHTP
+791 
-798 TITTTAEQLR
+798 
-808 GTALQ
+808 
-813 KVPVNISGI
+813 
-822 PLDPSALVY
+822 
-831 LVAPTNQTTNGGS
+831 
-844 EADQIPSGYTILATG
+844 
-859 TPDGV
+859 
-864 HNTITIRPQDYV
+864 
-876 VFIPPVGKQ
+876 
-885 IRAVVY
+885 
-891 YNKVVASNMSNAVTI
+891 
-906 LPDDIP
+906 
-912 PTINNPVGINAKY
+912 
-925 YRGDEVNFTMGVSD
+925 
-939 RHTGIKNTTITTLP
+939 
-953 NGWTSNLTKADK
+953 
-965 NNGSLSITGRVSM
+965 
-978 NQTFNSDITFKVS
+978 
-991 ATDNANNTTNDSQSK
+991 
-1006 HVSIHVGKISEDAHP
+1006 
-1021 IVLGNTEKVVVVN
+1021 
-1034 PTAVSNDEKQ
+1034 
-1044 SIITAFMNKNQNIRG
+1044 
-1059 YLASTNPVT
+1059 
-1068 VDNNGNVTLH
+1068 
-1078 YRDGSSTTLDAT
+1078 
-1090 NVMTYEPI
+1090 
-1098 VKPEYQTTNAPKTAT
+1098 
-1113 VTIAKGQS
+1113 
-1121 FNIGDI
+1121 
-1127 KQYFTLSNGQGIPSG
+1127 
-1142 TFTNITSDRTI
+1142 
-1153 PTAQE
+1153 
-1158 VSQMNAGTQLYH
+1158 
-1170 IVASNAYHKDTEDFY
+1170 
-1185 ISLKIVDV
+1185 
-1193 KQPEGDQRVYRTST
+1193 
-1207 YDLTTDEISKVKQA
+1207 
-1221 FINANRDVIT
+1221 
-1231 LAEGDIS
+1231 
-1238 VTNTP
+1238 
-1243 NGANVSTITVNINK
+1243 
-1257 GRLTKSF
+1257 
-1264 ASNLANMNFL
+1264 
-1274 RWVNFPQ
+1274 
-1281 DYTVTWTNAK
+1281 
-1291 IANRPTDGGL
+1291 
-1301 SWSDDH
+1301 
-1307 KSLIYRYDA
+1307 
-1316 TLGTQITTNDI
+1316 
-1327 LTMLKATTTVPG
+1327 
-1339 LRNNITGNEK
+1339 
-1349 AQAEAGGRPNYRTTG
+1349 
-1364 YSQANASSD
+1364 
-1373 GQRQY
+1373 
-1378 TLNGQVIQI
+1378 
-1387 LDIINPSN
+1387 
-1395 GYGGQPVTN
+1395 
-1404 SNTRAN
+1404 
-1410 HSNATVVNVNEPAA
+1410 
-1424 NGAGAFTID
+1424 
-1433 HVVKSNSTHNA
+1433 
-1444 SDAVYKAQLYLTPY
+1444 
-1458 GPKQYVEHLNQN
+1458 
-1470 TGNTTDAI
+1470 
-1478 NIYFVPSDLV
+1478 
-1488 NPTISVGN
+1488 
-1496 YTNHQ
+1496 
-1501 VFSGETF
+1501 
-1508 TNTITANDN
+1508 
-1517 FGVQSVTVPTTSQ
+1517 
-1530 ITGTVDNN
+1530 
-1538 HQHVSATAPNV
+1538 
-1549 TSATTKTIN
+1549 
-1558 LLATDTSGNTATT
+1558 
-1571 SFNVTVKP
+1571 
-1579 LRDKYRVGTSS
+1579 
-1590 TAANPV
+1590 
-1596 RIANISNNATV
+1596 
-1607 SQADQT
+1607 
-1613 AIINSLTFTSNA
+1613 
-1625 PNRNYATAS
+1625 
-1634 ANEITSKT
+1634 
-1642 VSNVSRTGNN
+1642 
-1652 ANVTVTVTYQDGT
+1652 
-1665 TSTVTVPVKHV
+1665 
-1676 IPEIVAH
+1676 
-1683 SHYTVQG
+1683 
-1690 QDFPAGNGSS
+1690 
-1700 ASDYFKLSNGS
+1700 
-1711 AIPDATIT
+1711 
-1719 WVSGQAPNKDNT
+1719 
-1731 RIGQDINVTAH
+1731 
-1742 ILIDGETTPITKTAT
+1742 
-1757 YKVVSSVPKH
+1757 
-1767 VFETNRGAVFP
+1767 
-1778 GVSDVYDA
+1778 
-1786 KQYVKPVNDS
+1786 
-1796 WTQNAQRMNFQFT
+1796 
-1809 NSYGPSKDVVGISTR
+1809 
-1824 DIRVTYDNH
+1824 
-1833 QTQIIKILAKVKPD
+1833 
-1847 PPRIDGNSVT
+1847 
-1857 YKAGLTNQQI
+1857 
-1867 KINNVL
+1867 
-1873 SSSSIKLFKADNT
+1873 
-1886 PLTITNT
+1886 
-1893 TYGSGNT
+1893 
-1900 AVVTVSD
+1900 
-1907 ALPNGVIKARSSIT
+1907 
-1921 MNNVT
+1921 
-1926 YTTQDEHGRAIDV
+1926 
-1939 TRNESVD
+1939 
-1946 SNDSATVTVTPQL
+1946 
-1959 QATTE
+1959 
-1964 GAVFI
+1964 
-1969 KGGDGFDFGHV
+1969 
-1980 ERFIQNPPHGA
+1980 
-1991 TVAWHDNPDTWKN
+1991 
-2004 TVGNTHKTAVV
+2004 
-2015 TLPSGQGTRNVEV
+2015 
-2028 PVKVYPVANA
+2028 
-2038 KAPSRDVKGQNL
+2038 
-2050 TNGTD
+2050 
-2055 AMNYITFDPNTNT
+2055 
-2068 NGITAAW
+2068 
-2075 ANRQQP
+2075 
-2081 NNQQAGVQ
+2081 
-2089 HLNVDVTYPGI
+2089 
-2100 SAAKRVPVTVN
+2100 
-2111 VYQFE
+2111 
-2116 FPQTTYTTTV
+2116 
-2126 GGTLASGTQASG
+2126 
-2138 YAHMQNANGLPTD
+2138 
-2151 GFTYKWNNAATG
+2151 
-2163 TNDANWAAMN
+2163 
-2173 KPNAAKV
+2173 
-2180 VNAKYDVIYN
+2180 
-2190 GRTFATSLPAK
+2190 
-2201 FVVKDVQPAKPTVTE
+2201 
-2216 TAAGAI
+2216 
-2222 TIAPGANQTV
+2222 
-2232 NTHAGNVTTYADKLV
+2232 
-2247 IKRNGNVVTTF
+2247 
-2258 TRHNNTSPWV
+2258 
-2268 KEASAATVAGIAGT
+2268 
-2282 NNGITVAAGTFNPA
+2282 
-2296 DTIQVVATQ
+2296 
-2305 GSGETVSDE
+2305 
-2314 QRSDDFTVVAPQP
+2314 
-2327 NQATTKIWQNGHIDI
+2327 
-2342 TPNNPSGHLINPTQA
+2342 
-2357 MDIAYT
+2357 
-2363 EKVGNGAEHSKTI
+2363 
-2376 NVVRGQNNQ
+2376 
-2385 WTIANKPDYVTL
+2385 
-2397 DAQTGKVTFNA
+2397 
-2408 NTIKPNSAITI
+2408 
-2419 TPKAGTGH
+2419 
-2427 SASSNPSTLTAP
+2427 
-2439 ATHTVNTTEIVK
+2439 
-2451 DYGSNVTAAEINNAV
+2451 
-2466 QVANKRTATIKNGT
+2466 
-2480 AMPTNLAGGSTT
+2480 
-2492 TIPVTVTYNDGSTE
+2492 
-2506 EVQESIFTK
+2506 
-2515 ADKRELITAK
+2515 
-2525 NHLDD
+2525 
-2530 PVSTDGKKPGTIT
+2530 
-2543 QYNNA
+2543 
-2548 IHNAQQQINTAKTE
+2548 
-2562 AQQVINNERA
+2562 
-2572 TPQQVSDA
+2572 
-2580 LTKVRAAQTKIDQA
+2580 
-2594 KALLQN
+2594 
-2600 KEDNSQLVTSKN
+2600 
-2612 NLQSSVNQVPST
+2612 
-2624 AGMTQQSIDN
+2624 
-2634 YNAKKREAE
+2634 
-2643 SEITAAQR
+2643 
-2651 VIDNGDAT
+2651 
-2659 AQQISDEK
+2659 
-2667 HRVDNALTALNQA
+2667 
-2680 KQNLTADTHALEQ
+2680 
-2693 AVQQLNRTGTTTGK
+2693 
-2707 KPASITAYNNSIR
+2707 
-2720 ALQSD
+2720 
-2725 LTSAKN
+2725 
-2731 SANAIIQKPIRTVQ
+2731 
-2745 EVQSALTNVNR
+2745 
-2756 VNERLTQAI
+2756 
-2765 NQLVPLADNSALR
+2765 
-2778 TAKTKLDE
+2778 
-2786 EINKSVTTD
+2786 
-2795 GMTQS
+2795 
-2800 SIQAYENAKRAGQTE
+2800 
-2815 STNAQN
+2815 
-2821 VINNGDATDQQIA
+2821 
-2834 AEKAKVEEKYN
+2834 
-2845 SLKQAI
+2845 
-2851 AGLTPDLAPLQA
+2851 
-2863 AKTQLQNDIDQPTS
+2863 
-2877 TTGMTSASVA
+2877 
-2887 TFNEKLSAARTKIQE
+2887 
-2902 IDRVLASHPDVAT
+2902 
-2915 IRQNVTAANAA
+2915 
-2926 KSALDQAR
+2926 
-2934 NGLTVDKAPLE
+2934 
-2945 NAKNQLQHSI
+2945 
-2955 DTQTSTTGMTQ
+2955 
-2966 DSVNAYNA
+2966 
-2974 KLTAA
+2974 
-2979 RNKIQKINQV
+2979 
-2989 LAGSPTVDQINTNT
+2989 
-3003 SAANQA
+3003 
-3009 KSDLDHARQ
+3009 
-3018 ALTPDKAP
+3018 
-3026 LQTAKTQL
+3026 
-3034 EQSINQP
+3034 
-3041 TDTTGMTI
+3041 
-3049 ASLNAYNQK
+3049 
-3058 LQAARQKLTEI
+3058 
-3069 NQVLNGNPTVQNIND
+3069 
-3084 KVAEANQAKDQ
+3084 
-3095 LNTARQGLTLDRQPA
+3095 
-3110 LTTLHGASNLNQA
+3110 
-3123 QQNNFTQQINAAQN
+3123 
-3137 HAALETIKSNITAL
+3137 
-3151 NNAMT
+3151 
-3156 KLKESVADNN
+3156 
-3166 TIKSGQNY
+3166 
-3174 TDATPAN
+3174 
-3181 KQAYDNAV
+3181 
-3189 NAAKGVIGETNNPTM
+3189 
-3204 DVNTVNQKAAS
+3204 
-3215 VKSTKDALDGQQN
+3215 
-3228 LQRAK
+3228 
-3233 TEATNAITHASDLNQ
+3233 
-3248 AQKNALTQ
+3248 
-3256 QVNSAQNVQ
+3256 
-3265 AVNDIKQ
+3265 
-3272 TTQSLNTAM
+3272 
-3281 TGLKRGVANHN
+3281 
-3292 QVVQSDNYV
+3292 
-3301 NADTNKKNDYNNAY
+3301 
-3315 NHANDI
+3315 
-3321 INGNA
+3321 
-3326 QHPVITPSD
+3326 
-3335 VNNALSNVTSKE
+3335 
-3347 HALNGEAKL
+3347 
-3356 NTAKQEA
+3356 
-3363 NTALGQLNN
+3363 
-3372 LNNAQRQNLQS
+3372 
-3383 QINGAHQ
+3383 
-3390 IETVNTIKQNA
+3390 
-3401 TNLNSAMGNLRQVV
+3401 
-3415 ADKDQVKRTEDY
+3415 
-3427 ADADTAKQNA
+3427 
-3437 YNSAVS
+3437 
-3443 SAETIIN
+3443 
-3450 QSTNPTM
+3450 
-3457 SVNDVNSATS
+3457 
-3467 AVTTNKNA
+3467 
-3475 LNGDEK
+3475 
-3481 LAQSKTD
+3481 
-3488 AVRAIDALP
+3488 
-3497 HLNNAQK
+3497 
-3504 ADVKSKINA
+3504 
-3513 ASNIA
+3513 
-3518 GVNTVKQQG
+3518 
-3527 TDLNTAMG
+3527 
-3535 NLQGAINDEQT
+3535 
-3546 TLNSQNYQ
+3546 
-3554 DATPSKKTAYTNA
+3554 
-3567 VQAAKDILNKS
+3567 
-3578 NGQNK
+3578 
-3583 TKDQV
+3583 
-3588 AEAMNQVNSAKNNL
+3588 
-3602 DGTRLLDQAK
+3602 
-3612 QTAKQQLNNMT
+3612 
-3623 HLTTAQKTNLTNQ
+3623 
-3636 INSGTTV
+3636 
-3643 AGVHTVQSNANT
+3643 
-3655 LDQAMNT
+3655 
-3662 LRQSI
+3662 
-3667 ANKDATKASEDYV
+3667 
-3680 DANNDKQTAYN
+3680 
-3691 NAVAAAETIINA
+3691 
-3703 NSNPEMNP
+3703 
-3711 STITQKADQVNS
+3711 
-3723 SKTALNGDENLAA
+3723 
-3736 AKQNAKTY
+3736 
-3744 LNTLTSITDAQ
+3744 
-3755 KNNLISQITSA
+3755 
-3766 TRVSGVDTV
+3766 
-3775 KQNAQHLD
+3775 
-3783 QAMASLQSGINNESQ
+3783 
-3798 VKSSEK
+3798 
-3804 YRDADTNKQQEYDNA
+3804 DNA
-3819 ITAAKAILNKQHGP
+3819 ITAAKAILNKSTGP

-3845 RVNTAKDALNG
+3845 RVNNAKDALNG

-3898 ESVKQSANSLDGAM
+3898 ESVKQNANSLDGAM

-4000 SDLNQHQK
+4000 SDLNQKQK

-4021 SNAQDVQRNA
+4021 SNAQDVQHNA

-4110 RLRVAKQNANTAID
+4110 RLREAKQNANTAID

-4149 VQTVQTNGQS
+4149 VQTVQTNGQA

-4174 TTVKASQNYTDAS
+4174 TTVKTSQNYTDAS

-4215 SAITQATTQVNNAKT
+4215 SAITQATTQVNNAKNGLNGAENLRNAQNTAKQNLNTLSHLTNNQKSAISSQIDRAGHVSEVTATKNAATELNTQMGNLEQAIHDQNTVKQSVKFTDADKAKRDAYTNAVSRAEAILNKTQGANTSKQDVEAAIQNVSSAKNALNGDQNVTNAKNAAKNALNNLTSINNAQKRDLTTKIDQATTVAGVEAVSNTSTQLNTAMANLQNGINDKTNTLASENYHDADSDKKTAYTQAVTNAENILNKNSGSNLDKTAVENALSQVANAKGALNGNHNLEQAKSNANTTINGLQHLTTAQKDKLKQQVQQAQNVAGVDTVKSSANTLNGAMGTLRNSIQDNTATKNGQNYLDATERNKTNYNNAVDSANGVINATSNPNMDANAINQIATQVTSTKNALDGTHNLTQAKQTATNAIDGATNLNKAQKDALKAQVTSAQRVANVTSIQQTANELNTAMGQLQHGIDDENATKQTQKYRDAEQSKKTAYDQAVAAAKAILNKQTGSNSDKAAVDRALQQVTSTKDALNGDAKLAEAKAAAKQNLGTLNHITNAQRTDLEGQINQATTVDGVNTVKTNANTLDGAMNSLQGSINDKDATLRNQNYLDADESKRNAYTQAVTAAEGILNKQTGGNTSKADVDNALNAVTRAKAALNGADNLRNAKTSATNTIDGLPNLTQLQKDNLKHQVEQAQNVAGVNGVKDKGNTLNTAMGALRTSIQNDNTTKTSQNYLDASDSNKNNYNTAVNNANGVINATNNPNMDANAINGMANQVNTTKAALNGAQNLAQAKTNATNTINNAHDLNQKQKDALKTQVNNAQRVSDANNVQHTATELNSAMTALKAAIADKERTKASGNYVNADQEKRQAYDSKVTNAENIISGTPNATLTVNDVNSAASQVNAAKTALNGDNNLRVAKEHANNTIDGLAQLNNAQKAKLKEQVQSATTLDGVQTVKNSSQTLNTAMKGLRDSIANEATIKAGQNYTDASPNNRNEYDSAVTAAKAIINQTSNPTMEPNTITQVTSQVTTKEQALNGARNLAQAKTTAKNNLNNLTSINNAQKDALTRSIDGATTVAGVNQETAKATELNNAMHSLQNGINDETQTKQTQKYLDAEPSKKSAYDQAVNAAKAILTKASGQNVDKAAVEQALQNVNSTKT
-4230 ALNGDARLNEAK
+4230 ALNGDAKLNEAKAAAKQTLGTLTHINNAQRTALDNEITQATNVEGVNTVKAKAQQLDGAMGQLETSIRDKDTTLQSQNYQDADDAKRTAYSQAVNAAATILNKTAGGNTPKADVERAMQAVTQANTALNGIQNLDRAKQAANTAITNASDLNTKQKEALKAQVTSAGRVSAANGVEHTATELNTAMTALKRAIADKAETKASGNYVNADANKRQAYDEKVTAAENIVSGTPTPTLTPADVTNAATQVTNAKTQLNGNHNLEVAKQNANTAIDGLTSLNGPQKAKLKEQVGQATTLPNVQTVRDNAQTLNTAMKGLRDSIANEATIKAGQNYTDASQNKQTDYNSAVTAAKAIIGQTTSPSMNAQEINQAKDQVTAKQQALNGQENLRTAQTNAKQHLNGLSDLTDAQKDAVKRQIEGATHVNEVTQAQNNADALNTAMTNLKNGIQDQNTIKQGVNFTDADEAKRNAYTNAVTQAEQILNKAQGPNTSKDGVETALENVQRAKNELNGNQNVANAKTTAKNALNNLTSINNAQKEALKSQIEGATTVAGVNQVSTTASELNTAMSNLQNGINDEAATKAAQKYTDADREKQTAYNDAVTAAKTLLDKTAGSNDNKAAVEQALQRVNTAKTALNGDERLNEAK

-4247 QLATMSHLT
+4247 QVATMSHLT
-4256 DTQKANLTS
+4256 DAQKANLTS

-4301 ATKASEDYQDAN
+4301 ATKSSEDYQDAN

-4320 NRAVSDAEGIIS
+4320 NDAVTNAEGIIS

-4364 ATAKQS
+4364 AAAKQT
-4370 AKSDIGRLSDLNNA
+4370 AKSDIGRLTDLNNA

-4389 NAEVDHAPNLAAVT
+4389 NAEVDQAPNLAAVT

-4445 YDTAVTQAEGITN
+4445 YDTAVTQAEAITN

-4488 VAQAKEAAKRALA
+4488 VAQAKESAKRALA
-4501 SYNNL
+4501 SYSNL

-4511 TAAISQIDNATTVAG
+4511 TAATSQIDNATTVAG

-4660 QDLDGAMQRLESA
+4660 QDLDGAMQRLQSA

-4720 VEQAIQSVTTAK
+4720 VEQAIQSVTSTE

-4748 TQAIDNLTHLNTA
+4748 IQAIDNLTHLNTP

-4805 IVAGGNYTN
+4805 IVASGNYTN

-4868 TAKQQAKEALRQMTH
+4868 TAKQQAKDALRQMTH

-4894 QIDNATLVTGVQSVK
+4894 QIDSATQVTGVQSVK

-4928 KDEVKASQPYVDADT
+4928 KDDVKASQPYVDADR

-4948 YNTAVTSAENII
+4948 YNTAVTNAENII

-4972 VTQAANQVNTNKT
+4972 VTQAANQVSTNKT

-5133 DNLNNVQ
+5133 DNLNNAQ

-5204 VRNAENIL
+5204 VHNAENIL

-5224 VEAAMNQVNT
+5224 VEAAMNQVNA

-5246 KAKQHANTV
+5246 KAKQHANTA

-5264 AQKDALKQLVQQ
+5264 AQKEALKQLVQQ

-5313 QNYTDASPNKKDAYN
+5313 QNYTDASQNKKDAYN

-5373 AKQQAT
+5373 AKQQAS

-5394 AVTNQING
+5394 TVTDQING

-5467 NGGNATQSEVEQAI
+5467 NGGNATQAEVEQAI
-5481 QQVNATKQA
+5481 KQVNAAKQA

-5585 AEALISGTPDVVVTP
+5585 AEALISATPDVVVTP

-5662 AIEQAAT
+5662 AIQQAAT

-5747 KLADAKQAAKT
+5747 KLADAKQDAKT
-5758 NLGTLDHL
+5758 TLGTLDHL

-5799 AMTNLNNALHDKTE
+5799 AMTNLNNALQDKTE

-5832 NAVAHAE
+5832 NAVSHAE

-5886 TNENDLNQAQK
+5886 TNANDLNQAQK

-5980 VAQALQQVTQA
+5980 VAQALQQVNQA

-6095 GTPTPV
+6095 GIPTPV

-6132 DAIANLDTLRDLN
+6132 EALANLDTLRDLN

-6222 MQNPTLNPDEIT
+6222 TTNPTLNPDEIT

-6240 TDAKNSLNGEA
+6240 TDAKNGLNGEA

-6261 DAVNAMTH
+6261 DAVSGMTH

-6289 TVTQVKQTATSLDQ
+6289 TVNQVKQTATSLDQ
-6303 AMNQLSQAINDKT
+6303 AMDQLSQAINDKA
-6316 QTLTDGNYLNA
+6316 QTLADGNYLNA

-6418 TINQKAQA
+6418 TINQKAQT
-6426 LDYAMELLR
+6426 LDHAMELLR
-6435 NSIADNQATLA
+6435 NSVADNQTTLA

-6462 QAVTAAK
+6462 QAVTAAN

-6480 NPDEV
+6480 NPDDV
-6485 NRATTQVNNTK
+6485 NGATTQVNNTK
-6496 VALDGDENLAATKQQ
+6496 VALDGDENLAAAKQQ
-6511 ANNRLNQLDHLN
+6511 ANNRLDQLDHLN

-6540 ATVNGH
+6540 AAVNGH

-6577 NADTDKQTAH
+6577 NADTDKQTAYN
-6587 TTAVNEAE
+6587 TAVNEAA

-6639 QAIDALPN
+6639 QAIDALTS
-6647 LNQPQKTALKDQV
+6647 LNDPQKTALKDQV
-6660 TAATLVTAVHQIEQT
+6660 TAATLVTAVHQIEQN
-6675 ANTLNQAMHGLRE
+6675 ANTLNQAMHGLRQ

-6806 LMNTLQQSIADKDAT
+6806 LMDALQQSIADKDAT

-6835 QAYDEAVQNAESIIA
+6835 QSYDEAVQNAESIIA

-6864 ATQAVTSSKNA
+6864 ATQAVISSKNA

-6906 LENQINNATT
+6906 LENQINNAT
-6916 RDKVAE
+6916 
-6922 IIAQAQALNEA
+6922 
-6933 MKALKESIKDQPQ
+6933 
-6946 TEASSKFINE
+6946 
-6956 DQAQKDAYTQAVQHA
+6956 
-6971 KDLINKTTDPTLV
+6971 
-6984 KSVID
+6984 
-6989 QATQAVNDAKNN
+6989 
-7001 LHGDQKLAQ
+7001 
-7010 DKQRATETLNNLS
+7010 
-7023 NLNTPQRQALENQ
+7023 
-7036 INNAATRGEVAQ
+7036 TRGEVAQ

-7095 HAKDLIN
+7095 NAKDLIN
-7102 QTSNPTL
+7102 QTNNPTL
-7109 DKAQVEQLTQGV
+7109 DKAQVEQLTQAV

-7145 NQLNSLN
+7145 NQLNGLN

-7163 NNAATRD
+7163 NNAATRG
-7170 EVAQKLAEAQALD
+7170 EVAQKLAEAKALD

-7214 AYQAAVQHAKDLINQ
+7214 AYQAAVQNAKDLINQ

-7260 ARDQQQA
+7260 ARDQKQA

-7355 TNGSNANKDAVEQA
+7355 TNGSNANKDAVDQV

-7374 EKVNEL
+7374 EKENEL
-7380 NGNERVAEAKAQAK
+7380 NGNERVAEAKTQAK
-7394 QTIDQLAHL
+7394 QTIDQLTHL

-7462 DKQNAYKQAIAE
+7462 DKQNAYKQAIAD
-7474 AENVLKQNSNK
+7474 AENVLKQNANK

-7538 QSHDLNQIQQIVDE
+7538 QSNDLNQIQQIVDE

-7559 MDQLSQEITGNE
+7559 MDQLSQEITDNE

-7593 AVDKAKQALDKSTGQ
+7593 TVDKAKQALDKSTGQ
-7608 NLTAEQVIKLNDAV
+7608 NLTAKQVIKLNDAV

-7634 LNNRKSE
+7634 LNNRKAE

-7705 NYINADNNL
+7705 NYINADDNL

-7764 TKDKANAFV
+7764 AKDKANAFV

-7779 NLQQQ
+7779 NQQQQ

-7876 IQNLNGDQRLQDAKD
+7876 IHNLNGDQRLQDAKD
-7891 KAIQSINQALTNKL
+7891 KAIQSINQALANKL

-7914 EQDKLIAK
+7914 DQDKLIAK

-7942 QDVSQ
+7942 QAVSQ
-7947 VQTAGKQAIEQ
+7947 VQTAGNHAIEQ

-7969 DANKDA
+7969 DANKDV
-7975 DKQVQALIDEID
+7975 DKQVQALIDEIDRNPNLTDKEKQALKDRINQILQQGHNGINNAMTKEEIEQAKAQLAQALQDIKDLVKAKEDAKQDVDKQVQALIDEIDQNPNLTDKEKQALKDRINQILQQGHNDINNAMTKEAIEQAKERLAQALQDIKDLVKAKEDAKNDIDKRVQALIDEIDQNPNLTDKEKQALKDRINQILQQGHNDINNALTKEEIEQAKAQLAQALQDIKDLVKAKEDAKNAIKALANAKRDQINSNPDLTPEQKAKALKEIDEAEKRALQNVENAQTIDQLNRGLNLGLDDIRNTHVWEVDEQPAVNEIFEATPEQILVNGELIVHRDDIITEQDILAHINLIDQLSAEVIDTPSTATISDSLTAKVEVTLLDGSKVIVNVPVKVVEKELSVVKQQAIESIENAAQQKINEINNSVTLTLEQKEAAIAEVNKLKQQAIDHVNNAPDVHSVEEIQQQEQAHIEQFNPEQFTIEQAKSNAIKSIEDAIQHMIDEIKARTDLTDKEKQEAIAKLNQLKEQAIQAIQRAQSIDEISEQLEQFKAQMKAANPTAKELAKRKQEAISRIKDFSNEKINSIRNSEIGTADEKQAAMNQINEIVLETIRDINNAHTLQQVEAALNNGIARISAVQIVTSDRAKQSSSTGNESNSHLTIGYGTANHPFNSSTIGHKKKLDEDDDIDPLHMRHFSNNFGNVIKNAIGVVGISGLLASFWFFIAKRRRKEDEEEELEIRDNNKDSIKETLDDTKHLPLLFAKRRRKEDEEDVTVEEKDSLNNGESLDKVKHTPFFLPKRRRKEDEEDVEVKNENTDEKVLKDNEHSPLLFAKRRKDKEEDVETTTSIESKDEDVPLLLAKKKNQKDNQSKDKKSASKNTSKKVAAKKKKKKAKKNKK

>member
-55 SNNEQNENRESQ
+55 SNNEQTENRESQ
-67 AQNSQNSQNG
+67 VQNSQNSQNG

-129 QPDKEES
+129 QPDKEQS

-150 NDSRAAH
+150 NDNRAAH

-270 RAAEPRSVSSYQN
+270 RAAEPRSVSDYQN
-283 ADSSYYVENANDGS
+283 ANSSYYVENANDGS

-302 TYINASNKGA
+302 TYINASSKGA
-312 PYYLPTAPW
+312 PYNLPTTPW

-326 SAAKEI
+326 SDSKEI
-332 VLMTAKQTGDG
+332 ALMTAKQTGDG

-357 ENMIFWFALPSDQVP
+357 QNMIFWFALPADQVP
-372 VGRTDFVTVNADGTN
+372 VGRTDFVTVNSDGTN
-387 VQWSNGAGQGA
+387 VQWSHGAGAGA
-398 NKPLPQMWPYGV
+398 NKPLQQMWEYGV
-410 NDSRSRDFKVRSRS
+410 NDPHRSHDFKIRNRS
-424 GQVIYDWSNVHVNT
+424 GQVIYDWPTVHIYS
-438 LRDLARAG
+438 LEDLSRAS

-454 PAATKA
+454 TPATKA
-460 IGEQTFKYING
+460 FGRQNFEYING
-471 ERPTES
+471 QKPAES
-477 PGASTV
+477 PGVPKV
-483 YTFIGAGD
+483 YTFIGQGD

-498 KTQGPTTNKLYYA
+498 KTQGPTVNKLYYA

-532 TQDHQQRLDG
+532 TQDHQQRLNG
-542 LRQTVNRTY
+542 LRQVVNRTY
-551 RIGTTKNVE
+551 RIGTTKRVE
-560 VGQNNYKMKKVL
+560 VSQGNVQTKKVL
-572 ESTNLNIDDFID
+572 ESTNLNIDDFVD

-589 VRTPSNKVLGFYPTN
+589 VKTPSNKVLGFYSNN

-648 DYPDGHGNAE
+648 DYPDAYGNSE

-753 TNRTNNARERNIEL
+753 TNRPNNARERNIEL

-864 HNTITIRPQDYV
+864 HNTITIRPQDYI

-939 RHTGIKNTTITTLP
+939 RHSGIKNTTITTLP

-978 NQTFNSDITFKVS
+978 NQAFNSDITFKVS
-991 ATDNANNTTNDSQSK
+991 ATDNVNNTTNDSQSK

-1059 YLASTNPVT
+1059 YLASTDPVT

-1090 NVMTYEPI
+1090 NVMTYEPV
-1098 VKPEYQTTNAPKTAT
+1098 VKPEYQTVNAAKTAT

-1121 FNIGDI
+1121 FSIGDI
-1127 KQYFTLSNGQGIPSG
+1127 KQYFTLSNGQPIPSG

-1170 IVASNAYHKDTEDFY
+1170 ITATNAYHKDSEDFY
-1185 ISLKIVDV
+1185 ISLKIIDV

-1349 AQAEAGGRPNYRTTG
+1349 SQAEAGGRPNFRTTG
-1364 YSQANASSD
+1364 YSQSNATTD
-1373 GQRQY
+1373 GQRQF
-1378 TLNGQVIQI
+1378 TLNGQVIQV

-1410 HSNATVVNVNEPAA
+1410 HSNSTVVNVNEPAA

-1517 FGVQSVTVPTTSQ
+1517 FGVQSVTVPNTSQ

-1549 TSATTKTIN
+1549 TSATNKTIN

-1613 AIINSLTFTSNA
+1613 TIINSLTFTETV
-1625 PNRNYATAS
+1625 PNRSYARAS

-1711 AIPDATIT
+1711 DIADATIT

-1731 RIGQDINVTAH
+1731 RIGEDITVTAH

-1757 YKVVSSVPKH
+1757 YKVVRTVPKH
-1767 VFETNRGAVFP
+1767 VFETARGVLYP
-1778 GVSDVYDA
+1778 GVSDMYDA
-1786 KQYVKPVNDS
+1786 KQYVKPVNNS
-1796 WTQNAQRMNFQFT
+1796 WSTNAQHMNFQFVGT
-1809 NSYGPSKDVVGISTR
+1809 YGPNKDVVGISTR
-1824 DIRVTYDNH
+1824 LIRVTYDNR
-1833 QTQIIKILAKVKPD
+1833 QTEDLTILSKVKPD
-1847 PPRIDGNSVT
+1847 PPRIDANSVT
-1857 YKAGLTNQQI
+1857 YKAGLTNQEI
-1867 KINNVL
+1867 KVNNVL
-1873 SSSSIKLFKADNT
+1873 NNSSVKLFKADNT
-1886 PLTITNT
+1886 PLNVTNITH
-1893 TYGSGNT
+1893 GSGFSS
-1900 AVVTVSD
+1900 VVTVSD
-1907 ALPNGVIKARSSIT
+1907 ALPNGGIKAKSSIS

-1926 YTTQDEHGRAIDV
+1926 YTTQDEHGQVVTV

-1991 TVAWHDNPDTWKN
+1991 TVAWHDSPDTWKN

-2015 TLPSGQGTRNVEV
+2015 TLPNGQGTRNVEV

-2138 YAHMQNANGLPTD
+2138 YAHMQNATGLPTD
-2151 GFTYKWNNAATG
+2151 GFTYKWNRDTTG
-2163 TNDANWAAMN
+2163 TNDANWSAMN
-2173 KPNAAKV
+2173 KPNVAKV

-2190 GRTFATSLPAK
+2190 GHTFATSLPAK

-2258 TRHNNTSPWV
+2258 TRRNNTSPWV

-2408 NTIKPNSAITI
+2408 NTIKPNSSITI

-2427 SASSNPSTLTAP
+2427 SVSSNPSTLTAP
-2439 ATHTVNTTEIVK
+2439 AAHTVNTTEIVK

-2530 PVSTDGKKPGTIT
+2530 PVSTEGKKPGTIT

-2548 IHNAQQQINTAKTE
+2548 MHNAQQQINTAKTE

-2643 SEITAAQR
+2643 TEITAAQR

-2680 KQNLTADTHALEQ
+2680 KHDLTADTHALEQ

-2765 NQLVPLADNSALR
+2765 NQLVPLADNSALK

-2834 AEKAKVEEKYN
+2834 AEKTKVEEKYN

-2851 AGLTPDLAPLQA
+2851 AGLTPDLAPLQT

-2877 TTGMTSASVA
+2877 TTGMTSASIA
-2887 TFNEKLSAARTKIQE
+2887 AFNEKLSAARTKIQE

-2966 DSVNAYNA
+2966 DSINAYNA

-2979 RNKIQKINQV
+2979 RNKIQQINQV
-2989 LAGSPTVDQINTNT
+2989 LAGSPTVEQINTNT
-3003 SAANQA
+3003 STANQA

-3041 TDTTGMTI
+3041 TDTTGMTT

-3084 KVAEANQAKDQ
+3084 KVTEANQAKDQ

-3151 NNAMT
+3151 NTAMT
-3156 KLKESVADNN
+3156 KLKDSVADNN
-3166 TIKSGQNY
+3166 TIKSDQNY

-3189 NAAKGVIGETNNPTM
+3189 NAAKGVIGETTNPTM

-3356 NTAKQEA
+3356 NAAKQEA
-3363 NTALGQLNN
+3363 NTALGHLNN

-3390 IETVNTIKQNA
+3390 IDAVNTIKQNA
-3401 TNLNSAMGNLRQVV
+3401 TNLNSAMGNLRQAV

-3450 QSTNPTM
+3450 QTTNPTM
-3457 SVNDVNSATS
+3457 SVDDVNRATS
-3467 AVTTNKNA
+3467 AVTSNKNA
-3475 LNGDEK
+3475 LNGYEK

-3488 AVRAIDALP
+3488 AARAIDALP

-3588 AEAMNQVNSAKNNL
+3588 TEAMNQVNSAKNNL

-3623 HLTTAQKTNLTNQ
+3623 HLTTAQKDKLKQQVQQAQN
-3636 INSGTTV
+3636 V
-3643 AGVHTVQSNANT
+3643 A
-3655 LDQAMNT
+3655 
-3662 LRQSI
+3662 
-3667 ANKDATKASEDYV
+3667 
-3680 DANNDKQTAYN
+3680 
-3691 NAVAAAETIINA
+3691 
-3703 NSNPEMNP
+3703 
-3711 STITQKADQVNS
+3711 
-3723 SKTALNGDENLAA
+3723 
-3736 AKQNAKTY
+3736 
-3744 LNTLTSITDAQ
+3744 
-3755 KNNLISQITSA
+3755 
-3766 TRVSGVDTV
+3766 GVDTV
-3775 KQNAQHLD
+3775 KSSANTLNGAMGTLRNSIQDNTATKNGQNYLDATERNKTNYNNAVDSANGVINATSNPNMDANAINQIATQVTSTKNALDGTHNLTQAKQTATNAIDGATNLNKAQKDALKA
-3783 QAMASLQSGINNESQ
+3783 QVTSAQRVANVTSIQQTANELNTAMGQLQHGIDDENATKQ
-3798 VKSSEK
+3798 TQK
-3804 YRDADTNKQQEYDNA
+3804 YRDAEQSKKTAYDQA
-3819 ITAAKAILNKQHGP
+3819 VAAAKAILNKQTGS
-3833 NTAQNAVEAALQ
+3833 NSDKAAVDRALQ
-3845 RVNTAKDALNG
+3845 QVTSTKDALNG
-3856 DAKLIAAQNAAKQH
+3856 DAKLAEAKAAAKQNLGTLNHITNAQRTDLEGQINQATTVDGVNTVKTNANTLDGAMNSLQGSINDKDATLRNQNYLDADESKRNAYTQAVTAAEGILNKQTGGNTSKADVDNALNAVTRAKAALNGADNLRNAKTSATNMIDGLPNLTQLQKDNLKHQVEQAQNVAGVNGVKDKGNTLNTAMGALRTSIQNDNTTKTSQNYLDASDSNKNNYNTAVNNANGVINATNNPNMDANAINGMANQVNTTKAALNGAQNLAQAKTNATNTINNAHDLNQKQKDALKTQVNNAQRVSDANNVQHTATELNSAMTALKAAIADKERTKASGNYVNADQEKRQAYDSKVTNAENIISGTPNATLTVNDVNSAASQVNAAKTALNGDNNLRVAKEHANNTIDGLAQLNNAQKAKLKEQVQSATTLDGVQTVKNSSQTLNTAMKGLRDSIANEATIKAGQNYTDASPNNRNEYDSAVTAAKAIINQTSNPTMEPNTITQVTSQVTTKEQALNGARNLAQAKTTAKNNLNNLTSINNAQKDALTRSIDGATTVAGVNQETAKATELNNAMH
-3870 LGTLTHITTAQRN
+3870 SLQNGINDETQTKQTQKYLDAEPSKKSAYDQAVNAAKAILTKASGQNVDKAAVEQALQNVNSTKTALNGDAKLNEAKAAAKQTLGTLTHINNAQRTALDN
-3883 DLTNQISQ
+3883 EITQ
-3891 ATNLAGV
+3891 ATNVEGV
-3898 ESVKQSANSLDGAM
+3898 NTVKAKAQQLDGAM
-3912 GNLQTAI
+3912 GQLETSIRDKDTTLQ
-3919 NDKSGTLASQNFLD
+3919 SQNYQD
-3933 ADEQK
+3933 ADDAK
-3938 RNAYNQAVSAAE
+3938 RTAYSQAVNAAA
-3950 TILNKQTGPNTAKTA
+3950 TILNKTAGGNTPKADVERAMQA
-3965 VEQALNNVNNAKHAL
+3965 VTQANTAL
-3980 NGTQNLN
+3980 NGIQNLDR
-3987 NAKQAAITAINGA
+3987 AKQAANTAITNA
-4000 SDLNQHQK
+4000 SDLNTKQK
-4008 DALKAQAN
+4008 EALKAQVTSAGRVSAAN
-4016 GAQRV
+4016 GV
-4021 SNAQDVQRNA
+4021 EHTA
-4031 TELNTAMGT
+4031 TELNTAMT
-4040 LKHAIADKTNT
+4040 ALKRAIADKAETK
-4051 LASSK
+4051 ASGN
-4056 YVNADSTKQNA
+4056 YVNADANKRQA
-4067 YTTKVTNAE
+4067 YDEKVTAAE
-4076 HIISGT
+4076 NIVSGT
-4082 PTVVTT
+4082 PTPTLTPADVTNAAT
-4088 PSEVTAAAN
+4088 QVTN
-4097 QVNSAKQELNGDE
+4097 AKTQLNGNHNLE
-4110 RLRVAKQNANTAID
+4110 VAKQNANTAID
-4124 ALTQLNT
+4124 GLTSLNG

-4136 LKEQVGQANRLED
+4136 LKEQVGQATTLPN
-4149 VQTVQTNGQS
+4149 VQTVRDNAQT
-4159 LNNAMKGLRDSIANE
+4159 LNTAMKGLRDSIANE
-4174 TTVKASQNYTDAS
+4174 ATIKAGQNYTDAS
-4187 PNNQSTYNSAVSNA
+4187 QNKQTDYNSAVTAAKAIIGQTTSPSMNAQEINQAKDQVTAKQQALNGQENLRTAQTNA
-4201 KGIINQTNNPTMDT
+4201 KQHLNGLSDLTDAQKDAVKRQIEGATHVNEV
-4215 SAITQATTQVNNAKT
+4215 TQAQNNADALNTAMTNLKNGIQDQNTIKQGVNFTDADEAKRNAYTNAVTQAEQILNKAQGPNTSKDGVETALENVQRAKNELNGNQNVANAKTTAKNALNNLTSINNAQKEALKSQIEGATTVAGVNQVSTTASELNTAMSNLQNGINDEAATKAAQKYTDADREKQTAYNDAVTAAKTLLDKTAGSNDNKAAVEQALQRVNTAKT
-4230 ALNGDARLNEAK
+4230 ALNGDERLNEAK

-4247 QLATMSHLT
+4247 QVATMSHLT
-4256 DTQKANLTS
+4256 DAQKANLTS

-4301 ATKASEDYQDAN
+4301 ATKSSEDYQDAN

-4320 NRAVSDAEGIIS
+4320 NDAVTNAEGIIS

-4364 ATAKQS
+4364 AAAKQT
-4370 AKSDIGRLSDLNNA
+4370 AKSDIGRLTDLNNA

-4389 NAEVDHAPNLAAVT
+4389 NAEVDQAPNLAAVT

-4445 YDTAVTQAEGITN
+4445 YDTAVTQAEAITN

-4488 VAQAKEAAKRALA
+4488 VAQAKESAKRALA
-4501 SYNNL
+4501 SYSNL

-4511 TAAISQIDNATTVAG
+4511 TAATSQIDNATTVAG

-4660 QDLDGAMQRLESA
+4660 QDLDGAMQRLQSA

-4720 VEQAIQSVTTAK
+4720 VEQAIQSVTSTE

-4748 TQAIDNLTHLNTA
+4748 IQAIDNLTHLNTP

-4805 IVAGGNYTN
+4805 IVASGNYTN

-4868 TAKQQAKEALRQMTH
+4868 TAKQQAKDALRQMTH

-4894 QIDNATLVTGVQSVK
+4894 QIDSATQVTGVQSVK

-4928 KDEVKASQPYVDADT
+4928 KDDVKASQPYVDADR

-4948 YNTAVTSAENII
+4948 YNTAVTNAENII

-4972 VTQAANQVNTNKT
+4972 VTQAANQVSTNKT

-5133 DNLNNVQ
+5133 DNLNNAQ

-5204 VRNAENIL
+5204 VHNAENIL

-5224 VEAAMNQVNT
+5224 VEAAMNQVNA

-5246 KAKQHANTV
+5246 KAKQHANTA

-5264 AQKDALKQLVQQ
+5264 AQKEALKQLVQQ

-5313 QNYTDASPNKKDAYN
+5313 QNYTDASQNKKDAYN

-5373 AKQQAT
+5373 AKQQAS

-5394 AVTNQING
+5394 TVTDQING

-5467 NGGNATQSEVEQAI
+5467 NGGNATQAEVEQAI
-5481 QQVNATKQA
+5481 KQVNAAKQA

-5585 AEALISGTPDVVVTP
+5585 AEALISATPDVVVTP

-5662 AIEQAAT
+5662 AIQQAAT

-5747 KLADAKQAAKT
+5747 KLADAKQDAKT
-5758 NLGTLDHL
+5758 TLGTLDHL

-5799 AMTNLNNALHDKTE
+5799 AMTNLNNALQDKTE

-5832 NAVAHAE
+5832 NAVSHAE

-5886 TNENDLNQAQK
+5886 TNANDLNQAQK

-5980 VAQALQQVTQA
+5980 VAQALQQVNQA

-6095 GTPTPV
+6095 GIPTPV

-6132 DAIANLDTLRDLN
+6132 EALANLDTLRDLN

-6222 MQNPTLNPDEIT
+6222 TTNPTLNPDEIT

-6240 TDAKNSLNGEA
+6240 TDAKNGLNGEA

-6261 DAVNAMTH
+6261 DAVSGMTH

-6289 TVTQVKQTATSLDQ
+6289 TVNQVKQTATSLDQ
-6303 AMNQLSQAINDKT
+6303 AMDQLSQAINDKA
-6316 QTLTDGNYLNA
+6316 QTLADGNYLNA

-6418 TINQKAQA
+6418 TINQKAQT
-6426 LDYAMELLR
+6426 LDHAMELLR
-6435 NSIADNQATLA
+6435 NSVADNQTTLA

-6462 QAVTAAK
+6462 QAVTAAN

-6480 NPDEV
+6480 NPDDV
-6485 NRATTQVNNTK
+6485 NGATTQVNNTK
-6496 VALDGDENLAATKQQ
+6496 VALDGDENLAAAKQQ
-6511 ANNRLNQLDHLN
+6511 ANNRLDQLDHLN

-6540 ATVNGH
+6540 AAVNGH

-6577 NADTDKQTAH
+6577 NADTDKQTAYN
-6587 TTAVNEAE
+6587 TAVNEAA

-6639 QAIDALPN
+6639 QAIDALTS
-6647 LNQPQKTALKDQV
+6647 LNDPQKTALKDQV
-6660 TAATLVTAVHQIEQT
+6660 TAATLVTAVHQIEQN
-6675 ANTLNQAMHGLRE
+6675 ANTLNQAMHGLRQ

-6806 LMNTLQQSIADKDAT
+6806 LMDALQQSIADKDAT

-6835 QAYDEAVQNAESIIA
+6835 QSYDEAVQNAESIIA

-6864 ATQAVTSSKNA
+6864 ATQAVISSKNA

-6916 RDKVAE
+6916 R
-6922 IIAQAQALNEA
+6922 
-6933 MKALKESIKDQPQ
+6933 
-6946 TEASSKFINE
+6946 
-6956 DQAQKDAYTQAVQHA
+6956 
-6971 KDLINKTTDPTLV
+6971 
-6984 KSVID
+6984 
-6989 QATQAVNDAKNN
+6989 
-7001 LHGDQKLAQ
+7001 
-7010 DKQRATETLNNLS
+7010 
-7023 NLNTPQRQALENQ
+7023 
-7036 INNAATRGEVAQ
+7036 GEVAQ

-7053 QALNQAMEALRNSIQ
+7053 QALNQS
-7068 DQQQTEAGSKFIN
+7068 
-7081 EDKPQKDAYQAAVQ
+7081 
-7095 HAKDLIN
+7095 
-7102 QTSNPTL
+7102 
-7109 DKAQVEQLTQGV
+7109 
-7121 NQAKDNLHG
+7121 
-7130 DQKLAD
+7130 
-7136 DKQHAVTDL
+7136 
-7145 NQLNSLN
+7145 
-7152 NPQRQALESQI
+7152 
-7163 NNAATRD
+7163 
-7170 EVAQKLAEAQALD
+7170 
-7183 QAMQALRNSIQD
+7183 
-7195 QQQTESGSKFINED
+7195 
-7209 KPQKD
+7209 
-7214 AYQAAVQHAKDLINQ
+7214 
-7229 TGNPTLDKSQVE
+7229 
-7241 QLTQAVTTAK
+7241 
-7251 DNLHGDQKL
+7251 
-7260 ARDQQQA
+7260 
-7267 VTTVN
+7267 
-7272 ALPNLNH
+7272 
-7279 AQQQALTD
+7279 
-7287 AINAAPTRTEVA
+7287 
-7299 QHVQTAT
+7299 
-7306 ELDHAMETLKNKVDQ
+7306 
-7321 VNTDKA
+7321 
-7327 QPNYTE
+7327 
-7333 ASTDKKEAVDQAL
+7333 
-7346 QAAESITDP
+7346 
-7355 TNGSNANKDAVEQA
+7355 NGSF
-7369 LTKLQ
+7369 T
-7374 EKVNEL
+7374 
-7380 NGNERVAEAKAQAK
+7380 
-7394 QTIDQLAHL
+7394 
-7403 NADQIAT
+7403 
-7410 AKQNIDQATKLQP
+7410 
-7423 IAELVDQATQL
+7423 
-7434 NQSMDQLQQA
+7434 
-7444 VNEHA
+7444 
-7449 NVEQTVDYTQADS
+7449 
-7462 DKQNAYKQAIAE
+7462 
-7474 AENVLKQNSNK
+7474 
-7485 QQVDQALQNILNAKQ
+7485 
-7500 ALNGDERVA
+7500 
-7509 LAKTNGKHDID
+7509 
-7520 QLNALNNA
+7520 
-7528 QQDGFKGRID
+7528 
-7538 QSHDLNQIQQIVDE
+7538 
-7552 AKALNRA
+7552 
-7559 MDQLSQEITGNE
+7559 
-7571 GRTKGSTNYV
+7571 
-7581 NADTQVKQVYDE
+7581 
-7593 AVDKAKQALDKSTGQ
+7593 
-7608 NLTAEQVIKLNDAV
+7608 
-7622 TAAKKALNGEER
+7622 
-7634 LNNRKSE
+7634 
-7641 ALQRLDQLTHLNNAQ
+7641 
-7656 RQLAIQQINN
+7656 
-7666 AETLNKASRAI
+7666 
-7677 NRATK
+7677 
-7682 LDNAMGAVQQ
+7682 
-7692 YIDEQHLGVISST
+7692 
-7705 NYINADNNL
+7705 
-7714 KANYDNAIANAAHE
+7714 
-7728 LDKVQGNAIAKA
+7728 
-7740 EAEQLKQNII
+7740 
-7750 DAQNALNGD
+7750 
-7759 QNLAN
+7759 
-7764 TKDKANAFV
+7764 
-7773 NSLNGL
+7773 
-7779 NLQQQ
+7779 
-7784 DLAHKAINNADT
+7784 
-7796 VSDVT
+7796 
-7801 DIVNNQIDLNDAM
+7801 
-7814 ETLKHL
+7814 
-7820 VDNEIPNAEQTVNYQ
+7820 
-7835 NADDNAKTNFD
+7835 
-7846 DAKRLANTLLNSD
+7846 
-7859 NTNVND
+7859 
-7865 INGAIQAVNDA
+7865 
-7876 IQNLNGDQRLQDAKD
+7876 
-7891 KAIQSINQALTNKL
+7891 
-7905 KEIEASNAT
+7905 
-7914 EQDKLIAK
+7914 
-7922 NKAEELAN
+7922 
-7930 SIINNINKATSN
+7930 
-7942 QDVSQ
+7942 
-7947 VQTAGKQAIEQ
+7947 
-7958 VHANEIPKAKI
+7958 
-7969 DANKDA
+7969 
-7975 DKQVQALIDEID
+7975 